1 MAYSAATR
9 AFKAINSAVDDIEKR
24 RKKEGESFTYE
35 PWAVPSEEEQSI
47 RAAQINQRY
56 ADIAQNGPDAAA
68 IAGREAMKNLQAQQ
82 KYLQYQREMEE
93 QRNNR
98 LLQNGFTQ
106 GDIDASNMYRN
117 ASSAQKLALENI
129 YTAQS
134 MTPSGGDRYSG
145 YTTSDYMANQFKKD
159 NSVDDE
165 AYKNLMAG
173 YKAYRAQQA
182 LAAQDSYS
190 GITDEQK
197 KELSQIGETQS
208 TGGILNGI
216 TGRTK
221 QSQQEAQNLTDQFK
235 KKYGVD
241 DATYSAWQ
249 GMNDQEQAE
258 KEAEEEASKSG
269 KRTYSQELD
278 YAENMFKA
286 KGKSNSD
293 SLRADISKYSSMV
306 SEAKMQRSSGL
317 AESASNIQTD
327 FGEQAQK
334 DADSFRESLKKKY
347 ALSDNDIDDLVYYGQ
362 ELDDYS
368 NRQQQKQ
375 EAYNNVHQDSTAKN
389 ILGGIKNTATA
400 LTLNPYAGIGAIG
413 ETAKYYGGGY
423 RDKKSPMNVNS
434 VAFGAS
440 NATTDY
446 QSTTQNAINQK
457 SKLLGGLYAAGMSS
471 AESWETGAL
480 GGAVSGSGVAA
491 RIGRSALSLAPFG
504 ANAYASS
511 ISQNIADKNQTQEKA
526 MTNALTSAGIEVAT
540 EIASADKF
548 WDIFKNHNARAR
560 KLIVDYLVRAGIEG
574 SEEVVGDIAD
584 NFMDAVNNGKNSEYN
599 QSVRDYMMQG
609 MSKDEAKKQATKDQI
624 SEAARDFVIAALS
637 GAMGAGIATA
647 SGYANDAY
655 NSKTMFDGYTKEDY
669 AQWAEGL
676 DTDPTHYKNA
686 STAQSAEMAKSL
698 AEKMAQED
706 NATPRQKRELY
717 EYYQDMQNTEMEAAA
732 ESEEKENRKD
742 KIEGIKNKVGS
753 FFGRNEA
760 AEGQQAAEQTNT
772 VESSDTQ
779 KTAMVEPQNVPEEHR
794 TQSTDIAPNDAY
806 AKMAAAQNGEELR
819 NAYQEA
825 VHSTNEETREHAD
838 GDLQIVSGMLQ
849 KRGISA
855 EEIESAKIS
864 TEDAYAAG
872 YSGQEIS
879 ENVPATVKI
888 AYNDGQKQAIE
899 DRARQTLEARDSV
912 KRTAAKQITDGAR
925 TIIEA
930 NYKDGMNASAYN
942 DVMSSAINAGRTG
955 MSYENYLKKAGSS
968 VSIVGEDLAKKAYA
982 AGLQVSVND
991 AAKEAARS
999 MSEKTGVKTF
1009 GTGTFTDA
1017 RSDTSEAF
1025 SGAPVMQAVARMT
1038 GLNVVLTDQNFR
1050 EGENGYYKSGNST
1063 IYINSERAE
1072 NAASTLFHEVGEFAS
1087 VWNQKE
1093 YAGVVS
1099 DIMKASQDVLGTRA
1113 FNNIRQKYV
1122 NAYIGE
1128 EEKTDADV
1136 DKEMANDLIYQ
1147 FLGNEK
1153 GMNKLMDQIDQNHG
1167 YKEAKSIKQKLADWV
1182 GHMVESIKNFL
1193 SDLNP
1198 NSYQRKMAEANLQNY
1213 EELQDAIVKSIANAE
1228 KSYSEAKA
1236 QGQQAVATGSNTR
1249 RSNEVENKNTYGKAD
1264 YVKDHDYSYG
1274 RLAALGNIPLY
1285 NVNSFNFKSI
1295 DYSKDTKRGDILS
1308 SVKGNI
1314 ERYNKAT
1321 GYAGNNSINNKS
1333 LGGIIVSSAGLRH
1346 GMERMS
1352 PQLLEMYE
1360 NLPSALA
1367 NAIVINEGEGERGTK
1382 QEYVLIGA
1390 FETKT
1395 GEIGIVRFSVNEYEN
1410 SNNLDGI
1417 HLALYASRSKA
1428 LKREGVAYNT
1438 TQGSS
1443 DNADALKPSLSLSVS
1458 QLLDLVKEAYPNE
1471 LSKSVADHFGISRG
1485 TSDIRNLRFS
1495 KQIREVQDE
1504 ISGTNE
1510 KKDLT
1515 GNEKIEKT
1523 KDFIAV
1529 HNLTMD
1535 QLMKDI
1541 NMGGFPSPSIAIIRS
1556 AMQHTR
1562 YGDVS
1567 VIFNRDTIDPERS
1580 KANKVYGGDA
1590 WTPTFPGIEYDVNED
1605 KYYSV
1610 MHSVDDAM
1618 KGKVPEYLRAEARR
1632 FNTPGMNSTAE
1643 KGGVDAV
1650 VEKAKD
1656 NYGMKAAYLASNG
1669 ETIEDHVHKKEVRKY
1684 DDEEA
1689 NRFDKMEEAIAPVE
1703 DEFLK
1708 DRSALSARDMLQKY
1722 GDQIQQAYE
1731 AYAETIPEDQKKRWT
1746 GRVKRA
1752 NEKAFFAHNVIDDIT
1767 TAIDYYNN
1775 GNESHTENER
1785 DTAAIEKQIDSKVDP
1800 EGYDAWLRKTYDG
1813 IIRDEGIYNGKDP
1826 FTASGNR
1833 KSFKQMHYAV
1843 TLENIV
1849 RAMNEAGE
1857 KAVGTFGGASAVREE
1872 AIKSFSS
1879 VDEMHQNEDMLRTMD
1894 QDEYKK
1900 MEGEYIGQIGK
1911 IAHRIMRAGDNSFIQ
1926 ADNAADAILD
1936 AVRTRKTAAGIEK
1949 ALKSYGMNVYEG
1961 VGNDIL
1967 NLMHKISEMPTEYF
1981 EAKPQRAVGLDEI
1994 AMVVAPDTIT
2004 KEQTRALNENRIP
2017 LQTYEAGNE
2026 DARHQVIENLQGVR
2040 FSRPIQ
2046 DSEGRNLSEG
2056 QQEFF
2061 KDSKL
2066 KDEYGRLLVMYHGTP
2081 QGGFTVFKPDISYFT
2096 ANRDYAEEYARA
2108 SSGNSRVNYTHDP
2121 EHKVYEVYLNAKKPF
2136 DTRDPKVRKVWEK
2149 EFFGKYS
2156 RTPLTDRG
2164 LLDRTDGYDIW
2175 DFIDDNDL
2183 DYDAVLLDEGSVP
2196 NGNGGTKWR
2205 GISYTVRDKNQIKNV
2220 DNKTPTD
2227 DSDIRRD
2234 IGIDDYVTDQELWS
2248 DHYDTK
2254 KSLIEVLR
2262 SGNEILKNS
2271 DIDGTAVRRIAREIK
2286 EQYHSNIDV
2295 NELSENLAKVFR
2307 YAQGQNYIDYDDLAT
2322 VISEV
2327 ASPVIDGSVTKVGAE
2342 EFKQFKNALQ
2352 GATYNL
2358 DSKQE
2363 AEVVSA
2369 FGSWGNFR
2377 KAIPGVKF
2385 TRDGSGVSLDGVWS
2399 TLVQETGYVLDMD
2412 TSSNDM
2418 PLALVDA
2425 YNSMK
2430 PEYQNAF
2437 GEDATQAAQDV
2448 AMEIVARYYQYSA
2461 GQEKLKLKAKQKQ
2474 ELLDQA
2480 RRMAA
2485 SNAAYRKKIK
2495 QEYQKRYEE
2504 ELSKVRQSGGRSE
2517 TVSKQVARL
2526 RAKNART
2533 VASIREQ
2540 QKRKDELR
2548 MLKTP
2553 VKSLMDMLTGPTD
2566 KKHVPAL
2573 VQTPVLQLA
2582 SAFDFVPQTVRET
2595 ADGKFSIRI
2604 LESRDINADGSYSY
2618 KWRTIHAD
2626 SRADAI
2632 AQYKKAMEENGL
2644 GSAENKSWQESLR
2657 AIQDLYQ
2664 QDEGD
2669 DWFERSELKQG
2680 LDKELGEKLGEI
2692 LRKNQGT
2699 ISIAQL
2705 SSDELKTLNAVVR
2718 NVLHSINQMNRMY
2731 SQPSKQVSDIAHMAM
2746 DRTTSGVK
2754 GRREHFKPVATLVNT
2769 LTLDHAS
2776 PETYFHGIFGG
2787 ENTDPITK
2795 TLIGAQNKNGRDI
2808 RQASEYMKG
2817 VRDKARVKPQNLES
2831 WMKET
2836 KNYYGLNLTTTQV
2849 MSLYELSKRPDAQ
2862 QHKIGGFIADE
2873 SNREKV
2879 SGQRLPVQLTDAQ
2892 IKAIT
2897 DTLTPQ
2903 QKQMADAMQYYL
2915 AHQCAEQGNETCM
2928 QLYGYEKFVD
2938 EHYFPMT
2945 TDKNTIATRDS
2956 NVTQGAINAIKNS
2969 GFTKDITPNA
2979 SNPLVLRDIFAVYV
2993 DHVAQMAAYHAWA
3006 APIQDLIRFFNY
3018 SEKTDVKVDGQT
3030 FTGRNSV
3037 KDAIDFFYGKKGQ
3050 EYFIKLLSSI
3060 NNREKSSFVGGDLYD
3075 MLTGHAKTAAT
3086 LGNGR
3091 VIIQQPTAIFRAGEM
3106 ISYEYLNA
3114 GIVGKYRKEAAELR
3128 DRTSDV
3134 FWLKNQGNI
3143 DGYITQSLVST
3154 ITGVKTTREKIL
3166 DFVGKPASKADE
3178 ITWAAMYRAV
3188 YAEQVDKLG
3197 KGKIGTKEFEDA
3209 VNERFSEV
3217 VLRTQVY
3224 DGTITRSQF
3233 MRSPDTKN
3241 RMMSAFMAEPVK
3253 AYNMILRDMIDISQS
3268 EDERQ
3273 VKKAVA
3279 HLATIT
3285 APALLITHVA
3295 NAVAQSFMDAFRSA
3309 GDPDDEDKDFLRRF
3323 MDAMGF
3329 GNWLDEDAS
3338 FGDKAE
3344 EFLNGNLVDNMDLL
3358 SNIPMVAQYWDATK
3372 EGVKS
3377 VLGESTYSS
3386 DSDLSM
3392 SGVKNFFKA
3401 VKAIVNPGEKMT
3413 TYGKVAALT
3422 RAFSDL
3428 SGYPLYA
3435 AQRDVV
3441 AIYNTLL
3448 GRTIEQL
3455 PVLQKTTKYT
3465 PKRQAKLDVYTA
3477 ALESGGDYKKAI
3489 EDAVAQG
3496 NDYKAIS
3503 SGISDTY
3510 KDTYLALKE
3519 TNPNEA
3525 IKMKNR
3531 LVTLYVYLSDKAG
3544 TNKDKTTSEKKKYYS
3559 DNIDKWK

>member
-9 AFKAINSAVDDIEKR
+9 AFKAINSARDDIEKR
-24 RKKEGESFTYE
+24 RKEEGESFTYE

-47 RAAQINQRY
+47 RAAQVNQRY
-56 ADIAQNGPDAAA
+56 ADIAQNGPDSAA

-117 ASSAQKLALENI
+117 ASPAQKSALENI

-134 MTPSGGDRYSG
+134 MTPTGGDRYSG
-145 YTTSDYMANQFKKD
+145 YTTSDYMANQFKND

-173 YKAYRAQQA
+173 YQMYRAQKALSAQNSYNAASDDAKQA
-182 LAAQDSYS
+182 LA
-190 GITDEQK
+190 K
-197 KELSQIGETQS
+197 IGQLQS

-221 QSQQEAQNLTDQFK
+221 QNWQEAQSLADQFK

-241 DATYSAWQ
+241 DATYSTWQ
-249 GMNDQEQAE
+249 GMNDQEQAD
-258 KEAEEEASKSG
+258 KEAAEEASKSG

-334 DADSFRESLKKKY
+334 DADSFRESVKKKY
-347 ALSDNDIDDLVYYGQ
+347 GLSDNDIDDLVYYGQ

-446 QSTTQNAINQK
+446 QSTTQEALNNK
-457 SKLLGGLYAAGMSS
+457 SKVLGTLYGAGMSAIES
-471 AESWETGAL
+471 AETGTL
-480 GGAVSGSGVAA
+480 GGAVDGAGLGARVA
-491 RIGRSALSLAPFG
+491 RSALSLAPFG

-511 ISQNIADKNQTQEKA
+511 ISQNVADKDQSQGKA
-526 MTNALTSAGIEVAT
+526 MANALASASVEVAT

-548 WDIFKNHNARAR
+548 WDIFKNHNATAR
-560 KLIVDYLVRAGIEG
+560 KRIIDFLVSSGIEG

-584 NFMDAVNNGKNSEYN
+584 NFIDAALNGKNSEYN
-599 QSVRDYMMQG
+599 QSVRDYMKQG
-609 MSKDEAKKQATKDQI
+609 MSREEAKKQATKDTLADTAN
-624 SEAARDFVIAALS
+624 SFVTGALS

-686 STAQSAEMAKSL
+686 STAQSAEMAKNL

-717 EYYQDMQNTEMEAAA
+717 EYYRDMQNTEMEAAA
-732 ESEEKENRKD
+732 ESEEKQNRKD

-760 AEGQQAAEQTNT
+760 TEGQQAAEQTNT
-772 VESSDTQ
+772 AESADTQ

-794 TQSTDIAPNDAY
+794 TQSTDIEPNDAY

-825 VHSTNEETREHAD
+825 VHSTNEETRERAD
-838 GDLQIVSGMLQ
+838 SDLQIVSGMLQ

-879 ENVPATVKI
+879 ENVPANVKI

-968 VSIVGEDLAKKAYA
+968 VSVVGEDLAKKAYS

-991 AAKEAARS
+991 AVKEAARS
-999 MSEKTGVKTF
+999 VSEKTGVKTF

-1017 RSDTSEAF
+1017 RSDTSEPF
-1025 SGAPVMQAVARMT
+1025 NGSSVMQAVARMT

-1099 DIMKASQDVLGTRA
+1099 DIMKASQNVLGTRT

-1122 NAYIGE
+1122 NAYLGE
-1128 EEKTDADV
+1128 EGKTDADV

-1193 SDLNP
+1193 SELNP

-1213 EELQDAIVKSIANAE
+1213 EELQDAIIKSIANAE

-1236 QGQQAVATGSNTR
+1236 QSQQDVATDESAKR
-1249 RSNEVENKNTYGKAD
+1249 
-1264 YVKDHDYSYG
+1264 
-1274 RLAALGNIPLY
+1274 
-1285 NVNSFNFKSI
+1285 KSI
-1295 DYSKDTKRGDILS
+1295 EVLPDTINDDIEDNIRNFGDMKPVID
-1308 SVKGNI
+1308 VP
-1314 ERYNKAT
+1314 
-1321 GYAGNNSINNKS
+1321 NN
-1333 LGGIIVSSAGLRH
+1333 AF
-1346 GMERMS
+1346 
-1352 PQLLEMYE
+1352 
-1360 NLPSALA
+1360 
-1367 NAIVINEGEGERGTK
+1367 ERGEK
-1382 QEYVLIGA
+1382 KLSEQVKEYFL
-1390 FETKT
+1390 
-1395 GEIGIVRFSVNEYEN
+1395 EN
-1410 SNNLDGI
+1410 SNNGI
-1417 HLALYASRSKA
+1417 VY
-1428 LKREGVAYNT
+1428 GNVIGDVDIVA
-1438 TQGSS
+1438 
-1443 DNADALKPSLSLSVS
+1443 
-1458 QLLDLVKEAYPNE
+1458 
-1471 LSKSVADHFGISRG
+1471 GIK
-1485 TSDIRNLRFS
+1485 SDIAHGVGRMKAMAFYAVPETIKKGVIVDYQKNRKQRGYDSLLLAAPIRIQNGAGNFENAVEMVAINRSNTDVQKFYFHEAFIINEDESLFKNGRPNRSLPVNNSSSSVYSIAQRLIRGNGEDNSVNIDSDTKRMS

-1504 ISGTNE
+1504 IADTKE

-1515 GNEKIEKT
+1515 GDEKIEKT
-1523 KDFIAV
+1523 EDFIAV

-1541 NMGGFPSPSIAIIRS
+1541 DMGGFPSPSIAIIRS

-1618 KGKVPEYLRAEARR
+1618 KGKVPEYLRAEAKR

-1643 KGGVDAV
+1643 EGGVDAV

-1656 NYGMKAAYLASNG
+1656 NYGMKAAYLASKG
-1669 ETIEDHVHKKEVRKY
+1669 ETIEDQVRQKEVRKY
-1684 DDEEA
+1684 DDEKA

-1708 DRSALSARDMLQKY
+1708 DRSTLSVRDMLRKY
-1722 GDQIQQAYE
+1722 GDRIQQAYE
-1731 AYAETIPEDQKKRWT
+1731 AYAETVPEDQRKRWT

-1752 NEKAFFAHNVIDDIT
+1752 NEKAFFAHNVIDDIIN
-1767 TAIDYYNN
+1767 AIDYYNN

-1800 EGYDAWLRKTYDG
+1800 EGYEAWLRETYDG
-1813 IIRDEGIYNGKDP
+1813 LIRDEGIYNGKDP
-1826 FTASGNR
+1826 FTASGTR

-1849 RAMNEAGE
+1849 RAMNEAGA
-1857 KAVGTFGGASAVREE
+1857 KAVGTFGGVSAVREE
-1872 AIKSFSS
+1872 AVKDFSS
-1879 VDEMHQNEDMLRTMD
+1879 VDEMHQNEGMLRTMD

-1900 MEGEYIGQIGK
+1900 MEGEYIDQIGK
-1911 IAHRIMRAGDNSFIQ
+1911 IAHRIMRTGDNSFIQ

-1949 ALKSYGMNVYEG
+1949 ELKSYGMNVYEG

-1967 NLMHKISEMPTEYF
+1967 NLIHKISEMPTEYF

-2004 KEQTRALNENRIP
+2004 NEQTKTLNENGIP

-2026 DARHQVIENLQGVR
+2026 DARHQVIENLQDVR
-2040 FSRPIQ
+2040 FSREINDNE
-2046 DSEGRNLSEG
+2046 DS
-2056 QQEFF
+2056 
-2061 KDSKL
+2061 
-2066 KDEYGRLLVMYHGTP
+2066 
-2081 QGGFTVFKPDISYFT
+2081 
-2096 ANRDYAEEYARA
+2096 
-2108 SSGNSRVNYTHDP
+2108 
-2121 EHKVYEVYLNAKKPF
+2121 
-2136 DTRDPKVRKVWEK
+2136 
-2149 EFFGKYS
+2149 
-2156 RTPLTDRG
+2156 
-2164 LLDRTDGYDIW
+2164 
-2175 DFIDDNDL
+2175 
-2183 DYDAVLLDEGSVP
+2183 LDEE
-2196 NGNGGTKWR
+2196 K
-2205 GISYTVRDKNQIKNV
+2205 KEKFE
-2220 DNKTPTD
+2220 K
-2227 DSDIRRD
+2227 IRRD

-2271 DIDGTAVRRIAREIK
+2271 DIDKSAVRRIAREIK

-2295 NELSENLAKVFR
+2295 NELAENLEKVFQ

-2342 EFKQFKNALQ
+2342 EFNQFKNALQ
-2352 GATYNL
+2352 GVTYNL

-2418 PLALVDA
+2418 PLSLVDA

-2437 GEDATQAAQDV
+2437 GEDATQAAQDA

-2485 SNAAYRKKIK
+2485 SNAEYRKKIK

-2533 VASIREQ
+2533 VASIREEQ
-2540 QKRKDELR
+2540 RRKDELR
-2548 MLKTP
+2548 RLKTP
-2553 VKSLMDMLTGPTD
+2553 VKNIMDMLTGPTD

-2644 GSAENKSWQESLR
+2644 GSAENKSWQENLR

-2754 GRREHFKPVATLVNT
+2754 GRREHFKPVASLVNT

-2787 ENTDPITK
+2787 ENTDPVTK
-2795 TLIGAQNKNGRDI
+2795 TLIGAQNKKARDV
-2808 RQASEYMKG
+2808 RQASEYMAG
-2817 VRDKARVKPQNLES
+2817 VRDKVGVKPKDLES

-2862 QHKIGGFIADE
+2862 QHKAGGFVADE
-2873 SNREKV
+2873 SSRKTV

-2979 SNPLVLRDIFAVYV
+2979 SNPLVLRDIFAVYS
-2993 DHVAQMAAYHAWA
+2993 DHVAQMATYHAWA
-3006 APIQDLIRFFNY
+3006 APIQDIIRFFNY

-3037 KDAIDFFYGKKGQ
+3037 KDAIDFFYGKSGQ
-3050 EYFIKLLSSI
+3050 EYFVKLLSSI
-3060 NNREKSSFVGGDLYD
+3060 NDREKSSFVGGDFYD
-3075 MLTGHAKTAAT
+3075 LMTGHAKTAAVM
-3086 LGNGR
+3086 GNLR
-3091 VIIQQPTAIFRAGEM
+3091 VVIQQPTAIFRAGEM
-3106 ISYEYLNA
+3106 ISYKYLNEGMA
-3114 GIVGKYRKEAAELR
+3114 GKYRKEAAELR

-3154 ITGVKTTREKIL
+3154 ITGVKTTREKIN
-3166 DFVGKPASKADE
+3166 DFAGKAASKADE
-3178 ITWAAMYRAV
+3178 ITWGAMYRAV

-3197 KGKIGTKEFEDA
+3197 KEKIGTKEFEDA
-3209 VNERFSEV
+3209 VNERFSEI

-3224 DGTITRSQF
+3224 DGIITRSQF
-3233 MRSPDTKN
+3233 MRSPDKAN

-3253 AYNMILRDMIDISQS
+3253 TYNMILRDMIDISQAT
-3268 EDERQ
+3268 DERQ

-3279 HLATIT
+3279 HLVRIT
-3285 APALLITHVA
+3285 APVLLITNAV
-3295 NAVAQSFMDAFRSA
+3295 NAVAQSFADALRSA

-3323 MDAMGF
+3323 MDALGF

-3338 FGDKAE
+3338 FSDKAW
-3344 EFLNGNLVDNMDLL
+3344 EFLSGNLVDNMDLL

-3372 EGVKS
+3372 EGVMS

-3401 VKAIVNPGEKMT
+3401 VKAIVNPSEKMT

-3441 AIYNTLL
+3441 AIYNTVASE
-3448 GRTIEQL
+3448 IFKQL

-3465 PKRQAKLDVYTA
+3465 PKKQAKLDVYTA
-3477 ALESGGDYKKAI
+3477 ALESGGDYKKAV

-3531 LVTLYVYLSDKAG
+3531 LVMLYVYLSDKAG
-3544 TNKDKTTSEKKKYYS
+3544 TNKDKTTSEKTKYYS

>member
-9 AFKAINSAVDDIEKR
+9 AFKAINSARDDIEKR
-24 RKKEGESFTYE
+24 RKEEGESFTYE

-47 RAAQINQRY
+47 RAAQVNQRY

-117 ASSAQKLALENI
+117 ASSAQKSALENI

-134 MTPSGGDRYSG
+134 MIPTGGDRYSG
-145 YTTSDYMANQFKKD
+145 YTSSDYMANQFKKD

-190 GITDEQK
+190 GVTDEQK
-197 KELSQIGETQS
+197 KELSRIGETQS

-221 QSQQEAQNLTDQFK
+221 QSQQEAQSLSDQFK

-249 GMNDQEQAE
+249 GMNDQEQAY
-258 KEAEEEASKSG
+258 KEAAGEISRSG
-269 KRTYSQELD
+269 KRTYSQELY
-278 YAENMFKA
+278 YADAMFKV
-286 KGKSNSD
+286 KGKNNSD
-293 SLRADISKYSSMV
+293 SLRSDISKYSSMV

-327 FGEQAQK
+327 FGDQAQR

-375 EAYNNVHQDSTAKN
+375 EAYNNVHQGSTAKN

-480 GGAVSGSGVAA
+480 GGAVDGSGVAA

-560 KLIVDYLVRAGIEG
+560 KLIVDYLVRSGIEG

-624 SEAARDFVIAALS
+624 SEAARDFAIAALS
-637 GAMGAGIATA
+637 GAMGAGIATV

-760 AEGQQAAEQTNT
+760 TEGQQAAEQTNT
-772 VESSDTQ
+772 TESADTQ
-779 KTAMVEPQNVPEEHR
+779 KTATVEPQNVPEEHR

-838 GDLQIVSGMLQ
+838 SDLQIVSGMLQ

-879 ENVPATVKI
+879 ETVPATVKI

-912 KRTAAKQITDGAR
+912 KRTAAKQMTDGAR

-991 AAKEAARS
+991 AVKESARS

-1017 RSDTSEAF
+1017 RSNTSEAF
-1025 SGAPVMQAVARMT
+1025 SGASVMQAVAKMT

-1099 DIMKASQDVLGTRA
+1099 DIMKASQNVLGTRT

-1122 NAYIGE
+1122 NAYLGE
-1128 EEKTDADV
+1128 EGKTDADV

-1236 QGQQAVATGSNTR
+1236 QGQQTIESVETDSSRKSKNVDFAGTTISISADGKYGIDKDGREYPIIDVTGIPSSSIKNDENGVRELVRDQLRELRGKTFTIKSDGTTVKCARDFAEEYVTSRSYSSLNVPTKRVKLNAASNIREIIENAVNPRWETNKEKKHNFDAGRGWKYYDTAWLVKRDDNFIPYIGTLCVRMSLDGNNYIYDVIKIKKPPVNGSADVVSSFR
-1249 RSNEVENKNTYGKAD
+1249 RSPMASANNISQNGIDVKPLSAD
-1264 YVKDHDYSYG
+1264 S
-1274 RLAALGNIPLY
+1274 
-1285 NVNSFNFKSI
+1285 
-1295 DYSKDTKRGDILS
+1295 DTKR
-1308 SVKGNI
+1308 
-1314 ERYNKAT
+1314 
-1321 GYAGNNSINNKS
+1321 
-1333 LGGIIVSSAGLRH
+1333 
-1346 GMERMS
+1346 M
-1352 PQLLEMYE
+1352 
-1360 NLPSALA
+1360 
-1367 NAIVINEGEGERGTK
+1367 
-1382 QEYVLIGA
+1382 
-1390 FETKT
+1390 
-1395 GEIGIVRFSVNEYEN
+1395 
-1410 SNNLDGI
+1410 
-1417 HLALYASRSKA
+1417 
-1428 LKREGVAYNT
+1428 
-1438 TQGSS
+1438 
-1443 DNADALKPSLSLSVS
+1443 
-1458 QLLDLVKEAYPNE
+1458 
-1471 LSKSVADHFGISRG
+1471 
-1485 TSDIRNLRFS
+1485 S
-1495 KQIREVQDE
+1495 KQIQDVQDE
-1504 ISGTNE
+1504 IADTKE

-1515 GNEKIEKT
+1515 GDEKIEKT

-1541 NMGGFPSPSIAIIRS
+1541 DMGGFPSPSIAIIRS

-1605 KYYSV
+1605 KYYGV
-1610 MHSVDDAM
+1610 RDDVDKTM
-1618 KGKVPEYLRAEARR
+1618 QGKAPAYLREEAKR
-1632 FNTPGMNSTAE
+1632 FNTSEVFSYAE
-1643 KGGVDAV
+1643 NGGLNVII
-1650 VEKAKD
+1650 EKAKD
-1656 NYGMKAAYLASNG
+1656 NYGMKAAYLASKG
-1669 ETIEDHVHKKEVRKY
+1669 ESVKDQVQKKEVKKY
-1684 DDEEA
+1684 DEEKEA
-1689 NRFDKMEEAIAPVE
+1689 RFTAMEEAIAPVE

-1708 DRSALSARDMLQKY
+1708 DRSTLSIRDMLQKY
-1722 GDQIQQAYE
+1722 GNRIQQAYE
-1731 AYAETIPEDQKKRWT
+1731 AYAETVPEDQRKRWT
-1746 GRVKRA
+1746 NRVKRA
-1752 NEKAFFAHNVIDDIT
+1752 NEKAFFAHNVIDDIAN
-1767 TAIDYYNN
+1767 AIDYYNN

-1785 DTAAIEKQIDSKVDP
+1785 DTAAIEKQINSKVDP
-1800 EGYDAWLRKTYDG
+1800 EGYEAWLRETYDG
-1813 IIRDEGIYNGKDP
+1813 LIRDEGIYNGKEL

-1833 KSFKQMHYAV
+1833 RSFKQTHYAV

-1849 RAMNEAGE
+1849 RAMNSKGTKGVDTFFGAAG
-1857 KAVGTFGGASAVREE
+1857 VREE
-1872 AIKSFSS
+1872 AIKNFKS
-1879 VDEMHQNEDMLRTMD
+1879 VDEMHQNEGMLRTMD
-1894 QDEYKK
+1894 HDEYKE
-1900 MEGEYIGQIGK
+1900 MEGEYIDQIGR
-1911 IAHRIMRAGDNSFIQ
+1911 IAHRIMRTGDNSFIQ
-1926 ADNAADAILD
+1926 ADSAANAILD

-2004 KEQTRALNENRIP
+2004 KEQTRTLNENRIP

-2026 DARHQVIENLQGVR
+2026 DARHQVIENLQDVR
-2040 FSRPIQ
+2040 FSRPVQ

-2136 DTRDPKVRKVWEK
+2136 DTRDPKVRKVWK
-2149 EFFGKYS
+2149 QEFFGKYS

-2164 LLDRTDGYDIW
+2164 LLDWTDGYDIW

-2183 DYDAVLLDEGSVP
+2183 DYDAVLFDEGSVP

-2227 DSDIRRD
+2227 DSDIRRG

-2271 DIDGTAVRRIAREIK
+2271 DIDKTTVRRIAREIK

-2295 NELSENLAKVFR
+2295 NELEENLAKVFR

-2352 GATYNL
+2352 GVTYNL

-2504 ELSKVRQSGGRSE
+2504 ELSKVRQSGSRSE
-2517 TVSKQVARL
+2517 TVSKQVAKL
-2526 RAKNART
+2526 RARNART
-2533 VASIREQ
+2533 VASIREEQ
-2540 QKRKDELR
+2540 RRKDELR
-2548 MLKTP
+2548 RLRTP
-2553 VKSLMDMLTGPTD
+2553 VKNIMDMLTSPTD
-2566 KKHVPAL
+2566 KKHVPAF

-2582 SAFDFVPQTVRET
+2582 AAFDFVPQTVRET

-2618 KWRTIHAD
+2618 KWRTIRAD
-2626 SRADAI
+2626 SREDAI
-2632 AQYKKAMEENGL
+2632 AQYKKAMDENGL
-2644 GSAENKSWQESLR
+2644 GSAENKSWQERLW
-2657 AIQDLYQ
+2657 AVQNLYQ
-2664 QDEGD
+2664 QDESD

-2680 LDKELGEKLGEI
+2680 LDKELGEKLGKI
-2692 LRKNQGT
+2692 LRDNQGML
-2699 ISIAQL
+2699 SIAQL
-2705 SSDELKTLNAVVR
+2705 SSSELRTLNEVVR
-2718 NVLHSINQMNRMY
+2718 NVLHAVNQINRMY
-2731 SQPSKQVSDIAHMAM
+2731 SKPSQQVSDVAHMAM

-2754 GRREHFKPVATLVNT
+2754 GRREHFKPVASLVNT

-2776 PETYFHGIFGG
+2776 PETFLHGIFGG
-2787 ENTDPITK
+2787 EETDPITK
-2795 TLIGAQNKNGRDI
+2795 TLYRAEDQKSRDI
-2808 RQASEYMKG
+2808 HQAQDYMTDVCNRLATEKEME
-2817 VRDKARVKPQNLES
+2817 N

-2836 KNYYGLNLTTTQV
+2836 KNYYGLDLTTTQI

-2862 QHKIGGFIADE
+2862 QHKIGGFVADE

-2879 SGQRLPVQLTDAQ
+2879 SGQRIPVHLTNEQ
-2892 IKAIT
+2892 IKEIT

-2903 QKQMADAMQYYL
+2903 QKQMADAMQHYL

-2928 QLYGYEKFVD
+2928 KLYGYEKFVD

-2969 GFTKDITPNA
+2969 GFTKDITPEA
-2979 SNPLVLRDIFAVYV
+2979 DNPLVLRDIFMVYV
-2993 DHVAQMAAYHAWA
+2993 DHVAQMATYHAWA
-3006 APIQDLIRFFNY
+3006 APLQDLIRFFNY
-3018 SEKTDVKVDGQT
+3018 NEKAYVEREDGQK
-3030 FTGRNSV
+3030 FAFRNSV
-3037 KDAIDFFYGKKGQ
+3037 KDAIDYFYGKKGQ
-3050 EYFIKLLSSI
+3050 EYFVKLISSI
-3060 NNREKSSFVGGDLYD
+3060 NDREKSSFVGGDFYD

-3091 VIIQQPTAIFRAGEM
+3091 VIAQQPTAIFRAGEM
-3106 ISYEYLNA
+3106 ISYEYLYA

-3128 DRTSDV
+3128 DRTSDI

-3166 DFVGKPASKADE
+3166 DLAGKPASKADE
-3178 ITWAAMYRAV
+3178 VTWAAMYRAV

-3197 KGKIGTKEFEDA
+3197 EGKIGTKEFEDA
-3209 VNERFSEV
+3209 VNDRYSDIV
-3217 VLRTQVY
+3217 RRTQVY
-3224 DGTITRSQF
+3224 DSVITRSQF
-3233 MRSPDTKN
+3233 MRSPDKAN

-3253 AYNMILRDMIDISQS
+3253 TYNMILRDMIDISQA

-3273 VKKAVA
+3273 VKKAKA
-3279 HLATIT
+3279 HLVKVT
-3285 APALLITHVA
+3285 APVLLITYVA
-3295 NAVAQSFMDAFRSA
+3295 NAVAQSIMDAVRSA
-3309 GDPDDEDKDFLRRF
+3309 GDPDDEDKTFLRRF

-3338 FGDKAE
+3338 FGDKLK

-3372 EGVKS
+3372 EGAKY

-3448 GRTIEQL
+3448 GRTFEQL

-3465 PKRQAKLDVYTA
+3465 PKRQAKLDVYKA
-3477 ALESGGDYKKAI
+3477 ALESGGDYKKAV

>member
-1 MAYSAATR
+1 MARNATEILNR
-9 AFKAINSAVDDIEKR
+9 M
-24 RKKEGESFTYE
+24 KKYGYTAPEHVISSDEDSYQ
-35 PWAVPSEEEQSI
+35 EQLE
-47 RAAQINQRY
+47 
-56 ADIAQNGPDAAA
+56 
-68 IAGREAMKNLQAQQ
+68 REAERQRMTAQE
-82 KYLQYQREMEE
+82 KYRQYQRE
-93 QRNNR
+93 
-98 LLQNGFTQ
+98 
-106 GDIDASNMYRN
+106 N
-117 ASSAQKLALENI
+117 AEMQARQSYALATPAQKSALENI
-129 YTAQS
+129 YTAQNAAQ
-134 MTPSGGDRYSG
+134 TGGDRYSG

-173 YKAYRAQQA
+173 YQMYRAQKALSAQNSYNAASDDAKQA
-182 LAAQDSYS
+182 LA
-190 GITDEQK
+190 K
-197 KELSQIGETQS
+197 IGQLQS

-221 QSQQEAQNLTDQFK
+221 QNRQEAQSLADQFK

-241 DATYSAWQ
+241 DATYSTWQ
-249 GMNDQEQAE
+249 GMNDQEQAD
-258 KEAEEEASKSG
+258 KEAAEEASKSG

-286 KGKSNSD
+286 KGKNNSD
-293 SLRADISKYSSMV
+293 SLRADISRYNSMV

-317 AESASNIQTD
+317 AESASNIQTN

-334 DADSFRESLKKKY
+334 NADSFRESLKKKY
-347 ALSDNDIDDLVYYGQ
+347 GLNDNDIDDLVYYGQ

-446 QSTTQNAINQK
+446 QSSTQEALNNK
-457 SKLLGGLYAAGMSS
+457 SKVLGTLYSAGMSTVES
-471 AESWETGAL
+471 AETGTL
-480 GGAVSGSGVAA
+480 GGAVNGTGLGA
-491 RIGRSALSLAPFG
+491 RVTRSALSLAPFG

-511 ISQNIADKNQTQEKA
+511 ISQNVADKNQSQGKA
-526 MTNALTSAGIEVAT
+526 MANALASAGVEVAT

-548 WDIFKNHNARAR
+548 WDIFKNHNATAR
-560 KLIVDYLVRAGIEG
+560 KRIIDFLVSSGIEG

-584 NFMDAVNNGKNSEYN
+584 NFIDAALNGKNSEYN
-599 QSVRDYMMQG
+599 QSVRDYMKQG
-609 MSKDEAKKQATKDQI
+609 MSREEAKKQATKDTLADTAN
-624 SEAARDFVIAALS
+624 SFVTGALS

-760 AEGQQAAEQTNT
+760 TEGQQAAEQTNT
-772 VESSDTQ
+772 TESADTQ

-794 TQSTDIAPNDAY
+794 TQSTDIEPNDAY

-825 VHSTNEETREHAD
+825 VHSTNEETRERAD
-838 GDLQIVSGMLQ
+838 SDLQIVSGMLQ

-879 ENVPATVKI
+879 ENVPANVKI

-991 AAKEAARS
+991 AVKEAARS

-1017 RSDTSEAF
+1017 RSNTSEAF
-1025 SGAPVMQAVARMT
+1025 SGASVMQAVAKMT

-1122 NAYIGE
+1122 NAYLGE
-1128 EEKTDADV
+1128 EGKTDTDV

-1213 EELQDAIVKSIANAE
+1213 EELQDSIARSIANAE
-1228 KSYSEAKA
+1228 KNYSAAQTQNQQTTGTDSDIRHAYEISTDEDLAEMAKE
-1236 QGQQAVATGSNTR
+1236 VSNG
-1249 RSNEVENKNTYGKAD
+1249 TYDGA
-1264 YVKDHDYSYG
+1264 
-1274 RLAALGNIPLY
+1274 
-1285 NVNSFNFKSI
+1285 
-1295 DYSKDTKRGDILS
+1295 S
-1308 SVKGNI
+1308 S
-1314 ERYNKAT
+1314 
-1321 GYAGNNSINNKS
+1321 
-1333 LGGIIVSSAGLRH
+1333 L
-1346 GMERMS
+1346 
-1352 PQLLEMYE
+1352 
-1360 NLPSALA
+1360 
-1367 NAIVINEGEGERGTK
+1367 VINEHIPAKLAEKIED
-1382 QEYVLIGA
+1382 
-1390 FETKT
+1390 
-1395 GEIGIVRFSVNEYEN
+1395 IVGFSVDDYSNTISVNGIKHILKRHGEKGTADHSMSNYEDIGRIGYAVDHAEKVWPSDEKGSREYKDSDNKPSQKVVIQSKIGNGYYYVVEAVPN
-1410 SNNLDGI
+1410 SNKKTLGVVTAYINKKDTSPVVANTNKGPVLDVQNALRQNVSNDNL
-1417 HLALYASRSKA
+1417 S
-1428 LKREGVAYNT
+1428 
-1438 TQGSS
+1438 Q
-1443 DNADALKPSLSLSVS
+1443 DA
-1458 QLLDLVKEAYPNE
+1458 
-1471 LSKSVADHFGISRG
+1471 RM
-1485 TSDIRNLRFS
+1485 S
-1495 KQIREVQDE
+1495 KQIQEVQDE
-1504 ISGTNE
+1504 ISDTKE

-1515 GNEKIEKT
+1515 GDEKIEKT
-1523 KDFIAV
+1523 EDFIAV

-1590 WTPTFPGIEYDVNED
+1590 WTPTFPDIEYDVNED

-1618 KGKVPEYLRAEARR
+1618 KGKVPEYLRAEAKK

-1656 NYGMKAAYLASNG
+1656 NYGMKAAYLASKG
-1669 ETIEDHVHKKEVRKY
+1669 ETIEDQVHQKEVRKY
-1684 DDEEA
+1684 DDEKA

-1708 DRSALSARDMLQKY
+1708 DRSTLSVRDMLRKY
-1722 GDQIQQAYE
+1722 GDRIQQAYE
-1731 AYAETIPEDQKKRWT
+1731 AYAETVPEDQKKRWT

-1767 TAIDYYNN
+1767 NAIDYYNN

-1800 EGYDAWLRKTYDG
+1800 EGYEAWLRETYDG
-1813 IIRDEGIYNGKDP
+1813 LIRDEGIYNGKDP

-1833 KSFKQMHYAV
+1833 KSFRQTHYAV

-1849 RAMNEAGE
+1849 RAMNEVGT

-1872 AIKSFSS
+1872 AIKNFSS
-1879 VDEMHQNEDMLRTMD
+1879 VDEMHQNEGMLRTMD

-1900 MEGEYIGQIGK
+1900 MEGEYIDQIGK
-1911 IAHRIMRAGDNSFIQ
+1911 IAHRIMRTGDNSFIQ
-1926 ADNAADAILD
+1926 ADNAANAILD

-1949 ALKSYGMNVYEG
+1949 VLKSYGMNVYEG
-1961 VGNDIL
+1961 AGNDIL
-1967 NLMHKISEMPTEYF
+1967 NLIHKISEMPTEYF

-2004 KEQTRALNENRIP
+2004 NEQTKALNKNGIP
-2017 LQTYEAGNE
+2017 FQTYEAGNE
-2026 DARHQVIENLQGVR
+2026 DARHQVIENLQDVR
-2040 FSRPIQ
+2040 FSREINDNE
-2046 DSEGRNLSEG
+2046 DS
-2056 QQEFF
+2056 
-2061 KDSKL
+2061 
-2066 KDEYGRLLVMYHGTP
+2066 
-2081 QGGFTVFKPDISYFT
+2081 
-2096 ANRDYAEEYARA
+2096 
-2108 SSGNSRVNYTHDP
+2108 
-2121 EHKVYEVYLNAKKPF
+2121 
-2136 DTRDPKVRKVWEK
+2136 
-2149 EFFGKYS
+2149 
-2156 RTPLTDRG
+2156 
-2164 LLDRTDGYDIW
+2164 
-2175 DFIDDNDL
+2175 
-2183 DYDAVLLDEGSVP
+2183 LDEE
-2196 NGNGGTKWR
+2196 K
-2205 GISYTVRDKNQIKNV
+2205 KEKFE
-2220 DNKTPTD
+2220 K
-2227 DSDIRRD
+2227 IRRD

-2248 DHYDTK
+2248 DYYDTK

-2262 SGNEILKNS
+2262 SGNEILKHS
-2271 DIDGTAVRRIAREIK
+2271 DIDKTAVRRIAREIK

-2295 NELSENLAKVFR
+2295 NELAENLAKVFR

-2352 GATYNL
+2352 GVTYNL

-2437 GEDATQAAQDV
+2437 GEDATQAAQDA

-2485 SNAAYRKKIK
+2485 SNAEYRKKIK

-2582 SAFDFVPQTVRET
+2582 STFDFVPQTVRET

-2644 GSAENKSWQESLR
+2644 GSAENKSWQENLR

-2754 GRREHFKPVATLVNT
+2754 GRREHFKPVASLVNT

-2787 ENTDPITK
+2787 ENTDPVTK
-2795 TLIGAQNKNGRDI
+2795 TLIGAQNKKARDV
-2808 RQASEYMKG
+2808 RQASEYMAG
-2817 VRDKARVKPQNLES
+2817 VRDKVGVKPKDLES

-2862 QHKIGGFIADE
+2862 QHKVGGFVADE
-2873 SNREKV
+2873 SSRKTV

-2979 SNPLVLRDIFAVYV
+2979 SNPLVLRDIFAVYS
-2993 DHVAQMAAYHAWA
+2993 DHVAQMATYHAWA
-3006 APIQDLIRFFNY
+3006 APIQDIIRFFNY

-3037 KDAIDFFYGKKGQ
+3037 KDAIDFFYGKSGQ
-3050 EYFIKLLSSI
+3050 EYFVKLLSSI
-3060 NNREKSSFVGGDLYD
+3060 NDREKSSFVGGDFYD
-3075 MLTGHAKTAAT
+3075 LMTGHAKTAAVM
-3086 LGNGR
+3086 GNLR
-3091 VIIQQPTAIFRAGEM
+3091 VVIQQPTAIFRAGEM
-3106 ISYEYLNA
+3106 ISYKYLNEGMA
-3114 GIVGKYRKEAAELR
+3114 GKYRKEAAELR

-3154 ITGVKTTREKIL
+3154 ITGVKTTREKIN
-3166 DFVGKPASKADE
+3166 DFAGKAASKADE
-3178 ITWAAMYRAV
+3178 ITWGAMYRAV
-3188 YAEQVDKLG
+3188 YAEQVDKIG
-3197 KGKIGTKEFEDA
+3197 KEKIGTKEFEDA
-3209 VNERFSEV
+3209 VNERFSEI

-3224 DGTITRSQF
+3224 DGIITRSQF
-3233 MRSPDTKN
+3233 MRSPDKAN

-3253 AYNMILRDMIDISQS
+3253 TYNMILRDMIDISQAT
-3268 EDERQ
+3268 DERQ
-3273 VKKAVA
+3273 AKKAVA
-3279 HLATIT
+3279 HLVRIT
-3285 APALLITHVA
+3285 APVLLITNAV
-3295 NAVAQSFMDAFRSA
+3295 NAVAQSFADALRSA

-3323 MDAMGF
+3323 MDALGF

-3338 FGDKAE
+3338 FSDKAW
-3344 EFLNGNLVDNMDLL
+3344 EFLSGNLVDNMDLL

-3372 EGVKS
+3372 EGVMS

-3477 ALESGGDYKKAI
+3477 ALESGGDYKKAV

-3510 KDTYLALKE
+3510 KDTYLVLRE

-3544 TNKDKTTSEKKKYYS
+3544 TNKDKTTSEKTKYYS

>member
-1 MAYSAATR
+1 MASLTPGSAKWIRSRLVDYHYAPTYGGDQQSEADRIADEERDRVVR
-9 AFKAINSAVDDIEKR
+9 AQ
-24 RKKEGESFTYE
+24 
-35 PWAVPSEEEQSI
+35 EQY
-47 RAAQINQRY
+47 R
-56 ADIAQNGPDAAA
+56 
-68 IAGREAMKNLQAQQ
+68 
-82 KYLQYQREMEE
+82 QYQQEVEA
-93 QRNNR
+93 QRNQR

-106 GDIDASNMYRN
+106 GDINAYQDYKN
-117 ASSAQKLALENI
+117 ASAGIQSGLQNIADIQQNTLTGFDRRVGNTTGTFSATRA
-129 YTAQS
+129 
-134 MTPSGGDRYSG
+134 
-145 YTTSDYMANQFKKD
+145 ANQFKQD
-159 NSVDDE
+159 NNLDDE
-165 AYKNLMAG
+165 AYNRLMAG
-173 YKAYRAQQA
+173 YKTYRAKQS
-182 LAAQDSYS
+182 LAAEDSYS

-197 KELSQIGETQS
+197 NELSQIGKMQNTK
-208 TGGILNGI
+208 GLLNDI
-216 TGRTK
+216 TGKAMRNRR
-221 QSQQEAQNLTDQFK
+221 EAKDLSNQFK
-235 KKYGVD
+235 QKYGVD
-241 DATYSAWQ
+241 DATYSTWQ
-249 GMNDQEQAE
+249 GMNDQEDAE
-258 KEAEEEASKSG
+258 KEEAQNTRISASRASRISSDEINKLDRESRSAIDQYMKGYKQSQTSAGTGSLFENLKGQFSLPSTQMKGIFEGRQMMENARQRLRTLGYSESDIKKYEEYAQVYAEDSLMTKDQKEAQNHPLSSNANAVLTDATLGMATGLSQFGQDTSDQAYRLLTGNRAKNDSPNNFGVGHGNGARAARYSSNVQEGTQKAILNGNEENPSLAQKVGKQLYTMGYSAAQSHLTNIVGALGSAALGSNVAGELVSLVPAFGNSYYQGKINAEERGLTNDKAYQTAFAEARHEVETETLSDRILGTLFKEDSIKNILKETLKGSAEEGGEEIANNILNAITDQIINGDKS
-269 KRTYSQELD
+269 ELNQSVQN
-278 YAENMFKA
+278 YVAQ
-286 KGKSNSD
+286 G
-293 SLRADISKYSSMV
+293 
-306 SEAKMQRSSGL
+306 
-317 AESASNIQTD
+317 AS
-327 FGEQAQK
+327 QK
-334 DADSFRESLKKKY
+334 DAIVQTAVDFIQQSASDFLNAAGSTLIGMGPNFAARTIENRTSGNELFKNYTAQDYRDLQDSYDLDQSKASYPLVKKASDLASQYAEKLDKGEKVTTRDRAKLWDTTSEIVGAEQTAAENRERDEKKKQLKEDIKWGFRE
-347 ALSDNDIDDLVYYGQ
+347 A
-362 ELDDYS
+362 
-368 NRQQQKQ
+368 
-375 EAYNNVHQDSTAKN
+375 
-389 ILGGIKNTATA
+389 
-400 LTLNPYAGIGAIG
+400 
-413 ETAKYYGGGY
+413 
-423 RDKKSPMNVNS
+423 
-434 VAFGAS
+434 
-440 NATTDY
+440 
-446 QSTTQNAINQK
+446 
-457 SKLLGGLYAAGMSS
+457 
-471 AESWETGAL
+471 
-480 GGAVSGSGVAA
+480 
-491 RIGRSALSLAPFG
+491 
-504 ANAYASS
+504 
-511 ISQNIADKNQTQEKA
+511 
-526 MTNALTSAGIEVAT
+526 
-540 EIASADKF
+540 
-548 WDIFKNHNARAR
+548 
-560 KLIVDYLVRAGIEG
+560 
-574 SEEVVGDIAD
+574 
-584 NFMDAVNNGKNSEYN
+584 
-599 QSVRDYMMQG
+599 
-609 MSKDEAKKQATKDQI
+609 
-624 SEAARDFVIAALS
+624 
-637 GAMGAGIATA
+637 
-647 SGYANDAY
+647 
-655 NSKTMFDGYTKEDY
+655 
-669 AQWAEGL
+669 
-676 DTDPTHYKNA
+676 
-686 STAQSAEMAKSL
+686 
-698 AEKMAQED
+698 
-706 NATPRQKRELY
+706 
-717 EYYQDMQNTEMEAAA
+717 
-732 ESEEKENRKD
+732 
-742 KIEGIKNKVGS
+742 
-753 FFGRNEA
+753 FGRNKA

-772 VESSDTQ
+772 TESADAQ

-794 TQSTDIAPNDAY
+794 TQSTDIKPNDAY
-806 AKMAAAQNGEELR
+806 AKMAVAQNGEELR

-825 VHSTNEETREHAD
+825 VHSTNEETRERAD
-838 GDLQIVSGMLQ
+838 SDLQIVSGMLQ

-912 KRTAAKQITDGAR
+912 KRTAAKQLTDGAR

-991 AAKEAARS
+991 AVKESARS

-1017 RSDTSEAF
+1017 RFDTSEPF
-1025 SGAPVMQAVARMT
+1025 NGSSVMQAVARMT

-1099 DIMKASQDVLGTRA
+1099 DIMKASQNVLGTRT
-1113 FNNIRQKYV
+1113 FNDIRQKYV
-1122 NAYIGE
+1122 NAYLNE
-1128 EEKTDADV
+1128 EGKTDADV

-1153 GMNKLMDQIDQNHG
+1153 GMNKLMDQIYQNHG

-1236 QGQQAVATGSNTR
+1236 QGQQAIESVETDSSRKSKNVDFAGTTISISADGKYGIDEEGREYPVVDMAGISSSSIKNDEKSVREFVRGELRKLMGETFTIKSDNMTVMCGRDFAEEYVASKSYRMTNVPTKRVKLNAANNIREIIENAENPKWEANKETKHNSDASRGWRYYDVAWLVKRDDNLIPYTGTLCVRMSENGNDYVYDIIKIKKPPVKGSADVVSSFR
-1249 RSNEVENKNTYGKAD
+1249 RSPMASANNISQNGTD
-1264 YVKDHDYSYG
+1264 VK
-1274 RLAALGNIPLY
+1274 PL
-1285 NVNSFNFKSI
+1285 STDS
-1295 DYSKDTKRGDILS
+1295 DTKR
-1308 SVKGNI
+1308 
-1314 ERYNKAT
+1314 
-1321 GYAGNNSINNKS
+1321 
-1333 LGGIIVSSAGLRH
+1333 
-1346 GMERMS
+1346 M
-1352 PQLLEMYE
+1352 
-1360 NLPSALA
+1360 
-1367 NAIVINEGEGERGTK
+1367 
-1382 QEYVLIGA
+1382 
-1390 FETKT
+1390 
-1395 GEIGIVRFSVNEYEN
+1395 
-1410 SNNLDGI
+1410 
-1417 HLALYASRSKA
+1417 
-1428 LKREGVAYNT
+1428 
-1438 TQGSS
+1438 
-1443 DNADALKPSLSLSVS
+1443 
-1458 QLLDLVKEAYPNE
+1458 
-1471 LSKSVADHFGISRG
+1471 
-1485 TSDIRNLRFS
+1485 S
-1495 KQIREVQDE
+1495 KQIQEVQDE
-1504 ISGTNE
+1504 IVDTKE

-1515 GNEKIEKT
+1515 GDEKIEKT

-1580 KANKVYGGDA
+1580 TANKVYGGDA

-1605 KYYSV
+1605 KYYGV

-1618 KGKVPEYLRAEARR
+1618 KGKVPEYLRAEAKR
-1632 FNTPGMNSTAE
+1632 FNTPGLSSTAE

-1650 VEKAKD
+1650 IEKAKD
-1656 NYGMKAAYLASNG
+1656 NYSMKAAYLASKG
-1669 ETIEDHVHKKEVRKY
+1669 ESIEDQVRQKEVRKY
-1684 DDEEA
+1684 DDEKA

-1708 DRSALSARDMLQKY
+1708 DHSTLSMRDMLQKY
-1722 GDQIQQAYE
+1722 GDRIQQAYE
-1731 AYAETIPEDQKKRWT
+1731 AYAETVPEDQRKRWT

-1752 NEKAFFAHNVIDDIT
+1752 NEKAFFAHNVIDDIVN
-1767 TAIDYYNN
+1767 AIDYYNN

-1800 EGYDAWLRKTYDG
+1800 EGYDAWLRETYNG
-1813 IIRDEGIYNGKDP
+1813 LTRDEGIYNGKDP
-1826 FTASGNR
+1826 FTASGTR

-1849 RAMNEAGE
+1849 RAMNEAGA
-1857 KAVGTFGGASAVREE
+1857 KAVGTFGGVSAVREE
-1872 AIKSFSS
+1872 AVKNFSS
-1879 VDEMHQNEDMLRTMD
+1879 VDEMHQNEGMLRTMD

-1900 MEGEYIGQIGK
+1900 MEGEYIDQIGK
-1911 IAHRIMRAGDNSFIQ
+1911 IAHRIMRTGDNSFIQ

-2004 KEQTRALNENRIP
+2004 NEQTKVLNENGIP
-2017 LQTYEAGNE
+2017 LQTYEDGNE
-2026 DARHQVIENLQGVR
+2026 DARHQVIEDLQDVR
-2040 FSRPIQ
+2040 FSREINDNE
-2046 DSEGRNLSEG
+2046 DS
-2056 QQEFF
+2056 
-2061 KDSKL
+2061 
-2066 KDEYGRLLVMYHGTP
+2066 
-2081 QGGFTVFKPDISYFT
+2081 
-2096 ANRDYAEEYARA
+2096 
-2108 SSGNSRVNYTHDP
+2108 
-2121 EHKVYEVYLNAKKPF
+2121 
-2136 DTRDPKVRKVWEK
+2136 
-2149 EFFGKYS
+2149 
-2156 RTPLTDRG
+2156 
-2164 LLDRTDGYDIW
+2164 
-2175 DFIDDNDL
+2175 
-2183 DYDAVLLDEGSVP
+2183 LDEE
-2196 NGNGGTKWR
+2196 KKER
-2205 GISYTVRDKNQIKNV
+2205 FEK
-2220 DNKTPTD
+2220 
-2227 DSDIRRD
+2227 IRRD

-2271 DIDGTAVRRIAREIK
+2271 DIDKTAVRRIAREIK

-2295 NELSENLAKVFR
+2295 NELAENLEKVFQ

-2342 EFKQFKNALQ
+2342 EFNQFKNALQ
-2352 GATYNL
+2352 GVTYNL

-2363 AEVVSA
+2363 AEVISA

-2437 GEDATQAAQDV
+2437 GEDATQAAQDA

-2461 GQEKLKLKAKQKQ
+2461 GQEKLKLKAKKKQ

-2485 SNAAYRKKIK
+2485 SNAEYRKKIK

-2517 TVSKQVARL
+2517 PVSKQVARL

-2746 DRTTSGVK
+2746 DRTTSGAK
-2754 GRREHFKPVATLVNT
+2754 GRREHFKPVASLVNT

-2787 ENTDPITK
+2787 ENTDPVTK
-2795 TLIGAQNKNGRDI
+2795 TLIGAQNKKARDV
-2808 RQASEYMKG
+2808 RQASEYMKD
-2817 VRDKARVKPQNLES
+2817 VRDKVGVKPKDLES

-2836 KNYYGLNLTTTQV
+2836 KNYYGLNLTATQV

-2862 QHKIGGFIADE
+2862 QHKVGGFVADE
-2873 SNREKV
+2873 SSRKTV

-2979 SNPLVLRDIFAVYV
+2979 SNPLVLRDIFAVYS
-2993 DHVAQMAAYHAWA
+2993 DHVAQMATYHAWA
-3006 APIQDLIRFFNY
+3006 APIQDIIRFFNY

-3037 KDAIDFFYGKKGQ
+3037 KDAIDFFYGKSGQ
-3050 EYFIKLLSSI
+3050 EYFVKLLSSI
-3060 NNREKSSFVGGDLYD
+3060 NDREKSSFVGGDFYD
-3075 MLTGHAKTAAT
+3075 LMTGHAKTAAVM
-3086 LGNGR
+3086 GNLR
-3091 VIIQQPTAIFRAGEM
+3091 VVIQQPTAIFRAGEM
-3106 ISYEYLNA
+3106 ISYKYLNEGMA
-3114 GIVGKYRKEAAELR
+3114 GKYRKEAAELR

-3154 ITGVKTTREKIL
+3154 ITGVKTTREKIN
-3166 DFVGKPASKADE
+3166 DFAGKAASKADE
-3178 ITWAAMYRAV
+3178 ITWGAMYRAV

-3197 KGKIGTKEFEDA
+3197 KEKIGTKEFEDA
-3209 VNERFSEV
+3209 VNERFSEI

-3224 DGTITRSQF
+3224 DGIITRSQF
-3233 MRSPDTKN
+3233 MRSPDKAN

-3253 AYNMILRDMIDISQS
+3253 TYNIILRDMIDISQAT
-3268 EDERQ
+3268 DEQ
-3273 VKKAVA
+3273 QAKKAVA
-3279 HLATIT
+3279 HLVRIT
-3285 APALLITHVA
+3285 APVLLITNAV
-3295 NAVAQSFMDAFRSA
+3295 NAVAQSFMDALRSA
-3309 GDPDDEDKDFLRRF
+3309 GDPDDEDKNFFRRF

-3338 FGDKAE
+3338 FGDKLE

-3358 SNIPMVAQYWDATK
+3358 SNIPMIAQYWDANK

-3392 SGVKNFFKA
+3392 SGVKNFYRA
-3401 VKAIVNPGEKMT
+3401 VKAIVNPSEKMT
-3413 TYGKVAALT
+3413 AYGKVAALT

-3448 GRTIEQL
+3448 GRTFEQL

-3465 PKRQAKLDVYTA
+3465 PKKQAKLDVYTA
-3477 ALESGGDYKKAI
+3477 ALESGGDYKKAV

-3510 KDTYLALKE
+3510 KDTYLELKE
-3519 TNPNEA
+3519 SNPNEA

-3544 TNKDKTTSEKKKYYS
+3544 TNKDKTTSEKTKYYS

>member
-9 AFKAINSAVDDIEKR
+9 AFKAINSAMDDIEKR

-47 RAAQINQRY
+47 RAAQVNQRY

-117 ASSAQKLALENI
+117 ASTAQKSALENI

-197 KELSQIGETQS
+197 KELSRIGETQS

-216 TGRTK
+216 TGKTK
-221 QSQQEAQNLTDQFK
+221 QSQQEAQSLTDQFK

-446 QSTTQNAINQK
+446 QSTTQEALNNK
-457 SKLLGGLYAAGMSS
+457 SKVLGTLYGAGMSAAES
-471 AESWETGAL
+471 AETGTL
-480 GGAVSGSGVAA
+480 GGAVNGTGLGARVA
-491 RIGRSALSLAPFG
+491 RSALSLAPFG

-511 ISQNIADKNQTQEKA
+511 ISQNVADKNQSQGKA
-526 MTNALTSAGIEVAT
+526 MANALASASVEVAT

-548 WDIFKNHNARAR
+548 WDIFKNHNATAR
-560 KLIVDYLVRAGIEG
+560 KKIIDFLVSSGIEG
-574 SEEVVGDIAD
+574 TEEVVGDIAD
-584 NFMDAVNNGKNSEYN
+584 NFIDAALNGKNSEYN
-599 QSVRDYMMQG
+599 QSVRDYMKLG
-609 MSKDEAKKQATKDQI
+609 MSAENAKRQATKDTL
-624 SEAARDFVIAALS
+624 SDTANSFVTGALS

-698 AEKMAQED
+698 AKKMAQED

-717 EYYQDMQNTEMEAAA
+717 EYYQDMHNTEMEAAT
-732 ESEEKENRKD
+732 ESEEKEKRKD

-760 AEGQQAAEQTNT
+760 TEGQQAAEQTNT
-772 VESSDTQ
+772 TESADTQ

-838 GDLQIVSGMLQ
+838 SDLQIVSGMLQ

-879 ENVPATVKI
+879 ENVPAAVKI

-899 DRARQTLEARDSV
+899 DRAQQTLEARDSV
-912 KRTAAKQITDGAR
+912 KRTAAKQLTDSAR
-925 TIIEA
+925 KFIESG
-930 NYKDGMNASAYN
+930 YKDGMNAAAYN
-942 DVMSSAINAGRTG
+942 TVIPAAINAGRTG
-955 MSYENYLKKAGSS
+955 VTFEEYSKKNGASLQLVDDGLAKRAYE
-968 VSIVGEDLAKKAYA
+968 VGQQIAIEDL
-982 AGLQVSVND
+982 S
-991 AAKEAARS
+991 KETARA
-999 MSEKTGVKTF
+999 MAERNGVKEF
-1009 GTGTFTDA
+1009 GTGTFIDSRTDK
-1017 RSDTSEAF
+1017 SGSI
-1025 SGAPVMQAVARMT
+1025 SGARVMKAVARMT
-1038 GLNVVLTDQNFR
+1038 GLNIVFTDNGFD
-1050 EGENGYYKSGNST
+1050 GKTNGYYNPENST
-1063 IYINSERAE
+1063 IYLNSDMADRV
-1072 NAASTLFHEVGEFAS
+1072 ASTLSHEGIGEFSA
-1087 VWNQKE
+1087 VWNPDE
-1093 YAGVVS
+1093 YAKVVK
-1099 DIMKASQDVLGTRA
+1099 DIMQASQEIYGTA
-1113 FNNIRQKYV
+1113 EFNRERQKYV
-1122 NAYIGE
+1122 DAYSKEKG
-1128 EEKTDADV
+1128 KTDADV
-1136 DKEMANDLIYQ
+1136 DKEMANDVLYQ
-1147 FLGNEK
+1147 LVGTEK
-1153 GMNKLMDQIDQNHG
+1153 GVKKLLEQIDQNHSHE
-1167 YKEAKSIKQKLADWV
+1167 EAKSIKQKLADWV
-1182 GHMVESIKNFL
+1182 HKMVESIKNLLDEFR
-1193 SDLNP
+1193 P
-1198 NSYQRKMAEANLQNY
+1198 NSYQRKMAEANLDRF
-1213 EELQDAIVKSIANAE
+1213 EKLQDEVIHSFAGAINN
-1228 KSYSEAKA
+1228 YSAAKA
-1236 QGQQAVATGSNTR
+1236 QSQQNVATDESAN
-1249 RSNEVENKNTYGKAD
+1249 VE
-1264 YVKDHDYSYG
+1264 
-1274 RLAALGNIPLY
+1274 GNS
-1285 NVNSFNFKSI
+1285 VDVDS
-1295 DYSKDTKRGDILS
+1295 DTKR
-1308 SVKGNI
+1308 
-1314 ERYNKAT
+1314 
-1321 GYAGNNSINNKS
+1321 
-1333 LGGIIVSSAGLRH
+1333 
-1346 GMERMS
+1346 M
-1352 PQLLEMYE
+1352 
-1360 NLPSALA
+1360 
-1367 NAIVINEGEGERGTK
+1367 
-1382 QEYVLIGA
+1382 
-1390 FETKT
+1390 
-1395 GEIGIVRFSVNEYEN
+1395 
-1410 SNNLDGI
+1410 
-1417 HLALYASRSKA
+1417 
-1428 LKREGVAYNT
+1428 
-1438 TQGSS
+1438 
-1443 DNADALKPSLSLSVS
+1443 
-1458 QLLDLVKEAYPNE
+1458 
-1471 LSKSVADHFGISRG
+1471 
-1485 TSDIRNLRFS
+1485 S
-1495 KQIREVQDE
+1495 KQIQGENGEILYGGKAVGIEDE
-1504 ISGTNE
+1504 SSGERRFSLNTYEHGGKQYLEDFLNNTDDLTDAQKE
-1510 KKDLT
+1510 DILTHMEFAYNLAKDLSKNNQFTYFGQWSKT
-1515 GNEKIEKT
+1515 GLAKTDSGVPLLEVRSGSDGKPIRSVAVNNGEYPLNIDFSQVCKKRSTLNAVLNYMVKNYGMNLRTLTASDVININQAIKNHGFEIACGLCFVDAKRYRTGAWASTFAEGTKNKKGELNANQPGYNNLVRMIVPKDKSNDVGYSYFNFATDIPSASARTIDQLSDDELDFTKIEKKLGRYAKYDEDGNIVGISGYRDKSGRTKNPTETIRLAWAIYSNPEMRHLISEEDLISSDGLDAMRDQNGQLYSLVNAHWGAGKPKLSHGGTAYGNEILRSAEWGAKNDFNPESAAKVGGVRVQSFSDYEANMFFDYMQLFADMSARKLTSHAYTKEPYYAKLFGMTGQKINLSIVAKAAELTEEQQARYEKLVNKGDKYLLNDPEFKEIAEHAGLAKDKNGNWTVPLVEDETFPLQEALALQKDPRYSSNCGIIWIGISDAQIRVLLDSDDVPMVIPYHSSGVSRIVKKERNLLLYKDYTNQQNTRT
-1523 KDFIAV
+1523 KDGKKI
-1529 HNLTMD
+1529 TG
-1535 QLMKDI
+1535 KD
-1541 NMGGFPSPSIAIIRS
+1541 FDF
-1556 AMQHTR
+1556 
-1562 YGDVS
+1562 YGSLAKTNDV
-1567 VIFNRDTIDPERS
+1567 IKTTEEYKAWCEKNGYLPKFDTFKDHPNYYKLLIDFRAYDYNGIDPE
-1580 KANKVYGGDA
+1580 KMA
-1590 WTPTFPGIEYDVNED
+1590 
-1605 KYYSV
+1605 
-1610 MHSVDDAM
+1610 H
-1618 KGKVPEYLRAEARR
+1618 
-1632 FNTPGMNSTAE
+1632 
-1643 KGGVDAV
+1643 
-1650 VEKAKD
+1650 
-1656 NYGMKAAYLASNG
+1656 
-1669 ETIEDHVHKKEVRKY
+1669 RKY
-1684 DDEEA
+1684 QPQGIVQMKFPDNLAELVAESLA
-1689 NRFDKMEEAIAPVE
+1689 EQQET
-1703 DEFLK
+1703 K
-1708 DRSALSARDMLQKY
+1708 DL
-1722 GDQIQQAYE
+1722 
-1731 AYAETIPEDQKKRWT
+1731 
-1746 GRVKRA
+1746 
-1752 NEKAFFAHNVIDDIT
+1752 
-1767 TAIDYYNN
+1767 
-1775 GNESHTENER
+1775 
-1785 DTAAIEKQIDSKVDP
+1785 
-1800 EGYDAWLRKTYDG
+1800 
-1813 IIRDEGIYNGKDP
+1813 
-1826 FTASGNR
+1826 
-1833 KSFKQMHYAV
+1833 
-1843 TLENIV
+1843 
-1849 RAMNEAGE
+1849 
-1857 KAVGTFGGASAVREE
+1857 
-1872 AIKSFSS
+1872 
-1879 VDEMHQNEDMLRTMD
+1879 
-1894 QDEYKK
+1894 
-1900 MEGEYIGQIGK
+1900 
-1911 IAHRIMRAGDNSFIQ
+1911 
-1926 ADNAADAILD
+1926 
-1936 AVRTRKTAAGIEK
+1936 
-1949 ALKSYGMNVYEG
+1949 
-1961 VGNDIL
+1961 
-1967 NLMHKISEMPTEYF
+1967 
-1981 EAKPQRAVGLDEI
+1981 EAKEFTDAQGSLLNDVKEILGLGDVRSSKNIDED
-1994 AMVVAPDTIT
+1994 V
-2004 KEQTRALNENRIP
+2004 
-2017 LQTYEAGNE
+2017 
-2026 DARHQVIENLQGVR
+2026 
-2040 FSRPIQ
+2040 
-2046 DSEGRNLSEG
+2046 
-2056 QQEFF
+2056 
-2061 KDSKL
+2061 
-2066 KDEYGRLLVMYHGTP
+2066 
-2081 QGGFTVFKPDISYFT
+2081 
-2096 ANRDYAEEYARA
+2096 
-2108 SSGNSRVNYTHDP
+2108 
-2121 EHKVYEVYLNAKKPF
+2121 
-2136 DTRDPKVRKVWEK
+2136 
-2149 EFFGKYS
+2149 
-2156 RTPLTDRG
+2156 
-2164 LLDRTDGYDIW
+2164 
-2175 DFIDDNDL
+2175 
-2183 DYDAVLLDEGSVP
+2183 
-2196 NGNGGTKWR
+2196 
-2205 GISYTVRDKNQIKNV
+2205 
-2220 DNKTPTD
+2220 
-2227 DSDIRRD
+2227 DIRRD

-2262 SGNEILKNS
+2262 SGNEILKHS
-2271 DIDGTAVRRIAREIK
+2271 DIDKTAVRRIAREIK

-2295 NELSENLAKVFR
+2295 NELAENLAKVFR

-2342 EFKQFKNALQ
+2342 EFNQFKTALQ

-2504 ELSKVRQSGGRSE
+2504 ELSKVRRSGGRSE

-2731 SQPSKQVSDIAHMAM
+2731 SQPSKHVSDIAHMAM

-2754 GRREHFKPVATLVNT
+2754 GRREHFKPVATLVDT

-2787 ENTDPITK
+2787 ENTDPVTK
-2795 TLIGAQNKNGRDI
+2795 TLIGAQNKKARDI

-2817 VRDKARVKPQNLES
+2817 VRDKVGVKPKDLEG

-2836 KNYYGLNLTTTQV
+2836 KNYYGLNLTTTQI

-2862 QHKIGGFIADE
+2862 QHKIGGFVADE
-2873 SNREKV
+2873 SNREKI
-2879 SGQRLPVQLTDAQ
+2879 SGQRIPVHLTNEQ
-2892 IKAIT
+2892 IKEIT

-2979 SNPLVLRDIFAVYV
+2979 SNPLVLRDIFAVYS
-2993 DHVAQMAAYHAWA
+2993 DHVAQMATYHAWA
-3006 APIQDLIRFFNY
+3006 APIQDIIRFFNY

-3037 KDAIDFFYGKKGQ
+3037 KDAIDFFYGKSGQ
-3050 EYFIKLLSSI
+3050 EYFVKLLSSI
-3060 NNREKSSFVGGDLYD
+3060 NDREKSSFVGGDFYD
-3075 MLTGHAKTAAT
+3075 LMTGHAKTAAVM
-3086 LGNGR
+3086 GNLR
-3091 VIIQQPTAIFRAGEM
+3091 VVIQQPTAIFRAGEM
-3106 ISYEYLNA
+3106 ISYKYLNEGMA
-3114 GIVGKYRKEAAELR
+3114 GKYRKEAAELR

-3154 ITGVKTTREKIL
+3154 ITGVKTTREKIN
-3166 DFVGKPASKADE
+3166 DFAGNPASKADE

-3197 KGKIGTKEFEDA
+3197 KGEIGTKEFEDA

-3253 AYNMILRDMIDISQS
+3253 TYNMILRDMIDISQAT
-3268 EDERQ
+3268 DERQ

-3279 HLATIT
+3279 HLVRIT
-3285 APALLITHVA
+3285 APVLLITNAV
-3295 NAVAQSFMDAFRSA
+3295 NAVAQSFVDALRSE
-3309 GDPDDEDKDFLRRF
+3309 GDPDDDDKDFLRLF
-3323 MDAMGF
+3323 MDALGF

-3338 FGDKAE
+3338 FNDKAW
-3344 EFLNGNLVDNMDLL
+3344 EFLSGNLVDGMDLL

-3401 VKAIVNPGEKMT
+3401 VKAIVNPSEKMT

-3441 AIYNTLL
+3441 AIYNTVASQ
-3448 GRTIEQL
+3448 IFKQL
-3455 PVLQKTTKYT
+3455 PVLQKATKYT
-3465 PKRQAKLDVYTA
+3465 PKKQAKLDVYTA

-3503 SGISDTY
+3503 KGISDSY

-3544 TNKDKTTSEKKKYYS
+3544 TNKDKTTSEKTKYYS

>member
-9 AFKAINSAVDDIEKR
+9 AFKAINSAMDDIEKR

-47 RAAQINQRY
+47 RAAQVNQRY
-56 ADIAQNGPDAAA
+56 ADIVQNGPDAAA
-68 IAGREAMKNLQAQQ
+68 IAGREAMKNLQTQQ

-117 ASSAQKLALENI
+117 ASPAQKSALENI

-134 MTPSGGDRYSG
+134 MIPTGGDRYSG
-145 YTTSDYMANQFKKD
+145 YTSSDYMANQFKKD

-190 GITDEQK
+190 GVTDEQK
-197 KELSQIGETQS
+197 EELSRIGETQS

-221 QSQQEAQNLTDQFK
+221 QSQQEAQSLSDQFK

-249 GMNDQEQAE
+249 GMNDQEQAY
-258 KEAEEEASKSG
+258 KEAAGEISRSG
-269 KRTYSQELD
+269 KRTYSQELY
-278 YAENMFKA
+278 YADAMFKV
-286 KGKSNSD
+286 KGKNNSD
-293 SLRADISKYSSMV
+293 SLRSDISKYSSMV

-327 FGEQAQK
+327 FGDQAQK
-334 DADSFRESLKKKY
+334 DADSFRESVKKKY
-347 ALSDNDIDDLVYYGQ
+347 GLSDNDIDDLVYYGQ
-362 ELDDYS
+362 ELDDYN

-375 EAYNNVHQDSTAKN
+375 EAYNNVHQGSTAKN

-400 LTLNPYAGIGAIG
+400 LTLNPYAGVGAIG

-446 QSTTQNAINQK
+446 QSATQEAINQK
-457 SKLLGGLYAAGMSS
+457 SKVLGTLYGAGMSAVES
-471 AESWETGAL
+471 AETGTL
-480 GGAVSGSGVAA
+480 GGAVGGTGLGARVA
-491 RIGRSALSLAPFG
+491 RSALSLAPFG

-511 ISQNIADKNQTQEKA
+511 ISQNVADKDQSQGKA
-526 MTNALTSAGIEVAT
+526 MANALASASVEVAT

-548 WDIFKNHNARAR
+548 WDIFKNHNATAR
-560 KLIVDYLVRAGIEG
+560 KRIIDFLVSSGIEG

-584 NFMDAVNNGKNSEYN
+584 NFIDAALNGKNSEYN
-599 QSVRDYMMQG
+599 QSVRDYMKQG
-609 MSKDEAKKQATKDQI
+609 MSREEAKKQATKDTLADTAN
-624 SEAARDFVIAALS
+624 SFVTGALS

-732 ESEEKENRKD
+732 ESEEKEDRKD

-760 AEGQQAAEQTNT
+760 TGGQQAAEQTNT
-772 VESSDTQ
+772 TESADTQ
-779 KTAMVEPQNVPEEHR
+779 KTATVEPQNVPEEHR

-838 GDLQIVSGMLQ
+838 SDLQIVSGMLQ

-912 KRTAAKQITDGAR
+912 KRTAAKQMTDGAR

-991 AAKEAARS
+991 AVKEVARS

-1017 RSDTSEAF
+1017 RSNTSEAF
-1025 SGAPVMQAVARMT
+1025 SGASVMQAVAKMT

-1087 VWNQKE
+1087 VWSQKE

-1099 DIMKASQDVLGTRA
+1099 DIMKASQDVLGTRT

-1122 NAYIGE
+1122 NAYLNE
-1128 EEKTDADV
+1128 EGKTDADV

-1236 QGQQAVATGSNTR
+1236 QGQQTIESVETDSSRKSKNVDFAGTTISISADGKYGIDKDGRKYPIIDVSGIPSSSIKSDENGVRELVRGKLRELMGKTFTIKSDNTTVKCARDFAEEYVTSRSYSSLNVPTKRVKLNAASNIREIIENAANPRWETNKEKKHNFDAGRGWKYYDTAWLVKRDDNLIPYIGTLCVRMSLDGNNYIYDVIKIKKPPVNGSADVVSSFR
-1249 RSNEVENKNTYGKAD
+1249 RSPMASANNISQNGTD
-1264 YVKDHDYSYG
+1264 VK
-1274 RLAALGNIPLY
+1274 PL
-1285 NVNSFNFKSI
+1285 STDS
-1295 DYSKDTKRGDILS
+1295 DTKR
-1308 SVKGNI
+1308 
-1314 ERYNKAT
+1314 
-1321 GYAGNNSINNKS
+1321 
-1333 LGGIIVSSAGLRH
+1333 
-1346 GMERMS
+1346 M
-1352 PQLLEMYE
+1352 
-1360 NLPSALA
+1360 
-1367 NAIVINEGEGERGTK
+1367 
-1382 QEYVLIGA
+1382 
-1390 FETKT
+1390 
-1395 GEIGIVRFSVNEYEN
+1395 
-1410 SNNLDGI
+1410 
-1417 HLALYASRSKA
+1417 
-1428 LKREGVAYNT
+1428 
-1438 TQGSS
+1438 
-1443 DNADALKPSLSLSVS
+1443 
-1458 QLLDLVKEAYPNE
+1458 
-1471 LSKSVADHFGISRG
+1471 
-1485 TSDIRNLRFS
+1485 S
-1495 KQIREVQDE
+1495 KQIQEVQDE
-1504 ISGTNE
+1504 IADTKE

-1515 GNEKIEKT
+1515 GDEKIEKT

-1541 NMGGFPSPSIAIIRS
+1541 NLGGFPSPSIAIIRS

-1580 KANKVYGGDA
+1580 TANKVYGGDA

-1605 KYYSV
+1605 KYYGV
-1610 MHSVDDAM
+1610 RDDVDKTM
-1618 KGKVPEYLRAEARR
+1618 QGKAPAYLREEAKR
-1632 FNTPGMNSTAE
+1632 FNTSEVFSYAE
-1643 KGGVDAV
+1643 NGGLNVII
-1650 VEKAKD
+1650 EKAKD
-1656 NYGMKAAYLASNG
+1656 NYGMKAAYLASKG
-1669 ETIEDHVHKKEVRKY
+1669 ESVKDQVQKKEVKKY
-1684 DDEEA
+1684 DEEKEA
-1689 NRFDKMEEAIAPVE
+1689 RFTAMEEAIAPVE

-1708 DRSALSARDMLQKY
+1708 DRSTLSIRDMLQKY
-1722 GDQIQQAYE
+1722 GNRIQQAYE
-1731 AYAETIPEDQKKRWT
+1731 AYAETVPEDQRKRWT
-1746 GRVKRA
+1746 NRVKRA
-1752 NEKAFFAHNVIDDIT
+1752 NEKAFFAHNVIDDIAN
-1767 TAIDYYNN
+1767 AIDYYNN

-1785 DTAAIEKQIDSKVDP
+1785 DTAAIEKQINSKVDP
-1800 EGYDAWLRKTYDG
+1800 EGYEAWLRETYDG
-1813 IIRDEGIYNGKDP
+1813 LIRDEGIYNGKEL

-1833 KSFKQMHYAV
+1833 RSFKQTHYAV

-1849 RAMNEAGE
+1849 RAMNSKGTKGVDTFFGAAG
-1857 KAVGTFGGASAVREE
+1857 VREE
-1872 AIKSFSS
+1872 AIKNFKS
-1879 VDEMHQNEDMLRTMD
+1879 VDEMHQNEGMLRTMD

-1900 MEGEYIGQIGK
+1900 MEGEYIDQIEK
-1911 IAHRIMRAGDNSFIQ
+1911 IAHRIMRTGDNSFIQ

-2004 KEQTRALNENRIP
+2004 KEQTRALNENGIP

-2026 DARHQVIENLQGVR
+2026 DARHQVIENLQDVR

-2081 QGGFTVFKPDISYFT
+2081 QGGFTVFKPNISYFT

-2136 DTRDPKVRKVWEK
+2136 DTRDPKVRKVWEQ

-2164 LLDRTDGYDIW
+2164 LLDWTDGYDIW

-2271 DIDGTAVRRIAREIK
+2271 DIDETAVRRIAREIK

-2352 GATYNL
+2352 GVTYNL

-2504 ELSKVRQSGGRSE
+2504 ELSKVRQSGSRSE
-2517 TVSKQVARL
+2517 TVSKQVAKL
-2526 RAKNART
+2526 RARNART
-2533 VASIREQ
+2533 VASIREEQ
-2540 QKRKDELR
+2540 RRKDELR
-2548 MLKTP
+2548 RLRTP
-2553 VKSLMDMLTGPTD
+2553 VKNIMDMLTSPTD
-2566 KKHVPAL
+2566 KKHVPAF

-2582 SAFDFVPQTVRET
+2582 AAFDFVPQTVRET

-2618 KWRTIHAD
+2618 KWMTIRAD
-2626 SRADAI
+2626 SREDAI
-2632 AQYKKAMEENGL
+2632 AQYKKAMDENGL
-2644 GSAENKSWQESLR
+2644 GSAENKSWQERLW
-2657 AIQDLYQ
+2657 AVQNLYQ
-2664 QDEGD
+2664 QDESD

-2680 LDKELGEKLGEI
+2680 LDKELGEKLGKI
-2692 LRKNQGT
+2692 LRDNQGML
-2699 ISIAQL
+2699 SIAQL
-2705 SSDELKTLNAVVR
+2705 SSSELRTLNEVVR
-2718 NVLHSINQMNRMY
+2718 NVLHAVNQINRMY
-2731 SQPSKQVSDIAHMAM
+2731 SKPSQQVSDVAHMAM

-2754 GRREHFKPVATLVNT
+2754 GRREHFKPVASLVNT

-2776 PETYFHGIFGG
+2776 PETFLHGIFGG
-2787 ENTDPITK
+2787 EETDPITK
-2795 TLIGAQNKNGRDI
+2795 TLYRAEDQKSRDI
-2808 RQASEYMKG
+2808 HQAQDYMTDVCNRLATEKEME
-2817 VRDKARVKPQNLES
+2817 N

-2836 KNYYGLNLTTTQV
+2836 KNYYGLDLTTTQI

-2862 QHKIGGFIADE
+2862 QHKIGGFVADE

-2879 SGQRLPVQLTDAQ
+2879 SGQRIPVHLTNEQ
-2892 IKAIT
+2892 IKEIT

-2903 QKQMADAMQYYL
+2903 QKQMADAMQHYL

-2969 GFTKDITPNA
+2969 GFTKDITPEA
-2979 SNPLVLRDIFAVYV
+2979 DNPLVLRDIFMVYV
-2993 DHVAQMAAYHAWA
+2993 DHVAQMATYHAWA
-3006 APIQDLIRFFNY
+3006 APLQDLIRFFNY
-3018 SEKTDVKVDGQT
+3018 NEKAYVEREDGQK
-3030 FTGRNSV
+3030 FAFRNSV
-3037 KDAIDFFYGKKGQ
+3037 KDAIDYYYGKKGQ
-3050 EYFIKLLSSI
+3050 EYFVKLISSI
-3060 NNREKSSFVGGDLYD
+3060 NDREKSSFVGGNFYD

-3128 DRTSDV
+3128 DRTSDI

-3166 DFVGKPASKADE
+3166 DFAGKPASKADE
-3178 ITWAAMYRAV
+3178 ITWAAIYRAV

-3197 KGKIGTKEFEDA
+3197 AGKIGTKEFEDA
-3209 VNERFSEV
+3209 VNDRYSDIV
-3217 VLRTQVY
+3217 RRTQVY
-3224 DGTITRSQF
+3224 DSVITRSQF

-3253 AYNMILRDMIDISQS
+3253 TYNMILRDMIDISQA

-3273 VKKAVA
+3273 VKKAKA
-3279 HLATIT
+3279 HLVRVT
-3285 APALLITHVA
+3285 APVLLITHVI
-3295 NAVAQSFMDAFRSA
+3295 NAAAMSFADAFRSA
-3309 GDPDDEDKDFLRRF
+3309 GDPDDDDKNLLRRF

-3338 FGDKAE
+3338 FGDKLK

-3372 EGVKS
+3372 EGAKS

-3435 AQRDVV
+3435 AQRDVA

-3477 ALESGGDYKKAI
+3477 ALESGGDYKKAV

>member
-1 MAYSAATR
+1 MASLTPGSAKWIRSRLVDYHYAPTYGGDQQSEADRIADEERDRVVR
-9 AFKAINSAVDDIEKR
+9 AQ
-24 RKKEGESFTYE
+24 
-35 PWAVPSEEEQSI
+35 EQY
-47 RAAQINQRY
+47 R
-56 ADIAQNGPDAAA
+56 
-68 IAGREAMKNLQAQQ
+68 
-82 KYLQYQREMEE
+82 QYQQEVEA
-93 QRNNR
+93 QRNQR

-106 GDIDASNMYRN
+106 GDINAYQDYKN
-117 ASSAQKLALENI
+117 ASAGIQSGLQNIAHIQQNTLTGFDRRVGNTTGTFSATRA
-129 YTAQS
+129 
-134 MTPSGGDRYSG
+134 
-145 YTTSDYMANQFKKD
+145 ANQFKQE
-159 NSVDDE
+159 NNLDDE
-165 AYKNLMAG
+165 AYNRLMAG
-173 YKAYRAQQA
+173 YKTYYAKQA
-182 LAAQDSYS
+182 LAAEDSYS

-197 KELSQIGETQS
+197 NELSQIGNMQNTK
-208 TGGILNGI
+208 GLLNDI
-216 TGRTK
+216 TGKAMRNRR
-221 QSQQEAQNLTDQFK
+221 EAKDLSNQFK
-235 KKYGVD
+235 QKYGVD
-241 DATYSAWQ
+241 DATYSTWQ
-249 GMNDQEQAE
+249 GMNDQEDAE
-258 KEAEEEASKSG
+258 KEEAQNTRISASRASRISSDEINKLDRESRSAIDQYMKGYKQSQTSAGTGSLFENLKGQFSLPSTQMKGIFEGRQMMENARQRLRTLGYSESDIKKYEEYAQVYAEDSLMAKDQKEAQNHPLSSNANAVLTDATLGMATGLSQFGQDTSDQAYQIITGNRAKNNSPNNFGVGHGNGARAARYSSNVQEGTQKAILNGNEENPSLAQKVGKQLYTMGYSAAQSHLTNIVGALGSAALGGSVVGEVAALLPFFSSAYYQGKMNAEERGINNDSAYLTAGAEGVNEALTELGSDRVLKAIFKEDSIKNILKETLKGSAEEGGEEIANNILNAIADHVINGDKS
-269 KRTYSQELD
+269 ELNQSVQN
-278 YAENMFKA
+278 YVAQ
-286 KGKSNSD
+286 G
-293 SLRADISKYSSMV
+293 
-306 SEAKMQRSSGL
+306 
-317 AESASNIQTD
+317 AS
-327 FGEQAQK
+327 QK
-334 DADSFRESLKKKY
+334 DAIVQTAVDFIQQSASDFLNAAGSTLIGMGPNFAARTIENRTSGNELFKNYTAQDYRDLQDSYDLDQSKASYPLVKKASDLASQYAEKLDKGEKVTTRDRAKLWDTTSEIAGAEQTAAENRERDEKKKQLKEDIKWGFRE
-347 ALSDNDIDDLVYYGQ
+347 A
-362 ELDDYS
+362 
-368 NRQQQKQ
+368 
-375 EAYNNVHQDSTAKN
+375 
-389 ILGGIKNTATA
+389 
-400 LTLNPYAGIGAIG
+400 
-413 ETAKYYGGGY
+413 
-423 RDKKSPMNVNS
+423 
-434 VAFGAS
+434 
-440 NATTDY
+440 
-446 QSTTQNAINQK
+446 
-457 SKLLGGLYAAGMSS
+457 
-471 AESWETGAL
+471 
-480 GGAVSGSGVAA
+480 
-491 RIGRSALSLAPFG
+491 
-504 ANAYASS
+504 
-511 ISQNIADKNQTQEKA
+511 
-526 MTNALTSAGIEVAT
+526 
-540 EIASADKF
+540 
-548 WDIFKNHNARAR
+548 
-560 KLIVDYLVRAGIEG
+560 
-574 SEEVVGDIAD
+574 
-584 NFMDAVNNGKNSEYN
+584 
-599 QSVRDYMMQG
+599 
-609 MSKDEAKKQATKDQI
+609 
-624 SEAARDFVIAALS
+624 
-637 GAMGAGIATA
+637 
-647 SGYANDAY
+647 
-655 NSKTMFDGYTKEDY
+655 
-669 AQWAEGL
+669 
-676 DTDPTHYKNA
+676 
-686 STAQSAEMAKSL
+686 
-698 AEKMAQED
+698 
-706 NATPRQKRELY
+706 
-717 EYYQDMQNTEMEAAA
+717 
-732 ESEEKENRKD
+732 
-742 KIEGIKNKVGS
+742 
-753 FFGRNEA
+753 FGRNKATEA
-760 AEGQQAAEQTNT
+760 QNAAGQTNT
-772 VESSDTQ
+772 TESADTQ

-838 GDLQIVSGMLQ
+838 SDLQIVSGMLQ

-991 AAKEAARS
+991 AVKEFARS

-1017 RSDTSEAF
+1017 RSDTSEPF
-1025 SGAPVMQAVARMT
+1025 NGSSVMQAVARMT

-1072 NAASTLFHEVGEFAS
+1072 NAASTLFHEGIGEFSA

-1099 DIMKASQDVLGTRA
+1099 DIMKASQNVLGTRT

-1122 NAYIGE
+1122 NAYLGE
-1128 EEKTDADV
+1128 EGKTDADV
-1136 DKEMANDLIYQ
+1136 DKEMANDVLYQ
-1147 FLGNEK
+1147 LVGTEK
-1153 GMNKLMDQIDQNHG
+1153 GVKKLLEQIDQNHSHE
-1167 YKEAKSIKQKLADWV
+1167 EAKSIKQKLADWV
-1182 GHMVESIKNFL
+1182 HKMVESIKNLLDEFR
-1193 SDLNP
+1193 P
-1198 NSYQRKMAEANLQNY
+1198 NSYQRKMAEANLDRF
-1213 EELQDAIVKSIANAE
+1213 EKLQDEVIHSFVGAINN
-1228 KSYSEAKA
+1228 YSAAKA
-1236 QGQQAVATGSNTR
+1236 QGQQATGNAETNVQDTQARESKKIDF
-1249 RSNEVENKNTYGKAD
+1249 SDEAAENVKNS
-1264 YVKDHDYSYG
+1264 DYSY
-1274 RLAALGNIPLY
+1274 AALVKKPAIKIESYKDYGLRSGTGVNSRNDIRDLARENIKKYNEKIGREGDNAIYNKDLGVSLLFSRRSLDHSLNRGKELPGELFANIP
-1285 NVNSFNFKSI
+1285 VFAS
-1295 DYSKDTKRGDILS
+1295 
-1308 SVKGNI
+1308 
-1314 ERYNKAT
+1314 
-1321 GYAGNNSINNKS
+1321 
-1333 LGGIIVSSAGLRH
+1333 
-1346 GMERMS
+1346 
-1352 PQLLEMYE
+1352 
-1360 NLPSALA
+1360 
-1367 NAIVINEGEGERGTK
+1367 NAIVINEADGKRD
-1382 QEYVLIGA
+1382 GA
-1390 FETKT
+1390 DDTFIMDGIYADEHNPSQIHLV
-1395 GEIGIVRFSVNEYEN
+1395 EIGVVHYRNEYN
-1410 SNNLDGI
+1410 AGI
-1417 HLALYASRSKA
+1417 RSDRVYSFVQQKEDA
-1428 LKREGVAYNT
+1428 VLSTELGSKKSY
-1438 TQGSS
+1438 TQTSS
-1443 DNADALKPSLSLSVS
+1443 ELSVA
-1458 QLLDLVKEAYPNE
+1458 QLLEIASKTYPNE
-1471 LSKSVADHFGISRG
+1471 LSEDVLKHFGLKRESSRFEG
-1485 TSDIRNLRFS
+1485 LRYS
-1495 KQIREVQDE
+1495 KQIQKVQDE
-1504 ISGTNE
+1504 IADTKE

-1515 GNEKIEKT
+1515 GDEKIEKT
-1523 KDFIAV
+1523 EDFIAV

-1541 NMGGFPSPSIAIIRS
+1541 DMGGFPSPSIAIIRS

-1618 KGKVPEYLRAEARR
+1618 KGKVPEYLRAEAKR

-1650 VEKAKD
+1650 IEKAKD
-1656 NYGMKAAYLASNG
+1656 NYGMKAAYLASKG
-1669 ETIEDHVHKKEVRKY
+1669 ESIEDQVRQKEVRKY
-1684 DDEEA
+1684 DDEKA

-1708 DRSALSARDMLQKY
+1708 DRSTLSVRDMLQKY
-1722 GDQIQQAYE
+1722 GDRIQQAYE
-1731 AYAETIPEDQKKRWT
+1731 AYAETVPEDQRKRWT

-1752 NEKAFFAHNVIDDIT
+1752 NEKVFFAHNVIDDIIN
-1767 TAIDYYNN
+1767 AIDYYNN

-1800 EGYDAWLRKTYDG
+1800 EGYEAWLRETYDG
-1813 IIRDEGIYNGKDP
+1813 LIRDEGIYNGKDP
-1826 FTASGNR
+1826 FTASGTR

-1849 RAMNEAGE
+1849 RAMNEAGA
-1857 KAVGTFGGASAVREE
+1857 KAVGTFGGVSAVREE
-1872 AIKSFSS
+1872 AVKDFSS
-1879 VDEMHQNEDMLRTMD
+1879 VDEMHQNEGMLRTMD

-1900 MEGEYIGQIGK
+1900 MEGEYIDQIGK
-1911 IAHRIMRAGDNSFIQ
+1911 IAHRIMRTGDNSFIQ

-2004 KEQTRALNENRIP
+2004 KEQTRTLNENRIP

-2026 DARHQVIENLQGVR
+2026 DARHQVIEDLQDVR
-2040 FSRPIQ
+2040 FSRTVQ

-2136 DTRDPKVRKVWEK
+2136 DTRDPKVRKVWEQ

-2164 LLDRTDGYDIW
+2164 LLDWTDGYDIW

-2248 DHYDTK
+2248 DYYDTK

-2262 SGNEILKNS
+2262 SGNEILKHS
-2271 DIDGTAVRRIAREIK
+2271 DIDKTAVRRIAREIK

-2295 NELSENLAKVFR
+2295 NELSENLAKVFQ
-2307 YAQGQNYIDYDDLAT
+2307 YAQGQDYIDYDDLAT

-2327 ASPVIDGSVTKVGAE
+2327 ASPVIDGSVTKVGAD

-2352 GATYNL
+2352 GVTYNL

-2363 AEVVSA
+2363 AEVISA

-2485 SNAAYRKKIK
+2485 SNAEYRKKIK

-2517 TVSKQVARL
+2517 TVSKQVAKL
-2526 RAKNART
+2526 RARNART
-2533 VASIREQ
+2533 VASIREEQ
-2540 QKRKDELR
+2540 RRKDELR
-2548 MLKTP
+2548 RLRTP
-2553 VKSLMDMLTGPTD
+2553 VKNIMDMLTNPTD
-2566 KKHVPAL
+2566 KKHVPAF

-2582 SAFDFVPQTVRET
+2582 AAFDFVPQTVRET

-2618 KWRTIHAD
+2618 KWKTIRAD
-2626 SRADAI
+2626 SREDAI
-2632 AQYKKAMEENGL
+2632 AQYKKAMDENGL
-2644 GSAENKSWQESLR
+2644 GSAENKSWQERLW
-2657 AIQDLYQ
+2657 AVQNLYQ
-2664 QDEGD
+2664 QDESD

-2680 LDKELGEKLGEI
+2680 LDKELGEKLGKI
-2692 LRKNQGT
+2692 LRDNQGML
-2699 ISIAQL
+2699 SIAQL
-2705 SSDELKTLNAVVR
+2705 SSSELRTLNEVVR
-2718 NVLHSINQMNRMY
+2718 NVLHAVNQINRMY
-2731 SQPSKQVSDIAHMAM
+2731 SKPSQQVSDIAHMAM

-2754 GRREHFKPVATLVNT
+2754 GRREHFKPVASLVNT
-2769 LTLDHAS
+2769 LTLDHAVA
-2776 PETYFHGIFGG
+2776 ETYFHGIFGG
-2787 ENTDPITK
+2787 EETDPITK
-2795 TLIGAQNKNGRDI
+2795 TLYRAEDQKSRDI
-2808 RQASEYMKG
+2808 HQAQDYMTDVCNRLATEKEME
-2817 VRDKARVKPQNLES
+2817 N

-2836 KNYYGLNLTTTQV
+2836 KNYYGLDLTTTQI

-2862 QHKIGGFIADE
+2862 QHKIGGFVADE

-2879 SGQRLPVQLTDAQ
+2879 SGQRIPVHLTNEQ
-2892 IKAIT
+2892 IKEIT

-2903 QKQMADAMQYYL
+2903 QKQMADAMQHYL

-2969 GFTKDITPNA
+2969 GFTKDITPEA
-2979 SNPLVLRDIFAVYV
+2979 DNPLVLRDIFMVYA
-2993 DHVAQMAAYHAWA
+2993 DHVAQMATYHAWA
-3006 APIQDLIRFFNY
+3006 APLQDLIRFFNY
-3018 SEKTDVKVDGQT
+3018 NEKAYVEREDGQK
-3030 FTGRNSV
+3030 FAFRNSV
-3037 KDAIDFFYGKKGQ
+3037 KDAIDYFYGKKGQ
-3050 EYFIKLLSSI
+3050 EYFVKLISSI
-3060 NNREKSSFVGGDLYD
+3060 NDREKSSFVGGDFYD

-3091 VIIQQPTAIFRAGEM
+3091 VIAQQPTAIFRAGEM
-3106 ISYEYLNA
+3106 ISYEYLYA

-3128 DRTSDV
+3128 DRTSDI

-3166 DFVGKPASKADE
+3166 DFAGKPASKADE

-3197 KGKIGTKEFEDA
+3197 KEKIGTKEFEDA
-3209 VNERFSEV
+3209 VNDRYSDIV
-3217 VLRTQVY
+3217 RRTQVY
-3224 DGTITRSQF
+3224 DSVITRSQF
-3233 MRSPDTKN
+3233 MRSPDKAN

-3253 AYNMILRDMIDISQS
+3253 TYNMILRDMIDISQA

-3273 VKKAVA
+3273 VKKAVT
-3279 HLATIT
+3279 HLAKIT
-3285 APALLITHVA
+3285 APVLLITHVM
-3295 NAVAQSFMDAFRSA
+3295 NAVAQSIMDAFRSA

-3338 FGDKAE
+3338 FDDKLK

-3358 SNIPMVAQYWDATK
+3358 SNIPMIARYWDATK

-3401 VKAIVNPGEKMT
+3401 VKAIVNPSEKMT

-3441 AIYNTLL
+3441 AIYNTVASQ
-3448 GRTIEQL
+3448 IFKQL

-3465 PKRQAKLDVYTA
+3465 PKKQAKLDVYTA
-3477 ALESGGDYKKAI
+3477 ALESGGDYKKAV

-3544 TNKDKTTSEKKKYYS
+3544 TNKDKTTSEKTKYYS

>member
-47 RAAQINQRY
+47 RAAQVNQRY

-117 ASSAQKLALENI
+117 ASTAQKSALENI

-145 YTTSDYMANQFKKD
+145 YTTSDYMANQFKKE

-216 TGRTK
+216 TGKTK
-221 QSQQEAQNLTDQFK
+221 QSQQEAQNLADQFK
-235 KKYGVD
+235 KKYGVN
-241 DATYSAWQ
+241 DATYSTWQ
-249 GMNDQEQAE
+249 GMNDQEQAD
-258 KEAEEEASKSG
+258 KEAAEEASKSG
-269 KRTYSQELD
+269 KRTYSQELE
-278 YAENMFKA
+278 YAENVFKT
-286 KGKSNSD
+286 KGKNNSD
-293 SLRADISKYSSMV
+293 SLRTDISRYNSMV

-334 DADSFRESLKKKY
+334 DADSFRESVKKKY
-347 ALSDNDIDDLVYYGQ
+347 GLSDNDIDDLSYYGK

-584 NFMDAVNNGKNSEYN
+584 NFMDAVNNGKNSDYN

-609 MSKDEAKKQATKDQI
+609 MSKDEAKKQSTKDQI
-624 SEAARDFVIAALS
+624 SEAARDFAVAALS

-760 AEGQQAAEQTNT
+760 AEGQQAAEHTNT

-794 TQSTDIAPNDAY
+794 TQSTDIEPNDAY

-825 VHSTNEETREHAD
+825 VHSTNKDTREHAD
-838 GDLQIVSGMLQ
+838 SDLQIVSGMLQ
-849 KRGISA
+849 KRGISE

-879 ENVPATVKI
+879 ENVPAAVKI
-888 AYNDGQKQAIE
+888 AYNDGQKRAIE

-942 DVMSSAINAGRTG
+942 DVVSSAINAGRTG

-991 AAKEAARS
+991 AVKEVARS

-1017 RSDTSEAF
+1017 RSNTSEAF
-1025 SGAPVMQAVARMT
+1025 SGASVMQAVAKMT

-1099 DIMKASQDVLGTRA
+1099 DIMKTSQDVLGTRT

-1122 NAYIGE
+1122 NAYLGE
-1128 EEKTDADV
+1128 EGKTDADV

-1236 QGQQAVATGSNTR
+1236 QSQQDVATDESAKR
-1249 RSNEVENKNTYGKAD
+1249 
-1264 YVKDHDYSYG
+1264 
-1274 RLAALGNIPLY
+1274 
-1285 NVNSFNFKSI
+1285 KSI
-1295 DYSKDTKRGDILS
+1295 EVLPDTINDDIEDNIRNFGDMKPVID
-1308 SVKGNI
+1308 VP
-1314 ERYNKAT
+1314 
-1321 GYAGNNSINNKS
+1321 NN
-1333 LGGIIVSSAGLRH
+1333 AF
-1346 GMERMS
+1346 
-1352 PQLLEMYE
+1352 
-1360 NLPSALA
+1360 
-1367 NAIVINEGEGERGTK
+1367 ERGEK
-1382 QEYVLIGA
+1382 KLSEQVKEYFL
-1390 FETKT
+1390 
-1395 GEIGIVRFSVNEYEN
+1395 EN
-1410 SNNLDGI
+1410 SNNGI
-1417 HLALYASRSKA
+1417 VY
-1428 LKREGVAYNT
+1428 GNVIGDVDIVA
-1438 TQGSS
+1438 
-1443 DNADALKPSLSLSVS
+1443 
-1458 QLLDLVKEAYPNE
+1458 
-1471 LSKSVADHFGISRG
+1471 GIK
-1485 TSDIRNLRFS
+1485 SDIAHGVGRMKAMAFYAVPETIKKGVIVDYQKNRKQRGYDSLLLAAPIRIQNEAGNFENAVEMVAINRSNTDVQKFYFHEAFIINEDESLFKNGRPNRSLPVNDSSSSVYSIARRLIKGNGEGNSVNVDSDTKRMS
-1495 KQIREVQDE
+1495 KQIQEVQDE
-1504 ISGTNE
+1504 IADTKE
-1510 KKDLT
+1510 KRDLT
-1515 GNEKIEKT
+1515 GDEKIEKT
-1523 KDFIAV
+1523 EDFIAV

-1618 KGKVPEYLRAEARR
+1618 KGKVPEYLRAEAKR

-1656 NYGMKAAYLASNG
+1656 NYGMKAAYLASKG
-1669 ETIEDHVHKKEVRKY
+1669 ETIEDQVHQKEVRKY
-1684 DDEEA
+1684 DDEKA

-1708 DRSALSARDMLQKY
+1708 DRSVLSARDMLQKY
-1722 GDQIQQAYE
+1722 GGQIQQAYE
-1731 AYAETIPEDQKKRWT
+1731 AYAETVPEDQKKRWT

-1752 NEKAFFAHNVIDDIT
+1752 NEKAFFAHNIIDDIT
-1767 TAIDYYNN
+1767 NAIDYYNN

-1800 EGYDAWLRKTYDG
+1800 EGYDAWLRETYDG
-1813 IIRDEGIYNGKDP
+1813 LIRDEGIYNGKDP
-1826 FTASGNR
+1826 FTASGTR
-1833 KSFKQMHYAV
+1833 KSFRQMHYAV

-1849 RAMNEAGE
+1849 RAMNEAGA
-1857 KAVGTFGGASAVREE
+1857 KAVGTFGGISAVREE
-1872 AIKSFSS
+1872 AVKDFSS
-1879 VDEMHQNEDMLRTMD
+1879 VAEMHQNEGMLRTMN
-1894 QDEYKK
+1894 QDEYRN
-1900 MEGEYIGQIGK
+1900 MEGEYINQIRQ
-1911 IAHRIMRAGDNSFIQ
+1911 ISHRIARSGQNSLIQ
-1926 ADNAADAILD
+1926 DDNAADAILD

-2004 KEQTRALNENRIP
+2004 KEQTRTLNENRIP

-2026 DARHQVIENLQGVR
+2026 DARHQVIEDLQDVR
-2040 FSRPIQ
+2040 FSRPVQ

-2136 DTRDPKVRKVWEK
+2136 DTRDPKVRKVWEQ

-2164 LLDRTDGYDIW
+2164 LLDWTDGYDIW

-2196 NGNGGTKWR
+2196 NGNGGTRWR

-2248 DHYDTK
+2248 DYYDTK

-2262 SGNEILKNS
+2262 SGNEILKHS
-2271 DIDGTAVRRIAREIK
+2271 DIDKTAVRRIAREIK

-2352 GATYNL
+2352 GVTYNL

-2485 SNAAYRKKIK
+2485 SNAEYRKKIK
-2495 QEYQKRYEE
+2495 QEYQKRYEA
-2504 ELSKVRQSGGRSE
+2504 ELSKVKQSGGRSE
-2517 TVSKQVARL
+2517 PVSKQVAKL
-2526 RAKNART
+2526 RARNART
-2533 VASIREQ
+2533 VASIREEQ
-2540 QKRKDELR
+2540 RRKDELR
-2548 MLKTP
+2548 RLRTP
-2553 VKSLMDMLTGPTD
+2553 VKNIMDMLTSPTD
-2566 KKHVPAL
+2566 KKHVPAF

-2582 SAFDFVPQTVRET
+2582 AAFDFVPQTVRET

-2618 KWRTIHAD
+2618 KWRTIRAD
-2626 SRADAI
+2626 SREDAI
-2632 AQYKKAMEENGL
+2632 AQYKKAMDENGL
-2644 GSAENKSWQESLR
+2644 GSAENKSWQERLW
-2657 AIQDLYQ
+2657 AVQNLYQ
-2664 QDEGD
+2664 QDESD

-2680 LDKELGEKLGEI
+2680 LDKELGEKLGKI
-2692 LRKNQGT
+2692 LRDNQGML
-2699 ISIAQL
+2699 SIAQL
-2705 SSDELKTLNAVVR
+2705 SSSELRTLNEVVR
-2718 NVLHSINQMNRMY
+2718 NVLHAVNQINRMY
-2731 SQPSKQVSDIAHMAM
+2731 SKPSQHVSDIAHMVM

-2754 GRREHFKPVATLVNT
+2754 GRREHFKPVATLVDT
-2769 LTLDHAS
+2769 LTLDHAVA
-2776 PETYFHGIFGG
+2776 ETYFHGIFGG
-2787 ENTDPITK
+2787 KETDPITK
-2795 TLIGAQNKNGRDI
+2795 TLYRAEDQKSRDI
-2808 RQASEYMKG
+2808 HQAQDYMADVCDRLATEKEM
-2817 VRDKARVKPQNLES
+2817 ES
-2831 WMKET
+2831 WMNET
-2836 KNYYGLNLTTTQV
+2836 KNYYGLDLTTTQI

-2862 QHKIGGFIADE
+2862 QHKIGGFVADE

-2879 SGQRLPVQLTDAQ
+2879 SGQRIPVHLTNEQ
-2892 IKAIT
+2892 IKEIT

-2969 GFTKDITPNA
+2969 GFTKDITPEA
-2979 SNPLVLRDIFAVYV
+2979 DNPLVLRDIFMVYV
-2993 DHVAQMAAYHAWA
+2993 DHVAQMATYHAWA
-3006 APIQDLIRFFNY
+3006 APLQDLIRFFNY
-3018 SEKTDVKVDGQT
+3018 NEKAYVEREDGQK
-3030 FTGRNSV
+3030 FAFRNSV
-3037 KDAIDFFYGKKGQ
+3037 KDAIDYYYGKKGQ
-3050 EYFIKLLSSI
+3050 EYFVKLISSI
-3060 NNREKSSFVGGDLYD
+3060 NDREKSSFVGGNFYD

-3128 DRTSDV
+3128 DRTSDI

-3166 DFVGKPASKADE
+3166 DFAGKPASKADE
-3178 ITWAAMYRAV
+3178 ITWAAIYRAV

-3197 KGKIGTKEFEDA
+3197 EGKIGTKEFEDA
-3209 VNERFSEV
+3209 VNDRYSDIV
-3217 VLRTQVY
+3217 RRTQVY
-3224 DGTITRSQF
+3224 DSVITRSQF

-3253 AYNMILRDMIDISQS
+3253 TYNMILRDMIDISQA

-3273 VKKAVA
+3273 VKKAKA
-3279 HLATIT
+3279 HLVRVT
-3285 APALLITHVA
+3285 APVLLITHVI
-3295 NAVAQSFMDAFRSA
+3295 NAAAMSFADAFRSA
-3309 GDPDDEDKDFLRRF
+3309 GDPDDEDKNFLRRF

-3338 FGDKAE
+3338 FGDKLK

-3401 VKAIVNPGEKMT
+3401 VKAIVNPSEKMT

-3477 ALESGGDYKKAI
+3477 ALESGGDYKKAV

-3510 KDTYLALKE
+3510 KNTYLALKE

-3544 TNKDKTTSEKKKYYS
+3544 TNKDKTTSEKTKYYS

>member
-1 MAYSAATR
+1 MASLTPGSAKWIRSRLVDYHYAPTYGGDQQSEADRIADEERDRIVR
-9 AFKAINSAVDDIEKR
+9 AQ
-24 RKKEGESFTYE
+24 
-35 PWAVPSEEEQSI
+35 EQY
-47 RAAQINQRY
+47 R
-56 ADIAQNGPDAAA
+56 
-68 IAGREAMKNLQAQQ
+68 
-82 KYLQYQREMEE
+82 QYQQEVEAK
-93 QRNNR
+93 RNQR

-117 ASSAQKLALENI
+117 ASPAQKAALENI

-145 YTTSDYMANQFKKD
+145 YATSDYMANQFKKD

-197 KELSQIGETQS
+197 KELSQIGKMQS
-208 TGGILNGI
+208 AGGILNGI
-216 TGRTK
+216 TGRTE
-221 QSQQEAQNLTDQFK
+221 QNQQESQNLADQFK
-235 KKYGVD
+235 KKYGVN
-241 DATYSAWQ
+241 DATYSTWQ

-278 YAENMFKA
+278 YAENMFKT
-286 KGKSNSD
+286 KGKNNSD
-293 SLRADISKYSSMV
+293 SLRADISRYNSMV

-334 DADSFRESLKKKY
+334 DADSFRESVKKKY
-347 ALSDNDIDDLVYYGQ
+347 GLNDNDIDDLVYYGQ

-368 NRQQQKQ
+368 NRQKQKQ

-389 ILGGIKNTATA
+389 ILGGVKNTATA
-400 LTLNPYAGIGAIG
+400 LALNPYAGVGAIG

-434 VAFGAS
+434 AAFGAS

-446 QSTTQNAINQK
+446 QSTTQEALNNK
-457 SKLLGGLYAAGMSS
+457 SKVLGTLYGAGMSAAES
-471 AESWETGAL
+471 AETGTL
-480 GGAVSGSGVAA
+480 GGAVNGTGLGARVA
-491 RIGRSALSLAPFG
+491 RSALSLAPFG

-511 ISQNIADKNQTQEKA
+511 ISQNVADKNQSQGKA
-526 MTNALTSAGIEVAT
+526 MANALASAGVEVAT

-548 WDIFKNHNARAR
+548 WDIFKNHNATAR
-560 KLIVDYLVRAGIEG
+560 KKIIDFLVSSGIEG
-574 SEEVVGDIAD
+574 TEEVVGDIAD
-584 NFMDAVNNGKNSEYN
+584 NFIDAALNGKNSEYN
-599 QSVRDYMMQG
+599 QSVRDYMKQG
-609 MSKDEAKKQATKDQI
+609 MSAENAKRQATKDTLLDTAN
-624 SEAARDFVIAALS
+624 SFVTGALS

-686 STAQSAEMAKSL
+686 STAQSAEMAKRL

-742 KIEGIKNKVGS
+742 KIEGIKSKVGS

-760 AEGQQAAEQTNT
+760 TEGQQAAEQTNT
-772 VESSDTQ
+772 AESSDTQ
-779 KTAMVEPQNVPEEHR
+779 KTAMLEPQNVPEEHR

-838 GDLQIVSGMLQ
+838 SDLQIVSGMLQ

-879 ENVPATVKI
+879 ENMPANVKI
-888 AYNDGQKQAIE
+888 AYNDGQKRAIE

-1017 RSDTSEAF
+1017 RSNTSEAF
-1025 SGAPVMQAVARMT
+1025 SGASVMQAVAKMT

-1099 DIMKASQDVLGTRA
+1099 DIMKTSQDVLGTRA

-1122 NAYIGE
+1122 NAYLGE
-1128 EEKTDADV
+1128 EGKTDADV

-1236 QGQQAVATGSNTR
+1236 QSQQDVATDESAKR
-1249 RSNEVENKNTYGKAD
+1249 
-1264 YVKDHDYSYG
+1264 
-1274 RLAALGNIPLY
+1274 
-1285 NVNSFNFKSI
+1285 KSI
-1295 DYSKDTKRGDILS
+1295 EVLPDTINDDIEDNIRNFGDMKPVID
-1308 SVKGNI
+1308 VP
-1314 ERYNKAT
+1314 
-1321 GYAGNNSINNKS
+1321 NN
-1333 LGGIIVSSAGLRH
+1333 AF
-1346 GMERMS
+1346 
-1352 PQLLEMYE
+1352 
-1360 NLPSALA
+1360 
-1367 NAIVINEGEGERGTK
+1367 ERGEK
-1382 QEYVLIGA
+1382 KLSEQVKEYFL
-1390 FETKT
+1390 
-1395 GEIGIVRFSVNEYEN
+1395 EN
-1410 SNNLDGI
+1410 SNNGI
-1417 HLALYASRSKA
+1417 VY
-1428 LKREGVAYNT
+1428 GNVIGDVDIVA
-1438 TQGSS
+1438 
-1443 DNADALKPSLSLSVS
+1443 
-1458 QLLDLVKEAYPNE
+1458 
-1471 LSKSVADHFGISRG
+1471 GIK
-1485 TSDIRNLRFS
+1485 SDIAHGVGRMKAMAFYAVPETIKKGVIVDYQKNRKQRGYDSLLLAAPIRIQNEAGNFENAVEMVAINRSNTDVQKFYFHEAFIINEDESLFKNGRPNRSLPVNNSSSSVYSIAQRLIRGNGEVNSVNIDSDTKRMS
-1495 KQIREVQDE
+1495 KQIQEVQDE
-1504 ISGTNE
+1504 ISDTKE

-1541 NMGGFPSPSIAIIRS
+1541 DMGGFPSPSIAIIRS

-1567 VIFNRDTIDPERS
+1567 VIFNRNTIDPERS

-1618 KGKVPEYLRAEARR
+1618 KGKVPEYLRAEAKR

-1656 NYGMKAAYLASNG
+1656 NYGMKAAYLASKG
-1669 ETIEDHVHKKEVRKY
+1669 ETIEDQVHKKEVRKY
-1684 DDEEA
+1684 DDEKA

-1708 DRSALSARDMLQKY
+1708 DRSTLSVRDMLRKY
-1722 GDQIQQAYE
+1722 GDRIQQAYE
-1731 AYAETIPEDQKKRWT
+1731 AYAETVPEDQKKRWT

-1752 NEKAFFAHNVIDDIT
+1752 NEKAFFAHMVIDDIT
-1767 TAIDYYNN
+1767 DAIDYYNN

-1800 EGYDAWLRKTYDG
+1800 EAYDAWLRKTYDG

-1872 AIKSFSS
+1872 AIKNFSS

-1900 MEGEYIGQIGK
+1900 MEGGYIEQIGK
-1911 IAHRIMRAGDNSFIQ
+1911 IAHRIMRTGDNSFIQ

-1949 ALKSYGMNVYEG
+1949 ALKSHGMNVYEG

-2004 KEQTRALNENRIP
+2004 KEQTRTLNENRIP

-2026 DARHQVIENLQGVR
+2026 DARHQVIEDLQDVR
-2040 FSRPIQ
+2040 FSRTVQ

-2136 DTRDPKVRKVWEK
+2136 DTRDPKVRKVWEQ

-2164 LLDRTDGYDIW
+2164 LLDWTDGYDIW

-2271 DIDGTAVRRIAREIK
+2271 DIDETAVRRIAREIK

-2295 NELSENLAKVFR
+2295 NELAENLAKVFR

-2327 ASPVIDGSVTKVGAE
+2327 AVPVIDGSVTKVGAE

-2352 GATYNL
+2352 GVTYNL

-2526 RAKNART
+2526 RARNART

-2632 AQYKKAMEENGL
+2632 AQYKKAMDENGL

-2754 GRREHFKPVATLVNT
+2754 GRREHFKPVATLVDT

-2787 ENTDPITK
+2787 ENTDPVTK
-2795 TLIGAQNKNGRDI
+2795 TLIGAQNKKARDI

-2817 VRDKARVKPQNLES
+2817 VRDKVGVKPKDLEG

-2836 KNYYGLNLTTTQV
+2836 KNYYGLNLTATQV

-2862 QHKIGGFIADE
+2862 QHKIGGFVADE
-2873 SNREKV
+2873 ASRKTV

-2892 IKAIT
+2892 IKSIT
-2897 DTLTPQ
+2897 DTLTSQ
-2903 QKQMADAMQYYL
+2903 QKQMADAMQHYL

-2979 SNPLVLRDIFAVYV
+2979 SNPLVLRDIFAVYS
-2993 DHVAQMAAYHAWA
+2993 DHVAQMATYHAWA
-3006 APIQDLIRFFNY
+3006 APIQDIIRFFNY

-3037 KDAIDFFYGKKGQ
+3037 KDAIDFFYGKSGQ
-3050 EYFIKLLSSI
+3050 EYFVKLLSSI
-3060 NNREKSSFVGGDLYD
+3060 NDREKSSFVGGDFYD
-3075 MLTGHAKTAAT
+3075 LMTGHAKTAAVM
-3086 LGNGR
+3086 GNLR
-3091 VIIQQPTAIFRAGEM
+3091 VVIQQPTAIFRAGEM
-3106 ISYEYLNA
+3106 ISYKYLNEGMA
-3114 GIVGKYRKEAAELR
+3114 GKYRKEAAELR

-3154 ITGVKTTREKIL
+3154 ITGVKTTREKIN
-3166 DFVGKPASKADE
+3166 DFAGNPASKADE

-3233 MRSPDTKN
+3233 MRSPDKWN
-3241 RMMSAFMAEPVK
+3241 RAMSAFMAEPVK
-3253 AYNMILRDMIDISQS
+3253 TYNMILRDMIDISQAT
-3268 EDERQ
+3268 DERQ

-3279 HLATIT
+3279 HLVRIT
-3285 APALLITHVA
+3285 APVLLITNAV
-3295 NAVAQSFMDAFRSA
+3295 NAVAQSFVDALRSA
-3309 GDPDDEDKDFLRRF
+3309 GDPDDEDKDFLKRF
-3323 MDAMGF
+3323 MDALGF

-3338 FGDKAE
+3338 FNDKAW
-3344 EFLNGNLVDNMDLL
+3344 EFLSGNLVDGMDLL

-3372 EGVKS
+3372 EGVMS
-3377 VLGESTYSS
+3377 ILGESTYSS

-3401 VKAIVNPGEKMT
+3401 VKAIVNPSEKMT

-3441 AIYNTLL
+3441 AIYNTVASQ
-3448 GRTIEQL
+3448 IFKQL

-3465 PKRQAKLDVYTA
+3465 PKKQAKLDVYTA

-3503 SGISDTY
+3503 NGISDIY

-3544 TNKDKTTSEKKKYYS
+3544 TNKDKTTSEKTKYYS

>member
-9 AFKAINSAVDDIEKR
+9 AFKAINSARDDIEKR
-24 RKKEGESFTYE
+24 RKEEGESFTYE

-47 RAAQINQRY
+47 RAAQVNQRY
-56 ADIAQNGPDAAA
+56 DDIAQNGPDAAV

-117 ASSAQKLALENI
+117 ASSAQKSALENI

-134 MTPSGGDRYSG
+134 MTPTGGDRYSG

-216 TGRTK
+216 TGKTK
-221 QSQQEAQNLTDQFK
+221 QSQREAQSLADQFK

-241 DATYSAWQ
+241 DATYNTWQ
-249 GMNDQEQAE
+249 GMNDQEQAD
-258 KEAEEEASKSG
+258 KEAAEEASRSG
-269 KRTYSQELD
+269 KRTYSQELY
-278 YAENMFKA
+278 YADAMFKV
-286 KGKSNSD
+286 KGKNNSD
-293 SLRADISKYSSMV
+293 SLKADISRYNSMV

-334 DADSFRESLKKKY
+334 NADSFRESLKKKY
-347 ALSDNDIDDLVYYGQ
+347 GLSDNDIDDLAYYGQ

-400 LTLNPYAGIGAIG
+400 LALNPYAGIGAIG

-434 VAFGAS
+434 AAFGAS

-446 QSTTQNAINQK
+446 QSTTQEALNNK
-457 SKLLGGLYAAGMSS
+457 SKVLGTLYGAGMSAIES
-471 AESWETGAL
+471 AETGTL
-480 GGAVSGSGVAA
+480 GGAVGGTGLGARVA
-491 RIGRSALSLAPFG
+491 RSALSLAPFG

-511 ISQNIADKNQTQEKA
+511 ISQNVADKNQSQGKA
-526 MTNALTSAGIEVAT
+526 MANALASAGVEVAT

-548 WDIFKNHNARAR
+548 WDIFKNHNATAR
-560 KLIVDYLVRAGIEG
+560 KKIIDFLVSSGIEG
-574 SEEVVGDIAD
+574 TEEVVGDIAD
-584 NFMDAVNNGKNSEYN
+584 NFIDAALNGKNSEYN
-599 QSVRDYMMQG
+599 QSVRDYMKQG
-609 MSKDEAKKQATKDQI
+609 MSAENAKRQATKDTL
-624 SEAARDFVIAALS
+624 SDTANSFVTGALS

-742 KIEGIKNKVGS
+742 KIEGIKSKVGS

-760 AEGQQAAEQTNT
+760 TEGQQAAGQTNT

-779 KTAMVEPQNVPEEHR
+779 KTAMVELQNVPEEHR
-794 TQSTDIAPNDAY
+794 TQSTDIEPNDAY

-838 GDLQIVSGMLQ
+838 SDLQIVSGMLQ

-955 MSYENYLKKAGSS
+955 MPYENYLKKAGSS
-968 VSIVGEDLAKKAYA
+968 VSVVGEDLAKKAYA

-991 AAKEAARS
+991 AVKEAARS
-999 MSEKTGVKTF
+999 MSEKTGVKAF

-1025 SGAPVMQAVARMT
+1025 SGAPVMQAVAKMT

-1093 YAGVVS
+1093 YAVVVS

-1122 NAYIGE
+1122 NAYLGE
-1128 EEKTDADV
+1128 EGKTDADV

-1236 QGQQAVATGSNTR
+1236 QSQQDVATDESAKR
-1249 RSNEVENKNTYGKAD
+1249 
-1264 YVKDHDYSYG
+1264 
-1274 RLAALGNIPLY
+1274 
-1285 NVNSFNFKSI
+1285 KSI
-1295 DYSKDTKRGDILS
+1295 EVLPDTINDDIEDNIRNFGDMKPVID
-1308 SVKGNI
+1308 VP
-1314 ERYNKAT
+1314 
-1321 GYAGNNSINNKS
+1321 NN
-1333 LGGIIVSSAGLRH
+1333 AF
-1346 GMERMS
+1346 
-1352 PQLLEMYE
+1352 
-1360 NLPSALA
+1360 
-1367 NAIVINEGEGERGTK
+1367 ERGEK
-1382 QEYVLIGA
+1382 KLSEQVKEYFL
-1390 FETKT
+1390 
-1395 GEIGIVRFSVNEYEN
+1395 EN
-1410 SNNLDGI
+1410 SNNGI
-1417 HLALYASRSKA
+1417 VY
-1428 LKREGVAYNT
+1428 GNVIGDVDIVA
-1438 TQGSS
+1438 
-1443 DNADALKPSLSLSVS
+1443 
-1458 QLLDLVKEAYPNE
+1458 
-1471 LSKSVADHFGISRG
+1471 GIK
-1485 TSDIRNLRFS
+1485 SDIAHGVGRMKAMAFYAVPETIKKGVIVDYQKNRKQRGYDSLLLAAPIRIQNEAGDFENAVEMVAINRSNTDVQKFYFHEAFIINEDESLFKNGRPNRSLPVNNSSSSVYSIAQRLIRGNGEGNSVNIDSDTKRMS

-1504 ISGTNE
+1504 IADTKE

-1515 GNEKIEKT
+1515 GDEKIEKT

-1541 NMGGFPSPSIAIIRS
+1541 DMGGFPSPSIAIIRS

-1618 KGKVPEYLRAEARR
+1618 KGKVPEYLRAEAKK

-1656 NYGMKAAYLASNG
+1656 NYGMKAAYLASKG
-1669 ETIEDHVHKKEVRKY
+1669 ETIEDQVHQKEVRKY
-1684 DDEEA
+1684 DDEKA

-1731 AYAETIPEDQKKRWT
+1731 AYAETVPDDQKKRWT

-1767 TAIDYYNN
+1767 NAIDYYNN

-1800 EGYDAWLRKTYDG
+1800 ESYEAWLRETYDG
-1813 IIRDEGIYNGKDP
+1813 LIRDEGIYNGKDP

-1833 KSFKQMHYAV
+1833 KSFRQTHYAV

-1849 RAMNEAGE
+1849 RAMNEAGT

-1872 AIKSFSS
+1872 AIKNFSS
-1879 VDEMHQNEDMLRTMD
+1879 VDEMHQNEGMLRTMD

-1900 MEGEYIGQIGK
+1900 MEGEYIDQIGK
-1911 IAHRIMRAGDNSFIQ
+1911 IAHRIMRTGDNSFIQ
-1926 ADNAADAILD
+1926 ADNAANAILD

-2004 KEQTRALNENRIP
+2004 KEQTRTLNENRIP

-2026 DARHQVIENLQGVR
+2026 DARHQVIEDLQDVR

-2081 QGGFTVFKPDISYFT
+2081 QGGFTVFRPDISYFT
-2096 ANRDYAEEYARA
+2096 TNRDYAEEYARA

-2136 DTRDPKVRKVWEK
+2136 DTRDPKVRKVWEQ

-2164 LLDRTDGYDIW
+2164 LLDWTDGYDIW

-2220 DNKTPTD
+2220 DNKAPTD

-2271 DIDGTAVRRIAREIK
+2271 DIDKTVVRRIAREIK

-2295 NELSENLAKVFR
+2295 NELAENLAKVFR
-2307 YAQGQNYIDYDDLAT
+2307 YAQGRDYIDYDDLAT

-2352 GATYNL
+2352 GVTYNL

-2437 GEDATQAAQDV
+2437 GEDATQAAQDA
-2448 AMEIVARYYQYSA
+2448 AMEIVAKYYQYSA

-2485 SNAAYRKKIK
+2485 SNAEYRKKIK

-2553 VKSLMDMLTGPTD
+2553 VKNLMDMLTGPTD

-2644 GSAENKSWQESLR
+2644 GSAENKSWQENLR

-2746 DRTTSGVK
+2746 DRTTRGVK
-2754 GRREHFKPVATLVNT
+2754 GRREHFKPVASLVNT

-2787 ENTDPITK
+2787 ENTDPVTK
-2795 TLIGAQNKNGRDI
+2795 TLIGAQNKKARDV
-2808 RQASEYMKG
+2808 RQASEYMAG
-2817 VRDKARVKPQNLES
+2817 VRDKVGVKPKDLES

-2862 QHKIGGFIADE
+2862 QHKVGGFVADE
-2873 SNREKV
+2873 SSRKTV

-2979 SNPLVLRDIFAVYV
+2979 SNPLVLRDIFAVYS
-2993 DHVAQMAAYHAWA
+2993 DHVAQMATYHAWA
-3006 APIQDLIRFFNY
+3006 APIQDIIRFFNY

-3037 KDAIDFFYGKKGQ
+3037 KDAIDFFYGKSGQ
-3050 EYFIKLLSSI
+3050 EYFVKLLSSI
-3060 NNREKSSFVGGDLYD
+3060 NDREKSSFVGGDFYD
-3075 MLTGHAKTAAT
+3075 LMTGHAKTAAVM
-3086 LGNGR
+3086 GNLR
-3091 VIIQQPTAIFRAGEM
+3091 VVIQQPTAIFRAGEM
-3106 ISYEYLNA
+3106 ISYKYLNEGMA
-3114 GIVGKYRKEAAELR
+3114 GKYRKEAAELR

-3154 ITGVKTTREKIL
+3154 ITGVKTTREKIN
-3166 DFVGKPASKADE
+3166 DFAGKAASKADE
-3178 ITWAAMYRAV
+3178 ITWGVMYRAV
-3188 YAEQVDKLG
+3188 YAEQVDKIG
-3197 KGKIGTKEFEDA
+3197 KEKIGTKEFEDA
-3209 VNERFSEV
+3209 VNERFSEI

-3224 DGTITRSQF
+3224 DGIITRSQF
-3233 MRSPDTKN
+3233 MRSPDKAN

-3253 AYNMILRDMIDISQS
+3253 TYNIILRDMIDISQAT
-3268 EDERQ
+3268 DEQ
-3273 VKKAVA
+3273 QMKKAVA
-3279 HLATIT
+3279 HLVRIT
-3285 APALLITHVA
+3285 APVLLITNAV
-3295 NAVAQSFMDAFRSA
+3295 NAVAQSFADALRSA

-3323 MDAMGF
+3323 MDALGF

-3338 FGDKAE
+3338 FGDKAW
-3344 EFLNGNLVDNMDLL
+3344 EFLSGNLVDNMDLL

-3372 EGVKS
+3372 EGVMS

-3401 VKAIVNPGEKMT
+3401 VKAIVNPSEKMT

-3441 AIYNTLL
+3441 AIYNTVASQ
-3448 GRTIEQL
+3448 IFKQL

-3465 PKRQAKLDVYTA
+3465 PKKQAKLDVYTA
-3477 ALESGGDYKKAI
+3477 ALESGGDYKKAV
-3489 EDAVAQG
+3489 EDAVAQE

-3544 TNKDKTTSEKKKYYS
+3544 TNKDKTTSEKTKYYS

>member
-1 MAYSAATR
+1 MARNATEILNR
-9 AFKAINSAVDDIEKR
+9 M
-24 RKKEGESFTYE
+24 KKYGYTAPEHVISSDEDSYQ
-35 PWAVPSEEEQSI
+35 EQLE
-47 RAAQINQRY
+47 
-56 ADIAQNGPDAAA
+56 
-68 IAGREAMKNLQAQQ
+68 REAERQRMTAQE
-82 KYLQYQREMEE
+82 KYRQYQRE
-93 QRNNR
+93 
-98 LLQNGFTQ
+98 
-106 GDIDASNMYRN
+106 N
-117 ASSAQKLALENI
+117 AEMQARQSYALATPAQKSALENI
-129 YTAQS
+129 YTAQNAAQ
-134 MTPSGGDRYSG
+134 TGGDRYSG

-173 YKAYRAQQA
+173 YQMYRAQKALSAQNSYNAASDDAKQA
-182 LAAQDSYS
+182 LA
-190 GITDEQK
+190 K
-197 KELSQIGETQS
+197 IGQLQS

-221 QSQQEAQNLTDQFK
+221 QNRQEAQSLADQFK

-241 DATYSAWQ
+241 DATYSTWQ
-249 GMNDQEQAE
+249 GMNDQEQAD
-258 KEAEEEASKSG
+258 KEAAEEASRSG

-278 YAENMFKA
+278 YAENMFKT
-286 KGKSNSD
+286 KGKNNSD
-293 SLRADISKYSSMV
+293 SLRSDISKYSSMV
-306 SEAKMQRSSGL
+306 SEAKMQKSSGL

-334 DADSFRESLKKKY
+334 DADYFRESVKKKY
-347 ALSDNDIDDLVYYGQ
+347 GLSDNDIDDLVYYGQ

-375 EAYNNVHQDSTAKN
+375 EAYNNVHQGSTAKN

-446 QSTTQNAINQK
+446 QSTTQEALNNK
-457 SKLLGGLYAAGMSS
+457 SKVLGTLYGAGMSTIES
-471 AESWETGAL
+471 AETGTL
-480 GGAVSGSGVAA
+480 GGAVDGAGLGARVA
-491 RIGRSALSLAPFG
+491 RSALSLAPFG

-511 ISQNIADKNQTQEKA
+511 ISQNVADKDQSQGKA
-526 MTNALTSAGIEVAT
+526 MANALASASVEVAT

-548 WDIFKNHNARAR
+548 WDIFKNHNATAR
-560 KLIVDYLVRAGIEG
+560 KRIIDFLVSSGIEG
-574 SEEVVGDIAD
+574 TEEVVGDIAD
-584 NFMDAVNNGKNSEYN
+584 NFIDAALNGKNSEYN
-599 QSVRDYMMQG
+599 QSVRDYMKQG
-609 MSKDEAKKQATKDQI
+609 MSREEAKKQATKDTLADTAN
-624 SEAARDFVIAALS
+624 SFVTGALS

-760 AEGQQAAEQTNT
+760 TEGQQAAEQTNT
-772 VESSDTQ
+772 TESADTQ
-779 KTAMVEPQNVPEEHR
+779 KTAIVEPQNVPEEHR

-838 GDLQIVSGMLQ
+838 SDLQIVSGMLQ

-991 AAKEAARS
+991 AVKEVARS

-1017 RSDTSEAF
+1017 RSDTSEPF
-1025 SGAPVMQAVARMT
+1025 NGSSVMQAVAKMT

-1122 NAYIGE
+1122 NAYFGE
-1128 EEKTDADV
+1128 EGKTDADV

-1213 EELQDAIVKSIANAE
+1213 EELQDSIARSIANAE
-1228 KSYSEAKA
+1228 KNYSAAQTQNQQTTGTDSDVRHAYEISTDEDLAEMAKE
-1236 QGQQAVATGSNTR
+1236 VSNG
-1249 RSNEVENKNTYGKAD
+1249 TYDGA
-1264 YVKDHDYSYG
+1264 
-1274 RLAALGNIPLY
+1274 
-1285 NVNSFNFKSI
+1285 
-1295 DYSKDTKRGDILS
+1295 S
-1308 SVKGNI
+1308 S
-1314 ERYNKAT
+1314 
-1321 GYAGNNSINNKS
+1321 
-1333 LGGIIVSSAGLRH
+1333 L
-1346 GMERMS
+1346 
-1352 PQLLEMYE
+1352 
-1360 NLPSALA
+1360 
-1367 NAIVINEGEGERGTK
+1367 VINEHIPAKLAEKIED
-1382 QEYVLIGA
+1382 
-1390 FETKT
+1390 
-1395 GEIGIVRFSVNEYEN
+1395 IVGFSVDDYSNTISVNGIKHILKRHGEKGTADHSMSNYEDIGRIGYAVDHAEKVWPSDEKGSREYKDSDNKPSQKVVIQSKIGNGYYYVVEAVPN
-1410 SNNLDGI
+1410 SNKKTLGVVTAYINKKDTSPVVANTNKGPVLDVQNALRQNVSNDNL
-1417 HLALYASRSKA
+1417 S
-1428 LKREGVAYNT
+1428 
-1438 TQGSS
+1438 Q
-1443 DNADALKPSLSLSVS
+1443 DA
-1458 QLLDLVKEAYPNE
+1458 
-1471 LSKSVADHFGISRG
+1471 RM
-1485 TSDIRNLRFS
+1485 S
-1495 KQIREVQDE
+1495 KQIQEVQDE
-1504 ISGTNE
+1504 ISDTKE

-1515 GNEKIEKT
+1515 GDEKIEKT
-1523 KDFIAV
+1523 EDFIAV

-1618 KGKVPEYLRAEARR
+1618 KGKVPEYLRAEAKK

-1656 NYGMKAAYLASNG
+1656 NYGMKAAYLASKG
-1669 ETIEDHVHKKEVRKY
+1669 ETIEDQVHQKEVRKY
-1684 DDEEA
+1684 DDEKA

-1708 DRSALSARDMLQKY
+1708 DRSTLSVRDMLRKY
-1722 GDQIQQAYE
+1722 GDRIQQAYE
-1731 AYAETIPEDQKKRWT
+1731 AYAETVPEDQKKRWT

-1752 NEKAFFAHNVIDDIT
+1752 NEKAFFAHNVFDDIT
-1767 TAIDYYNN
+1767 NAIDYYNN

-1800 EGYDAWLRKTYDG
+1800 EAYDAWLRETYDG
-1813 IIRDEGIYNGKDP
+1813 LIRDEGIYNGKDP
-1826 FTASGNR
+1826 FTASGTR
-1833 KSFKQMHYAV
+1833 KSFRQMHYAV

-1849 RAMNEAGE
+1849 RAMNEAGA
-1857 KAVGTFGGASAVREE
+1857 KAVGTFGGISAVREE
-1872 AIKSFSS
+1872 AVKDFSS
-1879 VDEMHQNEDMLRTMD
+1879 VAEMHQNEGMLRTMN
-1894 QDEYKK
+1894 QDEYRN
-1900 MEGEYIGQIGK
+1900 MEGEYINQIRQ
-1911 IAHRIMRAGDNSFIQ
+1911 ISHRIARSGQNSLIQ
-1926 ADNAADAILD
+1926 DDNAADAILD

-2004 KEQTRALNENRIP
+2004 NEQTKALNKNGIP
-2017 LQTYEAGNE
+2017 FQTYEAGNE
-2026 DARHQVIENLQGVR
+2026 DARHQVIENLQDVR
-2040 FSRPIQ
+2040 FSREINDNE
-2046 DSEGRNLSEG
+2046 DS
-2056 QQEFF
+2056 
-2061 KDSKL
+2061 
-2066 KDEYGRLLVMYHGTP
+2066 
-2081 QGGFTVFKPDISYFT
+2081 
-2096 ANRDYAEEYARA
+2096 
-2108 SSGNSRVNYTHDP
+2108 
-2121 EHKVYEVYLNAKKPF
+2121 
-2136 DTRDPKVRKVWEK
+2136 
-2149 EFFGKYS
+2149 
-2156 RTPLTDRG
+2156 
-2164 LLDRTDGYDIW
+2164 
-2175 DFIDDNDL
+2175 
-2183 DYDAVLLDEGSVP
+2183 LDEE
-2196 NGNGGTKWR
+2196 K
-2205 GISYTVRDKNQIKNV
+2205 KEKFE
-2220 DNKTPTD
+2220 K
-2227 DSDIRRD
+2227 IRRD

-2248 DHYDTK
+2248 DYYDTK

-2262 SGNEILKNS
+2262 SGNEILKHS
-2271 DIDGTAVRRIAREIK
+2271 DIDKTAVRRIAREIK

-2295 NELSENLAKVFR
+2295 NELAENLAKVFR

-2352 GATYNL
+2352 GVTYNL

-2437 GEDATQAAQDV
+2437 GEDATQAAQDA

-2485 SNAAYRKKIK
+2485 SNAEYRKKIK

-2644 GSAENKSWQESLR
+2644 GSAENKSWQENLR

-2731 SQPSKQVSDIAHMAM
+2731 SQPSQQVSDIAHMAM

-2754 GRREHFKPVATLVNT
+2754 GRREHFKPVASLVNT
-2769 LTLDHAS
+2769 LTLDHAVA
-2776 PETYFHGIFGG
+2776 ETYFHGIFGG
-2787 ENTDPITK
+2787 EETDPITK
-2795 TLIGAQNKNGRDI
+2795 TLYRAEDQKSRDI
-2808 RQASEYMKG
+2808 HQAQDYMTDVCNRLATEKEME
-2817 VRDKARVKPQNLES
+2817 N

-2836 KNYYGLNLTTTQV
+2836 KNYYGLDLTTTQI

-2862 QHKIGGFIADE
+2862 QHKIGGFVADE

-2879 SGQRLPVQLTDAQ
+2879 SGQRIPVHLTNEQ
-2892 IKAIT
+2892 IKEIT

-2903 QKQMADAMQYYL
+2903 QKQMADAMQHYL

-2956 NVTQGAINAIKNS
+2956 NVTQGAINSIKNS
-2969 GFTKDITPNA
+2969 GFTKDITPEA
-2979 SNPLVLRDIFAVYV
+2979 DNPLVLRDIFMVYA
-2993 DHVAQMAAYHAWA
+2993 DHVAQMATYHAWA
-3006 APIQDLIRFFNY
+3006 APLQDLIRFFNY
-3018 SEKTDVKVDGQT
+3018 NEKAYVEREDGQK
-3030 FTGRNSV
+3030 FAFRNSV
-3037 KDAIDFFYGKKGQ
+3037 KDAIDYFYGKKGQ
-3050 EYFIKLLSSI
+3050 EYFVKLISSI
-3060 NNREKSSFVGGDLYD
+3060 NDREKSSFVGGDFYD

-3091 VIIQQPTAIFRAGEM
+3091 VIAQQPTAIFRAGEM
-3106 ISYEYLNA
+3106 ISYEYLYA

-3128 DRTSDV
+3128 DRTSDI

-3166 DFVGKPASKADE
+3166 DFAGKLASKADE

-3197 KGKIGTKEFEDA
+3197 KEKIGTKEFEDA
-3209 VNERFSEV
+3209 VNDRYSDIV
-3217 VLRTQVY
+3217 RRTQVY
-3224 DGTITRSQF
+3224 DSVITRSQF
-3233 MRSPDTKN
+3233 MRSPDKAN

-3253 AYNMILRDMIDISQS
+3253 TYNMILRDMIDISQAT
-3268 EDERQ
+3268 DERQ

-3279 HLATIT
+3279 HLARIT

-3338 FGDKAE
+3338 FGDKLE
-3344 EFLNGNLVDNMDLL
+3344 EFLSGNLVDNMDLL

-3477 ALESGGDYKKAI
+3477 ALESGGDYKKAV

-3544 TNKDKTTSEKKKYYS
+3544 TNKDKTTSEKTKYYS

>member
-9 AFKAINSAVDDIEKR
+9 AFKAINSARDDIEKR
-24 RKKEGESFTYE
+24 RKEEGESFTYE

-47 RAAQINQRY
+47 RAAQVNQRY
-56 ADIAQNGPDAAA
+56 ADIVQNGPDAAA

-117 ASSAQKLALENI
+117 ASPAQKSALENI

-134 MTPSGGDRYSG
+134 MIPTGGDRYSG
-145 YTTSDYMANQFKKD
+145 YTSSDYMANQFKKD

-190 GITDEQK
+190 GVTDEQK
-197 KELSQIGETQS
+197 KELSRIGETQS

-221 QSQQEAQNLTDQFK
+221 QSQQEAQSLTDQFK

-241 DATYSAWQ
+241 DATYSTWQ
-249 GMNDQEQAE
+249 GMNDQEQAY
-258 KEAEEEASKSG
+258 KEAAGEVSRSG
-269 KRTYSQELD
+269 KRTYSQELY
-278 YAENMFKA
+278 YADAMFKV
-286 KGKSNSD
+286 KGKNNSD
-293 SLRADISKYSSMV
+293 SLRSDISKYSSMV

-327 FGEQAQK
+327 FGDQAQK

-375 EAYNNVHQDSTAKN
+375 EAYNNVHQGSTAKN

-446 QSTTQNAINQK
+446 QSATQEALNNK
-457 SKLLGGLYAAGMSS
+457 SKVLGTLYGAGMSAIES
-471 AESWETGAL
+471 AETGTL
-480 GGAVSGSGVAA
+480 GGAVDGNGLGARVA
-491 RIGRSALSLAPFG
+491 RSALSLAPFG

-511 ISQNIADKNQTQEKA
+511 ISQNVADKDQSQGKA
-526 MTNALTSAGIEVAT
+526 MANALASASVEVAT

-548 WDIFKNHNARAR
+548 WDIFKNHNATAR
-560 KLIVDYLVRAGIEG
+560 KRIIDFLVSSGIEG

-584 NFMDAVNNGKNSEYN
+584 NFIDAALNGKNSEYN
-599 QSVRDYMMQG
+599 QSVRDYMKQG
-609 MSKDEAKKQATKDQI
+609 MSREEAKRQATKDTLADTAN
-624 SEAARDFVIAALS
+624 SFVTGALS

-753 FFGRNEA
+753 FFGRKEA
-760 AEGQQAAEQTNT
+760 TEGQQAAEQTNT
-772 VESSDTQ
+772 TESADTQ

-794 TQSTDIAPNDAY
+794 TQSTDIEPNDAY

-825 VHSTNEETREHAD
+825 VHSTNEETRERAD
-838 GDLQIVSGMLQ
+838 SDLQIVSGMLQ

-879 ENVPATVKI
+879 EAVPANVKI

-991 AAKEAARS
+991 AVKEFARS

-1017 RSDTSEAF
+1017 RSDTSEPF
-1025 SGAPVMQAVARMT
+1025 NGSSVMQAVARMT

-1063 IYINSERAE
+1063 IYINSKRAE
-1072 NAASTLFHEVGEFAS
+1072 NAASTLFHEVGEFSS

-1099 DIMKASQDVLGTRA
+1099 DIMKASQNVLGTRT

-1122 NAYIGE
+1122 NAYIDE
-1128 EEKTDADV
+1128 EGKTDADV

-1198 NSYQRKMAEANLQNY
+1198 NSYQRKMAEANLQNS

-1228 KSYSEAKA
+1228 KSYAEAKA
-1236 QGQQAVATGSNTR
+1236 QSQQAIESVETDSSRKSKNVDFAGTTISISADGKYGIDEEGRKYPVVDMAGISSSSIKNDEKSVREFVRDKLRELMGKTFTIKSDNTTVKCARDFAEEYVTSRSYSSLNVPTKRVKLNTANNIREIIENAANPRWETNKEKKHNFDAGRGWKYYDTAWLVKRDDNFIPYIGTLCVRMSLDGNNYIYDVIKIKKPPVNGSADVVSSFR
-1249 RSNEVENKNTYGKAD
+1249 RSPMASANNISQNGTDVKPLSAD
-1264 YVKDHDYSYG
+1264 S
-1274 RLAALGNIPLY
+1274 
-1285 NVNSFNFKSI
+1285 
-1295 DYSKDTKRGDILS
+1295 DTKR
-1308 SVKGNI
+1308 
-1314 ERYNKAT
+1314 
-1321 GYAGNNSINNKS
+1321 
-1333 LGGIIVSSAGLRH
+1333 
-1346 GMERMS
+1346 M
-1352 PQLLEMYE
+1352 
-1360 NLPSALA
+1360 
-1367 NAIVINEGEGERGTK
+1367 
-1382 QEYVLIGA
+1382 
-1390 FETKT
+1390 
-1395 GEIGIVRFSVNEYEN
+1395 
-1410 SNNLDGI
+1410 
-1417 HLALYASRSKA
+1417 
-1428 LKREGVAYNT
+1428 
-1438 TQGSS
+1438 
-1443 DNADALKPSLSLSVS
+1443 
-1458 QLLDLVKEAYPNE
+1458 
-1471 LSKSVADHFGISRG
+1471 
-1485 TSDIRNLRFS
+1485 S
-1495 KQIREVQDE
+1495 KQIREVQD
-1504 ISGTNE
+1504 
-1510 KKDLT
+1510 
-1515 GNEKIEKT
+1515 
-1523 KDFIAV
+1523 
-1529 HNLTMD
+1529 
-1535 QLMKDI
+1535 
-1541 NMGGFPSPSIAIIRS
+1541 
-1556 AMQHTR
+1556 
-1562 YGDVS
+1562 
-1567 VIFNRDTIDPERS
+1567 
-1580 KANKVYGGDA
+1580 
-1590 WTPTFPGIEYDVNED
+1590 
-1605 KYYSV
+1605 
-1610 MHSVDDAM
+1610 
-1618 KGKVPEYLRAEARR
+1618 
-1632 FNTPGMNSTAE
+1632 
-1643 KGGVDAV
+1643 
-1650 VEKAKD
+1650 
-1656 NYGMKAAYLASNG
+1656 
-1669 ETIEDHVHKKEVRKY
+1669 
-1684 DDEEA
+1684 
-1689 NRFDKMEEAIAPVE
+1689 
-1703 DEFLK
+1703 
-1708 DRSALSARDMLQKY
+1708 
-1722 GDQIQQAYE
+1722 
-1731 AYAETIPEDQKKRWT
+1731 
-1746 GRVKRA
+1746 
-1752 NEKAFFAHNVIDDIT
+1752 
-1767 TAIDYYNN
+1767 
-1775 GNESHTENER
+1775 
-1785 DTAAIEKQIDSKVDP
+1785 
-1800 EGYDAWLRKTYDG
+1800 
-1813 IIRDEGIYNGKDP
+1813 
-1826 FTASGNR
+1826 
-1833 KSFKQMHYAV
+1833 
-1843 TLENIV
+1843 
-1849 RAMNEAGE
+1849 
-1857 KAVGTFGGASAVREE
+1857 
-1872 AIKSFSS
+1872 
-1879 VDEMHQNEDMLRTMD
+1879 
-1894 QDEYKK
+1894 
-1900 MEGEYIGQIGK
+1900 
-1911 IAHRIMRAGDNSFIQ
+1911 
-1926 ADNAADAILD
+1926 
-1936 AVRTRKTAAGIEK
+1936 
-1949 ALKSYGMNVYEG
+1949 
-1961 VGNDIL
+1961 
-1967 NLMHKISEMPTEYF
+1967 
-1981 EAKPQRAVGLDEI
+1981 
-1994 AMVVAPDTIT
+1994 
-2004 KEQTRALNENRIP
+2004 
-2017 LQTYEAGNE
+2017 
-2026 DARHQVIENLQGVR
+2026 VR
-2040 FSRPIQ
+2040 FSRLVQ

-2136 DTRDPKVRKVWEK
+2136 DTRDPKVRKVWEQ

-2164 LLDRTDGYDIW
+2164 LLDWTDGYDIW

-2227 DSDIRRD
+2227 NSDIRRD

-2262 SGNEILKNS
+2262 SGNEILKHS
-2271 DIDGTAVRRIAREIK
+2271 DIDKTAVRRIAREIK

-2295 NELSENLAKVFR
+2295 NELSENLAKVFQ
-2307 YAQGQNYIDYDDLAT
+2307 YAQGQDYIDYDDLAT

-2327 ASPVIDGSVTKVGAE
+2327 ASPVIDGSVTKVGAD

-2485 SNAAYRKKIK
+2485 SNAEYRKKIK

-2582 SAFDFVPQTVRET
+2582 SVFDFVPQTVRET

-2632 AQYKKAMEENGL
+2632 AQYKKAMDENGL

-2787 ENTDPITK
+2787 ENTDPVTK
-2795 TLIGAQNKNGRDI
+2795 TLIGAQNKKVRDI
-2808 RQASEYMKG
+2808 RQASEYMEG
-2817 VRDKARVKPQNLES
+2817 VRDKVGVKPQNLES
-2831 WMKET
+2831 WIKET

-2862 QHKIGGFIADE
+2862 QHKIGGFVADE

-2979 SNPLVLRDIFAVYV
+2979 SNPLVLRDIFAVYSE
-2993 DHVAQMAAYHAWA
+2993 HVAQMATYHAWA

-3018 SEKTDVKVDGQT
+3018 SEKTDVEVDGQT

-3037 KDAIDFFYGKKGQ
+3037 KDAIDFFYGKSGQ
-3050 EYFIKLLSSI
+3050 EYFVKLLSSI
-3060 NNREKSSFVGGDLYD
+3060 NDREKSSFVGGDFYD
-3075 MLTGHAKTAAT
+3075 LMTGHAKTAAVM
-3086 LGNGR
+3086 GNLR
-3091 VIIQQPTAIFRAGEM
+3091 VVIQQPTAIFRAGEM
-3106 ISYEYLNA
+3106 ISYKYLNEGMA
-3114 GIVGKYRKEAAELR
+3114 GKYRKEAAELR

-3154 ITGVKTTREKIL
+3154 ITGVKTTREKIN
-3166 DFVGKPASKADE
+3166 DFAGRAASKADE
-3178 ITWAAMYRAV
+3178 ITWGAMYRAV

-3197 KGKIGTKEFEDA
+3197 KEKIGTKEFEDA
-3209 VNERFSEV
+3209 VNERFSEI

-3224 DGTITRSQF
+3224 DGIITRSQF
-3233 MRSPDTKN
+3233 MRSPDKAN

-3253 AYNMILRDMIDISQS
+3253 TYNIILRDMIDISQAT
-3268 EDERQ
+3268 DEQQ

-3279 HLATIT
+3279 HLVRIT
-3285 APALLITHVA
+3285 APVLLITNAV
-3295 NAVAQSFMDAFRSA
+3295 NAVAQSFADALRSA

-3323 MDAMGF
+3323 MDALGF

-3338 FGDKAE
+3338 FSDKAW
-3344 EFLNGNLVDNMDLL
+3344 EFLSGNLVDNMDLL

-3372 EGVKS
+3372 EGVMS

-3401 VKAIVNPGEKMT
+3401 VKAIVNPSEKMT

-3441 AIYNTLL
+3441 AIYNTVASQ
-3448 GRTIEQL
+3448 IFKQL

-3465 PKRQAKLDVYTA
+3465 PKKQAKLDVYTA
-3477 ALESGGDYKKAI
+3477 ALESGGDYKKAV

-3503 SGISDTY
+3503 KGISDTY

-3544 TNKDKTTSEKKKYYS
+3544 TNKDKTTSEKTKYYS

>member
-47 RAAQINQRY
+47 RAAQVNQRY

-117 ASSAQKLALENI
+117 ASSAQKSALENI
-129 YTAQS
+129 YTAQP

-145 YTTSDYMANQFKKD
+145 FTTSDYMANQFKKD

-197 KELSQIGETQS
+197 KELSQIGKMQS

-221 QSQQEAQNLTDQFK
+221 QNQQESQNLADQFK
-235 KKYGVD
+235 KKYGVN
-241 DATYSAWQ
+241 DATYSTWQ

-278 YAENMFKA
+278 YAENMFKI
-286 KGKSNSD
+286 KGKNNSD
-293 SLRADISKYSSMV
+293 SLRADISRYNSMV

-327 FGEQAQK
+327 FGEQAQR

-375 EAYNNVHQDSTAKN
+375 EAYNNVHQGSTAKN

-480 GGAVSGSGVAA
+480 GGAVGGSGVAA

-560 KLIVDYLVRAGIEG
+560 KLIVDYLVRSGIEG

-624 SEAARDFVIAALS
+624 SEAARDFAIAALS
-637 GAMGAGIATA
+637 GAMGAGIATV

-760 AEGQQAAEQTNT
+760 TEGQQAAGQTNT

-838 GDLQIVSGMLQ
+838 SDLQIVSGMLQ

-912 KRTAAKQITDGAR
+912 KRTAAKQMTDGAR

-991 AAKEAARS
+991 AVKEVARS

-1017 RSDTSEAF
+1017 RSNTSEAF
-1025 SGAPVMQAVARMT
+1025 SGASVMQAVAKMT

-1087 VWNQKE
+1087 VWSQKE

-1099 DIMKASQDVLGTRA
+1099 DIMKVSQDVLGTRT
-1113 FNNIRQKYV
+1113 FNNLRQKYV
-1122 NAYIGE
+1122 NAYLDE
-1128 EEKTDADV
+1128 EGKTDADV

-1228 KSYSEAKA
+1228 KSYAEAKA
-1236 QGQQAVATGSNTR
+1236 QGQQTIESVETDSSRKSKNVDFAGTTISISADGKYGIDKDGRKYPIIDVSGIPSSSIKSDENGVRELVRGKLRELMGKTFTIKSDNTTVKCARDFAEEYVTSRSYSSLNVPTKRVKLNAASNIREIIENAANPRWETNKEKKHNFDAGRGWKYYDTAWLVKRDDNLIPYIGTLCVRMSLDGNNYIYDVIKIKKPPVNGSADVVSSFR
-1249 RSNEVENKNTYGKAD
+1249 RSPMASANNISQNGTDVKPLSAD
-1264 YVKDHDYSYG
+1264 S
-1274 RLAALGNIPLY
+1274 
-1285 NVNSFNFKSI
+1285 
-1295 DYSKDTKRGDILS
+1295 DTKR
-1308 SVKGNI
+1308 
-1314 ERYNKAT
+1314 
-1321 GYAGNNSINNKS
+1321 
-1333 LGGIIVSSAGLRH
+1333 
-1346 GMERMS
+1346 M
-1352 PQLLEMYE
+1352 
-1360 NLPSALA
+1360 
-1367 NAIVINEGEGERGTK
+1367 
-1382 QEYVLIGA
+1382 
-1390 FETKT
+1390 
-1395 GEIGIVRFSVNEYEN
+1395 
-1410 SNNLDGI
+1410 
-1417 HLALYASRSKA
+1417 
-1428 LKREGVAYNT
+1428 
-1438 TQGSS
+1438 
-1443 DNADALKPSLSLSVS
+1443 
-1458 QLLDLVKEAYPNE
+1458 
-1471 LSKSVADHFGISRG
+1471 
-1485 TSDIRNLRFS
+1485 S

-1504 ISGTNE
+1504 IADTKE

-1515 GNEKIEKT
+1515 GDEKIEKT

-1541 NMGGFPSPSIAIIRS
+1541 DMGGFPSPSIAIIRS

-1605 KYYSV
+1605 KYYGV
-1610 MHSVDDAM
+1610 RDDVDKTM
-1618 KGKVPEYLRAEARR
+1618 QGKAPAYLREEAKR
-1632 FNTPGMNSTAE
+1632 FNTSEVFSYAE
-1643 KGGVDAV
+1643 NGGLNVII
-1650 VEKAKD
+1650 EKAKD
-1656 NYGMKAAYLASNG
+1656 NYGMKAAYLASKG
-1669 ETIEDHVHKKEVRKY
+1669 ESVKDQVQKKEVKKY
-1684 DDEEA
+1684 DEEKEA
-1689 NRFDKMEEAIAPVE
+1689 RFTAMEEAIAPVE

-1708 DRSALSARDMLQKY
+1708 DRSTLSIRDMLQKY
-1722 GDQIQQAYE
+1722 GNRIQQAYE
-1731 AYAETIPEDQKKRWT
+1731 AYAETVPEDQRKRWT
-1746 GRVKRA
+1746 NRVKRA
-1752 NEKAFFAHNVIDDIT
+1752 NEKAFFAHNVIDDIAN
-1767 TAIDYYNN
+1767 AIDYYNN

-1785 DTAAIEKQIDSKVDP
+1785 DTAAIEKQINSKVDP
-1800 EGYDAWLRKTYDG
+1800 EGYEAWLRETYDG
-1813 IIRDEGIYNGKDP
+1813 LIRDEGIYNGKEL

-1833 KSFKQMHYAV
+1833 RSFKQTHYAV

-1849 RAMNEAGE
+1849 RAMNSKGTKGVDTFFGAAG
-1857 KAVGTFGGASAVREE
+1857 VREE
-1872 AIKSFSS
+1872 AIKNFKS
-1879 VDEMHQNEDMLRTMD
+1879 VDEMHQNEGMLRTMD
-1894 QDEYKK
+1894 HDEYKK
-1900 MEGEYIGQIGK
+1900 MEGEYIDQIGK
-1911 IAHRIMRAGDNSFIQ
+1911 IAHRIMRTGDNSFIQ

-2004 KEQTRALNENRIP
+2004 KEQTRTLNENGIP
-2017 LQTYEAGNE
+2017 FQTYEAGNE
-2026 DARHQVIENLQGVR
+2026 DARHQVIEDLQDVR
-2040 FSRPIQ
+2040 FSREINDNE
-2046 DSEGRNLSEG
+2046 DS
-2056 QQEFF
+2056 
-2061 KDSKL
+2061 
-2066 KDEYGRLLVMYHGTP
+2066 
-2081 QGGFTVFKPDISYFT
+2081 
-2096 ANRDYAEEYARA
+2096 
-2108 SSGNSRVNYTHDP
+2108 
-2121 EHKVYEVYLNAKKPF
+2121 
-2136 DTRDPKVRKVWEK
+2136 
-2149 EFFGKYS
+2149 
-2156 RTPLTDRG
+2156 
-2164 LLDRTDGYDIW
+2164 
-2175 DFIDDNDL
+2175 
-2183 DYDAVLLDEGSVP
+2183 LDEE
-2196 NGNGGTKWR
+2196 K
-2205 GISYTVRDKNQIKNV
+2205 KEKFE
-2220 DNKTPTD
+2220 K
-2227 DSDIRRD
+2227 IRRD

-2271 DIDGTAVRRIAREIK
+2271 DIDKTAVRRIAREIK

-2352 GATYNL
+2352 GVTYNL

-2363 AEVVSA
+2363 AEVISA

-2385 TRDGSGVSLDGVWS
+2385 TRDGSGVSLDGVWN

-2412 TSSNDM
+2412 TPSNDM

-2437 GEDATQAAQDV
+2437 GEDAAQAAQDA

-2485 SNAAYRKKIK
+2485 SNAEYRKKIK

-2504 ELSKVRQSGGRSE
+2504 ELSKARQSGGRSE

-2731 SQPSKQVSDIAHMAM
+2731 SQPSQQVSDIAHMAM

-2754 GRREHFKPVATLVNT
+2754 GRREHFKPVASLVNT

-2787 ENTDPITK
+2787 ENTDPVTK
-2795 TLIGAQNKNGRDI
+2795 TLIGAQNKKARDV
-2808 RQASEYMKG
+2808 RQASEYMKD
-2817 VRDKARVKPQNLES
+2817 VRDKVGVKPKDLES

-2862 QHKIGGFIADE
+2862 QHKIGGFVADE

-3338 FGDKAE
+3338 FGDKLE

-3358 SNIPMVAQYWDATK
+3358 SNIPMIAQYWDATK

-3401 VKAIVNPGEKMT
+3401 VKAIVNPSEKMT
-3413 TYGKVAALT
+3413 AYGKVAALT

-3448 GRTIEQL
+3448 GRTFEQL

-3465 PKRQAKLDVYTA
+3465 PKRQAKLDVYKA
-3477 ALESGGDYKKAI
+3477 ALESGGDYKKAV

-3510 KDTYLALKE
+3510 KDTYLELKE
-3519 TNPNEA
+3519 SNPNEA

-3544 TNKDKTTSEKKKYYS
+3544 TNKDKTTSEKTKYYS

>member
-1 MAYSAATR
+1 MASLTPGSAKWIRSRLVDYHYAPTYGGDQQSEADRIADEERDRIVR
-9 AFKAINSAVDDIEKR
+9 AQ
-24 RKKEGESFTYE
+24 
-35 PWAVPSEEEQSI
+35 EQY
-47 RAAQINQRY
+47 R
-56 ADIAQNGPDAAA
+56 
-68 IAGREAMKNLQAQQ
+68 
-82 KYLQYQREMEE
+82 QYQQEVEAK
-93 QRNNR
+93 RNQR

-117 ASSAQKLALENI
+117 ASPSQKSALENI

-159 NSVDDE
+159 NSVNDE

-182 LAAQDSYS
+182 IAAQDSYS

-197 KELSQIGETQS
+197 KELSQIGKMQS

-221 QSQQEAQNLTDQFK
+221 QNQQESKNLAEQFK

-241 DATYSAWQ
+241 DATYSTWQ

-278 YAENMFKA
+278 YAENMFKT
-286 KGKSNSD
+286 KGKNNSD
-293 SLRADISKYSSMV
+293 SLRSDISKYSSMV

-347 ALSDNDIDDLVYYGQ
+347 GLNDNDIDDLVYYGQ

-375 EAYNNVHQDSTAKN
+375 EAYNNVHQGSTAKN

-446 QSTTQNAINQK
+446 QSTAQNAINQK

-609 MSKDEAKKQATKDQI
+609 MSKDEAKKQSTKDQI
-624 SEAARDFVIAALS
+624 SEAARDFVVAALS

-676 DTDPTHYKNA
+676 DTDPTHYKNT

-760 AEGQQAAEQTNT
+760 TEVQQAAEQTNT
-772 VESSDTQ
+772 TESADTQ
-779 KTAMVEPQNVPEEHR
+779 KTAIVEPQNVPDEHR

-838 GDLQIVSGMLQ
+838 SDLQIVSGMLQ

-879 ENVPATVKI
+879 ENVPAAVKI
-888 AYNDGQKQAIE
+888 SYNDGQKQAIE

-930 NYKDGMNASAYN
+930 NYRDGMNASAYN

-1017 RSDTSEAF
+1017 RSNTSEAF
-1025 SGAPVMQAVARMT
+1025 SGASVMQAVAKMT

-1072 NAASTLFHEVGEFAS
+1072 NAASTIFHEVGEFAS

-1122 NAYIGE
+1122 NAYLGE
-1128 EEKTDADV
+1128 EGKTDADV

-1249 RSNEVENKNTYGKAD
+1249 RSNEVENKNIYGKAD
-1264 YVKDHDYSYG
+1264 YVKDHDYSYD

-1360 NLPSALA
+1360 NLPSSLA

-1410 SNNLDGI
+1410 SNNLDEI

-1443 DNADALKPSLSLSVS
+1443 GNADALKPSLSLSVS

-1495 KQIREVQDE
+1495 KQIREVHDE
-1504 ISGTNE
+1504 IADTKE

-1515 GNEKIEKT
+1515 GDEKIEKT

-1580 KANKVYGGDA
+1580 TANKVYGGDA
-1590 WTPTFPGIEYDVNED
+1590 WTPTFPEIEYDVNED
-1605 KYYSV
+1605 KYYAV
-1610 MHSVDDAM
+1610 MHFVNDAM
-1618 KGKVPEYLRAEARR
+1618 TGKVPEYLRAEARK

-1656 NYGMKAAYLASNG
+1656 NYGMKAAYLASKG
-1669 ETIEDHVHKKEVRKY
+1669 ETIEDQVRQKEVRKY
-1684 DDEEA
+1684 DDEKV

-1708 DRSALSARDMLQKY
+1708 DRSTLSIRNMLQKY
-1722 GDQIQQAYE
+1722 GDRIQQAYE
-1731 AYAETIPEDQKKRWT
+1731 AYAETVPEDQRKRWT
-1746 GRVKRA
+1746 NRVKRA
-1752 NEKAFFAHNVIDDIT
+1752 NEKAFFAYNVIDDIAN
-1767 TAIDYYNN
+1767 AIDYYNN

-1785 DTAAIEKQIDSKVDP
+1785 DTAAIEKQINSKVDP
-1800 EGYDAWLRKTYDG
+1800 EGYEAWLRETYDG
-1813 IIRDEGIYNGKDP
+1813 LIRDEGIYNGKEL

-1833 KSFKQMHYAV
+1833 RSFKQTHYAV

-1849 RAMNEAGE
+1849 RAMNSNGTKGVDTFFGAAG
-1857 KAVGTFGGASAVREE
+1857 VREE
-1872 AIKSFSS
+1872 AIKNFKS

-1894 QDEYKK
+1894 QDEYKE
-1900 MEGEYIGQIGK
+1900 MEGEYIEQIGK
-1911 IAHRIMRAGDNSFIQ
+1911 IAHRIMRTGDNSFIQ
-1926 ADNAADAILD
+1926 ADNAAYAILD

-2004 KEQTRALNENRIP
+2004 NEQTKALNENGIP
-2017 LQTYEAGNE
+2017 FQTYEAGNE
-2026 DARHQVIENLQGVR
+2026 DARHQVIENLQDVR
-2040 FSRPIQ
+2040 FSREINDNE
-2046 DSEGRNLSEG
+2046 DS
-2056 QQEFF
+2056 
-2061 KDSKL
+2061 
-2066 KDEYGRLLVMYHGTP
+2066 
-2081 QGGFTVFKPDISYFT
+2081 
-2096 ANRDYAEEYARA
+2096 
-2108 SSGNSRVNYTHDP
+2108 
-2121 EHKVYEVYLNAKKPF
+2121 
-2136 DTRDPKVRKVWEK
+2136 
-2149 EFFGKYS
+2149 
-2156 RTPLTDRG
+2156 
-2164 LLDRTDGYDIW
+2164 
-2175 DFIDDNDL
+2175 
-2183 DYDAVLLDEGSVP
+2183 LDEE
-2196 NGNGGTKWR
+2196 K
-2205 GISYTVRDKNQIKNV
+2205 KEKFE
-2220 DNKTPTD
+2220 K
-2227 DSDIRRD
+2227 IRRD

-2248 DHYDTK
+2248 DYYDTK

-2262 SGNEILKNS
+2262 SGNEILKHS
-2271 DIDGTAVRRIAREIK
+2271 DIDKTAVRRIAREIK

-2295 NELSENLAKVFR
+2295 NELAENLAKVFR
-2307 YAQGQNYIDYDDLAT
+2307 YAQGQKYIDYDDLAT

-2352 GATYNL
+2352 GVAYNL

-2430 PEYQNAF
+2430 PEYQNTF
-2437 GEDATQAAQDV
+2437 GEDATQAAQDA

-2680 LDKELGEKLGEI
+2680 LDKELGEKLGKI
-2692 LRKNQGT
+2692 LRDNQGML
-2699 ISIAQL
+2699 SIAQL
-2705 SSDELKTLNAVVR
+2705 SSSELRTLNEVVR
-2718 NVLHSINQMNRMY
+2718 NVLHAVNQINRMY
-2731 SQPSKQVSDIAHMAM
+2731 SKPSQHVSDIAHMVM

-2754 GRREHFKPVATLVNT
+2754 GRREHFKPVATLVDT
-2769 LTLDHAS
+2769 LTLDHAVA
-2776 PETYFHGIFGG
+2776 ETYFHGIFGG
-2787 ENTDPITK
+2787 KETDPITK
-2795 TLIGAQNKNGRDI
+2795 TLYRAEDQKSRDI
-2808 RQASEYMKG
+2808 HQAQDYMADVCDRLATEKEM
-2817 VRDKARVKPQNLES
+2817 ES
-2831 WMKET
+2831 WMNET
-2836 KNYYGLNLTTTQV
+2836 KNYYGLDLTTTQI

-2862 QHKIGGFIADE
+2862 QHKIGGFVADE

-2879 SGQRLPVQLTDAQ
+2879 SGQRIPVHLTNEQ
-2892 IKAIT
+2892 IKEIT

-2969 GFTKDITPNA
+2969 GFTKDITPEA
-2979 SNPLVLRDIFAVYV
+2979 DNPLVLRDIFMVYV
-2993 DHVAQMAAYHAWA
+2993 DHVAQMATYHAWA
-3006 APIQDLIRFFNY
+3006 APLQDLIRFFNY
-3018 SEKTDVKVDGQT
+3018 NEKAYVEREDGQK
-3030 FTGRNSV
+3030 FAFRNSV
-3037 KDAIDFFYGKKGQ
+3037 KDAIDYYYGKKGQ
-3050 EYFIKLLSSI
+3050 EYFVKLISSI
-3060 NNREKSSFVGGDLYD
+3060 NDREKSSFVGGNFYD

-3128 DRTSDV
+3128 DRTSDI

-3166 DFVGKPASKADE
+3166 DFAGKPASKADE
-3178 ITWAAMYRAV
+3178 ITWAAIYRAV

-3197 KGKIGTKEFEDA
+3197 EGKIGTKEFEDA
-3209 VNERFSEV
+3209 VNDRYSDIV
-3217 VLRTQVY
+3217 RRTQVY
-3224 DGTITRSQF
+3224 DSVITRSQF

-3253 AYNMILRDMIDISQS
+3253 TYNMILRDMIDISQA

-3273 VKKAVA
+3273 VKKAKA
-3279 HLATIT
+3279 HLVRVT
-3285 APALLITHVA
+3285 APVLLITHVI
-3295 NAVAQSFMDAFRSA
+3295 NAAAMSFADAFRSA
-3309 GDPDDEDKDFLRRF
+3309 GDPDDDDKNFLRRF

-3338 FGDKAE
+3338 FGDKLK

-3372 EGVKS
+3372 EGAKS

-3386 DSDLSM
+3386 ESDLSM

-3413 TYGKVAALT
+3413 TYGKVATLT

-3477 ALESGGDYKKAI
+3477 ALESGGDYKKAV

-3503 SGISDTY
+3503 KGISDTY

-3519 TNPNEA
+3519 TDPNEA

>member
-1 MAYSAATR
+1 MARNATEILNR
-9 AFKAINSAVDDIEKR
+9 M
-24 RKKEGESFTYE
+24 KKYGYTAPEHVISSDEDSYQ
-35 PWAVPSEEEQSI
+35 EQLE
-47 RAAQINQRY
+47 
-56 ADIAQNGPDAAA
+56 
-68 IAGREAMKNLQAQQ
+68 REAERQRMTAQE
-82 KYLQYQREMEE
+82 KYRQYQRE
-93 QRNNR
+93 
-98 LLQNGFTQ
+98 
-106 GDIDASNMYRN
+106 N
-117 ASSAQKLALENI
+117 AEMQARQSYALATPAQKSALENI
-129 YTAQS
+129 YTAQNAVQ
-134 MTPSGGDRYSG
+134 TGGDRYSG

-197 KELSQIGETQS
+197 KELSQIGKMQN

-221 QSQQEAQNLTDQFK
+221 QNQQESQNLADQFK
-235 KKYGVD
+235 KKYGVN
-241 DATYSAWQ
+241 DATYSTWQ
-249 GMNDQEQAE
+249 GMNDQEQAD
-258 KEAEEEASKSG
+258 KEAAEEASRSG

-278 YAENMFKA
+278 YAENMFKT
-286 KGKSNSD
+286 KGKNNSNS
-293 SLRADISKYSSMV
+293 LRSDISKYSSMV

-334 DADSFRESLKKKY
+334 DADSFRESVKKKY
-347 ALSDNDIDDLVYYGQ
+347 GLSDNDIDDLVYYGQ

-375 EAYNNVHQDSTAKN
+375 EAYNNVHQGSTAKN

-446 QSTTQNAINQK
+446 QSATQEALNNK
-457 SKLLGGLYAAGMSS
+457 SKVLGTLYGAGMSTVES
-471 AESWETGAL
+471 AETGTL
-480 GGAVSGSGVAA
+480 GGAVDGTGLGARVA
-491 RIGRSALSLAPFG
+491 RSALSLAPFG

-511 ISQNIADKNQTQEKA
+511 ISQNVADKDQSQGKA
-526 MTNALTSAGIEVAT
+526 MANALASASVEVAT

-548 WDIFKNHNARAR
+548 WDIFKNHNATAR
-560 KLIVDYLVRAGIEG
+560 KRIIDFLVSSGIEG

-584 NFMDAVNNGKNSEYN
+584 NFIDAALNEKNSEYN
-599 QSVRDYMMQG
+599 QSVRDYMKQG
-609 MSKDEAKKQATKDQI
+609 MSREEAKRQATKDTLADTAN
-624 SEAARDFVIAALS
+624 SFVTGALS

-760 AEGQQAAEQTNT
+760 TEGQQAEEQTNT
-772 VESSDTQ
+772 TESTDTQ

-794 TQSTDIAPNDAY
+794 TQSTDIEPNDAY

-825 VHSTNEETREHAD
+825 VHSTNEETRERAD
-838 GDLQIVSGMLQ
+838 SDLQIVSGMLQ

-879 ENVPATVKI
+879 EAVPANVKI

-991 AAKEAARS
+991 AVKEVARS

-1017 RSDTSEAF
+1017 RSDTSEPF
-1025 SGAPVMQAVARMT
+1025 NGSSVMQAVARMT

-1099 DIMKASQDVLGTRA
+1099 DIMKASQNVLGTRT

-1128 EEKTDADV
+1128 EGKTDADV

-1228 KSYSEAKA
+1228 KSYAEAKA
-1236 QGQQAVATGSNTR
+1236 QSQQAIES
-1249 RSNEVENKNTYGKAD
+1249 VETDSSRKSKNVDFAGTTISISADGKYG
-1264 YVKDHDYSYG
+1264 
-1274 RLAALGNIPLY
+1274 
-1285 NVNSFNFKSI
+1285 I
-1295 DYSKDTKRGDILS
+1295 D
-1308 SVKGNI
+1308 
-1314 ERYNKAT
+1314 E
-1321 GYAGNNSINNKS
+1321 
-1333 LGGIIVSSAGLRH
+1333 
-1346 GMERMS
+1346 
-1352 PQLLEMYE
+1352 
-1360 NLPSALA
+1360 
-1367 NAIVINEGEGERGTK
+1367 EG
-1382 QEYVLIGA
+1382 
-1390 FETKT
+1390 
-1395 GEIGIVRFSVNEYEN
+1395 
-1410 SNNLDGI
+1410 
-1417 HLALYASRSKA
+1417 
-1428 LKREGVAYNT
+1428 
-1438 TQGSS
+1438 
-1443 DNADALKPSLSLSVS
+1443 
-1458 QLLDLVKEAYPNE
+1458 
-1471 LSKSVADHFGISRG
+1471 
-1485 TSDIRNLRFS
+1485 
-1495 KQIREVQDE
+1495 
-1504 ISGTNE
+1504 
-1510 KKDLT
+1510 
-1515 GNEKIEKT
+1515 
-1523 KDFIAV
+1523 
-1529 HNLTMD
+1529 
-1535 QLMKDI
+1535 
-1541 NMGGFPSPSIAIIRS
+1541 
-1556 AMQHTR
+1556 
-1562 YGDVS
+1562 
-1567 VIFNRDTIDPERS
+1567 
-1580 KANKVYGGDA
+1580 
-1590 WTPTFPGIEYDVNED
+1590 
-1605 KYYSV
+1605 
-1610 MHSVDDAM
+1610 
-1618 KGKVPEYLRAEARR
+1618 
-1632 FNTPGMNSTAE
+1632 
-1643 KGGVDAV
+1643 
-1650 VEKAKD
+1650 
-1656 NYGMKAAYLASNG
+1656 
-1669 ETIEDHVHKKEVRKY
+1669 RKY
-1684 DDEEA
+1684 
-1689 NRFDKMEEAIAPVE
+1689 PV
-1703 DEFLK
+1703 
-1708 DRSALSARDMLQKY
+1708 
-1722 GDQIQQAYE
+1722 
-1731 AYAETIPEDQKKRWT
+1731 
-1746 GRVKRA
+1746 V
-1752 NEKAFFAHNVIDDIT
+1752 
-1767 TAIDYYNN
+1767 
-1775 GNESHTENER
+1775 
-1785 DTAAIEKQIDSKVDP
+1785 
-1800 EGYDAWLRKTYDG
+1800 
-1813 IIRDEGIYNGKDP
+1813 
-1826 FTASGNR
+1826 
-1833 KSFKQMHYAV
+1833 
-1843 TLENIV
+1843 
-1849 RAMNEAGE
+1849 
-1857 KAVGTFGGASAVREE
+1857 
-1872 AIKSFSS
+1872 
-1879 VDEMHQNEDMLRTMD
+1879 
-1894 QDEYKK
+1894 
-1900 MEGEYIGQIGK
+1900 
-1911 IAHRIMRAGDNSFIQ
+1911 
-1926 ADNAADAILD
+1926 
-1936 AVRTRKTAAGIEK
+1936 
-1949 ALKSYGMNVYEG
+1949 
-1961 VGNDIL
+1961 
-1967 NLMHKISEMPTEYF
+1967 
-1981 EAKPQRAVGLDEI
+1981 
-1994 AMVVAPDTIT
+1994 
-2004 KEQTRALNENRIP
+2004 
-2017 LQTYEAGNE
+2017 
-2026 DARHQVIENLQGVR
+2026 
-2040 FSRPIQ
+2040 
-2046 DSEGRNLSEG
+2046 
-2056 QQEFF
+2056 
-2061 KDSKL
+2061 
-2066 KDEYGRLLVMYHGTP
+2066 
-2081 QGGFTVFKPDISYFT
+2081 
-2096 ANRDYAEEYARA
+2096 
-2108 SSGNSRVNYTHDP
+2108 
-2121 EHKVYEVYLNAKKPF
+2121 
-2136 DTRDPKVRKVWEK
+2136 
-2149 EFFGKYS
+2149 
-2156 RTPLTDRG
+2156 
-2164 LLDRTDGYDIW
+2164 
-2175 DFIDDNDL
+2175 DL

-2271 DIDGTAVRRIAREIK
+2271 DIDKTAVRRIAREIK

-2295 NELSENLAKVFR
+2295 NELAENLAKVFR

-2342 EFKQFKNALQ
+2342 EFNQFKNALQ
-2352 GATYNL
+2352 GVTYNL

-2363 AEVVSA
+2363 AEVISA

-2385 TRDGSGVSLDGVWS
+2385 TRDGSGVSLDGVWN

-2425 YNSMK
+2425 YNAMK

-2437 GEDATQAAQDV
+2437 GEDATQAAQDA

-2485 SNAAYRKKIK
+2485 SNAEYRKKIK

-2517 TVSKQVARL
+2517 PVSKQVARL

-2548 MLKTP
+2548 MLRTP
-2553 VKSLMDMLTGPTD
+2553 VKNLMDMLTGPTD

-2618 KWRTIHAD
+2618 KWKTIHAD

-2731 SQPSKQVSDIAHMAM
+2731 SQPSQQVSDIAHMAM

-2754 GRREHFKPVATLVNT
+2754 GRREHFKPVASLVNT

-2787 ENTDPITK
+2787 ENTDPVTK
-2795 TLIGAQNKNGRDI
+2795 TLIGAQNKKARDV
-2808 RQASEYMKG
+2808 RQASEYMED
-2817 VRDKARVKPQNLES
+2817 VRDKVGVKPKDLES

-2862 QHKIGGFIADE
+2862 QHKAGGFVADE
-2873 SNREKV
+2873 ASRKTV

-2979 SNPLVLRDIFAVYV
+2979 SNPLVLRDIFAVYS
-2993 DHVAQMAAYHAWA
+2993 DHVAQMATYHAWA
-3006 APIQDLIRFFNY
+3006 APIQDIIRFFNY

-3037 KDAIDFFYGKKGQ
+3037 KDAIDFFYGKSGQ
-3050 EYFIKLLSSI
+3050 EYFVKLLSSI
-3060 NNREKSSFVGGDLYD
+3060 NDREKSSFVGGDFYD
-3075 MLTGHAKTAAT
+3075 LMTGHAKTAAVM
-3086 LGNGR
+3086 GNLR
-3091 VIIQQPTAIFRAGEM
+3091 VVIQQPTAIFRAGEM
-3106 ISYEYLNA
+3106 ISYKYLNEGMA
-3114 GIVGKYRKEAAELR
+3114 GKYRKEAAELR

-3154 ITGVKTTREKIL
+3154 ITGVKTTREKIN
-3166 DFVGKPASKADE
+3166 DFAGRAASKADE
-3178 ITWAAMYRAV
+3178 ITWGAMYRAV

-3197 KGKIGTKEFEDA
+3197 KEKIGTKEFEDA
-3209 VNERFSEV
+3209 VNERFSEI

-3224 DGTITRSQF
+3224 DGIITRSQF
-3233 MRSPDTKN
+3233 MRSPDKAN

-3253 AYNMILRDMIDISQS
+3253 TYNIILRDMIDISQAT
-3268 EDERQ
+3268 DEQQ

-3279 HLATIT
+3279 HLVRIT
-3285 APALLITHVA
+3285 APVLLITNAV
-3295 NAVAQSFMDAFRSA
+3295 NAVAQSFADALRSA

-3323 MDAMGF
+3323 MDALGF

-3338 FGDKAE
+3338 FSDKAW
-3344 EFLNGNLVDNMDLL
+3344 EFLSGNLVDNMDLL

-3372 EGVKS
+3372 EGVMS

-3401 VKAIVNPGEKMT
+3401 VKAIVNPSEKMT

-3441 AIYNTLL
+3441 AIYNTVASQ
-3448 GRTIEQL
+3448 IFKQL

-3465 PKRQAKLDVYTA
+3465 PKKQAKLDVYTA
-3477 ALESGGDYKKAI
+3477 ALESGGDYKKAV

-3531 LVTLYVYLSDKAG
+3531 LVMLYVYLSDKAG
-3544 TNKDKTTSEKKKYYS
+3544 TNKDKTTSEKTKYYS

>member
-9 AFKAINSAVDDIEKR
+9 AFKAINSAMDDIEKR

-47 RAAQINQRY
+47 RAAQVNQRY

-117 ASSAQKLALENI
+117 ASPAQKSALENI

-159 NSVDDE
+159 NSVNDE

-197 KELSQIGETQS
+197 KDLSRIGETQS

-221 QSQQEAQNLTDQFK
+221 QSQQEAQSLADQFK

-241 DATYSAWQ
+241 DATYSTWQ
-249 GMNDQEQAE
+249 GMNDQEQAD
-258 KEAEEEASKSG
+258 KEAAEEASKSG

-278 YAENMFKA
+278 YAENMFKT
-286 KGKSNSD
+286 KGKNNSD
-293 SLRADISKYSSMV
+293 SLRADISRYNSMV

-334 DADSFRESLKKKY
+334 DADSFRESVKKKY
-347 ALSDNDIDDLVYYGQ
+347 GLNDNDIDNLSYYGK

-375 EAYNNVHQDSTAKN
+375 EAYNNVHQGSTAKN

-434 VAFGAS
+434 AAFGAS

-446 QSTTQNAINQK
+446 QSTTQEALNNK
-457 SKLLGGLYAAGMSS
+457 SKVLGTLYGAGMSAAES
-471 AESWETGAL
+471 AETGTL
-480 GGAVSGSGVAA
+480 GGAVNGTGLGARVA
-491 RIGRSALSLAPFG
+491 RSTLSLAPFG

-511 ISQNIADKNQTQEKA
+511 ISQNVADKNQSQGKA
-526 MTNALTSAGIEVAT
+526 MANALASAGVEVAT

-548 WDIFKNHNARAR
+548 WDIFKNHNATAR
-560 KLIVDYLVRAGIEG
+560 KKIIDFLVSSGIEG
-574 SEEVVGDIAD
+574 TEEVVGDIAD
-584 NFMDAVNNGKNSEYN
+584 NFIDAALNGKNSEYN
-599 QSVRDYMMQG
+599 QSVRDYMKQG
-609 MSKDEAKKQATKDQI
+609 MSAENAKRQATKDTLLDTAN
-624 SEAARDFVIAALS
+624 SFVTGALS

-676 DTDPTHYKNA
+676 DTDPTHYRNA
-686 STAQSAEMAKSL
+686 STAQSAEMAKNL

-760 AEGQQAAEQTNT
+760 TEGQQAAEQTNT
-772 VESSDTQ
+772 EESSDTQ
-779 KTAMVEPQNVPEEHR
+779 KTATVEPQNVPEEHR
-794 TQSTDIAPNDAY
+794 TQSTDIEPNDAY

-838 GDLQIVSGMLQ
+838 SDLQIVSGMLQ

-1017 RSDTSEAF
+1017 RSNTSEAF
-1025 SGAPVMQAVARMT
+1025 SGASVMQAVAKMT

-1063 IYINSERAE
+1063 IYINSEQAE

-1122 NAYIGE
+1122 NAYLGE
-1128 EEKTDADV
+1128 EGKTDADV

-1182 GHMVESIKNFL
+1182 VHMVESIKNFL

-1213 EELQDAIVKSIANAE
+1213 EELQDAIAKSIANAE

-1236 QGQQAVATGSNTR
+1236 QSQQDVATDESAKR
-1249 RSNEVENKNTYGKAD
+1249 
-1264 YVKDHDYSYG
+1264 
-1274 RLAALGNIPLY
+1274 
-1285 NVNSFNFKSI
+1285 KSI
-1295 DYSKDTKRGDILS
+1295 EVLPDTINDDIEDNIRNFGDMKPVID
-1308 SVKGNI
+1308 VP
-1314 ERYNKAT
+1314 
-1321 GYAGNNSINNKS
+1321 NN
-1333 LGGIIVSSAGLRH
+1333 AF
-1346 GMERMS
+1346 
-1352 PQLLEMYE
+1352 
-1360 NLPSALA
+1360 
-1367 NAIVINEGEGERGTK
+1367 ERGEK
-1382 QEYVLIGA
+1382 KLSEQVKEYFL
-1390 FETKT
+1390 
-1395 GEIGIVRFSVNEYEN
+1395 EN
-1410 SNNLDGI
+1410 SNNGI
-1417 HLALYASRSKA
+1417 VY
-1428 LKREGVAYNT
+1428 GNVIGDVDIVA
-1438 TQGSS
+1438 
-1443 DNADALKPSLSLSVS
+1443 
-1458 QLLDLVKEAYPNE
+1458 
-1471 LSKSVADHFGISRG
+1471 GIK
-1485 TSDIRNLRFS
+1485 SDIAHGVGRMKAMAFYAVPETIKKGVIVDYQKNRKQRGYDSLLLAAPIRIQNEAEDFENAVEMVAINRSNTDVQKFYFHEAFIINEDESLFKNGRPNRSLPVNNSSSSVYSIAQRLIRGNGEGNSVNIDSDTKRMS

-1504 ISGTNE
+1504 IADTKE

-1515 GNEKIEKT
+1515 GDEKIEKT
-1523 KDFIAV
+1523 EDFIAV

-1562 YGDVS
+1562 YGEVS

-1580 KANKVYGGDA
+1580 SANKVYGGDA

-1618 KGKVPEYLRAEARR
+1618 KGKVPEYLRAEAKR

-1643 KGGVDAV
+1643 EGGVNAV
-1650 VEKAKD
+1650 VENAKD
-1656 NYGMKAAYLASNG
+1656 NYGMKAAYLASKG
-1669 ETIEDHVHKKEVRKY
+1669 ETIEDQVRQKEVRKY
-1684 DDEEA
+1684 DDEKA

-1708 DRSALSARDMLQKY
+1708 DRSTLSVRDMLRKY
-1722 GDQIQQAYE
+1722 GDRIQQAYE
-1731 AYAETIPEDQKKRWT
+1731 AYAETVPEDQKKRWT

-1767 TAIDYYNN
+1767 NAIDYYNN

-1800 EGYDAWLRKTYDG
+1800 EGYDAWLRETYDG
-1813 IIRDEGIYNGKDP
+1813 LIRDEGIYNGKDP

-1894 QDEYKK
+1894 QDEYKE
-1900 MEGEYIGQIGK
+1900 MEGEYIEQIGK
-1911 IAHRIMRAGDNSFIQ
+1911 IAHRIMRTGDNSFIQ

-2004 KEQTRALNENRIP
+2004 NEQTKALNENGIP
-2017 LQTYEAGNE
+2017 FQTYEDGNE
-2026 DARHQVIENLQGVR
+2026 DARHQVIENLQDVR

-2136 DTRDPKVRKVWEK
+2136 DTRDPKVRKVWER

-2164 LLDRTDGYDIW
+2164 LLDWTDGYDIW

-2196 NGNGGTKWR
+2196 NGNGGTRWR

-2227 DSDIRRD
+2227 DSDIRRN

-2248 DHYDTK
+2248 DYYDTK

-2262 SGNEILKNS
+2262 SGNEILKHS
-2271 DIDGTAVRRIAREIK
+2271 DIDKTAVRRIAREIK

-2295 NELSENLAKVFR
+2295 NELAENLAKVFR
-2307 YAQGQNYIDYDDLAT
+2307 YAQGQKYIDYDDLAT

-2352 GATYNL
+2352 GVTYNL

-2437 GEDATQAAQDV
+2437 GEDATQAAQDA

-2573 VQTPVLQLA
+2573 VQTPVIQLA

-2632 AQYKKAMEENGL
+2632 AQYKNAMEENGL

-2669 DWFERSELKQG
+2669 DWFERIELKQG

-2795 TLIGAQNKNGRDI
+2795 TLIGAHNKKSRDI
-2808 RQASEYMKG
+2808 HQAQDYMHDVSDRFQSTEKEM
-2817 VRDKARVKPQNLES
+2817 ES

-2836 KNYYGLNLTTTQV
+2836 KNYYGLNLTATQV

-2862 QHKIGGFIADE
+2862 QHKIGGFVADE

-2969 GFTKDITPNA
+2969 GFTKDIAPNA
-2979 SNPLVLRDIFAVYV
+2979 SNPLVLRDIFVVYSE
-2993 DHVAQMAAYHAWA
+2993 HVAQMATYHAWA

-3060 NNREKSSFVGGDLYD
+3060 NDREKSSFVGGDFYD

-3154 ITGVKTTREKIL
+3154 ITGVKTTRERIL

-3197 KGKIGTKEFEDA
+3197 KEKIGTKEFEDA
-3209 VNERFSEV
+3209 VNDRFSEI

-3224 DGTITRSQF
+3224 DSVITRSQF

-3253 AYNMILRDMIDISQS
+3253 TYNMILRDMIDISQA

-3279 HLATIT
+3279 HLARIT
-3285 APALLITHVA
+3285 APALLITHVMTA
-3295 NAVAQSFMDAFRSA
+3295 AAMSLADAFRSA
-3309 GDPDDEDKDFLRRF
+3309 GDPDDEDKTFLRRF

-3338 FGDKAE
+3338 FGDKLK

-3358 SNIPMVAQYWDATK
+3358 SNIPMVVQYWDATK

-3448 GRTIEQL
+3448 GRTFEQL

-3477 ALESGGDYKKAI
+3477 ALESGGDYKKAV

>member
-9 AFKAINSAVDDIEKR
+9 AFKAINSARDDIEKR
-24 RKKEGESFTYE
+24 RKEEGESFTYE

-47 RAAQINQRY
+47 RAAQVNQRY
-56 ADIAQNGPDAAA
+56 ADIVQNGPDAAA

-106 GDIDASNMYRN
+106 GDIDAYQDYKN
-117 ASSAQKLALENI
+117 ASAGIQSGLQNIANIQQNTLTGFDRRVGNTTGTFSATRA
-129 YTAQS
+129 
-134 MTPSGGDRYSG
+134 
-145 YTTSDYMANQFKKD
+145 ANQFKQD
-159 NSVDDE
+159 NNLNDE
-165 AYKNLMAG
+165 AYNRLMAG
-173 YKAYRAQQA
+173 YKTYYAKQA
-182 LAAQDSYS
+182 LAAENSYS

-197 KELSQIGETQS
+197 NELSQIGKMQNTK
-208 TGGILNGI
+208 GLLNDI
-216 TGRTK
+216 TGKAMRNR
-221 QSQQEAQNLTDQFK
+221 QEAKDLSNQFK
-235 KKYGVD
+235 QKYGVD
-241 DATYSAWQ
+241 DATYSTWQ
-249 GMNDQEQAE
+249 GMNNQEDAE
-258 KEAEEEASKSG
+258 KEEAQNTRISASRASRISSDEINKLDRESRSAIDQYMKGYKQSQTSAGTGSLFENLKGQFSLPSTQMKGIFEGRQMMENARQRLRTLGYSESDIKKYEEYAQVYAEDSLMAKDQREAQNHPLSSNANAVLTDATLGMATGLSQFGQDTSDQAYQIITGNRAKNNSPNNFGVGHGNGARAARYSSNVQEGTQKAILNGNEENPSLAQKVGKQLYTMGYSAAQSHLTNIVGALGSAALGSNVAGELVSLVPAFGNSYYQGKINAEERGLTNDKAYQTAFAEARHEVETETLSDRILGTLFKEDSIKNILKETLKGSAEEGGEEIANNILNAITDQIINGDKS
-269 KRTYSQELD
+269 ELNQSVQN
-278 YAENMFKA
+278 YVAQ
-286 KGKSNSD
+286 G
-293 SLRADISKYSSMV
+293 
-306 SEAKMQRSSGL
+306 
-317 AESASNIQTD
+317 AS
-327 FGEQAQK
+327 QK
-334 DADSFRESLKKKY
+334 DAIVQTAVDFIQQSASDFLNAAGSTLIGMGPNFAARTIENRTSGNELFKNYTAQDYRDLQDSYDLDQSKASYPLVKKASDLASQYAEKLDKGEKVTTRDRAKLWDTTSEIAGAEQTAAENRERDEKKKQLKEDIKWGFRE
-347 ALSDNDIDDLVYYGQ
+347 A
-362 ELDDYS
+362 
-368 NRQQQKQ
+368 
-375 EAYNNVHQDSTAKN
+375 
-389 ILGGIKNTATA
+389 
-400 LTLNPYAGIGAIG
+400 
-413 ETAKYYGGGY
+413 
-423 RDKKSPMNVNS
+423 
-434 VAFGAS
+434 
-440 NATTDY
+440 
-446 QSTTQNAINQK
+446 
-457 SKLLGGLYAAGMSS
+457 
-471 AESWETGAL
+471 
-480 GGAVSGSGVAA
+480 
-491 RIGRSALSLAPFG
+491 
-504 ANAYASS
+504 
-511 ISQNIADKNQTQEKA
+511 
-526 MTNALTSAGIEVAT
+526 
-540 EIASADKF
+540 
-548 WDIFKNHNARAR
+548 
-560 KLIVDYLVRAGIEG
+560 
-574 SEEVVGDIAD
+574 
-584 NFMDAVNNGKNSEYN
+584 
-599 QSVRDYMMQG
+599 
-609 MSKDEAKKQATKDQI
+609 
-624 SEAARDFVIAALS
+624 
-637 GAMGAGIATA
+637 
-647 SGYANDAY
+647 
-655 NSKTMFDGYTKEDY
+655 
-669 AQWAEGL
+669 
-676 DTDPTHYKNA
+676 
-686 STAQSAEMAKSL
+686 
-698 AEKMAQED
+698 
-706 NATPRQKRELY
+706 
-717 EYYQDMQNTEMEAAA
+717 
-732 ESEEKENRKD
+732 
-742 KIEGIKNKVGS
+742 
-753 FFGRNEA
+753 FGRNKATEA
-760 AEGQQAAEQTNT
+760 QNAAGQTNT
-772 VESSDTQ
+772 TESTDTQ
-779 KTAMVEPQNVPEEHR
+779 KTAMVEPQDVPEGHR
-794 TQSTDIAPNDAY
+794 TQSTDIEPNDAY

-825 VHSTNEETREHAD
+825 VHSTNEETRERAD
-838 GDLQIVSGMLQ
+838 SDLQIVSGMLQ

-991 AAKEAARS
+991 AVKEVARS

-1017 RSDTSEAF
+1017 RSDASEPF
-1025 SGAPVMQAVARMT
+1025 NGSSVMQAVARMT

-1072 NAASTLFHEVGEFAS
+1072 NAASTLFHEVGEFSS

-1099 DIMKASQDVLGTRA
+1099 DIMKASQNVLGTRT
-1113 FNNIRQKYV
+1113 FNNIRQRYV
-1122 NAYIGE
+1122 DAYLNE
-1128 EEKTDADV
+1128 EGKTDADV

-1236 QGQQAVATGSNTR
+1236 QIQQTATTEDTTKR
-1249 RSNEVENKNTYGKAD
+1249 
-1264 YVKDHDYSYG
+1264 
-1274 RLAALGNIPLY
+1274 
-1285 NVNSFNFKSI
+1285 KSI
-1295 DYSKDTKRGDILS
+1295 EVLPDTINDDIEDNIRNF
-1308 SVKGNI
+1308 GNM
-1314 ERYNKAT
+1314 K
-1321 GYAGNNSINNKS
+1321 
-1333 LGGIIVSSAGLRH
+1333 
-1346 GMERMS
+1346 
-1352 PQLLEMYE
+1352 P
-1360 NLPSALA
+1360 
-1367 NAIVINEGEGERGTK
+1367 VINVPNNAFERGEK
-1382 QEYVLIGA
+1382 KLSEQVKEYFL
-1390 FETKT
+1390 
-1395 GEIGIVRFSVNEYEN
+1395 EN
-1410 SNNLDGI
+1410 SNNGI
-1417 HLALYASRSKA
+1417 VY
-1428 LKREGVAYNT
+1428 GNVIGDVDIVA
-1438 TQGSS
+1438 
-1443 DNADALKPSLSLSVS
+1443 
-1458 QLLDLVKEAYPNE
+1458 
-1471 LSKSVADHFGISRG
+1471 GIK
-1485 TSDIRNLRFS
+1485 SDIAHGVGRMKAMAFYAVPETIKKGVIVDYQKNRKQRGYDSLLLAAPIRIQNEAGDFENAVEMVAINRSNTDVQKFYFHEAFIINEDESLFKNGRPNRSLPVNNSSSSVYSIAQRLIRGNGESNSVNIDSDTKRMS
-1495 KQIREVQDE
+1495 KQIQEVQDE
-1504 ISGTNE
+1504 IADTKE

-1580 KANKVYGGDA
+1580 TANKVYGGDA

-1605 KYYSV
+1605 KYYGV

-1618 KGKVPEYLRAEARR
+1618 KGKVPEYLREEARR
-1632 FNTPGMNSTAE
+1632 FNTPGRDSTAE

-1650 VEKAKD
+1650 IEKAKD
-1656 NYGMKAAYLASNG
+1656 NYGMKAAYLASKG
-1669 ETIEDHVHKKEVRKY
+1669 ESIEDQVRQKEVRKY
-1684 DDEEA
+1684 DDEKA

-1708 DRSALSARDMLQKY
+1708 DHSTLSMRDMLQKY
-1722 GDQIQQAYE
+1722 GDRIQQAYE
-1731 AYAETIPEDQKKRWT
+1731 AYAETVPEDQRKRWT

-1752 NEKAFFAHNVIDDIT
+1752 NEKAFFAHNVIDDIVN
-1767 TAIDYYNN
+1767 AIDYYNN

-1800 EGYDAWLRKTYDG
+1800 EGYDAWLRETYDG
-1813 IIRDEGIYNGKDP
+1813 LIRDEGIYNGKDP
-1826 FTASGNR
+1826 FTASGAR

-1849 RAMNEAGE
+1849 RAMNDAGA
-1857 KAVGTFGGASAVREE
+1857 KAVGTFGGVSAVREE
-1872 AIKSFSS
+1872 AVKNFSS
-1879 VDEMHQNEDMLRTMD
+1879 VDEMHQNEGMLRTMD

-1900 MEGEYIGQIGK
+1900 MEGEYIDQIGK
-1911 IAHRIMRAGDNSFIQ
+1911 IAHRIMRTGDNSFIQ
-1926 ADNAADAILD
+1926 ADNAANAILD

-2004 KEQTRALNENRIP
+2004 NEQTKVLNENGIP

-2026 DARHQVIENLQGVR
+2026 DARHQVIEDLQDVR
-2040 FSRPIQ
+2040 FSREINDNE
-2046 DSEGRNLSEG
+2046 DS
-2056 QQEFF
+2056 
-2061 KDSKL
+2061 
-2066 KDEYGRLLVMYHGTP
+2066 
-2081 QGGFTVFKPDISYFT
+2081 
-2096 ANRDYAEEYARA
+2096 
-2108 SSGNSRVNYTHDP
+2108 
-2121 EHKVYEVYLNAKKPF
+2121 
-2136 DTRDPKVRKVWEK
+2136 
-2149 EFFGKYS
+2149 
-2156 RTPLTDRG
+2156 
-2164 LLDRTDGYDIW
+2164 
-2175 DFIDDNDL
+2175 
-2183 DYDAVLLDEGSVP
+2183 LDEE
-2196 NGNGGTKWR
+2196 KKER
-2205 GISYTVRDKNQIKNV
+2205 FEK
-2220 DNKTPTD
+2220 
-2227 DSDIRRD
+2227 IRRD

-2271 DIDGTAVRRIAREIK
+2271 DIDKTAVRRIAREIK

-2295 NELSENLAKVFR
+2295 NELAENLEKVFR

-2352 GATYNL
+2352 GVTYNL

-2363 AEVVSA
+2363 AEVISA

-2385 TRDGSGVSLDGVWS
+2385 TRDGSGVSLDGVWN

-2437 GEDATQAAQDV
+2437 GEDATQAAQDA

-2485 SNAAYRKKIK
+2485 SNAEYRKKIK

-2553 VKSLMDMLTGPTD
+2553 VKNLMDMLTGPTD

-2582 SAFDFVPQTVRET
+2582 SVFDFVPQTVRET

-2669 DWFERSELKQG
+2669 DWLERSELKQG

-2731 SQPSKQVSDIAHMAM
+2731 SQPSQQVSDIAHMAM

-2754 GRREHFKPVATLVNT
+2754 GRREHFKPVASLVNT
-2769 LTLDHAS
+2769 LTLNHAS

-2787 ENTDPITK
+2787 EETDPITK
-2795 TLIGAQNKNGRDI
+2795 TLYRAEDQKSRDI
-2808 RQASEYMKG
+2808 HQAQDYMTDVCNRLATEKEME
-2817 VRDKARVKPQNLES
+2817 N

-2836 KNYYGLNLTTTQV
+2836 KNYYGLDLTTTQI

-2862 QHKIGGFIADE
+2862 QHKIGGFVADE

-2879 SGQRLPVQLTDAQ
+2879 SGQRIPVHLTNEQ
-2892 IKAIT
+2892 IKEIT

-2903 QKQMADAMQYYL
+2903 QKQMADAMQHYL

-2979 SNPLVLRDIFAVYV
+2979 SNPLVLRDIFVVYSE
-2993 DHVAQMAAYHAWA
+2993 HVAQMATYHAWA

-3030 FTGRNSV
+3030 FTGRKSV
-3037 KDAIDFFYGKKGQ
+3037 KDAIDFYYGKKGQ

-3060 NNREKSSFVGGDLYD
+3060 NDREKSSFVGGDFYD
-3075 MLTGHAKTAAT
+3075 MLTGRAKTAAT

-3091 VIIQQPTAIFRAGEM
+3091 VIAQQPTAIFRAGEM
-3106 ISYEYLNA
+3106 ISYEYLYA

-3128 DRTSDV
+3128 DRTSDI

-3166 DFVGKPASKADE
+3166 DFFGKPASKADE
-3178 ITWAAMYRAV
+3178 VTWAAMYRAV

-3197 KGKIGTKEFEDA
+3197 KEKVGTKEFEDA
-3209 VNERFSEV
+3209 VNDRYSDIV
-3217 VLRTQVY
+3217 RRTQVY
-3224 DGTITRSQF
+3224 DSVITRSQF
-3233 MRSPDTKN
+3233 MRSPDKAN

-3253 AYNMILRDMIDISQS
+3253 TYNMVLRDMIDISQAT
-3268 EDERQ
+3268 DERQ

-3279 HLATIT
+3279 HLARIT
-3285 APALLITHVA
+3285 APVLLITHVM
-3295 NAVAQSFMDAFRSA
+3295 NAVAQSLMDAFRSA
-3309 GDPDDEDKDFLRRF
+3309 GDPDDEDKNFLRRF

-3338 FGDKAE
+3338 FDDKLK

-3358 SNIPMVAQYWDATK
+3358 SNIPMIAQYWDATK

-3401 VKAIVNPGEKMT
+3401 VKAIVNPSEKMT

-3441 AIYNTLL
+3441 AIYNTVASE
-3448 GRTIEQL
+3448 IFKQL
-3455 PVLQKTTKYT
+3455 PVLQKTTKDT
-3465 PKRQAKLDVYTA
+3465 PKKQAKLDVYTA
-3477 ALESGGDYKKAI
+3477 ALESGGDYKKAV

-3544 TNKDKTTSEKKKYYS
+3544 TNKDKTTSEKTKYYS

>member
-1 MAYSAATR
+1 MARNATEILNR
-9 AFKAINSAVDDIEKR
+9 M
-24 RKKEGESFTYE
+24 KKYGYTAPEHIISSDEDSYQ
-35 PWAVPSEEEQSI
+35 EQLE
-47 RAAQINQRY
+47 
-56 ADIAQNGPDAAA
+56 
-68 IAGREAMKNLQAQQ
+68 REAERQRMTAQE
-82 KYLQYQREMEE
+82 KYRQYQRE
-93 QRNNR
+93 
-98 LLQNGFTQ
+98 
-106 GDIDASNMYRN
+106 N
-117 ASSAQKLALENI
+117 AEMQARQSYALATPAQKSALENI
-129 YTAQS
+129 YTAQNAVQ
-134 MTPSGGDRYSG
+134 TGGDRYSG

-173 YKAYRAQQA
+173 YQMYRAQKA
-182 LAAQDSYS
+182 LSAQNSYNAASD
-190 GITDEQK
+190 DV
-197 KELSQIGETQS
+197 KEALSKIGQLQS
-208 TGGILNGI
+208 TSGILNGI

-221 QSQQEAQNLTDQFK
+221 QNQQEAQNLADQFK
-235 KKYGVD
+235 KKYGID
-241 DATYSAWQ
+241 DATYSTWQ

-293 SLRADISKYSSMV
+293 SLRADIGRYNSMV

-334 DADSFRESLKKKY
+334 NADSFRESLKKKY
-347 ALSDNDIDDLVYYGQ
+347 GLSDNDIDDLVYYGQ

-375 EAYNNVHQDSTAKN
+375 EAYNNVHQDSTVKN

-584 NFMDAVNNGKNSEYN
+584 NFMDAVNNGKNSDYN

-624 SEAARDFVIAALS
+624 SEAARDFAVAALS

-686 STAQSAEMAKSL
+686 STAQAAEMAKSL

-732 ESEEKENRKD
+732 ESEEKEDRKD

-760 AEGQQAAEQTNT
+760 TEGQQAAEQTNT
-772 VESSDTQ
+772 TESADTQ

-838 GDLQIVSGMLQ
+838 SDLQIVSGMLQ

-879 ENVPATVKI
+879 ENVPAPVKI

-1017 RSDTSEAF
+1017 RSNTSEAF
-1025 SGAPVMQAVARMT
+1025 SGASVMQAVAKMT

-1099 DIMKASQDVLGTRA
+1099 DIMKASQDVLGTRE

-1122 NAYIGE
+1122 NAYLDE
-1128 EEKTDADV
+1128 EGKTDADV

-1228 KSYSEAKA
+1228 KNYSSAQTQSESENENRRSAKTIDGVPYDATTINLGGVEYDISKDRENAVSSDGKVIPVINVKSYTIANFKKNPDIIRNEVRDYIISMRGKSVTIKEDGTVVNFDRSSGKEYARSNDTRKMSRRVQVSKFNASAKYKEIIENATNPSEVERNEKHAEGRDYDVRFIIHESFGKDEKLIPYSGTLRLENKSGKFYA
-1236 QGQQAVATGSNTR
+1236 YDIINLDTIKEAPQANGFYPALSAPHASSNT
-1249 RSNEVENKNTYGKAD
+1249 
-1264 YVKDHDYSYG
+1264 
-1274 RLAALGNIPLY
+1274 
-1285 NVNSFNFKSI
+1285 
-1295 DYSKDTKRGDILS
+1295 LS
-1308 SVKGNI
+1308 QDV
-1314 ERYNKAT
+1314 
-1321 GYAGNNSINNKS
+1321 
-1333 LGGIIVSSAGLRH
+1333 
-1346 GMERMS
+1346 RM
-1352 PQLLEMYE
+1352 
-1360 NLPSALA
+1360 
-1367 NAIVINEGEGERGTK
+1367 
-1382 QEYVLIGA
+1382 
-1390 FETKT
+1390 
-1395 GEIGIVRFSVNEYEN
+1395 
-1410 SNNLDGI
+1410 
-1417 HLALYASRSKA
+1417 
-1428 LKREGVAYNT
+1428 
-1438 TQGSS
+1438 
-1443 DNADALKPSLSLSVS
+1443 
-1458 QLLDLVKEAYPNE
+1458 
-1471 LSKSVADHFGISRG
+1471 
-1485 TSDIRNLRFS
+1485 S
-1495 KQIREVQDE
+1495 KQIQEVQDK
-1504 ISGTNE
+1504 IADTKE

-1515 GNEKIEKT
+1515 GDEKIEKT
-1523 KDFIAV
+1523 EDFIAV

-1541 NMGGFPSPSIAIIRS
+1541 DMGGFPSPSIAIIRS

-1618 KGKVPEYLRAEARR
+1618 KGKVPEYLRAEAKK

-1656 NYGMKAAYLASNG
+1656 NYGMKAAYLASKG
-1669 ETIEDHVHKKEVRKY
+1669 ETIEDQVRQKEVRKY
-1684 DDEEA
+1684 DDEKA

-1708 DRSALSARDMLQKY
+1708 DRSTLSVRDMLRKY
-1722 GDQIQQAYE
+1722 GDRIQQAYE
-1731 AYAETIPEDQKKRWT
+1731 AYAETVPEDQKKKWT

-1767 TAIDYYNN
+1767 NAIDYYNN

-1785 DTAAIEKQIDSKVDP
+1785 DTAAIKKQIDSKVDP
-1800 EGYDAWLRKTYDG
+1800 EAYDAWLRETYDG
-1813 IIRDEGIYNGKDP
+1813 LIRDEGIYNGKDP

-1849 RAMNEAGE
+1849 RAMNEAGA
-1857 KAVGTFGGASAVREE
+1857 KAVGTLGRISAVREE
-1872 AIKSFSS
+1872 AVKDFRS
-1879 VDEMHQNEDMLRTMD
+1879 VAEMHQNEGMLRTMD
-1894 QDEYKK
+1894 QDEYKE
-1900 MEGEYIGQIGK
+1900 MEGEYIEQIGK
-1911 IAHRIMRAGDNSFIQ
+1911 IAHRIMRTGDNSFIQ

-2004 KEQTRALNENRIP
+2004 NEQTKALNENGIP
-2017 LQTYEAGNE
+2017 FQTYEAGNE
-2026 DARHQVIENLQGVR
+2026 DARHRVIEDLQDVR
-2040 FSRPIQ
+2040 FSREINDNE
-2046 DSEGRNLSEG
+2046 DS
-2056 QQEFF
+2056 
-2061 KDSKL
+2061 
-2066 KDEYGRLLVMYHGTP
+2066 
-2081 QGGFTVFKPDISYFT
+2081 
-2096 ANRDYAEEYARA
+2096 
-2108 SSGNSRVNYTHDP
+2108 
-2121 EHKVYEVYLNAKKPF
+2121 
-2136 DTRDPKVRKVWEK
+2136 
-2149 EFFGKYS
+2149 
-2156 RTPLTDRG
+2156 
-2164 LLDRTDGYDIW
+2164 
-2175 DFIDDNDL
+2175 
-2183 DYDAVLLDEGSVP
+2183 LDEE
-2196 NGNGGTKWR
+2196 K
-2205 GISYTVRDKNQIKNV
+2205 KEKFE
-2220 DNKTPTD
+2220 K
-2227 DSDIRRD
+2227 IRRD

-2271 DIDGTAVRRIAREIK
+2271 DIDKTAVRRIAREIK

-2295 NELSENLAKVFR
+2295 NELAENLAKVFR

-2485 SNAAYRKKIK
+2485 SNAEYRKKIK

-2618 KWRTIHAD
+2618 KWRTINAD

-2754 GRREHFKPVATLVNT
+2754 GRREHFKPVATLVDT

-2787 ENTDPITK
+2787 ENTDPVTK
-2795 TLIGAQNKNGRDI
+2795 TLIGAQNKKARDI

-2817 VRDKARVKPQNLES
+2817 VRDKVGVKPKNLES

-2862 QHKIGGFIADE
+2862 QHKIGGFVADE
-2873 SNREKV
+2873 ASRKTV

-2938 EHYFPMT
+2938 GHYFPMT
-2945 TDKNTIATRDS
+2945 TDKNTITTRDS

-2979 SNPLVLRDIFAVYV
+2979 SNPLVLRDIFAVYS
-2993 DHVAQMAAYHAWA
+2993 DHVAQMATYHAWA
-3006 APIQDLIRFFNY
+3006 APIQDIIRFFNY

-3037 KDAIDFFYGKKGQ
+3037 KDAIDFFYGKSGQ
-3050 EYFIKLLSSI
+3050 EYFVKLLSSI
-3060 NNREKSSFVGGDLYD
+3060 NDREKSSFVGGDFYD
-3075 MLTGHAKTAAT
+3075 LMTGHAKTAAVM
-3086 LGNGR
+3086 GNLR
-3091 VIIQQPTAIFRAGEM
+3091 VVIQQPTAIFRAGEM
-3106 ISYEYLNA
+3106 ISYKYLNEGMA
-3114 GIVGKYRKEAAELR
+3114 GKYRKEAAELR

-3154 ITGVKTTREKIL
+3154 ITGVKTTREKIN
-3166 DFVGKPASKADE
+3166 DFAGNPASKADE

-3197 KGKIGTKEFEDA
+3197 KEKIGTKEFEDA
-3209 VNERFSEV
+3209 VNDRFSEI

-3224 DGTITRSQF
+3224 DGIITRSQF
-3233 MRSPDTKN
+3233 MRSPDKWN
-3241 RMMSAFMAEPVK
+3241 RAMSAFMAEPVK
-3253 AYNMILRDMIDISQS
+3253 TYNMILRDMIDISQAT
-3268 EDERQ
+3268 DERQ

-3279 HLATIT
+3279 HLVRIT
-3285 APALLITHVA
+3285 APVLLITNAV
-3295 NAVAQSFMDAFRSA
+3295 NAVAQSFVDALRSE
-3309 GDPDDEDKDFLRRF
+3309 GDPDDEDKDFLRLF
-3323 MDAMGF
+3323 MDALGF

-3338 FGDKAE
+3338 FNDKAW
-3344 EFLNGNLVDNMDLL
+3344 EFLSGNLVDGMDLL

-3401 VKAIVNPGEKMT
+3401 VKAIVNPSEKMT

-3441 AIYNTLL
+3441 AIYNTVASQ
-3448 GRTIEQL
+3448 IFKQL

-3477 ALESGGDYKKAI
+3477 ALESGGDYKKAV

>member
-1 MAYSAATR
+1 MASLTPGSAKWIRSRLVDYHYAPTYGGDQQSEADRIADEERDRIVR
-9 AFKAINSAVDDIEKR
+9 AQ
-24 RKKEGESFTYE
+24 
-35 PWAVPSEEEQSI
+35 EQY
-47 RAAQINQRY
+47 R
-56 ADIAQNGPDAAA
+56 
-68 IAGREAMKNLQAQQ
+68 
-82 KYLQYQREMEE
+82 QYQQEVEAK
-93 QRNNR
+93 RNQR

-117 ASSAQKLALENI
+117 ASPAQKSALENI

-159 NSVDDE
+159 NSVNDE

-197 KELSQIGETQS
+197 KELSQIGKMQS

-221 QSQQEAQNLTDQFK
+221 QNQQESQNLAEQFK

-241 DATYSAWQ
+241 DATYSTWQ

-278 YAENMFKA
+278 YAENMFKT
-286 KGKSNSD
+286 KGKNNSD
-293 SLRADISKYSSMV
+293 SLRSDISKYSSMV

-327 FGEQAQK
+327 FGAQAQK
-334 DADSFRESLKKKY
+334 DADSFRESVKKKY
-347 ALSDNDIDDLVYYGQ
+347 GLNDNDIDDLVYYGQ

-434 VAFGAS
+434 AAFGAS

-446 QSTTQNAINQK
+446 QSATQKVLNNK
-457 SKLLGGLYAAGMSS
+457 SKVLGTLYDAGMSAAES
-471 AESWETGAL
+471 AETGTL
-480 GGAVSGSGVAA
+480 GGAVNGTGLGARVA
-491 RIGRSALSLAPFG
+491 RSALSLAPFG

-511 ISQNIADKNQTQEKA
+511 ISQNVADKNQSQGKA
-526 MTNALTSAGIEVAT
+526 MANALASAGVEVAT

-548 WDIFKNHNARAR
+548 WDIFKNHNATAR
-560 KLIVDYLVRAGIEG
+560 KKIIDFLVSSGIEG
-574 SEEVVGDIAD
+574 TEEVVGDIAD
-584 NFMDAVNNGKNSEYN
+584 NFIDAALNGKNSEYN
-599 QSVRDYMMQG
+599 QSVRDYMKLG
-609 MSKDEAKKQATKDQI
+609 MSAENAKRQATKDTL
-624 SEAARDFVIAALS
+624 SDTANSFVTGALS

-676 DTDPTHYKNA
+676 DTDPAHYKNA

-760 AEGQQAAEQTNT
+760 AEGQQAAEQTNAT
-772 VESSDTQ
+772 ESADTQ

-794 TQSTDIAPNDAY
+794 TQPTNIAPNDAY

-838 GDLQIVSGMLQ
+838 SDLQIVSGMLQ

-912 KRTAAKQITDGAR
+912 KRTAAKQLTDGAR

-968 VSIVGEDLAKKAYA
+968 VSIVGEGLAKKAYA

-991 AAKEAARS
+991 AVKEVARS

-1017 RSDTSEAF
+1017 RSNTSEAF

-1050 EGENGYYKSGNST
+1050 EGENGYYKSGSST

-1122 NAYIGE
+1122 NAYLGE
-1128 EEKTDADV
+1128 EGKTDADV

-1213 EELQDAIVKSIANAE
+1213 EELQDAIAKSIANAE

-1236 QGQQAVATGSNTR
+1236 QSQQDVATDESAKR
-1249 RSNEVENKNTYGKAD
+1249 
-1264 YVKDHDYSYG
+1264 
-1274 RLAALGNIPLY
+1274 
-1285 NVNSFNFKSI
+1285 KSI
-1295 DYSKDTKRGDILS
+1295 EVLPDTINDDIEDNIRNFGDMKPVID
-1308 SVKGNI
+1308 VP
-1314 ERYNKAT
+1314 
-1321 GYAGNNSINNKS
+1321 NN
-1333 LGGIIVSSAGLRH
+1333 AF
-1346 GMERMS
+1346 
-1352 PQLLEMYE
+1352 
-1360 NLPSALA
+1360 
-1367 NAIVINEGEGERGTK
+1367 ERGEK
-1382 QEYVLIGA
+1382 KLSEQVKKYFL
-1390 FETKT
+1390 
-1395 GEIGIVRFSVNEYEN
+1395 EN
-1410 SNNLDGI
+1410 SNNGI
-1417 HLALYASRSKA
+1417 VY
-1428 LKREGVAYNT
+1428 GNVIGDVDIVA
-1438 TQGSS
+1438 
-1443 DNADALKPSLSLSVS
+1443 
-1458 QLLDLVKEAYPNE
+1458 
-1471 LSKSVADHFGISRG
+1471 GIK
-1485 TSDIRNLRFS
+1485 SDIAHGVGRMKAMAFYAVPETIKKGVIVDYQKNRKQRGYDSLLLAAPIRIQNEAENFENAVEMVAINRSNTDVQKFYFHEAFIINEDESLFKNGRPNRSLPVNNSSSSVYSIAQRLIRGNGEGNSVNIDSDTKRMS

-1504 ISGTNE
+1504 IADTKE

-1515 GNEKIEKT
+1515 GDEKIEKT
-1523 KDFIAV
+1523 EDFIAV

-1562 YGDVS
+1562 YGEVS

-1618 KGKVPEYLRAEARR
+1618 KGKVPEYLRAEAKK

-1684 DDEEA
+1684 DDEKA
-1689 NRFDKMEEAIAPVE
+1689 NRFDKMEEAIAPIE

-1731 AYAETIPEDQKKRWT
+1731 AYAETVPDDQKTRWT

-1767 TAIDYYNN
+1767 NAIDYYNN

-1800 EGYDAWLRKTYDG
+1800 EGYDAWLRETYDG
-1813 IIRDEGIYNGKDP
+1813 LIRDEGIYNGKDP

-1894 QDEYKK
+1894 QDEYKE
-1900 MEGEYIGQIGK
+1900 MEGEYIEQIGK
-1911 IAHRIMRAGDNSFIQ
+1911 IAHRIMRTGDNSFIQ

-1949 ALKSYGMNVYEG
+1949 ALKSYGMHVYEG

-2004 KEQTRALNENRIP
+2004 NEQTKALNENGIP

-2026 DARHQVIENLQGVR
+2026 DARHQVIEDLQDVR
-2040 FSRPIQ
+2040 FSRPVQ

-2136 DTRDPKVRKVWEK
+2136 DTRDPKVRKVWEQ

-2164 LLDRTDGYDIW
+2164 LLDWTDGYDIW

-2196 NGNGGTKWR
+2196 NGNGGTRWR

-2248 DHYDTK
+2248 DYYDTK

-2262 SGNEILKNS
+2262 SGNEILKHS
-2271 DIDGTAVRRIAREIK
+2271 DIDKTAVRRIAREIK

-2307 YAQGQNYIDYDDLAT
+2307 YAQVQNYIDYDDLAT

-2352 GATYNL
+2352 GVTYNL

-2553 VKSLMDMLTGPTD
+2553 VKNLMDMLTGPTD

-2787 ENTDPITK
+2787 ENTDPVTK
-2795 TLIGAQNKNGRDI
+2795 TLIGAQNKKARDV

-2817 VRDKARVKPQNLES
+2817 VRDKVGVKPKNLES

-2862 QHKIGGFIADE
+2862 QHKVGGFVADE
-2873 SNREKV
+2873 ASRQTV

-2979 SNPLVLRDIFAVYV
+2979 SNPLVLRDIFAVYS
-2993 DHVAQMAAYHAWA
+2993 DHVAQMATYHAWA
-3006 APIQDLIRFFNY
+3006 APIQDIIRFFNY

-3037 KDAIDFFYGKKGQ
+3037 KDAIDFFYGKSGQ
-3050 EYFIKLLSSI
+3050 EYFVKLLSSI
-3060 NNREKSSFVGGDLYD
+3060 NDREKSSFVGGDFYD
-3075 MLTGHAKTAAT
+3075 LMTGHAKTAAVM
-3086 LGNGR
+3086 GNLR
-3091 VIIQQPTAIFRAGEM
+3091 VVIQQPTAIFRAGEM
-3106 ISYEYLNA
+3106 ISYKYLNEGMA
-3114 GIVGKYRKEAAELR
+3114 GKYRKEAAELR

-3143 DGYITQSLVST
+3143 DGYITQSLIST
-3154 ITGVKTTREKIL
+3154 ITGVKTTREKIN
-3166 DFVGKPASKADE
+3166 DFAGNPASKADE

-3188 YAEQVDKLG
+3188 YAEQVDKIG
-3197 KGKIGTKEFEDA
+3197 KEKIGTKEFEDA
-3209 VNERFSEV
+3209 VNDRFSEI

-3224 DGTITRSQF
+3224 DGIITRSQF
-3233 MRSPDTKN
+3233 MRSPDKRN
-3241 RMMSAFMAEPVK
+3241 RAMSAFMAEPVK
-3253 AYNMILRDMIDISQS
+3253 TYNMILRDMIDISQAT
-3268 EDERQ
+3268 DERQ

-3279 HLATIT
+3279 HLVRIT
-3285 APALLITHVA
+3285 APVLLITNAV
-3295 NAVAQSFMDAFRSA
+3295 NAVAQSFVDALRSA

-3323 MDAMGF
+3323 MDALGF

-3338 FGDKAE
+3338 FNDKAW
-3344 EFLNGNLVDNMDLL
+3344 EFLSGNLVDGMDLL

-3372 EGVKS
+3372 EGVMS
-3377 VLGESTYSS
+3377 VLGESMYSS

-3401 VKAIVNPGEKMT
+3401 VKAIVNPSEKMT

-3441 AIYNTLL
+3441 AIYNTVASQ
-3448 GRTIEQL
+3448 IFKHL

-3465 PKRQAKLDVYTA
+3465 PKKQAKLDVYTA
-3477 ALESGGDYKKAI
+3477 ALESGGDYKNAV

-3503 SGISDTY
+3503 KGISDTY

-3519 TNPNEA
+3519 TNLNEA

>member
-1 MAYSAATR
+1 MASMTPGSAKWIRSRLVDYHYAPTYGGDQQSEADRIADEERDRVVR
-9 AFKAINSAVDDIEKR
+9 AQ
-24 RKKEGESFTYE
+24 
-35 PWAVPSEEEQSI
+35 EQY
-47 RAAQINQRY
+47 R
-56 ADIAQNGPDAAA
+56 
-68 IAGREAMKNLQAQQ
+68 
-82 KYLQYQREMEE
+82 QYQQEVEA
-93 QRNNR
+93 QRNQR

-106 GDIDASNMYRN
+106 GDLSAYQDYQN
-117 ASSAQKLALENI
+117 ASAGIQSGLQNVADIQRNTLTGFDRRVGNTTGTFSATRA
-129 YTAQS
+129 
-134 MTPSGGDRYSG
+134 
-145 YTTSDYMANQFKKD
+145 ANQFKQE
-159 NSVDDE
+159 NNLDDE
-165 AYKNLMAG
+165 AYNRLMAG
-173 YKAYRAQQA
+173 YKTYRAKQA
-182 LAAQDSYS
+182 LAAEDSYS

-197 KELSQIGETQS
+197 NELSQIGNMQNTK
-208 TGGILNGI
+208 GLLNDI
-216 TGRTK
+216 TGKVMRNRR
-221 QSQQEAQNLTDQFK
+221 EAKDLSNQFK
-235 KKYGVD
+235 QKYGVD
-241 DATYSAWQ
+241 DATYDTWQ
-249 GMNDQEQAE
+249 GMNDQEDAE
-258 KEAEEEASKSG
+258 KEEAQNTRISASRASRISSDEINKLDRESRSAIDQYMKGYKQSQTSAGTGSLFENLKGQFSLPSTQMKGIFEGRQMMENARQRLRTLGYSESDIKKYEEYAQVYAEDSLMAKDQKEAQNHPLSSNANAVLTDATLGMATGLSQFGQDTSDQAYQIITGNRAKNNSPNNFGVGHGNGARAARYSSNVQEGTQKAILNGNEENPSLAQKVGKQLYTMGYSAAQSHLTNIVGALGSAALGSNVAGELVSLVPAFGNSYYQGKINAEERGLTNDKAYQTAFAEARHEVETETLSDRILGTLFKEDSIKNILKETLKGSAEEGGEEIANNILNAITDQIINGDKS
-269 KRTYSQELD
+269 ELNQSVQS
-278 YAENMFKA
+278 YVAQ
-286 KGKSNSD
+286 G
-293 SLRADISKYSSMV
+293 
-306 SEAKMQRSSGL
+306 
-317 AESASNIQTD
+317 AS
-327 FGEQAQK
+327 QK
-334 DADSFRESLKKKY
+334 DAIVQTAVDFIQQSASDFLNAAGSTLIGMGPNFAARTIENRTSGNELFKNYTAQDYRDLQDSYDLDQSKASYPLVKKASDLASQYAEKLDKGEKVTTRDRAKLWDTASEIAGAEQTAAENRERDEKKKQLKEDIKWGFRE
-347 ALSDNDIDDLVYYGQ
+347 A
-362 ELDDYS
+362 
-368 NRQQQKQ
+368 
-375 EAYNNVHQDSTAKN
+375 
-389 ILGGIKNTATA
+389 
-400 LTLNPYAGIGAIG
+400 
-413 ETAKYYGGGY
+413 
-423 RDKKSPMNVNS
+423 
-434 VAFGAS
+434 
-440 NATTDY
+440 
-446 QSTTQNAINQK
+446 
-457 SKLLGGLYAAGMSS
+457 
-471 AESWETGAL
+471 
-480 GGAVSGSGVAA
+480 
-491 RIGRSALSLAPFG
+491 
-504 ANAYASS
+504 
-511 ISQNIADKNQTQEKA
+511 
-526 MTNALTSAGIEVAT
+526 
-540 EIASADKF
+540 
-548 WDIFKNHNARAR
+548 
-560 KLIVDYLVRAGIEG
+560 
-574 SEEVVGDIAD
+574 
-584 NFMDAVNNGKNSEYN
+584 
-599 QSVRDYMMQG
+599 
-609 MSKDEAKKQATKDQI
+609 
-624 SEAARDFVIAALS
+624 
-637 GAMGAGIATA
+637 
-647 SGYANDAY
+647 
-655 NSKTMFDGYTKEDY
+655 
-669 AQWAEGL
+669 
-676 DTDPTHYKNA
+676 
-686 STAQSAEMAKSL
+686 
-698 AEKMAQED
+698 
-706 NATPRQKRELY
+706 
-717 EYYQDMQNTEMEAAA
+717 
-732 ESEEKENRKD
+732 
-742 KIEGIKNKVGS
+742 
-753 FFGRNEA
+753 FGRNKA
-760 AEGQQAAEQTNT
+760 TEGQQAAEQTNT
-772 VESSDTQ
+772 TESADTQ

-838 GDLQIVSGMLQ
+838 SDLQIVSGMLQ

-879 ENVPATVKI
+879 ENVPAAVKI
-888 AYNDGQKQAIE
+888 AYNDGQKRAIE

-930 NYKDGMNASAYN
+930 NYKDGMNVSAYN

-991 AAKEAARS
+991 AVKEAARS

-1017 RSDTSEAF
+1017 RSDTSEPLNG
-1025 SGAPVMQAVARMT
+1025 SSVMQAVARMT

-1099 DIMKASQDVLGTRA
+1099 DIMKASQDVLGTRT

-1128 EEKTDADV
+1128 EGKTDADV

-1236 QGQQAVATGSNTR
+1236 QSQQDVATDESAKR
-1249 RSNEVENKNTYGKAD
+1249 
-1264 YVKDHDYSYG
+1264 
-1274 RLAALGNIPLY
+1274 
-1285 NVNSFNFKSI
+1285 KSI
-1295 DYSKDTKRGDILS
+1295 EVLPDTINDDIEDNIRNFGDMKPVID
-1308 SVKGNI
+1308 VP
-1314 ERYNKAT
+1314 
-1321 GYAGNNSINNKS
+1321 NN
-1333 LGGIIVSSAGLRH
+1333 AF
-1346 GMERMS
+1346 
-1352 PQLLEMYE
+1352 
-1360 NLPSALA
+1360 
-1367 NAIVINEGEGERGTK
+1367 ERGEK
-1382 QEYVLIGA
+1382 KLSEQVKEYFL
-1390 FETKT
+1390 
-1395 GEIGIVRFSVNEYEN
+1395 EN
-1410 SNNLDGI
+1410 SNNGI
-1417 HLALYASRSKA
+1417 VY
-1428 LKREGVAYNT
+1428 GNVIGDVDIVA
-1438 TQGSS
+1438 
-1443 DNADALKPSLSLSVS
+1443 
-1458 QLLDLVKEAYPNE
+1458 
-1471 LSKSVADHFGISRG
+1471 GIK
-1485 TSDIRNLRFS
+1485 SDIAHGVGRMKAMAFYAVPETIKKGVIVDYQKNRKQRGYDSLLLAAPIRIQNGAGNFENAVEMVAINRSNTDVQKFYFHEAFIINEDESLFKNGRPNRSLPVNNSSSSVYSIAQRLIRGNGEDNSVNIDSDTKRMS

-1504 ISGTNE
+1504 IADTKE

-1515 GNEKIEKT
+1515 GDEKIEKT
-1523 KDFIAV
+1523 EDFIAV

-1541 NMGGFPSPSIAIIRS
+1541 DMGGFPSPSIAIIRS

-1618 KGKVPEYLRAEARR
+1618 KGKVPEYLRAEAKR

-1643 KGGVDAV
+1643 EGGVDAV

-1656 NYGMKAAYLASNG
+1656 NYGMKAAYLASKG
-1669 ETIEDHVHKKEVRKY
+1669 ESIEDQVRQKEVRKY
-1684 DDEEA
+1684 DDEKA
-1689 NRFDKMEEAIAPVE
+1689 NRFDKMEEAIALVE

-1708 DRSALSARDMLQKY
+1708 DRSTLSVRDMLQKY
-1722 GDQIQQAYE
+1722 GDRIQQAYE
-1731 AYAETIPEDQKKRWT
+1731 AYAETVPEDQRKRWT

-1767 TAIDYYNN
+1767 NAIDYYNN

-1785 DTAAIEKQIDSKVDP
+1785 DTAAIKKQIDGKVDP
-1800 EGYDAWLRKTYDG
+1800 EAYDAWLRETYDG
-1813 IIRDEGIYNGKDP
+1813 LIRDEGIYNGKDP
-1826 FTASGNR
+1826 FTASGTR

-1849 RAMNEAGE
+1849 RAMNEAGA
-1857 KAVGTFGGASAVREE
+1857 KAVGTFGGVSAVREE
-1872 AIKSFSS
+1872 AVKNFSS
-1879 VDEMHQNEDMLRTMD
+1879 VDEMHQNEGMLRTMD

-1900 MEGEYIGQIGK
+1900 MEGEYIDQIGK
-1911 IAHRIMRAGDNSFIQ
+1911 IAHRIMRTGDNSFIQ

-1936 AVRTRKTAAGIEK
+1936 AVRTRKTVAGIEK

-1994 AMVVAPDTIT
+1994 AMVVAPNTIT
-2004 KEQTRALNENRIP
+2004 SKQAKTLNENGIP

-2026 DARHQVIENLQGVR
+2026 DARHQVIENLQDVR
-2040 FSRPIQ
+2040 FSREINDNE
-2046 DSEGRNLSEG
+2046 DS
-2056 QQEFF
+2056 
-2061 KDSKL
+2061 
-2066 KDEYGRLLVMYHGTP
+2066 
-2081 QGGFTVFKPDISYFT
+2081 
-2096 ANRDYAEEYARA
+2096 
-2108 SSGNSRVNYTHDP
+2108 
-2121 EHKVYEVYLNAKKPF
+2121 
-2136 DTRDPKVRKVWEK
+2136 
-2149 EFFGKYS
+2149 
-2156 RTPLTDRG
+2156 
-2164 LLDRTDGYDIW
+2164 
-2175 DFIDDNDL
+2175 
-2183 DYDAVLLDEGSVP
+2183 LDEE
-2196 NGNGGTKWR
+2196 K
-2205 GISYTVRDKNQIKNV
+2205 KEKFE
-2220 DNKTPTD
+2220 K
-2227 DSDIRRD
+2227 IRRD

-2262 SGNEILKNS
+2262 SGNEILKHS
-2271 DIDGTAVRRIAREIK
+2271 DIDKTAVRRIAREIK
-2286 EQYHSNIDV
+2286 DQYHSNIDV
-2295 NELSENLAKVFR
+2295 NELAENLEKVFR

-2342 EFKQFKNALQ
+2342 EFNQFKTALQ
-2352 GATYNL
+2352 GVTYNL

-2425 YNSMK
+2425 YNAMK

-2474 ELLDQA
+2474 ELIDQA

-2485 SNAAYRKKIK
+2485 SNAEYRKKIK

-2644 GSAENKSWQESLR
+2644 GSAENKSWQENLR

-2754 GRREHFKPVATLVNT
+2754 GRREHFKPVASLVNT
-2769 LTLDHAS
+2769 LTLDHAVA
-2776 PETYFHGIFGG
+2776 ETYFHGIFGG
-2787 ENTDPITK
+2787 EETDPITK
-2795 TLIGAQNKNGRDI
+2795 TLYRAENKKSRDI
-2808 RQASEYMKG
+2808 HQAQDYMDDVSDRFQATEKEM
-2817 VRDKARVKPQNLES
+2817 ES

-2836 KNYYGLNLTTTQV
+2836 KNYYGLNLTATQV

-2862 QHKIGGFIADE
+2862 QHKIGGFVADE
-2873 SNREKV
+2873 SNREKI
-2879 SGQRLPVQLTDAQ
+2879 SGQRLPVHLTDAQ

-2979 SNPLVLRDIFAVYV
+2979 SNPLVLRDIFVVYSE
-2993 DHVAQMAAYHAWA
+2993 HVAQMATYHAWA

-3037 KDAIDFFYGKKGQ
+3037 KDAIDFYYGKKGQ

-3060 NNREKSSFVGGDLYD
+3060 NDREKSSFVGGDFYD

-3086 LGNGR
+3086 LGNFR
-3091 VIIQQPTAIFRAGEM
+3091 VFVQQPTAIFRAGEM

-3114 GIVGKYRKEAAELR
+3114 GILGKYRKEAAELR
-3128 DRTSDV
+3128 DRTSDI

-3166 DFVGKPASKADE
+3166 DFAGKPASKADE

-3188 YAEQVDKLG
+3188 YAEQVDKIG
-3197 KGKIGTKEFEDA
+3197 KEKIGTKEFEDA
-3209 VNERFSEV
+3209 VNDRYSDIV
-3217 VLRTQVY
+3217 RRTQVY
-3224 DGTITRSQF
+3224 DSVITRSQF

-3253 AYNMILRDMIDISQS
+3253 TYNMILRDMIDISQA

-3279 HLATIT
+3279 HLARIT
-3285 APALLITHVA
+3285 APVLLITHVA
-3295 NAVAQSFMDAFRSA
+3295 NAVVQSFMDAFRSA

-3338 FGDKAE
+3338 FDDKLK

-3358 SNIPMVAQYWDATK
+3358 SNIPIVAQYWDATK

-3448 GRTIEQL
+3448 GRTFEQL
-3455 PVLQKTTKYT
+3455 PVLQKTAKYT
-3465 PKRQAKLDVYTA
+3465 PKKQAKLDVYTT

-3496 NDYKAIS
+3496 NDYKSIS
-3503 SGISDTY
+3503 KGISDTY

-3544 TNKDKTTSEKKKYYS
+3544 TNKGKTTSEKTKYYS

>member
-1 MAYSAATR
+1 MASLTPGSAKWIRSRLVDYHYAPTYGGDQQSEADRIADEERDRVVR
-9 AFKAINSAVDDIEKR
+9 AQ
-24 RKKEGESFTYE
+24 
-35 PWAVPSEEEQSI
+35 EQY
-47 RAAQINQRY
+47 R
-56 ADIAQNGPDAAA
+56 
-68 IAGREAMKNLQAQQ
+68 
-82 KYLQYQREMEE
+82 QYQQEVEA
-93 QRNNR
+93 QRNQR

-117 ASSAQKLALENI
+117 ASPAQKSALENI

-134 MTPSGGDRYSG
+134 VTPTGGDRYSG

-221 QSQQEAQNLTDQFK
+221 RSQQEAQSLTDQFK

-241 DATYSAWQ
+241 DATYSTWQ
-249 GMNDQEQAE
+249 GMNDQEQAY
-258 KEAEEEASKSG
+258 KEAAGEVSRSG
-269 KRTYSQELD
+269 KRTYSQELY
-278 YAENMFKA
+278 YADAMFKV
-286 KGKSNSD
+286 KGKNNSD
-293 SLRADISKYSSMV
+293 SLRSDISKYSSMV

-327 FGEQAQK
+327 FGDQAQK

-400 LTLNPYAGIGAIG
+400 LTLNPYAGVGAIG

-446 QSTTQNAINQK
+446 QSATQEAINQK
-457 SKLLGGLYAAGMSS
+457 SKVLGTLYGAGMSTVES
-471 AESWETGAL
+471 AETGTL
-480 GGAVSGSGVAA
+480 GGAVDGTGLGARVA
-491 RIGRSALSLAPFG
+491 RSALSLAPFG

-511 ISQNIADKNQTQEKA
+511 ISQNVADKDQSQGKA
-526 MTNALTSAGIEVAT
+526 MANALASASVEVAT

-548 WDIFKNHNARAR
+548 WDIFKNHNATAR
-560 KLIVDYLVRAGIEG
+560 KRIIDFLVSSGIEG

-584 NFMDAVNNGKNSEYN
+584 NFIDAALNGKNSEYN
-599 QSVRDYMMQG
+599 QSVRDYMKQG
-609 MSKDEAKKQATKDQI
+609 MSREEAKKQATKDTLADTAN
-624 SEAARDFVIAALS
+624 SFVTGALS

-760 AEGQQAAEQTNT
+760 TEGQQVAEQTNT
-772 VESSDTQ
+772 AESADTQ

-794 TQSTDIAPNDAY
+794 TQSTDIEPNDAY

-825 VHSTNEETREHAD
+825 VHSTNEETRERAD
-838 GDLQIVSGMLQ
+838 SDLQIVSGMLQ

-879 ENVPATVKI
+879 ENVPANVKI

-991 AAKEAARS
+991 AVKEVARS

-1017 RSDTSEAF
+1017 RSNTSEAF
-1025 SGAPVMQAVARMT
+1025 SGAPVMQAVAKMT

-1099 DIMKASQDVLGTRA
+1099 DIMKASQNVLGTRT

-1122 NAYIGE
+1122 NAYLGE
-1128 EEKTDADV
+1128 EGKTDADV

-1167 YKEAKSIKQKLADWV
+1167 YKEAKSIKQRLADWV

-1236 QGQQAVATGSNTR
+1236 QIQQTATT
-1249 RSNEVENKNTYGKAD
+1249 ED
-1264 YVKDHDYSYG
+1264 
-1274 RLAALGNIPLY
+1274 AAKR
-1285 NVNSFNFKSI
+1285 KSI
-1295 DYSKDTKRGDILS
+1295 EVLPDTINDDIEDNIRNF
-1308 SVKGNI
+1308 GNM
-1314 ERYNKAT
+1314 K
-1321 GYAGNNSINNKS
+1321 
-1333 LGGIIVSSAGLRH
+1333 
-1346 GMERMS
+1346 
-1352 PQLLEMYE
+1352 P
-1360 NLPSALA
+1360 
-1367 NAIVINEGEGERGTK
+1367 VINVPNNAFERGEK
-1382 QEYVLIGA
+1382 KLSEQVKEYFL
-1390 FETKT
+1390 
-1395 GEIGIVRFSVNEYEN
+1395 EN
-1410 SNNLDGI
+1410 SNNGI
-1417 HLALYASRSKA
+1417 VY
-1428 LKREGVAYNT
+1428 GNVIGDVDIVA
-1438 TQGSS
+1438 
-1443 DNADALKPSLSLSVS
+1443 
-1458 QLLDLVKEAYPNE
+1458 
-1471 LSKSVADHFGISRG
+1471 GIK
-1485 TSDIRNLRFS
+1485 SDIAHGVGRMKAMAFYAVPETIKKGVIVDYQKNRKQRGYDSLLLAAPIRIQNEAGNFENAVEMVAINRSNTDVQKFYFHEAFIINEDESLFKNGRPNRSLPVNDSSSSVYSIARRLIKGNGEGNSVNVDSDTKRMS
-1495 KQIREVQDE
+1495 KQIQEVQDE
-1504 ISGTNE
+1504 IADTKE
-1510 KKDLT
+1510 KRDLT
-1515 GNEKIEKT
+1515 GDEKIEKT
-1523 KDFIAV
+1523 EDFIAV

-1618 KGKVPEYLRAEARR
+1618 KGKVPEYLRAEAKR

-1656 NYGMKAAYLASNG
+1656 NYGMKAAYLASKG
-1669 ETIEDHVHKKEVRKY
+1669 ETIEDQVHQKEVRKY
-1684 DDEEA
+1684 DDEKA

-1708 DRSALSARDMLQKY
+1708 DRSVLSARDMLQKY
-1722 GDQIQQAYE
+1722 GGQIQQAYE
-1731 AYAETIPEDQKKRWT
+1731 AYAETVPEDQKKRWT

-1752 NEKAFFAHNVIDDIT
+1752 NEKAFFAHNIIDDIT
-1767 TAIDYYNN
+1767 NAIDYYNN

-1800 EGYDAWLRKTYDG
+1800 EGYDAWLRETYDG
-1813 IIRDEGIYNGKDP
+1813 LIRDEGIYNGKDP
-1826 FTASGNR
+1826 FTASGTR
-1833 KSFKQMHYAV
+1833 KSFRQMHYAV

-1849 RAMNEAGE
+1849 RAMNEAGA
-1857 KAVGTFGGASAVREE
+1857 KAVGTFGGISAVREE
-1872 AIKSFSS
+1872 AVKDFSS
-1879 VDEMHQNEDMLRTMD
+1879 VAEMHQNEGMLRTMN
-1894 QDEYKK
+1894 QDEYRN
-1900 MEGEYIGQIGK
+1900 MEGEYINQIRQ
-1911 IAHRIMRAGDNSFIQ
+1911 ISHRIARSGQNSLIQ
-1926 ADNAADAILD
+1926 DDNAADAILD

-2004 KEQTRALNENRIP
+2004 KEQTRTLNENRIP

-2026 DARHQVIENLQGVR
+2026 DARHQVIEDLQDVR
-2040 FSRPIQ
+2040 FSRPVQ

-2164 LLDRTDGYDIW
+2164 LLDWTDGYDIW

-2220 DNKTPTD
+2220 DNKAPTD

-2271 DIDGTAVRRIAREIK
+2271 DIDKTAVRRIAREIK

-2295 NELSENLAKVFR
+2295 NELAENLAKVFR

-2352 GATYNL
+2352 GVTYNL
-2358 DSKQE
+2358 DPKQE

-2485 SNAAYRKKIK
+2485 SNAEYRKKIK

-2618 KWRTIHAD
+2618 KWRTINAD

-2644 GSAENKSWQESLR
+2644 GSAENKSWQERLR

-2754 GRREHFKPVATLVNT
+2754 GRREHFKPVATLVDT

-2787 ENTDPITK
+2787 ENTDPVTK
-2795 TLIGAQNKNGRDI
+2795 TLIGAQNKKARDI

-2817 VRDKARVKPQNLES
+2817 VRDKVGVKPKNLES

-2862 QHKIGGFIADE
+2862 QHKIGGFVADE
-2873 SNREKV
+2873 ASRKTV

-2956 NVTQGAINAIKNS
+2956 NVTHGAINAIKNS

-2979 SNPLVLRDIFAVYV
+2979 SNPLVLRDIFAVYS
-2993 DHVAQMAAYHAWA
+2993 DHVAQMATYHAWA
-3006 APIQDLIRFFNY
+3006 APIQDIIRFFNY

-3037 KDAIDFFYGKKGQ
+3037 KDAIDFFYGKSGQ
-3050 EYFIKLLSSI
+3050 EYFVKLLSSI
-3060 NNREKSSFVGGDLYD
+3060 NDREKSSFVGGDFYD
-3075 MLTGHAKTAAT
+3075 LMTGHAKTAAVM
-3086 LGNGR
+3086 GNLR
-3091 VIIQQPTAIFRAGEM
+3091 VVIQQPTAIFRAGEM
-3106 ISYEYLNA
+3106 ISYKYLNEGMA
-3114 GIVGKYRKEAAELR
+3114 GKYRKEAAELR

-3154 ITGVKTTREKIL
+3154 ITGVKTTREKIN
-3166 DFVGKPASKADE
+3166 DFAGNPASKADE

-3253 AYNMILRDMIDISQS
+3253 TYNMILRDMIDISQA

-3273 VKKAVA
+3273 VKKAKA
-3279 HLATIT
+3279 HLVRVT
-3285 APALLITHVA
+3285 APVLLITHVI
-3295 NAVAQSFMDAFRSA
+3295 NAAAMSFADAVRSA
-3309 GDPDDEDKDFLRRF
+3309 GDPDDEDKNFLRRF
-3323 MDAMGF
+3323 MDAIGF
-3329 GNWLDEDAS
+3329 GNWMDEDAS
-3338 FGDKAE
+3338 FGDKLK

-3413 TYGKVAALT
+3413 TYGRVAALT

-3455 PVLQKTTKYT
+3455 PVLQKATKYT

-3477 ALESGGDYKKAI
+3477 ALESGGDYKKAV

-3544 TNKDKTTSEKKKYYS
+3544 TNKDKTTSEKTKYYS

>member
-1 MAYSAATR
+1 MASLTPGSAKWIRSRLVDYHYAPTYGGDQQSEADRIADEERDRIVR
-9 AFKAINSAVDDIEKR
+9 AQ
-24 RKKEGESFTYE
+24 
-35 PWAVPSEEEQSI
+35 EQY
-47 RAAQINQRY
+47 R
-56 ADIAQNGPDAAA
+56 
-68 IAGREAMKNLQAQQ
+68 
-82 KYLQYQREMEE
+82 QYQQEVEAK
-93 QRNNR
+93 RNQR

-117 ASSAQKLALENI
+117 ASPAQKSALENI

-159 NSVDDE
+159 NSVNDE

-197 KELSQIGETQS
+197 KELSQIGKMQN

-221 QSQQEAQNLTDQFK
+221 QNQQESQNLADQFK
-235 KKYGVD
+235 KKYGVN
-241 DATYSAWQ
+241 DATYSTWQ

-258 KEAEEEASKSG
+258 KEAEEEVSKSG

-278 YAENMFKA
+278 YAENMFKT
-286 KGKSNSD
+286 KGKNNSD
-293 SLRADISKYSSMV
+293 SLRADISRYNSMV

-334 DADSFRESLKKKY
+334 DADSFRESVKKKY
-347 ALSDNDIDDLVYYGQ
+347 GLNDNDIDDLVYYGQ

-446 QSTTQNAINQK
+446 QSATQKVLNNK
-457 SKLLGGLYAAGMSS
+457 SKVLGTLYGAGMSAIES
-471 AESWETGAL
+471 AETGTL
-480 GGAVSGSGVAA
+480 GGAVNGTGLGARVA
-491 RIGRSALSLAPFG
+491 RSALSLAPFG

-511 ISQNIADKNQTQEKA
+511 ISQNVADKNQSQGKA
-526 MTNALTSAGIEVAT
+526 MANALASASVEVAT

-548 WDIFKNHNARAR
+548 WDIFKNHNATAR
-560 KLIVDYLVRAGIEG
+560 KKIIDFLVSSGIEG
-574 SEEVVGDIAD
+574 TEEVVGDIAD
-584 NFMDAVNNGKNSEYN
+584 NFIDAALNGRNSEYN
-599 QSVRDYMMQG
+599 QSVRDYMKLG
-609 MSKDEAKKQATKDQI
+609 MSAENAKRQATKDTL
-624 SEAARDFVIAALS
+624 SDTANSFVTGALS

-760 AEGQQAAEQTNT
+760 TEGQQEAEQTNT
-772 VESSDTQ
+772 TESADTQ
-779 KTAMVEPQNVPEEHR
+779 KTAIVEPQNVPEEHR

-838 GDLQIVSGMLQ
+838 SDLQIVSGMLQ

-879 ENVPATVKI
+879 ENVPAAVKI

-991 AAKEAARS
+991 AVKEVARS

-1017 RSDTSEAF
+1017 RSNTSEAF
-1025 SGAPVMQAVARMT
+1025 SGASVMQAVAKMT

-1122 NAYIGE
+1122 NAYLGE
-1128 EEKTDADV
+1128 EGKTDADV

-1236 QGQQAVATGSNTR
+1236 QSQQDVATDESAKR
-1249 RSNEVENKNTYGKAD
+1249 
-1264 YVKDHDYSYG
+1264 
-1274 RLAALGNIPLY
+1274 
-1285 NVNSFNFKSI
+1285 KSI
-1295 DYSKDTKRGDILS
+1295 EVLPDTINDDIEDNIRNFGDMKPVID
-1308 SVKGNI
+1308 VP
-1314 ERYNKAT
+1314 
-1321 GYAGNNSINNKS
+1321 NN
-1333 LGGIIVSSAGLRH
+1333 AF
-1346 GMERMS
+1346 
-1352 PQLLEMYE
+1352 
-1360 NLPSALA
+1360 
-1367 NAIVINEGEGERGTK
+1367 ERGEK
-1382 QEYVLIGA
+1382 KLSEQVKEYFL
-1390 FETKT
+1390 
-1395 GEIGIVRFSVNEYEN
+1395 EN
-1410 SNNLDGI
+1410 SNNGI
-1417 HLALYASRSKA
+1417 VY
-1428 LKREGVAYNT
+1428 GNVIGDVDIVA
-1438 TQGSS
+1438 
-1443 DNADALKPSLSLSVS
+1443 
-1458 QLLDLVKEAYPNE
+1458 
-1471 LSKSVADHFGISRG
+1471 GIK
-1485 TSDIRNLRFS
+1485 SDIAHGVGRMKAMAFYAVPETIKKGVIVDYQKNRKQRGYDSLLLAAPIRIQNEAEDFENAVEMVAINRSNTDVQKFYFHEAFIINEDESLFKNGRPNRSLPVNNSSSSVYSIAQRLIRGNGEGNSVNIDSDTKRMS

-1504 ISGTNE
+1504 IADTKE

-1515 GNEKIEKT
+1515 GDEKIEKT
-1523 KDFIAV
+1523 EDFIAV

-1562 YGDVS
+1562 YGEVS

-1618 KGKVPEYLRAEARR
+1618 KGKVPEYLRAEAKK

-1684 DDEEA
+1684 DDEKA
-1689 NRFDKMEEAIAPVE
+1689 NRFDKMEEAIAPIE

-1731 AYAETIPEDQKKRWT
+1731 AYAETVPDDQKTRWT

-1767 TAIDYYNN
+1767 NAIDYYNN

-1800 EGYDAWLRKTYDG
+1800 EGYDAWLRETYDG
-1813 IIRDEGIYNGKDP
+1813 LIRDEGIYNGKDP

-1894 QDEYKK
+1894 QDEYKE
-1900 MEGEYIGQIGK
+1900 MEGEYIEQIGK
-1911 IAHRIMRAGDNSFIQ
+1911 IAHRIMRTGDNSFIQ

-1949 ALKSYGMNVYEG
+1949 ALKSYGMNVYKG

-2004 KEQTRALNENRIP
+2004 NEQTKALNENGIP
-2017 LQTYEAGNE
+2017 FQTYEDGNE
-2026 DARHQVIENLQGVR
+2026 DARHQVIENLQDVR

-2136 DTRDPKVRKVWEK
+2136 DTRDPKVRKVWER

-2164 LLDRTDGYDIW
+2164 LLDWTDGYDIW

-2196 NGNGGTKWR
+2196 NGNGGTRWR

-2227 DSDIRRD
+2227 DSDIRRN

-2248 DHYDTK
+2248 DYYDTK

-2262 SGNEILKNS
+2262 SGNEILKHS
-2271 DIDGTAVRRIAREIK
+2271 DIDKTAVRRIAREIK

-2295 NELSENLAKVFR
+2295 NELAENLAKVFR
-2307 YAQGQNYIDYDDLAT
+2307 YAQGQKYIDYDDLAT

-2352 GATYNL
+2352 GVTYNL

-2437 GEDATQAAQDV
+2437 GEDATQAAQDA

-2754 GRREHFKPVATLVNT
+2754 GRREHFKPVATLVNM

-2787 ENTDPITK
+2787 ENTDPVTK
-2795 TLIGAQNKNGRDI
+2795 TLIGAQNKKARDI

-2817 VRDKARVKPQNLES
+2817 VRDKVGVKPKNLES

-2862 QHKIGGFIADE
+2862 QHKVGGFVADE
-2873 SNREKV
+2873 ASRKTV

-2979 SNPLVLRDIFAVYV
+2979 SNPLVLRDIFAVYS
-2993 DHVAQMAAYHAWA
+2993 DHVAQMATYHAWA
-3006 APIQDLIRFFNY
+3006 APIQDIIRFFNY

-3037 KDAIDFFYGKKGQ
+3037 KDAIDFFYGKSGQ
-3050 EYFIKLLSSI
+3050 EYFVKLLSSI
-3060 NNREKSSFVGGDLYD
+3060 NDREKSSFVGGDFYD
-3075 MLTGHAKTAAT
+3075 LMTGHAKTAAVM
-3086 LGNGR
+3086 GNLR
-3091 VIIQQPTAIFRAGEM
+3091 VVIQQPTAIFRAGEM
-3106 ISYEYLNA
+3106 ISYKYLNEGMA
-3114 GIVGKYRKEAAELR
+3114 GKYRKEAAELR

-3143 DGYITQSLVST
+3143 DGYITQSLIST
-3154 ITGVKTTREKIL
+3154 ITGVKTTREKIN
-3166 DFVGKPASKADE
+3166 DFAGNPASKADE

-3197 KGKIGTKEFEDA
+3197 KEKIGTKEFENA
-3209 VNERFSEV
+3209 VNDRFSEI

-3224 DGTITRSQF
+3224 DGIITRSQF
-3233 MRSPDTKN
+3233 MRSPDKWN
-3241 RMMSAFMAEPVK
+3241 RAMSAFMAEPVK
-3253 AYNMILRDMIDISQS
+3253 TYNMILRDMIDISQAT
-3268 EDERQ
+3268 DERQ

-3279 HLATIT
+3279 HLVRIT
-3285 APALLITHVA
+3285 APVLLITNAV
-3295 NAVAQSFMDAFRSA
+3295 NAVAQSFVDALRSA

-3323 MDAMGF
+3323 MDALGF

-3338 FGDKAE
+3338 FNDKAW
-3344 EFLNGNLVDNMDLL
+3344 EFLSGNLVDGMDLL

-3372 EGVKS
+3372 EGVMS

-3401 VKAIVNPGEKMT
+3401 VKAIVNPSEKMT

-3441 AIYNTLL
+3441 AIYNTVASQ
-3448 GRTIEQL
+3448 IFKQL

-3465 PKRQAKLDVYTA
+3465 PKKQAKLDVYTA
-3477 ALESGGDYKKAI
+3477 ALESGGDYKKAV

-3503 SGISDTY
+3503 KGISDTY

-3544 TNKDKTTSEKKKYYS
+3544 TNKDKTTSEKTKYYS

>member
-1 MAYSAATR
+1 MASLTPGSAKWIRSRLVDYHYAPTYGGDQQSEADRIADEERDRVVR
-9 AFKAINSAVDDIEKR
+9 AQ
-24 RKKEGESFTYE
+24 
-35 PWAVPSEEEQSI
+35 EQY
-47 RAAQINQRY
+47 R
-56 ADIAQNGPDAAA
+56 
-68 IAGREAMKNLQAQQ
+68 
-82 KYLQYQREMEE
+82 QYQQEVEA
-93 QRNNR
+93 QRNQR

-106 GDIDASNMYRN
+106 GDINAYQDYKN
-117 ASSAQKLALENI
+117 ASAGIQSGLQNIANIQQNTLTGFDRRVGNTTGTFSATRA
-129 YTAQS
+129 
-134 MTPSGGDRYSG
+134 
-145 YTTSDYMANQFKKD
+145 ANQFKQE
-159 NSVDDE
+159 NNLDDE
-165 AYKNLMAG
+165 AYNRLMAG
-173 YKAYRAQQA
+173 YKTYRAEQS
-182 LAAQDSYS
+182 LAAEDSYS

-197 KELSQIGETQS
+197 NELSQIGKMQNTK
-208 TGGILNGI
+208 GLLNDI
-216 TGRTK
+216 TGKAMRNR
-221 QSQQEAQNLTDQFK
+221 QEAKDLSNQFK
-235 KKYGVD
+235 QKYGVD
-241 DATYSAWQ
+241 AATYSTWQ
-249 GMNDQEQAE
+249 GMNNQEDAE
-258 KEAEEEASKSG
+258 KEEAQNTRISASRASRISSDEINKLDRESRSAIDQYMKGYKQSQTSAGTGSLFENLKGQFSLPSTQMKGIFEGRQMMENARQRLRTLGYSESDIKKYEEYAQVYAEDSLMAKDQKEAQNHPLSSNANAVLTDATLGMATGLSQFGQDTADQAYQIATGNRAKNNSPNNFGVGHGNGARAARYSSNVQEGTQKAILNGNEENPSLAQKVGKQLYTMGYSAAQSHLTNIVGALGSAALGSNVAGELVSLVPAFGNSYYQGKINAEERGLTNDKAYQTAFAEARHEVETETLSDRILGTLFKEDSIKNILKETLKGSAEEGGEEIANNILNAITDQIINGDKS
-269 KRTYSQELD
+269 ELNQSVQN
-278 YAENMFKA
+278 YVAQ
-286 KGKSNSD
+286 G
-293 SLRADISKYSSMV
+293 
-306 SEAKMQRSSGL
+306 
-317 AESASNIQTD
+317 AS
-327 FGEQAQK
+327 QK
-334 DADSFRESLKKKY
+334 DAIVQTAVDFIQQSASDFLNAAGSTLIGMGPNFAARTIENRTSGNEFFKNYTAQDYRDLQDSYDLDQSKASYLLVKKASDLASQYAEKLDKGEKVTTRDRAKLWDTTSEIAGAEQTAAENRERDEKKKQLKEDIKWGFRE
-347 ALSDNDIDDLVYYGQ
+347 A
-362 ELDDYS
+362 
-368 NRQQQKQ
+368 
-375 EAYNNVHQDSTAKN
+375 
-389 ILGGIKNTATA
+389 
-400 LTLNPYAGIGAIG
+400 
-413 ETAKYYGGGY
+413 
-423 RDKKSPMNVNS
+423 
-434 VAFGAS
+434 
-440 NATTDY
+440 
-446 QSTTQNAINQK
+446 
-457 SKLLGGLYAAGMSS
+457 
-471 AESWETGAL
+471 
-480 GGAVSGSGVAA
+480 
-491 RIGRSALSLAPFG
+491 
-504 ANAYASS
+504 
-511 ISQNIADKNQTQEKA
+511 
-526 MTNALTSAGIEVAT
+526 
-540 EIASADKF
+540 
-548 WDIFKNHNARAR
+548 
-560 KLIVDYLVRAGIEG
+560 
-574 SEEVVGDIAD
+574 
-584 NFMDAVNNGKNSEYN
+584 
-599 QSVRDYMMQG
+599 
-609 MSKDEAKKQATKDQI
+609 
-624 SEAARDFVIAALS
+624 
-637 GAMGAGIATA
+637 
-647 SGYANDAY
+647 
-655 NSKTMFDGYTKEDY
+655 
-669 AQWAEGL
+669 
-676 DTDPTHYKNA
+676 
-686 STAQSAEMAKSL
+686 
-698 AEKMAQED
+698 
-706 NATPRQKRELY
+706 
-717 EYYQDMQNTEMEAAA
+717 
-732 ESEEKENRKD
+732 
-742 KIEGIKNKVGS
+742 
-753 FFGRNEA
+753 FGRNKATEA
-760 AEGQQAAEQTNT
+760 QNAAGQTNT
-772 VESSDTQ
+772 AESTDTQ

-794 TQSTDIAPNDAY
+794 TQSTDIEPNDAY

-825 VHSTNEETREHAD
+825 VHSTNEETRERAD
-838 GDLQIVSGMLQ
+838 SDLQIVSGMLQ

-899 DRARQTLEARDSV
+899 DRARQTIEARDSV

-991 AAKEAARS
+991 AVKEVARS

-1017 RSDTSEAF
+1017 RSDTSEPF
-1025 SGAPVMQAVARMT
+1025 NGSSVMQAVARMT

-1099 DIMKASQDVLGTRA
+1099 DIMKASQNVLGTRT

-1128 EEKTDADV
+1128 EGKTDADV

-1228 KSYSEAKA
+1228 KSYAEAKA
-1236 QGQQAVATGSNTR
+1236 QSQQAIESVETDSSRKSKNVDFAGTTISISADGKYGIDEEGRKYPVVDMAGISSSSIKNDEKSVREFVRDKLRELMGKTFTIKSDNTTVKCARDFAEEYVTSRSYSSLNVPTKRVKLNTANNIREIIENAANPRWETNKEKKHNFDAGRGWKYYDTAWLVKRDDNFIPYIGTLCVRMSLDGNNYIYDVIKIKKPPVNGSADVVSSFR
-1249 RSNEVENKNTYGKAD
+1249 RSPMASANNISQNGTD
-1264 YVKDHDYSYG
+1264 VK
-1274 RLAALGNIPLY
+1274 PL
-1285 NVNSFNFKSI
+1285 STDS
-1295 DYSKDTKRGDILS
+1295 DTKR
-1308 SVKGNI
+1308 
-1314 ERYNKAT
+1314 
-1321 GYAGNNSINNKS
+1321 
-1333 LGGIIVSSAGLRH
+1333 
-1346 GMERMS
+1346 M
-1352 PQLLEMYE
+1352 
-1360 NLPSALA
+1360 
-1367 NAIVINEGEGERGTK
+1367 
-1382 QEYVLIGA
+1382 
-1390 FETKT
+1390 
-1395 GEIGIVRFSVNEYEN
+1395 
-1410 SNNLDGI
+1410 
-1417 HLALYASRSKA
+1417 
-1428 LKREGVAYNT
+1428 
-1438 TQGSS
+1438 
-1443 DNADALKPSLSLSVS
+1443 
-1458 QLLDLVKEAYPNE
+1458 
-1471 LSKSVADHFGISRG
+1471 
-1485 TSDIRNLRFS
+1485 S
-1495 KQIREVQDE
+1495 KQIQEVQDE
-1504 ISGTNE
+1504 IADTKE

-1515 GNEKIEKT
+1515 GDEKIEKT

-1541 NMGGFPSPSIAIIRS
+1541 DMGGFPSPSIAIIRS

-1580 KANKVYGGDA
+1580 SANKVYGGDA
-1590 WTPTFPGIEYDVNED
+1590 WTPTFPSIEYDVNDD
-1605 KYYSV
+1605 KYYDVRS
-1610 MHSVDDAM
+1610 SLNKAM
-1618 KGKVPEYLRAEARR
+1618 QGRVPDYLREEARK
-1632 FNTPGMNSTAE
+1632 FNTPGMSNTAE
-1643 KGGVDAV
+1643 NGGIDAV

-1656 NYGMKAAYLASNG
+1656 NYGMKAAYLASKG
-1669 ETIEDHVHKKEVRKY
+1669 ETIEDRMQQKEVKKY
-1684 DDEEA
+1684 DDEKA
-1689 NRFDKMEEAIAPVE
+1689 NRFDRMEEAIAPVE
-1703 DEFLK
+1703 DEFLE
-1708 DRSALSARDMLQKY
+1708 DRKNLSVRGMLQKY
-1722 GDQIQQAYE
+1722 GDRIQQAYE
-1731 AYAETIPEDQKKRWT
+1731 AYADTVPEDQRKRWT
-1746 GRVKRA
+1746 SRVKRA
-1752 NEKAFFAHNVIDDIT
+1752 NEKAFFAHNVIDDIAN
-1767 TAIDYYNN
+1767 AIDYYSN
-1775 GNESHTENER
+1775 GNEAHTENER
-1785 DTAAIEKQIDSKVDP
+1785 DEDAVRKQIDSKLD
-1800 EGYDAWLRKTYDG
+1800 EKEYEAWLRQTYDG
-1813 IIRDEGIYNGKDP
+1813 LVQGEGIYNGKDP
-1826 FTASGNR
+1826 YTASGNR
-1833 KSFKQMHYAV
+1833 KSFAQLHYPV

-1849 RAMNEAGE
+1849 RAMNESGE
-1857 KAVGTFGGASAVREE
+1857 KGVGTIVGAGAVREE
-1872 AIKSFSS
+1872 AVKNFSS
-1879 VDEMHQNEDMLRTMD
+1879 VDEMHQNEGMLQRISEED
-1894 QDEYKK
+1894 YKKQEDEYISR
-1900 MEGEYIGQIGK
+1900 IGAIAHK
-1911 IAHRIMRAGDNSFIQ
+1911 IARKDGNSFIND
-1926 ADNAADAILD
+1926 DNAANAILD
-1936 AVRTRKTAAGIEK
+1936 AVRTRKSAAGIEK
-1949 ALKSYGMNVYEG
+1949 VLKSYGMNVYEG
-1961 VGNDIL
+1961 TGKDIL
-1967 NLMHKISEMPTEYF
+1967 NLMHEISEMPTEYF

-2004 KEQTRALNENRIP
+2004 NEQTRALNENRIP

-2026 DARHQVIENLQGVR
+2026 DARHQVIENLQDVR

-2066 KDEYGRLLVMYHGTP
+2066 KDEHGRLLVMYHGTP

-2136 DTRDPKVRKVWEK
+2136 DTRDPKVRKVWEQ

-2164 LLDRTDGYDIW
+2164 LLDWTDGYDIW

-2271 DIDGTAVRRIAREIK
+2271 DIDKTAVRRIAREIK

-2295 NELSENLAKVFR
+2295 NELAENLAKVFR
-2307 YAQGQNYIDYDDLAT
+2307 YAQEQNYIDYDDLAT

-2342 EFKQFKNALQ
+2342 EFNQFKNALQ
-2352 GATYNL
+2352 GVTYNL

-2363 AEVVSA
+2363 AEVISA

-2385 TRDGSGVSLDGVWS
+2385 TRDGSGVSLDGVWN
-2399 TLVQETGYVLDMD
+2399 TIVQETGYVLDMD

-2425 YNSMK
+2425 YNAMK

-2437 GEDATQAAQDV
+2437 GEDATQAAQDA

-2485 SNAAYRKKIK
+2485 SNAEYRKKIK

-2517 TVSKQVARL
+2517 PVSKQVARL

-2548 MLKTP
+2548 MLRTP
-2553 VKSLMDMLTGPTD
+2553 VKNLMDMLTGPTD

-2618 KWRTIHAD
+2618 KWKTIHAD

-2731 SQPSKQVSDIAHMAM
+2731 SQPSQQVSDIAHMAM

-2754 GRREHFKPVATLVNT
+2754 GRREHFKPVASLVNT

-2787 ENTDPITK
+2787 ENTDPVTK
-2795 TLIGAQNKNGRDI
+2795 TLIGAQNKKARDV
-2808 RQASEYMKG
+2808 RQASEYMED
-2817 VRDKARVKPQNLES
+2817 VRDKVGVKPKDLES

-2862 QHKIGGFIADE
+2862 QHKVGGFVADE
-2873 SNREKV
+2873 ASRKTV

-2979 SNPLVLRDIFAVYV
+2979 SNPLVLRDIFAVYS
-2993 DHVAQMAAYHAWA
+2993 DHVAQMATYHAWA
-3006 APIQDLIRFFNY
+3006 APIQDIIRFFNY

-3037 KDAIDFFYGKKGQ
+3037 KDAIDFFYGKSGQ
-3050 EYFIKLLSSI
+3050 EYFVKLLSSI
-3060 NNREKSSFVGGDLYD
+3060 NDREKSSFVGGDFYD
-3075 MLTGHAKTAAT
+3075 LMTGHAKTAAVM
-3086 LGNGR
+3086 GNLR
-3091 VIIQQPTAIFRAGEM
+3091 VVIQQPTAIFRAGEM
-3106 ISYEYLNA
+3106 ISYKYLNEGMA
-3114 GIVGKYRKEAAELR
+3114 GKYRKEAAELR

-3154 ITGVKTTREKIL
+3154 ITGVKTTREKIN
-3166 DFVGKPASKADE
+3166 DFAGKAASKADE
-3178 ITWAAMYRAV
+3178 ITWGAMYRAV

-3197 KGKIGTKEFEDA
+3197 KEKIGTKEFEDA
-3209 VNERFSEV
+3209 VNERFSEI

-3224 DGTITRSQF
+3224 DGIITRSQF
-3233 MRSPDTKN
+3233 MRSPDKAN

-3253 AYNMILRDMIDISQS
+3253 TYNMILRDMIDISQAT
-3268 EDERQ
+3268 DERQ

-3279 HLATIT
+3279 HLVRIT
-3285 APALLITHVA
+3285 APVLLITNAV
-3295 NAVAQSFMDAFRSA
+3295 NAVAQSFADALRSA

-3323 MDAMGF
+3323 MDALGF

-3338 FGDKAE
+3338 FSDKAW
-3344 EFLNGNLVDNMDLL
+3344 EFLSGNLVDNMDLL

-3372 EGVKS
+3372 EGVMS

-3401 VKAIVNPGEKMT
+3401 VKAIVNPSEKMT

-3441 AIYNTLL
+3441 AIYNTVASE
-3448 GRTIEQL
+3448 IFKQL

-3465 PKRQAKLDVYTA
+3465 PKKQAKLDVYTA
-3477 ALESGGDYKKAI
+3477 ALESGGDYKKAV

-3544 TNKDKTTSEKKKYYS
+3544 TNKDKTTSEKTKYYS

>member
-9 AFKAINSAVDDIEKR
+9 AFKAINSARDDIEKR

-47 RAAQINQRY
+47 RAAQVNQRY
-56 ADIAQNGPDAAA
+56 ANIVQNGPDAAA
-68 IAGREAMKNLQAQQ
+68 IAGREAMKNLQTQQ

-117 ASSAQKLALENI
+117 ASPAQKSALENI

-134 MTPSGGDRYSG
+134 MTPTGGDRYSG

-159 NSVDDE
+159 NSVNDE

-197 KELSQIGETQS
+197 KELSQIGKMQS
-208 TGGILNGI
+208 TGGVLNGI

-221 QSQQEAQNLTDQFK
+221 QNQKESQNLADQFK
-235 KKYGVD
+235 KKYGVN
-241 DATYSAWQ
+241 DATYSTWQ

-278 YAENMFKA
+278 YAENMFKT
-286 KGKSNSD
+286 KGKNNSD
-293 SLRADISKYSSMV
+293 SLRSDINKYSSMV

-334 DADSFRESLKKKY
+334 DADSFRESVKKKY
-347 ALSDNDIDDLVYYGQ
+347 GLNDNDIDDLVYYGQ

-375 EAYNNVHQDSTAKN
+375 EAYNNVHQGSTAKN

-511 ISQNIADKNQTQEKA
+511 ISQNVADKNQSQGKA
-526 MTNALTSAGIEVAT
+526 MANALASASVEVAT

-548 WDIFKNHNARAR
+548 WDIFKNHNATAR
-560 KLIVDYLVRAGIEG
+560 KRIIDFLVSSGIEG

-584 NFMDAVNNGKNSEYN
+584 NFIDAALNGKNSEYN
-599 QSVRDYMMQG
+599 QSVRDYMKQG
-609 MSKDEAKKQATKDQI
+609 MSREEAKKQATKDTLADTAN
-624 SEAARDFVIAALS
+624 SFVTGALS

-760 AEGQQAAEQTNT
+760 TEGQQAAEQTNT
-772 VESSDTQ
+772 AESTDTQ

-794 TQSTDIAPNDAY
+794 TQSTDIEPNDAY

-825 VHSTNEETREHAD
+825 VHSTNEETRERAD
-838 GDLQIVSGMLQ
+838 SDLQIVSGMLQ

-991 AAKEAARS
+991 AVKEAARS

-1025 SGAPVMQAVARMT
+1025 SGASVMQAVAKMT

-1063 IYINSERAE
+1063 IYINSEQAE

-1099 DIMKASQDVLGTRA
+1099 DIMKVSQDVLGTRA

-1122 NAYIGE
+1122 NAYLGE
-1128 EEKTDADV
+1128 EGKTDADV

-1236 QGQQAVATGSNTR
+1236 QSQQDVATDESAKR
-1249 RSNEVENKNTYGKAD
+1249 
-1264 YVKDHDYSYG
+1264 
-1274 RLAALGNIPLY
+1274 
-1285 NVNSFNFKSI
+1285 KSI
-1295 DYSKDTKRGDILS
+1295 EVLPDTINDDIEDNIRNFGDMKPVID
-1308 SVKGNI
+1308 VP
-1314 ERYNKAT
+1314 
-1321 GYAGNNSINNKS
+1321 NN
-1333 LGGIIVSSAGLRH
+1333 AF
-1346 GMERMS
+1346 
-1352 PQLLEMYE
+1352 
-1360 NLPSALA
+1360 
-1367 NAIVINEGEGERGTK
+1367 ERGEK
-1382 QEYVLIGA
+1382 KLSEQVKEYFL
-1390 FETKT
+1390 
-1395 GEIGIVRFSVNEYEN
+1395 EN
-1410 SNNLDGI
+1410 SNNGI
-1417 HLALYASRSKA
+1417 VY
-1428 LKREGVAYNT
+1428 GNVIGDVDIVA
-1438 TQGSS
+1438 
-1443 DNADALKPSLSLSVS
+1443 
-1458 QLLDLVKEAYPNE
+1458 
-1471 LSKSVADHFGISRG
+1471 GIK
-1485 TSDIRNLRFS
+1485 SDIAHGVGRMKAMAFYAVPETIKKGVIVDYQKNRKQRGYDSLLLAAPIRIQNEAGDFENAVEMVAINRSNTDVQKFYFHEAFIINEDESLFKNGRPNRSLPVNNSSSSVYSIAQRLIRGNGEGNSVNIDSDTKRMS

-1504 ISGTNE
+1504 IADTKE

-1515 GNEKIEKT
+1515 GDEKIEKT
-1523 KDFIAV
+1523 EDFIAV

-1562 YGDVS
+1562 YGEVS

-1618 KGKVPEYLRAEARR
+1618 KGKVPEYLRAEAKK

-1684 DDEEA
+1684 DDEKA
-1689 NRFDKMEEAIAPVE
+1689 NRFDKMEEAIAPIE

-1731 AYAETIPEDQKKRWT
+1731 AYAETVPDDQKTRWT

-1767 TAIDYYNN
+1767 NAIDYYNN

-1800 EGYDAWLRKTYDG
+1800 EGYDAWLRETYDG
-1813 IIRDEGIYNGKDP
+1813 LIRDEGIYNGKDP

-1879 VDEMHQNEDMLRTMD
+1879 VDEMHQNENMLRTMD
-1894 QDEYKK
+1894 QDEYKE
-1900 MEGEYIGQIGK
+1900 MEGEYIEQIGK
-1911 IAHRIMRAGDNSFIQ
+1911 IAHRIMRTGDNSFIQ

-2004 KEQTRALNENRIP
+2004 KEQTRTLNENRIP

-2026 DARHQVIENLQGVR
+2026 DARHQVIEDLQDVR
-2040 FSRPIQ
+2040 FSRPVQ

-2136 DTRDPKVRKVWEK
+2136 DTRDPKVRKVWEQ

-2164 LLDRTDGYDIW
+2164 LLDWTDGYDIW

-2220 DNKTPTD
+2220 DNKAPTD

-2248 DHYDTK
+2248 DYYDTK

-2262 SGNEILKNS
+2262 SGNEILKHS
-2271 DIDGTAVRRIAREIK
+2271 DIDKTAVRRIAREIK

-2352 GATYNL
+2352 GVTYNL

-2787 ENTDPITK
+2787 ENTDPVTK
-2795 TLIGAQNKNGRDI
+2795 TLIGAQNKKARDI

-2817 VRDKARVKPQNLES
+2817 VRDKVGVKPKNLES

-2862 QHKIGGFIADE
+2862 QHKVGGFVADE
-2873 SNREKV
+2873 ASRKTV

-2979 SNPLVLRDIFAVYV
+2979 SNPLVLRDIFAVYS
-2993 DHVAQMAAYHAWA
+2993 DHVAQMATYHAWA
-3006 APIQDLIRFFNY
+3006 APIQDIIRFFNY

-3037 KDAIDFFYGKKGQ
+3037 KDAIDFFYGKSGQ
-3050 EYFIKLLSSI
+3050 EYFVKLLSSI
-3060 NNREKSSFVGGDLYD
+3060 NDREKSSFVGGDFYD
-3075 MLTGHAKTAAT
+3075 LMTGHAKTAAVM
-3086 LGNGR
+3086 GNLR
-3091 VIIQQPTAIFRAGEM
+3091 VVIQQPTAIFRAGEM
-3106 ISYEYLNA
+3106 ISYKYLNEGMA
-3114 GIVGKYRKEAAELR
+3114 GKYRKEAAELR

-3143 DGYITQSLVST
+3143 DGYITQSLIST
-3154 ITGVKTTREKIL
+3154 ITGVKTTREKIN
-3166 DFVGKPASKADE
+3166 DFAGNPASKADE

-3197 KGKIGTKEFEDA
+3197 KEKIGTKEFEDA
-3209 VNERFSEV
+3209 VNDRFSEI

-3224 DGTITRSQF
+3224 DGIITRSQF
-3233 MRSPDTKN
+3233 MRSPDKWN
-3241 RMMSAFMAEPVK
+3241 RAMSAFMAEPVK
-3253 AYNMILRDMIDISQS
+3253 TYNMILRDMIDISQAT
-3268 EDERQ
+3268 DERQ

-3279 HLATIT
+3279 HLVRIT
-3285 APALLITHVA
+3285 APVLLITNAV
-3295 NAVAQSFMDAFRSA
+3295 NAVAQSFVDALRSA

-3323 MDAMGF
+3323 MDALGF

-3338 FGDKAE
+3338 FNDKAW
-3344 EFLNGNLVDNMDLL
+3344 EFLSGNLVDGMDLL
-3358 SNIPMVAQYWDATK
+3358 GNIPMVAQYWDATK
-3372 EGVKS
+3372 EGVMS
-3377 VLGESTYSS
+3377 VRGESTYSS

-3401 VKAIVNPGEKMT
+3401 VKAIVNPSEKMT

-3441 AIYNTLL
+3441 AIYNTVASQ
-3448 GRTIEQL
+3448 IFKQL

-3465 PKRQAKLDVYTA
+3465 PKKQEKLDVYTA

-3503 SGISDTY
+3503 KGISDTY
-3510 KDTYLALKE
+3510 KETYLALKE

>member
-47 RAAQINQRY
+47 RAAQVNQRY

-106 GDIDASNMYRN
+106 GDFDASNMYRN
-117 ASSAQKLALENI
+117 ASPAQKSALENI

-145 YTTSDYMANQFKKD
+145 YTTSDYMADQFKKD

-197 KELSQIGETQS
+197 KDLSRIGETQS

-221 QSQQEAQNLTDQFK
+221 QIQQEAQSLTDQFK

-249 GMNDQEQAE
+249 GMNDQEQAY
-258 KEAEEEASKSG
+258 KEAAGEVSRSG
-269 KRTYSQELD
+269 KRTYSQELY
-278 YAENMFKA
+278 YADAMFKV
-286 KGKSNSD
+286 KGKNNSD
-293 SLRADISKYSSMV
+293 SLRSDISKYSSMA
-306 SEAKMQRSSGL
+306 SEAKMQRSSGP
-317 AESASNIQTD
+317 AEPASNIQTD
-327 FGEQAQK
+327 FGDQAQK

-347 ALSDNDIDDLVYYGQ
+347 GLSDNDIDDLVYYGQ

-457 SKLLGGLYAAGMSS
+457 SKLLGGLYAVGMSS

-480 GGAVSGSGVAA
+480 GGAVGGSGVAA

-609 MSKDEAKKQATKDQI
+609 MSKDEAKKQSTKDQI
-624 SEAARDFVIAALS
+624 SEAARDFVVAALS

-676 DTDPTHYKNA
+676 DTDPTHYKNP

-732 ESEEKENRKD
+732 ESEEKEDRKD

-760 AEGQQAAEQTNT
+760 TGGQQAAEQTNT
-772 VESSDTQ
+772 TESADTQ
-779 KTAMVEPQNVPEEHR
+779 KTATVEPQNVPEEHR

-838 GDLQIVSGMLQ
+838 SDLQIVSGMLQ

-991 AAKEAARS
+991 AVKEFARS

-1017 RSDTSEAF
+1017 RSDTSEPF
-1025 SGAPVMQAVARMT
+1025 NGSSVMQAVAKMT

-1072 NAASTLFHEVGEFAS
+1072 NAASTLFHGVGEFSS

-1099 DIMKASQDVLGTRA
+1099 DIMKVSQDVLGTRA

-1122 NAYIGE
+1122 NAYLGE
-1128 EEKTDADV
+1128 EGKTDADV

-1504 ISGTNE
+1504 ISGTKE

-1580 KANKVYGGDA
+1580 TANKVYGGDA

-1605 KYYSV
+1605 KYYGV
-1610 MHSVDDAM
+1610 RDDVDKTM
-1618 KGKVPEYLRAEARR
+1618 QGKAPAYLREEARR
-1632 FNTPGMNSTAE
+1632 FNTSEVFSYAE
-1643 KGGVDAV
+1643 NGGLNV
-1650 VEKAKD
+1650 VIEKAKD
-1656 NYGMKAAYLASNG
+1656 NYGMKAAYLVSKG
-1669 ETIEDHVHKKEVRKY
+1669 ESVKDQVQKKEVKKY
-1684 DDEEA
+1684 DEEKEA
-1689 NRFDKMEEAIAPVE
+1689 RFTAMEEAIAPVE

-1708 DRSALSARDMLQKY
+1708 DRSTLSIRDMLQKY
-1722 GDQIQQAYE
+1722 GNRIQQAYE
-1731 AYAETIPEDQKKRWT
+1731 AYAETVPEDQRKRWT
-1746 GRVKRA
+1746 NRVKRA
-1752 NEKAFFAHNVIDDIT
+1752 NEKAFFAHNVIDDIAN
-1767 TAIDYYNN
+1767 AIDYYNN

-1785 DTAAIEKQIDSKVDP
+1785 DTAAIEKQINSKVDP
-1800 EGYDAWLRKTYDG
+1800 EGYEAWLRETYDG
-1813 IIRDEGIYNGKDP
+1813 LIRDEGIYNGKEL

-1833 KSFKQMHYAV
+1833 RSFKQTHYAV

-1849 RAMNEAGE
+1849 RAMNSKGTKGVDTFFGAAG
-1857 KAVGTFGGASAVREE
+1857 VREE
-1872 AIKSFSS
+1872 AIKNFKS
-1879 VDEMHQNEDMLRTMD
+1879 VDEMHQNEGMLRTMD

-1900 MEGEYIGQIGK
+1900 MEGEYIDQIGK
-1911 IAHRIMRAGDNSFIQ
+1911 IAHRIMRTGDNSFIQ

-1994 AMVVAPDTIT
+1994 AMAVAPDTIT
-2004 KEQTRALNENRIP
+2004 KEQTRTLNENGIP
-2017 LQTYEAGNE
+2017 FQTYEAGNE
-2026 DARHQVIENLQGVR
+2026 DARHQVIEDLQDVR
-2040 FSRPIQ
+2040 FSREINDNE
-2046 DSEGRNLSEG
+2046 DS
-2056 QQEFF
+2056 
-2061 KDSKL
+2061 
-2066 KDEYGRLLVMYHGTP
+2066 
-2081 QGGFTVFKPDISYFT
+2081 
-2096 ANRDYAEEYARA
+2096 
-2108 SSGNSRVNYTHDP
+2108 
-2121 EHKVYEVYLNAKKPF
+2121 
-2136 DTRDPKVRKVWEK
+2136 
-2149 EFFGKYS
+2149 
-2156 RTPLTDRG
+2156 
-2164 LLDRTDGYDIW
+2164 
-2175 DFIDDNDL
+2175 
-2183 DYDAVLLDEGSVP
+2183 LDEE
-2196 NGNGGTKWR
+2196 K
-2205 GISYTVRDKNQIKNV
+2205 KEKFE
-2220 DNKTPTD
+2220 K
-2227 DSDIRRD
+2227 IRRG

-2271 DIDGTAVRRIAREIK
+2271 DIDETAVRRIAREIK

-2352 GATYNL
+2352 GVTYNL

-2485 SNAAYRKKIK
+2485 SNAEYRKKIK

-2504 ELSKVRQSGGRSE
+2504 ELSKVRQSGSRSE
-2517 TVSKQVARL
+2517 TVSKQVAKL
-2526 RAKNART
+2526 RARNART
-2533 VASIREQ
+2533 VASIREEQ
-2540 QKRKDELR
+2540 RRKDELR
-2548 MLKTP
+2548 RLRTP
-2553 VKSLMDMLTGPTD
+2553 VKNIMDMLTSPTD
-2566 KKHVPAL
+2566 KKHVPAF

-2582 SAFDFVPQTVRET
+2582 AAFDFVPQTVRET

-2618 KWRTIHAD
+2618 KWMTIRAD
-2626 SRADAI
+2626 SREDAI
-2632 AQYKKAMEENGL
+2632 AQYKKAMDENGL
-2644 GSAENKSWQESLR
+2644 GSAENKSWQERLW
-2657 AIQDLYQ
+2657 AVQNLYQ
-2664 QDEGD
+2664 QDESD

-2680 LDKELGEKLGEI
+2680 LDKELGEKLGKI
-2692 LRKNQGT
+2692 LRDNQGML
-2699 ISIAQL
+2699 SIAQL
-2705 SSDELKTLNAVVR
+2705 SSSELKTLNAVVR
-2718 NVLHSINQMNRMY
+2718 NVLHSINQMNWMY

-2817 VRDKARVKPQNLES
+2817 VRDKAGVKPQNLES

-2862 QHKIGGFIADE
+2862 QHKIGGFVADE

-3279 HLATIT
+3279 HLARIT

-3309 GDPDDEDKDFLRRF
+3309 GDPDDEDKNFLRRF

-3358 SNIPMVAQYWDATK
+3358 SNIPMVAQYWDAAK

-3477 ALESGGDYKKAI
+3477 ALESGGDYKKAV

>member
-1 MAYSAATR
+1 MASLTPGSAKWIRSRLVDYHYAPTYGGDQQSEADRIADEERDRIVR
-9 AFKAINSAVDDIEKR
+9 AQ
-24 RKKEGESFTYE
+24 
-35 PWAVPSEEEQSI
+35 EQY
-47 RAAQINQRY
+47 R
-56 ADIAQNGPDAAA
+56 
-68 IAGREAMKNLQAQQ
+68 
-82 KYLQYQREMEE
+82 QYQQEVEAK
-93 QRNNR
+93 RNQR

-117 ASSAQKLALENI
+117 ASPAQKSALENI

-197 KELSQIGETQS
+197 KELSQIGKMQS
-208 TGGILNGI
+208 TGGVLNGI

-221 QSQQEAQNLTDQFK
+221 QNQKESQNLADQFK
-235 KKYGVD
+235 KKYGVN
-241 DATYSAWQ
+241 DATYSTWQ

-278 YAENMFKA
+278 YAENMFKT
-286 KGKSNSD
+286 KGKNNSD
-293 SLRADISKYSSMV
+293 SLRSDINKYSSMV

-334 DADSFRESLKKKY
+334 DADSFRESVKKKY
-347 ALSDNDIDDLVYYGQ
+347 GLNDNDIDDLVYYGQ

-375 EAYNNVHQDSTAKN
+375 EAYNNVHQGSTAKN

-446 QSTTQNAINQK
+446 QSATQKVLNNK
-457 SKLLGGLYAAGMSS
+457 SKVLGTLYGAGMSAIES
-471 AESWETGAL
+471 AETGTL
-480 GGAVSGSGVAA
+480 GGAVNGTGLGARVA
-491 RIGRSALSLAPFG
+491 RSALSLAPFG

-511 ISQNIADKNQTQEKA
+511 ISQNVADKNQSQGKA
-526 MTNALTSAGIEVAT
+526 MANALASASVEVAT

-548 WDIFKNHNARAR
+548 WDIFKNHNATAR
-560 KLIVDYLVRAGIEG
+560 KKIIDFLVSSGIEG
-574 SEEVVGDIAD
+574 TEEVVGDIAD
-584 NFMDAVNNGKNSEYN
+584 NFIDAALNGRNSEYN
-599 QSVRDYMMQG
+599 QSVRDYMKLG
-609 MSKDEAKKQATKDQI
+609 MSAENAKRQATKDTL
-624 SEAARDFVIAALS
+624 SDTANSFVTGALS

-760 AEGQQAAEQTNT
+760 TEGQQAAKQTKT
-772 VESSDTQ
+772 TESADTQ
-779 KTAMVEPQNVPEEHR
+779 KTAMVETQNVPEEHR

-838 GDLQIVSGMLQ
+838 SDLQIVSGMLQ

-879 ENVPATVKI
+879 ETVPATVKI

-912 KRTAAKQITDGAR
+912 KRTAAKQMTDGAR

-991 AAKEAARS
+991 AVKESARS

-1017 RSDTSEAF
+1017 RSNTSEAF
-1025 SGAPVMQAVARMT
+1025 SGASVMQAVAKMT

-1063 IYINSERAE
+1063 IYINSEQAE

-1122 NAYIGE
+1122 NAYLGE
-1128 EEKTDADV
+1128 EGKTDADV

-1236 QGQQAVATGSNTR
+1236 QSQQDVATDESAKR
-1249 RSNEVENKNTYGKAD
+1249 
-1264 YVKDHDYSYG
+1264 
-1274 RLAALGNIPLY
+1274 
-1285 NVNSFNFKSI
+1285 KSI
-1295 DYSKDTKRGDILS
+1295 EALPDTINDDIEDNIRNFGDMKPVID
-1308 SVKGNI
+1308 VP
-1314 ERYNKAT
+1314 
-1321 GYAGNNSINNKS
+1321 NN
-1333 LGGIIVSSAGLRH
+1333 AF
-1346 GMERMS
+1346 
-1352 PQLLEMYE
+1352 
-1360 NLPSALA
+1360 
-1367 NAIVINEGEGERGTK
+1367 ERGEK
-1382 QEYVLIGA
+1382 KLSDQVKEYFL
-1390 FETKT
+1390 
-1395 GEIGIVRFSVNEYEN
+1395 EN
-1410 SNNLDGI
+1410 SNNGI
-1417 HLALYASRSKA
+1417 VY
-1428 LKREGVAYNT
+1428 GNVIGDVDIVA
-1438 TQGSS
+1438 
-1443 DNADALKPSLSLSVS
+1443 
-1458 QLLDLVKEAYPNE
+1458 
-1471 LSKSVADHFGISRG
+1471 GIK
-1485 TSDIRNLRFS
+1485 SDIAHGVGRMKAMAFYAVPETIKKGVIVDYQKNRKQRGYDSLLLAAPIRIQNEAGDFENAVEMVAINRSNTDVQKFYFHEAFIINEDESLFKNGRPNRSLPVNNSSSSVYSIAQRLIRGNGEGNSVNIDSDTKRMS

-1504 ISGTNE
+1504 IADTKE

-1515 GNEKIEKT
+1515 GDEKIEKT

-1541 NMGGFPSPSIAIIRS
+1541 DMGGFPSPSIAIIRS

-1618 KGKVPEYLRAEARR
+1618 KGKVPEYLRAEAKK

-1650 VEKAKD
+1650 IEKAKD
-1656 NYGMKAAYLASNG
+1656 NYGMKAAYLASKG
-1669 ETIEDHVHKKEVRKY
+1669 EAIEDQVRQKEVRKY
-1684 DDEEA
+1684 DDEKA
-1689 NRFDKMEEAIAPVE
+1689 NRFDKMEEAIAPIE

-1708 DRSALSARDMLQKY
+1708 DRSTLSVRDMLRKY
-1722 GDQIQQAYE
+1722 GDRIQQAYE

-1752 NEKAFFAHNVIDDIT
+1752 NEKAFFAHNVFDDIT
-1767 TAIDYYNN
+1767 NAIDYYNN

-1785 DTAAIEKQIDSKVDP
+1785 DTAAIKKQIDSKVDP
-1800 EGYDAWLRKTYDG
+1800 EAYDAWLRETYDG
-1813 IIRDEGIYNGKDP
+1813 LIRDEGIYNGKDP

-1849 RAMNEAGE
+1849 RAMNEAGA
-1857 KAVGTFGGASAVREE
+1857 KAVGTLGGISAVREE
-1872 AIKSFSS
+1872 AVKDFRS
-1879 VDEMHQNEDMLRTMD
+1879 VAEMHQNEGMLRTMN
-1894 QDEYKK
+1894 QDEYRN
-1900 MEGEYIGQIGK
+1900 MEGEYINQIRQ
-1911 IAHRIMRAGDNSFIQ
+1911 ISHRIARSGQNSLIQ
-1926 ADNAADAILD
+1926 DDNAADAILD

-2017 LQTYEAGNE
+2017 LQIYEAGNE
-2026 DARHQVIENLQGVR
+2026 DARHQVIENLQDVR
-2040 FSRPIQ
+2040 FSRPVQ

-2136 DTRDPKVRKVWEK
+2136 DTRDPKVRKVWEQ

-2164 LLDRTDGYDIW
+2164 LLDWTDGYDIW

-2220 DNKTPTD
+2220 DNKAPTD

-2248 DHYDTK
+2248 DYYDTK

-2262 SGNEILKNS
+2262 SGNEILKHS
-2271 DIDGTAVRRIAREIK
+2271 DIDKTAVRRIAREIK
-2286 EQYHSNIDV
+2286 EQYHSSIDV
-2295 NELSENLAKVFR
+2295 NELAEDLAKVFR

-2352 GATYNL
+2352 GVTYNL

-2553 VKSLMDMLTGPTD
+2553 VKNLMDMLTGPTD

-2787 ENTDPITK
+2787 ENTDPVTK
-2795 TLIGAQNKNGRDI
+2795 TLIGAQNKKARDI

-2817 VRDKARVKPQNLES
+2817 VRDKVGVKPKNLES

-2862 QHKIGGFIADE
+2862 QHKVGGFVADE
-2873 SNREKV
+2873 ASRKTV

-2979 SNPLVLRDIFAVYV
+2979 SNPLVLRDIFAVYA
-2993 DHVAQMAAYHAWA
+2993 DHVAQMATYHAWA
-3006 APIQDLIRFFNY
+3006 APIQDIIRFFNY

-3050 EYFIKLLSSI
+3050 EYFVKLLSSI
-3060 NNREKSSFVGGDLYD
+3060 NDREKSSFVGGDFYD
-3075 MLTGHAKTAAT
+3075 LMTGHAKTAAVM
-3086 LGNGR
+3086 GNLR
-3091 VIIQQPTAIFRAGEM
+3091 VVIQQPTAIFRAGEM
-3106 ISYEYLNA
+3106 ISYKYLNEGMA
-3114 GIVGKYRKEAAELR
+3114 GKYRKEAAELR

-3154 ITGVKTTREKIL
+3154 ITGVKTTREKIN
-3166 DFVGKPASKADE
+3166 DFAGNPASKADE
-3178 ITWAAMYRAV
+3178 ITWGAMYRAV

-3253 AYNMILRDMIDISQS
+3253 TYNMILRDMIDISQAT
-3268 EDERQ
+3268 DERQ

-3279 HLATIT
+3279 HLVRIT
-3285 APALLITHVA
+3285 APVLLITNAV
-3295 NAVAQSFMDAFRSA
+3295 NAVAQSFVDALRSV

-3323 MDAMGF
+3323 MDALGF

-3338 FGDKAE
+3338 FNDKAW
-3344 EFLNGNLVDNMDLL
+3344 EFLSGNLVDGMDLL

-3372 EGVKS
+3372 EGVMS

-3401 VKAIVNPGEKMT
+3401 VKAIVNPSEKMT

-3441 AIYNTLL
+3441 AIYNAVASQ
-3448 GRTIEQL
+3448 IFKQL

-3465 PKRQAKLDVYTA
+3465 PKKQAKLDVYTA

-3503 SGISDTY
+3503 KGISDSY

>member
-9 AFKAINSAVDDIEKR
+9 AFKAINSAMDDIEKR

-47 RAAQINQRY
+47 RAAQVNQRY

-106 GDIDASNMYRN
+106 GDIDASNMYRD
-117 ASSAQKLALENI
+117 ASPAQKSALENI

-221 QSQQEAQNLTDQFK
+221 QIQQEAQSLADQFK

-241 DATYSAWQ
+241 DATYSTWQ
-249 GMNDQEQAE
+249 GMNDQEQAD
-258 KEAEEEASKSG
+258 KEAAEEASKSG
-269 KRTYSQELD
+269 KRTYSQELE
-278 YAENMFKA
+278 YAENMFKT
-286 KGKSNSD
+286 KGKHNSD
-293 SLRADISKYSSMV
+293 SLRTDISRYNSMV

-334 DADSFRESLKKKY
+334 NADSFRESLKKKY
-347 ALSDNDIDDLVYYGQ
+347 GLNDNDIDDLVYYGQ

-446 QSTTQNAINQK
+446 QSTTQEALNNK
-457 SKLLGGLYAAGMSS
+457 SKVLGTLYGAGMSAAES
-471 AESWETGAL
+471 AETGTL
-480 GGAVSGSGVAA
+480 GGAVNGTGLGARVA
-491 RIGRSALSLAPFG
+491 RSALSLAPFG

-511 ISQNIADKNQTQEKA
+511 ISQNVADKNQSQGKA
-526 MTNALTSAGIEVAT
+526 MANALASAGVEVAT

-548 WDIFKNHNARAR
+548 WDIFKNHNATAR
-560 KLIVDYLVRAGIEG
+560 KKIIDFLVSSGIEG
-574 SEEVVGDIAD
+574 TEEVVGDIAD
-584 NFMDAVNNGKNSEYN
+584 NFIDAALNGKNSEYN
-599 QSVRDYMMQG
+599 QSVRDYMKQG
-609 MSKDEAKKQATKDQI
+609 MSAENAKRQATKDTL
-624 SEAARDFVIAALS
+624 SDTANSFVTGALS

-760 AEGQQAAEQTNT
+760 TEGQQAAEQANT
-772 VESSDTQ
+772 TESVDTQ

-838 GDLQIVSGMLQ
+838 SDLQIVSGMLQ

-879 ENVPATVKI
+879 ETVPATVKI

-912 KRTAAKQITDGAR
+912 KRTAAKQMTDGAR

-991 AAKEAARS
+991 AVKEVARS

-1017 RSDTSEAF
+1017 RSNTSEAF
-1025 SGAPVMQAVARMT
+1025 SGASVMQAVAKMT
-1038 GLNVVLTDQNFR
+1038 GLNVVLTDRNFR

-1093 YAGVVS
+1093 YAEVVS

-1128 EEKTDADV
+1128 EGKTDADV

-1236 QGQQAVATGSNTR
+1236 QSQQDVATDESAKR
-1249 RSNEVENKNTYGKAD
+1249 
-1264 YVKDHDYSYG
+1264 
-1274 RLAALGNIPLY
+1274 
-1285 NVNSFNFKSI
+1285 KSI
-1295 DYSKDTKRGDILS
+1295 EVLPDTINYDIEDNIRNFGDMKPVID
-1308 SVKGNI
+1308 VP
-1314 ERYNKAT
+1314 
-1321 GYAGNNSINNKS
+1321 NN
-1333 LGGIIVSSAGLRH
+1333 AF
-1346 GMERMS
+1346 
-1352 PQLLEMYE
+1352 
-1360 NLPSALA
+1360 
-1367 NAIVINEGEGERGTK
+1367 ERGEK
-1382 QEYVLIGA
+1382 KLSEQVKEYFL
-1390 FETKT
+1390 
-1395 GEIGIVRFSVNEYEN
+1395 EN
-1410 SNNLDGI
+1410 SNNGI
-1417 HLALYASRSKA
+1417 VY
-1428 LKREGVAYNT
+1428 GNVIGDVDIVA
-1438 TQGSS
+1438 
-1443 DNADALKPSLSLSVS
+1443 
-1458 QLLDLVKEAYPNE
+1458 
-1471 LSKSVADHFGISRG
+1471 GIK
-1485 TSDIRNLRFS
+1485 SDIAHGVGRMKAMAFYAVPETIKKGVIVDYQKNRKQRGYDSLLLAVPIRIQNEAGDFENAVEMVAINRSNTDVQKFYFHEAFIINEDESLFKNGRPNRSLPVNNSSSSVYSIAQRLIRGNGEGNSVNIDSDTKRMS

-1504 ISGTNE
+1504 IADTKE

-1515 GNEKIEKT
+1515 GDEKIEKT

-1541 NMGGFPSPSIAIIRS
+1541 DMGGFPSPSIAIIRS

-1618 KGKVPEYLRAEARR
+1618 KGKVPEYLRAEAKK

-1684 DDEEA
+1684 DDEKA
-1689 NRFDKMEEAIAPVE
+1689 KRFDKMEEAIAPVE

-1731 AYAETIPEDQKKRWT
+1731 AYAETVPDDQKTRWT

-1767 TAIDYYNN
+1767 NAIDYYNN

-1800 EGYDAWLRKTYDG
+1800 EGYDAWLRETYDG
-1813 IIRDEGIYNGKDP
+1813 LIRDEGIYNGKDP

-1894 QDEYKK
+1894 QDEYKE
-1900 MEGEYIGQIGK
+1900 MEGEYIEQIGK
-1911 IAHRIMRAGDNSFIQ
+1911 IAHRIMRTGDNSFIQ

-2004 KEQTRALNENRIP
+2004 NEQTKALNENGIP
-2017 LQTYEAGNE
+2017 FQTYEDGNE
-2026 DARHQVIENLQGVR
+2026 DARHQVIENLQDVR

-2136 DTRDPKVRKVWEK
+2136 DTRDPKVRKVWER

-2164 LLDRTDGYDIW
+2164 LLDWTDGYDIW

-2196 NGNGGTKWR
+2196 NGNGGTRWR

-2227 DSDIRRD
+2227 DSDIRRN

-2248 DHYDTK
+2248 DYYDTK

-2262 SGNEILKNS
+2262 SGNEILKHS
-2271 DIDGTAVRRIAREIK
+2271 DIDKTAVRRIAREIK

-2295 NELSENLAKVFR
+2295 NELAENLAKVFR
-2307 YAQGQNYIDYDDLAT
+2307 YAQGQKYIDYDDLAT

-2352 GATYNL
+2352 GVTYNL

-2437 GEDATQAAQDV
+2437 GEDATQAAQDA

-2787 ENTDPITK
+2787 ENTDPVTK
-2795 TLIGAQNKNGRDI
+2795 TLIGAQNKKARDI

-2817 VRDKARVKPQNLES
+2817 VRDKVGVKPKNLES

-2849 MSLYELSKRPDAQ
+2849 MSLYELSKRPDVQ
-2862 QHKIGGFIADE
+2862 QHKVGGFVADE
-2873 SNREKV
+2873 ASRKTV

-2979 SNPLVLRDIFAVYV
+2979 SNPLVLRDIFAVYS
-2993 DHVAQMAAYHAWA
+2993 DHVAQMATYHAWA
-3006 APIQDLIRFFNY
+3006 APIQDIIRFFNY

-3037 KDAIDFFYGKKGQ
+3037 KDAIDFFYGKSGQ
-3050 EYFIKLLSSI
+3050 EYFVKLLSSI
-3060 NNREKSSFVGGDLYD
+3060 NDREKSSFVGGDFYD
-3075 MLTGHAKTAAT
+3075 LMTGHAKTAAVM
-3086 LGNGR
+3086 GNLR
-3091 VIIQQPTAIFRAGEM
+3091 VVIQQPTAIFRAGEM
-3106 ISYEYLNA
+3106 ISYKYLNEGMA
-3114 GIVGKYRKEAAELR
+3114 GKYRKEAAELR

-3143 DGYITQSLVST
+3143 DGYITQSLIST
-3154 ITGVKTTREKIL
+3154 ITGVKTTREKIN
-3166 DFVGKPASKADE
+3166 DFAGNPASKADE

-3197 KGKIGTKEFEDA
+3197 KEKIGTKEFENA
-3209 VNERFSEV
+3209 VNDRFSEI

-3224 DGTITRSQF
+3224 DGIITRSQF
-3233 MRSPDTKN
+3233 MRSPDKWN
-3241 RMMSAFMAEPVK
+3241 RAMSAFMAEPVK
-3253 AYNMILRDMIDISQS
+3253 TYNMILRDMIDISQAT
-3268 EDERQ
+3268 DERQ

-3279 HLATIT
+3279 HLVRIT
-3285 APALLITHVA
+3285 APVLLITNAV
-3295 NAVAQSFMDAFRSA
+3295 NAVAQSFVDALRSA

-3323 MDAMGF
+3323 MDALGF

-3338 FGDKAE
+3338 FNDKAW
-3344 EFLNGNLVDNMDLL
+3344 EFLSGNLVDGMDLL

-3372 EGVKS
+3372 EGVMS
-3377 VLGESTYSS
+3377 VLGESMYSS

-3401 VKAIVNPGEKMT
+3401 VKAIVNPSEKMT

-3441 AIYNTLL
+3441 AIYNTVASQ
-3448 GRTIEQL
+3448 IFKQL

-3465 PKRQAKLDVYTA
+3465 PKKQAKLDVYTA
-3477 ALESGGDYKKAI
+3477 ALESGGDYKKAV

-3503 SGISDTY
+3503 KGISDTY

-3544 TNKDKTTSEKKKYYS
+3544 TNKDKTTSEKTKYYS

>member
-1 MAYSAATR
+1 MASLTPGSAKWIRSRLVDYHYAPTYGGDQQSEADRIADEERDRIVR
-9 AFKAINSAVDDIEKR
+9 AQ
-24 RKKEGESFTYE
+24 
-35 PWAVPSEEEQSI
+35 EQY
-47 RAAQINQRY
+47 R
-56 ADIAQNGPDAAA
+56 
-68 IAGREAMKNLQAQQ
+68 
-82 KYLQYQREMEE
+82 QYQQEVEAK
-93 QRNNR
+93 RNQR

-117 ASSAQKLALENI
+117 ASPAQKSALENI

-159 NSVDDE
+159 NSVNDE

-197 KELSQIGETQS
+197 KELSQIGKMQS

-221 QSQQEAQNLTDQFK
+221 QNQQESQNLAEQFK

-241 DATYSAWQ
+241 DATYSTWQ

-278 YAENMFKA
+278 YAENMFKT
-286 KGKSNSD
+286 KGKNNSD
-293 SLRADISKYSSMV
+293 SLRSDISKYSSMV

-327 FGEQAQK
+327 FGAQAQK
-334 DADSFRESLKKKY
+334 DADSFRESVKKKY
-347 ALSDNDIDDLVYYGQ
+347 GLNDNDIDDLVYYGQ

-434 VAFGAS
+434 AAFGAS

-446 QSTTQNAINQK
+446 QSATQKVLNNK
-457 SKLLGGLYAAGMSS
+457 SKVLGTLYGAGMSAVES
-471 AESWETGAL
+471 AETGAL
-480 GGAVSGSGVAA
+480 GGAVNGTGLGARVA
-491 RIGRSALSLAPFG
+491 RSALSLAPFG

-511 ISQNIADKNQTQEKA
+511 ISQNVADKNQSQGKA
-526 MTNALTSAGIEVAT
+526 MANALASASVEVAT

-548 WDIFKNHNARAR
+548 WDIFKNHNATAR
-560 KLIVDYLVRAGIEG
+560 KKIIDFLVSSGIEG
-574 SEEVVGDIAD
+574 TEEVVGDIAD
-584 NFMDAVNNGKNSEYN
+584 NFIDAALNGKNSEYN
-599 QSVRDYMMQG
+599 QSVRDYMKLG
-609 MSKDEAKKQATKDQI
+609 MSAENAKRQATKDTL
-624 SEAARDFVIAALS
+624 SDTANSFVTGALS

-676 DTDPTHYKNA
+676 DTDPAHYKNA

-760 AEGQQAAEQTNT
+760 AEGQQAAEQTNAT
-772 VESSDTQ
+772 ESADTQ

-794 TQSTDIAPNDAY
+794 TQPTNIAPNDAY

-838 GDLQIVSGMLQ
+838 SDLQIVSGMLQ

-912 KRTAAKQITDGAR
+912 KRTAAKQLTDGAR

-968 VSIVGEDLAKKAYA
+968 VSIVGEGLAKKAYA

-991 AAKEAARS
+991 AVKEVARS

-1017 RSDTSEAF
+1017 RSNTSEAF

-1050 EGENGYYKSGNST
+1050 EGENGYYKSGSST

-1122 NAYIGE
+1122 NAYLGE
-1128 EEKTDADV
+1128 EGKTDADV

-1213 EELQDAIVKSIANAE
+1213 EELQDAIAKSIANAE

-1236 QGQQAVATGSNTR
+1236 QSQQDVATDESAKR
-1249 RSNEVENKNTYGKAD
+1249 
-1264 YVKDHDYSYG
+1264 
-1274 RLAALGNIPLY
+1274 
-1285 NVNSFNFKSI
+1285 KSI
-1295 DYSKDTKRGDILS
+1295 EVLPDTINDDIEDNIRNFGDMKPVID
-1308 SVKGNI
+1308 VP
-1314 ERYNKAT
+1314 
-1321 GYAGNNSINNKS
+1321 NN
-1333 LGGIIVSSAGLRH
+1333 AF
-1346 GMERMS
+1346 
-1352 PQLLEMYE
+1352 
-1360 NLPSALA
+1360 
-1367 NAIVINEGEGERGTK
+1367 ERGEK
-1382 QEYVLIGA
+1382 KLSEQVKKYFL
-1390 FETKT
+1390 
-1395 GEIGIVRFSVNEYEN
+1395 EN
-1410 SNNLDGI
+1410 SNNGI
-1417 HLALYASRSKA
+1417 VY
-1428 LKREGVAYNT
+1428 GNVIGDVDIVA
-1438 TQGSS
+1438 
-1443 DNADALKPSLSLSVS
+1443 
-1458 QLLDLVKEAYPNE
+1458 
-1471 LSKSVADHFGISRG
+1471 GIK
-1485 TSDIRNLRFS
+1485 SDIAHGVGRMKAMAFYAVPETIKKGVIVDYQKNRKQRGYDSLLLAAPIRIQNEAENFENAVEMVAINRSNTDVQKFYFHEAFIINEDESLFKNGRPNRSLPVNNSSSSVYSIAQRLIRGNGEGNSVNIDSDTKRMS

-1504 ISGTNE
+1504 IADTKE

-1515 GNEKIEKT
+1515 GDEKIEKT
-1523 KDFIAV
+1523 EDFIAV

-1562 YGDVS
+1562 YGEVS

-1618 KGKVPEYLRAEARR
+1618 KGKVPEYLRAEAKK

-1684 DDEEA
+1684 DDEKA
-1689 NRFDKMEEAIAPVE
+1689 NRFDKMEEAIAPIE

-1731 AYAETIPEDQKKRWT
+1731 AYAETVPDDQKTRWT

-1767 TAIDYYNN
+1767 NAIDYYNN

-1800 EGYDAWLRKTYDG
+1800 EGYDAWLRETYDG
-1813 IIRDEGIYNGKDP
+1813 LIRDEGIYNGKDP

-1894 QDEYKK
+1894 QDEYKE
-1900 MEGEYIGQIGK
+1900 MEGEYIEQIGK
-1911 IAHRIMRAGDNSFIQ
+1911 IAHRIMRTGDNSFIQ
-1926 ADNAADAILD
+1926 ADHAADAILD

-2004 KEQTRALNENRIP
+2004 NEQTKALNENGIP
-2017 LQTYEAGNE
+2017 FQTYEDGNE
-2026 DARHQVIENLQGVR
+2026 DARHQVIENLQDVR

-2136 DTRDPKVRKVWEK
+2136 DTRDPKVRKVWER

-2164 LLDRTDGYDIW
+2164 LLDWTDGYDIW

-2196 NGNGGTKWR
+2196 NGNGGTRWR

-2227 DSDIRRD
+2227 DSDIRRN

-2248 DHYDTK
+2248 DYYDTK

-2262 SGNEILKNS
+2262 SGNEILKHS
-2271 DIDGTAVRRIAREIK
+2271 DIDKTAVRRIAREIK

-2295 NELSENLAKVFR
+2295 NELAENLAKVFR
-2307 YAQGQNYIDYDDLAT
+2307 YAQGQKYIDYDDLAT

-2352 GATYNL
+2352 GVTYNL

-2437 GEDATQAAQDV
+2437 GEDATQAAQDA

-2754 GRREHFKPVATLVNT
+2754 GRREHFKPVATLVNM

-2787 ENTDPITK
+2787 ENTDPVTK
-2795 TLIGAQNKNGRDI
+2795 TLIGAQNKKARDI

-2817 VRDKARVKPQNLES
+2817 VRDKVGVKPKNLES

-2862 QHKIGGFIADE
+2862 QHKVGGFVADE
-2873 SNREKV
+2873 ASRKTV

-2979 SNPLVLRDIFAVYV
+2979 SNPLVLRDIFAVYS
-2993 DHVAQMAAYHAWA
+2993 DHVAQMATYHAWA
-3006 APIQDLIRFFNY
+3006 APIQDIIRFFNY

-3037 KDAIDFFYGKKGQ
+3037 KDAIDFFYGKSGQ
-3050 EYFIKLLSSI
+3050 EYFVKLLSSI
-3060 NNREKSSFVGGDLYD
+3060 NDREKSSFVGGDFYD
-3075 MLTGHAKTAAT
+3075 LMTGHAKTAAVM
-3086 LGNGR
+3086 GNLR
-3091 VIIQQPTAIFRAGEM
+3091 VVIQQPTAIFRAGEM
-3106 ISYEYLNA
+3106 ISYKYLNEGMA
-3114 GIVGKYRKEAAELR
+3114 GKYRKEAAELR

-3143 DGYITQSLVST
+3143 DGYITQSLIST
-3154 ITGVKTTREKIL
+3154 ITGVKTTREKIN
-3166 DFVGKPASKADE
+3166 DFAGNPASKADE

-3197 KGKIGTKEFEDA
+3197 KEKIGTKEFENA
-3209 VNERFSEV
+3209 VNDRFSEI

-3224 DGTITRSQF
+3224 DGIITRSQF
-3233 MRSPDTKN
+3233 MRSPDKWN
-3241 RMMSAFMAEPVK
+3241 RAMSAFMAEPVK
-3253 AYNMILRDMIDISQS
+3253 TYNMILRDMIDISQAT
-3268 EDERQ
+3268 DERQ

-3279 HLATIT
+3279 HLVRIT
-3285 APALLITHVA
+3285 APVLLITNAV
-3295 NAVAQSFMDAFRSA
+3295 NAVAQSFVDALRSA

-3323 MDAMGF
+3323 MDALGF

-3338 FGDKAE
+3338 FNDKAW
-3344 EFLNGNLVDNMDLL
+3344 EFLSGNLVDGMDLL

-3372 EGVKS
+3372 EGVMS

-3401 VKAIVNPGEKMT
+3401 VKAIVNPSEKMT

-3441 AIYNTLL
+3441 AIYNTVASQ
-3448 GRTIEQL
+3448 IFKQL

-3465 PKRQAKLDVYTA
+3465 PKKQAKLDVYTA
-3477 ALESGGDYKKAI
+3477 ALESGGDYKKAV

-3503 SGISDTY
+3503 KGISDTY

-3544 TNKDKTTSEKKKYYS
+3544 TNKDKTTSEKTKYYS

>member
-47 RAAQINQRY
+47 RAAQVNQRY

-68 IAGREAMKNLQAQQ
+68 IAGREAMKSMQAQQ

-106 GDIDASNMYRN
+106 GDLSAYQNYQN
-117 ASSAQKLALENI
+117 ASAGIQSGLQNIADIQRNTLTGFDRRVGNTTGTFSATRA
-129 YTAQS
+129 
-134 MTPSGGDRYSG
+134 
-145 YTTSDYMANQFKKD
+145 ANQFKQE
-159 NSVDDE
+159 NNLDDE
-165 AYKNLMAG
+165 AYNRLMAG
-173 YKAYRAQQA
+173 YKTYRAKQS
-182 LAAQDSYS
+182 LAAEDSYS

-197 KELSQIGETQS
+197 NELSQIGKMQNTE
-208 TGGILNGI
+208 GLLNDI
-216 TGRTK
+216 TGKTMRNR
-221 QSQQEAQNLTDQFK
+221 QEAKDLSNQFK
-235 KKYGVD
+235 QKYGVD
-241 DATYSAWQ
+241 DATYSTWQ
-249 GMNDQEQAE
+249 GMNDQEDAE
-258 KEAEEEASKSG
+258 KEEAQNTRISASRASRISSDEINKLDRESRSAIDQYMKGYKQSQTSAGTGSLFENLKGQFSLPSTQMKGIFEGRQMMENARQRLRSLGYSESDIKKYEEYAQVYAEDSLMSKDQKEAQNHPLSSNANAVLTDATLGMATGLSQFVQDTSDQAYRLLTGNRAKNDSPNNFGVGHRNGARAARYSSNVQEGTQKAILNGNEENPSFSQKAVKQLYTMGYSAAQSHLTNVAGAFASAALGGSVAGEVAALLPFFSSGYYQGKMNAEERGINNDSAYLTAGAEGVNEVLTELGSDRVLKAIFKEDSIKNILKETLKGSAEEGGEEIANNILNAIADRVINGDKSELNQSVQNYVAQGAS
-269 KRTYSQELD
+269 
-278 YAENMFKA
+278 
-286 KGKSNSD
+286 
-293 SLRADISKYSSMV
+293 
-306 SEAKMQRSSGL
+306 
-317 AESASNIQTD
+317 
-327 FGEQAQK
+327 QK
-334 DADSFRESLKKKY
+334 DAIVQTAVDFIQQSASDFLNAAGSTLIGMGPNFAARTIENRTSGNELFKNYTAQDYRDLQDSYDLDKSKASYPLVKKASDLASQYAEKLDKGEKVTTRDRAKLWDTTSEIAGAEQTAAENRERDEKKKQLKEDIKWGFRE
-347 ALSDNDIDDLVYYGQ
+347 A
-362 ELDDYS
+362 
-368 NRQQQKQ
+368 
-375 EAYNNVHQDSTAKN
+375 
-389 ILGGIKNTATA
+389 
-400 LTLNPYAGIGAIG
+400 
-413 ETAKYYGGGY
+413 
-423 RDKKSPMNVNS
+423 
-434 VAFGAS
+434 
-440 NATTDY
+440 
-446 QSTTQNAINQK
+446 
-457 SKLLGGLYAAGMSS
+457 
-471 AESWETGAL
+471 
-480 GGAVSGSGVAA
+480 
-491 RIGRSALSLAPFG
+491 
-504 ANAYASS
+504 
-511 ISQNIADKNQTQEKA
+511 
-526 MTNALTSAGIEVAT
+526 
-540 EIASADKF
+540 
-548 WDIFKNHNARAR
+548 
-560 KLIVDYLVRAGIEG
+560 
-574 SEEVVGDIAD
+574 
-584 NFMDAVNNGKNSEYN
+584 
-599 QSVRDYMMQG
+599 
-609 MSKDEAKKQATKDQI
+609 
-624 SEAARDFVIAALS
+624 
-637 GAMGAGIATA
+637 
-647 SGYANDAY
+647 
-655 NSKTMFDGYTKEDY
+655 
-669 AQWAEGL
+669 
-676 DTDPTHYKNA
+676 
-686 STAQSAEMAKSL
+686 
-698 AEKMAQED
+698 
-706 NATPRQKRELY
+706 
-717 EYYQDMQNTEMEAAA
+717 
-732 ESEEKENRKD
+732 
-742 KIEGIKNKVGS
+742 
-753 FFGRNEA
+753 FGRNKA
-760 AEGQQAAEQTNT
+760 TEGQQAAEQTNT
-772 VESSDTQ
+772 TESSDTQ
-779 KTAMVEPQNVPEEHR
+779 KTATVEPQNVPEEHR
-794 TQSTDIAPNDAY
+794 AQSTDIAPNDAY

-825 VHSTNEETREHAD
+825 IHSTNEETRERAD
-838 GDLQIVSGMLQ
+838 SDLQIVSGMLQ

-879 ENVPATVKI
+879 ENVPAAVKI

-912 KRTAAKQITDGAR
+912 KRTAAKQLTDSAR
-925 TIIEA
+925 KFIESG
-930 NYKDGMNASAYN
+930 YKDGMNAAAYN
-942 DVMSSAINAGRTG
+942 TVIPAAINAGRTG
-955 MSYENYLKKAGSS
+955 VTFEEYSKKNGASLQFVDDGLAKRAYE
-968 VSIVGEDLAKKAYA
+968 VGQQIAIEDL
-982 AGLQVSVND
+982 S
-991 AAKEAARS
+991 KETARA
-999 MSEKTGVKTF
+999 MAERNGVKEF
-1009 GTGTFTDA
+1009 GTGTFIDSRTDK
-1017 RSDTSEAF
+1017 SGSI
-1025 SGAPVMQAVARMT
+1025 SGARVMKAVARMT
-1038 GLNVVLTDQNFR
+1038 GLNIVFTDNGFD
-1050 EGENGYYKSGNST
+1050 GKTNGYYNPENST
-1063 IYINSERAE
+1063 IYLNSDMADRV
-1072 NAASTLFHEVGEFAS
+1072 ASTLSHEGIGEFSA
-1087 VWNQKE
+1087 VWNPDE
-1093 YAGVVS
+1093 YAKVVK
-1099 DIMKASQDVLGTRA
+1099 DIMQASQEIYGTA
-1113 FNNIRQKYV
+1113 EFNLERQKYV
-1122 NAYIGE
+1122 DAYSKEKG
-1128 EEKTDADV
+1128 KTDADV
-1136 DKEMANDLIYQ
+1136 DKEMANDVLYQ
-1147 FLGNEK
+1147 LVGTEK
-1153 GMNKLMDQIDQNHG
+1153 GVKKLLEQIDQNHSHE
-1167 YKEAKSIKQKLADWV
+1167 EAKSIKQKLADWV
-1182 GHMVESIKNFL
+1182 HKMVESIKNLLDEFR
-1193 SDLNP
+1193 P
-1198 NSYQRKMAEANLQNY
+1198 NSYQRKMAEANLDRF
-1213 EELQDAIVKSIANAE
+1213 EKLQDEVIHSFAGAINN
-1228 KSYSEAKA
+1228 YSAAKA
-1236 QGQQAVATGSNTR
+1236 QSQQAVATGSNTR
-1249 RSNEVENKNTYGKAD
+1249 SSNEVENKNTYGKAD
-1264 YVKDHDYSYG
+1264 YVKDHDYSYD
-1274 RLAALGNIPLY
+1274 RLSALGNIPLY

-1443 DNADALKPSLSLSVS
+1443 GNADALKPSLSLSVS

-1485 TSDIRNLRFS
+1485 TSDIRNIRFS
-1495 KQIREVQDE
+1495 KQIREVHDE
-1504 ISGTNE
+1504 IAYTKE

-1515 GNEKIEKT
+1515 GDEKIEKT

-1529 HNLTMD
+1529 HNLTMN

-1541 NMGGFPSPSIAIIRS
+1541 DMGGFPSPSIAIIRS

-1618 KGKVPEYLRAEARR
+1618 KGKVPEYLRAEAKK

-1656 NYGMKAAYLASNG
+1656 NYGMKAAYLASKG
-1669 ETIEDHVHKKEVRKY
+1669 ETIEDQVRQKEVRKY
-1684 DDEEA
+1684 DDEKV

-1708 DRSALSARDMLQKY
+1708 DRSTLSIRDMLQKY
-1722 GDQIQQAYE
+1722 GDRIQQAYE
-1731 AYAETIPEDQKKRWT
+1731 AYAETVPEDQRKRWT
-1746 GRVKRA
+1746 NRVKRA
-1752 NEKAFFAHNVIDDIT
+1752 NEKAFFAYNVIDDIAN
-1767 TAIDYYNN
+1767 AIDYYNN

-1785 DTAAIEKQIDSKVDP
+1785 DTAAIEKQINSKVDP
-1800 EGYDAWLRKTYDG
+1800 EGYEAWLRETYDG
-1813 IIRDEGIYNGKDP
+1813 LIRDEGIYNGKEL
-1826 FTASGNR
+1826 FTESGNR
-1833 KSFKQMHYAV
+1833 RSFKQTHYAV

-1849 RAMNEAGE
+1849 RAMNSKGT
-1857 KAVGTFGGASAVREE
+1857 KGVGTFFGAAGVREE
-1872 AIKSFSS
+1872 AIKNFKS

-1894 QDEYKK
+1894 QDEYKE
-1900 MEGEYIGQIGK
+1900 MEGEYIEQIGK
-1911 IAHRIMRAGDNSFIQ
+1911 IAHRIMRTGDNSFIQ

-2004 KEQTRALNENRIP
+2004 KEQTRKLNENRIP

-2026 DARHQVIENLQGVR
+2026 DARHQVIEDLQDVR
-2040 FSRPIQ
+2040 FSREINDNE
-2046 DSEGRNLSEG
+2046 DSLDKEQKER
-2056 QQEFF
+2056 F
-2061 KDSKL
+2061 
-2066 KDEYGRLLVMYHGTP
+2066 
-2081 QGGFTVFKPDISYFT
+2081 
-2096 ANRDYAEEYARA
+2096 
-2108 SSGNSRVNYTHDP
+2108 
-2121 EHKVYEVYLNAKKPF
+2121 
-2136 DTRDPKVRKVWEK
+2136 EK
-2149 EFFGKYS
+2149 
-2156 RTPLTDRG
+2156 
-2164 LLDRTDGYDIW
+2164 
-2175 DFIDDNDL
+2175 
-2183 DYDAVLLDEGSVP
+2183 
-2196 NGNGGTKWR
+2196 
-2205 GISYTVRDKNQIKNV
+2205 
-2220 DNKTPTD
+2220 
-2227 DSDIRRD
+2227 IRRD

-2271 DIDGTAVRRIAREIK
+2271 DIDETAVRRIAREIK

-2295 NELSENLAKVFR
+2295 NELAENLAKVFR

-2352 GATYNL
+2352 GVTYNL

-2485 SNAAYRKKIK
+2485 SNAEYRKKIK
-2495 QEYQKRYEE
+2495 QEYQKRYEA
-2504 ELSKVRQSGGRSE
+2504 ELSKVKQSGGRSE
-2517 TVSKQVARL
+2517 PVSKQVAKL
-2526 RAKNART
+2526 RARNART
-2533 VASIREQ
+2533 VASIREEQ
-2540 QKRKDELR
+2540 RRKDELR
-2548 MLKTP
+2548 RLRTP
-2553 VKSLMDMLTGPTD
+2553 VKNIMDMLTSPTD
-2566 KKHVPAL
+2566 KKHVPAF

-2582 SAFDFVPQTVRET
+2582 AAFDFVPQTVRET

-2618 KWRTIHAD
+2618 KWRTIRAD
-2626 SRADAI
+2626 SREDAI
-2632 AQYKKAMEENGL
+2632 AQYKKAMDENGL
-2644 GSAENKSWQESLR
+2644 GSAENKSWQERLWEV
-2657 AIQDLYQ
+2657 QNLYQ
-2664 QDEGD
+2664 QDESD

-2680 LDKELGEKLGEI
+2680 LDKELGEKLGKI
-2692 LRKNQGT
+2692 LRDNQGML
-2699 ISIAQL
+2699 SIAQL
-2705 SSDELKTLNAVVR
+2705 SSSELRTLNEVVR
-2718 NVLHSINQMNRMY
+2718 NVLHAVNQINRMY
-2731 SQPSKQVSDIAHMAM
+2731 SKPSQHVSDIAHMAM

-2754 GRREHFKPVATLVNT
+2754 GRREHFKPVATLVDT

-2795 TLIGAQNKNGRDI
+2795 ILIGAHNKKSRDI
-2808 RQASEYMKG
+2808 HQAQDYMADVCDRLATEKEM
-2817 VRDKARVKPQNLES
+2817 ES
-2831 WMKET
+2831 WMNET
-2836 KNYYGLNLTTTQV
+2836 KNYYGLDLTTTQI

-2862 QHKIGGFIADE
+2862 QHKIGGFVADE

-2969 GFTKDITPNA
+2969 GFTKDITPEA
-2979 SNPLVLRDIFAVYV
+2979 DNPLVLRDIFMVYV
-2993 DHVAQMAAYHAWA
+2993 DHVAQMATYHAWA
-3006 APIQDLIRFFNY
+3006 APLQDLIRFFNY
-3018 SEKTDVKVDGQT
+3018 NEKAYVEREDGQK
-3030 FTGRNSV
+3030 FAFRNSV
-3037 KDAIDFFYGKKGQ
+3037 KDAIDYYYGKKGQ
-3050 EYFIKLLSSI
+3050 EYFVKLISSI
-3060 NNREKSSFVGGDLYD
+3060 NDREKSSFVGGDFYD

-3106 ISYEYLNA
+3106 ISYKYLNEGMA
-3114 GIVGKYRKEAAELR
+3114 GKYRKEAAELR

-3197 KGKIGTKEFEDA
+3197 KEKIGTKEFEDA
-3209 VNERFSEV
+3209 VNDRFSEI

-3224 DGTITRSQF
+3224 DSVITRSQF

-3253 AYNMILRDMIDISQS
+3253 SYNMILRDMIDISQA

-3273 VKKAVA
+3273 VKKAKA
-3279 HLATIT
+3279 HLVRVT
-3285 APALLITHVA
+3285 APVLLITHVI
-3295 NAVAQSFMDAFRSA
+3295 NAAAMSFADAFRSA
-3309 GDPDDEDKDFLRRF
+3309 GDPDDEDKNFLRRF

-3338 FGDKAE
+3338 FGDKLK

-3358 SNIPMVAQYWDATK
+3358 RNIPMVAQYWDATK
-3372 EGVKS
+3372 EGAKY

-3448 GRTIEQL
+3448 GRTFEQL

-3503 SGISDTY
+3503 KGISDSY

>member
-1 MAYSAATR
+1 MASLTPGSAKWIRSRLVDYHYAPTYGGDQQSEADRIADEERDRVVR
-9 AFKAINSAVDDIEKR
+9 AQ
-24 RKKEGESFTYE
+24 
-35 PWAVPSEEEQSI
+35 EQY
-47 RAAQINQRY
+47 R
-56 ADIAQNGPDAAA
+56 
-68 IAGREAMKNLQAQQ
+68 
-82 KYLQYQREMEE
+82 QYQQEVEAK
-93 QRNNR
+93 RNQR

-117 ASSAQKLALENI
+117 ASPAQKSALENI

-134 MTPSGGDRYSG
+134 MTPTGGDRYSG

-159 NSVDDE
+159 NSVNDE

-173 YKAYRAQQA
+173 YKAYRAQRA

-221 QSQQEAQNLTDQFK
+221 QSQQEAQSLTDQFK

-241 DATYSAWQ
+241 DATYNTWQ
-249 GMNDQEQAE
+249 GMNDQEQAY
-258 KEAEEEASKSG
+258 KEAAGEVSRSG
-269 KRTYSQELD
+269 KRTYSQELY
-278 YAENMFKA
+278 YADAMFKV
-286 KGKSNSD
+286 KGKNNSD
-293 SLRADISKYSSMV
+293 SLRSDISKYSSMV
-306 SEAKMQRSSGL
+306 SETKMQRSSGL

-327 FGEQAQK
+327 FGDQAQK

-375 EAYNNVHQDSTAKN
+375 EAYNNVHQGSTAKN

-446 QSTTQNAINQK
+446 QSTTQEALNNK
-457 SKLLGGLYAAGMSS
+457 SKVLGTLYGAGMSAIES
-471 AESWETGAL
+471 AETGTL
-480 GGAVSGSGVAA
+480 GGAVDGAGLGARVA
-491 RIGRSALSLAPFG
+491 RSALSLAPFG

-511 ISQNIADKNQTQEKA
+511 ISQNVADKDQSQGKA
-526 MTNALTSAGIEVAT
+526 MANALASASVEVAT

-548 WDIFKNHNARAR
+548 WDIFKNHNATAR
-560 KLIVDYLVRAGIEG
+560 KRIIDFLVSSGIEG

-584 NFMDAVNNGKNSEYN
+584 NFIDAALNGKNSEYN
-599 QSVRDYMMQG
+599 QSVRDYMKQG
-609 MSKDEAKKQATKDQI
+609 MSREEAKKQATKDTLADTAN
-624 SEAARDFVIAALS
+624 SFVTGALS

-698 AEKMAQED
+698 AERMAQED

-753 FFGRNEA
+753 FFGRNKATEV
-760 AEGQQAAEQTNT
+760 QQAAEQTNT
-772 VESSDTQ
+772 AESADTQ

-794 TQSTDIAPNDAY
+794 TQSTDIEPNDAY

-825 VHSTNEETREHAD
+825 VHSTNEETRERAD
-838 GDLQIVSGMLQ
+838 SDLQIVSGMLQ

-968 VSIVGEDLAKKAYA
+968 VSVVGEDLAKKAYA

-991 AAKEAARS
+991 AVKEAARS
-999 MSEKTGVKTF
+999 MSEKTGVKSF

-1017 RSDTSEAF
+1017 RSNTSEAF
-1025 SGAPVMQAVARMT
+1025 SGASVMQAVAKMT

-1122 NAYIGE
+1122 NAYLGE
-1128 EEKTDADV
+1128 EGKTDADV

-1213 EELQDAIVKSIANAE
+1213 EDLQDAIVKSIANAE

-1236 QGQQAVATGSNTR
+1236 QSQQDVATDESAKR
-1249 RSNEVENKNTYGKAD
+1249 
-1264 YVKDHDYSYG
+1264 
-1274 RLAALGNIPLY
+1274 
-1285 NVNSFNFKSI
+1285 KSI
-1295 DYSKDTKRGDILS
+1295 EVLPDTINDDIEDNIRNFGDMKPVID
-1308 SVKGNI
+1308 VP
-1314 ERYNKAT
+1314 
-1321 GYAGNNSINNKS
+1321 NN
-1333 LGGIIVSSAGLRH
+1333 AF
-1346 GMERMS
+1346 
-1352 PQLLEMYE
+1352 
-1360 NLPSALA
+1360 
-1367 NAIVINEGEGERGTK
+1367 ERGEK
-1382 QEYVLIGA
+1382 KLSEQVKEYFL
-1390 FETKT
+1390 
-1395 GEIGIVRFSVNEYEN
+1395 EN
-1410 SNNLDGI
+1410 SNNGI
-1417 HLALYASRSKA
+1417 VY
-1428 LKREGVAYNT
+1428 GNVIGDVDIVA
-1438 TQGSS
+1438 
-1443 DNADALKPSLSLSVS
+1443 
-1458 QLLDLVKEAYPNE
+1458 
-1471 LSKSVADHFGISRG
+1471 GIK
-1485 TSDIRNLRFS
+1485 SDIAHGVGRMKAMAFYAVPETIKKGVIVDYQKNRKQRGYDSLLLAAPIRIQNEAGDFENAVEMVAINRSNTDVQKFYFHEAFIINEDESLFKNGRPNRSLPVNNSSSSVYSIAQRLIRGNGEGNSVNIDSDTKRMS

-1504 ISGTNE
+1504 IADTKE

-1515 GNEKIEKT
+1515 GDEKIEKT

-1535 QLMKDI
+1535 QLMKNID
-1541 NMGGFPSPSIAIIRS
+1541 MGGFPSPSIAIIRS

-1567 VIFNRDTIDPERS
+1567 VIFNSDTIDPERS

-1618 KGKVPEYLRAEARR
+1618 KGKVPEYLRAEAKK

-1643 KGGVDAV
+1643 RGGVDAV

-1656 NYGMKAAYLASNG
+1656 NYGMKAAYLASKG
-1669 ETIEDHVHKKEVRKY
+1669 ETIEDQVRQKEVRKY
-1684 DDEEA
+1684 DDEKS

-1708 DRSALSARDMLQKY
+1708 DRSTLSVHDMLRKY
-1722 GDQIQQAYE
+1722 GDRIQQAYE
-1731 AYAETIPEDQKKRWT
+1731 AYAETVPEDQKKRWT

-1752 NEKAFFAHNVIDDIT
+1752 NEKKFFAHNVIDDIT
-1767 TAIDYYNN
+1767 NAIDYYNN

-1800 EGYDAWLRKTYDG
+1800 EGYDAWLRETYDG
-1813 IIRDEGIYNGKDP
+1813 LIRDEGIYNGKDP
-1826 FTASGNR
+1826 FTASGAR
-1833 KSFKQMHYAV
+1833 KSFRQMHYAV

-1849 RAMNEAGE
+1849 RAMNEAGA
-1857 KAVGTFGGASAVREE
+1857 KAVGTFGGISAVREE
-1872 AIKSFSS
+1872 AVKDFRS
-1879 VDEMHQNEDMLRTMD
+1879 VAEMHQNEGMLRTMN
-1894 QDEYKK
+1894 QDEYRN
-1900 MEGEYIGQIGK
+1900 MEGEYINQIRQ
-1911 IAHRIMRAGDNSFIQ
+1911 ISHRIARSGQNGLIQ
-1926 ADNAADAILD
+1926 DDNAADAILD

-2004 KEQTRALNENRIP
+2004 KEQTRTLNENRIP

-2026 DARHQVIENLQGVR
+2026 DARHQVIEDLQDVR
-2040 FSRPIQ
+2040 FSRTVQ

-2066 KDEYGRLLVMYHGTP
+2066 RDEYGRLLVMYHGTP

-2096 ANRDYAEEYARA
+2096 ANRDYAEEYARE

-2136 DTRDPKVRKVWEK
+2136 DTRDPKVRKVWEHG
-2149 EFFGKYS
+2149 FFGKYS

-2164 LLDRTDGYDIW
+2164 LLDWTDGYDIW

-2205 GISYTVRDKNQIKNV
+2205 GISYTVRNKNQIKNV
-2220 DNKTPTD
+2220 DNKAPTD

-2271 DIDGTAVRRIAREIK
+2271 DIDKTAVRRIAREIK

-2295 NELSENLAKVFR
+2295 NELAENLAKVFR
-2307 YAQGQNYIDYDDLAT
+2307 YAQGQDYIDYDDLAT

-2327 ASPVIDGSVTKVGAE
+2327 ASPVIDGSVTKVGAD

-2352 GATYNL
+2352 GVTYNL

-2363 AEVVSA
+2363 AEVISA

-2385 TRDGSGVSLDGVWS
+2385 TRDGSGVSLDGVWN

-2485 SNAAYRKKIK
+2485 SNAEYRKKIK

-2553 VKSLMDMLTGPTD
+2553 VKNLMDMLTGPTD

-2644 GSAENKSWQESLR
+2644 GSAENKSWQENLR

-2754 GRREHFKPVATLVNT
+2754 GRREHFKPVASLVNT

-2787 ENTDPITK
+2787 ENTDPVTK
-2795 TLIGAQNKNGRDI
+2795 TLIGAQNKKARDV
-2808 RQASEYMKG
+2808 RQASEYMAG
-2817 VRDKARVKPQNLES
+2817 VRDKVGVKPKDLES

-2862 QHKIGGFIADE
+2862 QHKIGGFVADE

-2979 SNPLVLRDIFAVYV
+2979 SNPLVLRDIFAVYS
-2993 DHVAQMAAYHAWA
+2993 DHVAQMATYHAWA
-3006 APIQDLIRFFNY
+3006 APIQDIIRFFNY

-3037 KDAIDFFYGKKGQ
+3037 KDAIDFFYGKSGQ
-3050 EYFIKLLSSI
+3050 EYFVKLLSSI
-3060 NNREKSSFVGGDLYD
+3060 NDREKSSFVGGDFYD
-3075 MLTGHAKTAAT
+3075 LMTGHAKTAAVM
-3086 LGNGR
+3086 GNLR
-3091 VIIQQPTAIFRAGEM
+3091 VVIQQPTAIFRAGEM
-3106 ISYEYLNA
+3106 ISYKYLNEGMA
-3114 GIVGKYRKEAAELR
+3114 GKYRKEAAELR

-3154 ITGVKTTREKIL
+3154 ITGVKTTREKIN
-3166 DFVGKPASKADE
+3166 DFAGKAASKADE
-3178 ITWAAMYRAV
+3178 ITWGAMYRAV
-3188 YAEQVDKLG
+3188 YAEQVDKIG
-3197 KGKIGTKEFEDA
+3197 KEKIGTKEFEDA
-3209 VNERFSEV
+3209 VNERFSEI

-3224 DGTITRSQF
+3224 DGIITRSQF
-3233 MRSPDTKN
+3233 MRSPDKAN

-3253 AYNMILRDMIDISQS
+3253 TYNIILRDMIDISQAT
-3268 EDERQ
+3268 DEQ
-3273 VKKAVA
+3273 QMKKAVA
-3279 HLATIT
+3279 HLVRIT
-3285 APALLITHVA
+3285 APVLLITNAV
-3295 NAVAQSFMDAFRSA
+3295 NAVAQSFADALRSA

-3323 MDAMGF
+3323 MDALGF

-3338 FGDKAE
+3338 FGDKAW
-3344 EFLNGNLVDNMDLL
+3344 EFLSGNLVDNMDLL

-3372 EGVKS
+3372 EGGMS

-3401 VKAIVNPGEKMT
+3401 VKAIVNPSEKMT

-3441 AIYNTLL
+3441 AIYNTVASQ
-3448 GRTIEQL
+3448 IFKQL

-3465 PKRQAKLDVYTA
+3465 PKKQAKLDVYTA
-3477 ALESGGDYKKAI
+3477 ALESGGDYKKAV

-3519 TNPNEA
+3519 TNSNEA

-3544 TNKDKTTSEKKKYYS
+3544 TNKDKTTSEKTKYYS

>member
-9 AFKAINSAVDDIEKR
+9 AFKAINSARDDIEKR
-24 RKKEGESFTYE
+24 RKEEGESFTYE

-47 RAAQINQRY
+47 RAAQVNQRY
-56 ADIAQNGPDAAA
+56 ADIVQNGPDAAA

-117 ASSAQKLALENI
+117 ASPAQKSALENI

-134 MTPSGGDRYSG
+134 MTPTGGDRYSG
-145 YTTSDYMANQFKKD
+145 YTSSDYMANQFKKD

-173 YKAYRAQQA
+173 YKAYRAQRA
-182 LAAQDSYS
+182 LTAQDSYS

-221 QSQQEAQNLTDQFK
+221 QSQQEVQSLADQFK

-241 DATYSAWQ
+241 DATYSTWQ
-249 GMNDQEQAE
+249 GMNDQEQAD
-258 KEAEEEASKSG
+258 KEAAEEASKSG

-278 YAENMFKA
+278 YAENMFKT
-286 KGKSNSD
+286 KGKNNSD
-293 SLRADISKYSSMV
+293 SLRSDISKYSSMV

-334 DADSFRESLKKKY
+334 DADSFRESVKKKY
-347 ALSDNDIDDLVYYGQ
+347 GLSNNDIDDLVYYGQ

-375 EAYNNVHQDSTAKN
+375 EAYNNVHQGSTAKN

-446 QSTTQNAINQK
+446 QSATQNAINQK

-511 ISQNIADKNQTQEKA
+511 ISQNVADKDQSQGKA
-526 MTNALTSAGIEVAT
+526 MANALASASVEVAT

-548 WDIFKNHNARAR
+548 WDIFKNHNATAR
-560 KLIVDYLVRAGIEG
+560 KRIIDFLVSSGIEG

-584 NFMDAVNNGKNSEYN
+584 NFIDAALNGKNSEYN
-599 QSVRDYMMQG
+599 QSVRDYMKQG
-609 MSKDEAKKQATKDQI
+609 MSREEAKKQATKDTLADTAN
-624 SEAARDFVIAALS
+624 SFVTGALS

-732 ESEEKENRKD
+732 ESEEKQNRKD

-760 AEGQQAAEQTNT
+760 TDGQQAAEQTNT
-772 VESSDTQ
+772 AESTDTQ

-794 TQSTDIAPNDAY
+794 TQSTDIEPNDAY

-825 VHSTNEETREHAD
+825 VHSTNEETRERAD
-838 GDLQIVSGMLQ
+838 SDLQIVSGMLQ

-879 ENVPATVKI
+879 EAVPANVKI

-991 AAKEAARS
+991 AVKEFARS

-1017 RSDTSEAF
+1017 RSDTSEPF
-1025 SGAPVMQAVARMT
+1025 NGSSVMQAVARMT

-1063 IYINSERAE
+1063 IYINYERAE

-1099 DIMKASQDVLGTRA
+1099 DIMKASQDVLGTRT

-1122 NAYIGE
+1122 NAYLGE
-1128 EEKTDADV
+1128 EGKTDADV

-1236 QGQQAVATGSNTR
+1236 QSQQTTGNAEKNYSDVRKSLVAKDGVDMDDVDDFVNTIMTNKGQSGRKYNQITIKKLSENDVENILKATNGRVNATGKYFAFEGGKLFHEIRNNSDPAHSQITGQL
-1249 RSNEVENKNTYGKAD
+1249 TYD
-1264 YVKDHDYSYG
+1264 QTYVPDIIETMIHPDIIED
-1274 RLAALGNIPLY
+1274 LGNAY
-1285 NVNSFNFKSI
+1285 TGDQREKVAFAKKVNGSYI
-1295 DYSKDTKRGDILS
+1295 TVMAIGGKR
-1308 SVKGNI
+1308 
-1314 ERYNKAT
+1314 NKT
-1321 GYAGNNSINNKS
+1321 IT
-1333 LGGIIVSSAGLRH
+1333 
-1346 GMERMS
+1346 
-1352 PQLLEMYE
+1352 PEM
-1360 NLPSALA
+1360 
-1367 NAIVINEGEGERGTK
+1367 I
-1382 QEYVLIGA
+1382 
-1390 FETKT
+1390 
-1395 GEIGIVRFSVNEYEN
+1395 
-1410 SNNLDGI
+1410 
-1417 HLALYASRSKA
+1417 
-1428 LKREGVAYNT
+1428 
-1438 TQGSS
+1438 
-1443 DNADALKPSLSLSVS
+1443 
-1458 QLLDLVKEAYPNE
+1458 
-1471 LSKSVADHFGISRG
+1471 
-1485 TSDIRNLRFS
+1485 LRFNS
-1495 KQIREVQDE
+1495 KE
-1504 ISGTNE
+1504 
-1510 KKDLT
+1510 L
-1515 GNEKIEKT
+1515 
-1523 KDFIAV
+1523 
-1529 HNLTMD
+1529 
-1535 QLMKDI
+1535 
-1541 NMGGFPSPSIAIIRS
+1541 
-1556 AMQHTR
+1556 
-1562 YGDVS
+1562 
-1567 VIFNRDTIDPERS
+1567 
-1580 KANKVYGGDA
+1580 
-1590 WTPTFPGIEYDVNED
+1590 
-1605 KYYSV
+1605 
-1610 MHSVDDAM
+1610 
-1618 KGKVPEYLRAEARR
+1618 
-1632 FNTPGMNSTAE
+1632 
-1643 KGGVDAV
+1643 
-1650 VEKAKD
+1650 
-1656 NYGMKAAYLASNG
+1656 
-1669 ETIEDHVHKKEVRKY
+1669 
-1684 DDEEA
+1684 
-1689 NRFDKMEEAIAPVE
+1689 
-1703 DEFLK
+1703 
-1708 DRSALSARDMLQKY
+1708 
-1722 GDQIQQAYE
+1722 
-1731 AYAETIPEDQKKRWT
+1731 
-1746 GRVKRA
+1746 
-1752 NEKAFFAHNVIDDIT
+1752 
-1767 TAIDYYNN
+1767 
-1775 GNESHTENER
+1775 
-1785 DTAAIEKQIDSKVDP
+1785 
-1800 EGYDAWLRKTYDG
+1800 
-1813 IIRDEGIYNGKDP
+1813 
-1826 FTASGNR
+1826 
-1833 KSFKQMHYAV
+1833 
-1843 TLENIV
+1843 
-1849 RAMNEAGE
+1849 
-1857 KAVGTFGGASAVREE
+1857 
-1872 AIKSFSS
+1872 
-1879 VDEMHQNEDMLRTMD
+1879 
-1894 QDEYKK
+1894 
-1900 MEGEYIGQIGK
+1900 
-1911 IAHRIMRAGDNSFIQ
+1911 
-1926 ADNAADAILD
+1926 
-1936 AVRTRKTAAGIEK
+1936 
-1949 ALKSYGMNVYEG
+1949 
-1961 VGNDIL
+1961 
-1967 NLMHKISEMPTEYF
+1967 
-1981 EAKPQRAVGLDEI
+1981 
-1994 AMVVAPDTIT
+1994 
-2004 KEQTRALNENRIP
+2004 
-2017 LQTYEAGNE
+2017 
-2026 DARHQVIENLQGVR
+2026 
-2040 FSRPIQ
+2040 
-2046 DSEGRNLSEG
+2046 
-2056 QQEFF
+2056 
-2061 KDSKL
+2061 DSKL
-2066 KDEYGRLLVMYHGTP
+2066 KDGTIAELIYGNVRENMTGEQLDLIKKNRVTAASDDLKRSYPDTSETTLRSPLFEDNVAQNQTDGKQLALDTNSNGEIIYGGKAVGTEDESSGEKRFSLNTYEHGGKQYLENFLNNTDDLTDAQKEDILAHMEFAYNFAKDLSKNNRFAYFGQWSKTGLAKTDSGVPLLEVRSGNDGKPIRSVAVNNGEYPLNIDFSQVCKKRSTLNAVLNYMVKNYGMNLRTLTASDVININQAIKNHGFEIACGLCFVDAKRYRTGAWASTFAEGTKNKKGELNANQPGYNNLVRMIVPKDKSNDVGY
-2081 QGGFTVFKPDISYFT
+2081 SYFNFATDIPSASARTIDQLSDDELDFTKIEKKLGRYAKYDEEGNIVGIGGYRDKSGRTKNPTETIRLAWAIYSNPEMRHLISEEDLISSDGLDAMRDQNGQLYSLVNAHWGAGKPKLSHGGT
-2096 ANRDYAEEYARA
+2096 AYGNEILRSAEWGAKNDFNPESAAKVGGVRVQSFSDYEANMFFDYMQLFADMSARKLTSHAYTKEPYYAKLFGMTGQKINLSIVAKAADLTKEQQARYEKL
-2108 SSGNSRVNYTHDP
+2108 VNKGDKYLLNDP
-2121 EHKVYEVYLNAKKPF
+2121 EFKEIAEHAGLAKDKDGNWTVPLVEDETF
-2136 DTRDPKVRKVWEK
+2136 PLQEALALQKDPR
-2149 EFFGKYS
+2149 YS
-2156 RTPLTDRG
+2156 SNCG
-2164 LLDRTDGYDIW
+2164 IIW
-2175 DFIDDNDL
+2175 IGIS
-2183 DYDAVLLDEGSVP
+2183 DAQIRVLLDSDDVPMIIPYHSSGVSRIVKKERNLLLYKDYTNQQNTRTKDGKKITGKDFDFYGSLAKTNDVIKTTEEYKAWCEKNGYLPKFDTFKDHP
-2196 NGNGGTKWR
+2196 NYYKLLIDFRAYDYNGIDPEKMAHRKYQPQGIVQMKFPDNLAELVTESLAEQQETKDLEAKEFTDAQ
-2205 GISYTVRDKNQIKNV
+2205 GSLLNDVKEILGLGDVRSSKNIDEDV
-2220 DNKTPTD
+2220 
-2227 DSDIRRD
+2227 DIRRD

-2271 DIDGTAVRRIAREIK
+2271 DIDKTAVRRIAREIK

-2295 NELSENLAKVFR
+2295 NELAENLAKVFR

-2342 EFKQFKNALQ
+2342 EFNQFKNALQ
-2352 GATYNL
+2352 GVTYNL

-2363 AEVVSA
+2363 AEVISA

-2385 TRDGSGVSLDGVWS
+2385 TRDGSGVSLDGVWN

-2437 GEDATQAAQDV
+2437 GEDATQAAQDA

-2485 SNAAYRKKIK
+2485 SNAEYRKKIK

-2553 VKSLMDMLTGPTD
+2553 VKNLMDMLTGPTD

-2618 KWRTIHAD
+2618 KWKTIHAD

-2731 SQPSKQVSDIAHMAM
+2731 SQPSQQVSDIAHMAM

-2754 GRREHFKPVATLVNT
+2754 GRREHFKPVASLVNT

-2787 ENTDPITK
+2787 ENTDPVTK
-2795 TLIGAQNKNGRDI
+2795 TLIGAQNKKARDV
-2808 RQASEYMKG
+2808 RQASEYMED
-2817 VRDKARVKPQNLES
+2817 VRDKVGVKPKDLES

-2862 QHKIGGFIADE
+2862 QHKVGGFVADE
-2873 SNREKV
+2873 ASRKTV

-2979 SNPLVLRDIFAVYV
+2979 SNPLVLRDIFAVYS
-2993 DHVAQMAAYHAWA
+2993 DHVAQMATYHAWA
-3006 APIQDLIRFFNY
+3006 APIQDIIRFFNY

-3037 KDAIDFFYGKKGQ
+3037 KDAIDFFYGKSGQ
-3050 EYFIKLLSSI
+3050 EYFVKLLSSI
-3060 NNREKSSFVGGDLYD
+3060 NDREKSSFVGGDFYD
-3075 MLTGHAKTAAT
+3075 LMTGHAKTAAVM
-3086 LGNGR
+3086 GNLR
-3091 VIIQQPTAIFRAGEM
+3091 VVIQQPTAIFRAGEM
-3106 ISYEYLNA
+3106 ISYKYLNEGMA
-3114 GIVGKYRKEAAELR
+3114 GKYRKEAAELR

-3154 ITGVKTTREKIL
+3154 ITGVKTTREKIN
-3166 DFVGKPASKADE
+3166 DFAGKAASKADE
-3178 ITWAAMYRAV
+3178 ITWGAMYRAV

-3197 KGKIGTKEFEDA
+3197 KEKIGTKEFEDA
-3209 VNERFSEV
+3209 VNERFSEI

-3224 DGTITRSQF
+3224 DGIITRSQF
-3233 MRSPDTKN
+3233 MRSPDKAN

-3253 AYNMILRDMIDISQS
+3253 TYNMILRDMIDISQAT
-3268 EDERQ
+3268 DERQ

-3279 HLATIT
+3279 HLVRIT
-3285 APALLITHVA
+3285 APVLLITNAV
-3295 NAVAQSFMDAFRSA
+3295 NAVAQSFADALRSA

-3323 MDAMGF
+3323 MDALGF

-3338 FGDKAE
+3338 FSDKAW
-3344 EFLNGNLVDNMDLL
+3344 EFLSGNLVDNMDLL

-3372 EGVKS
+3372 EGVMS

-3401 VKAIVNPGEKMT
+3401 VKAIVNPSEKMT

-3441 AIYNTLL
+3441 AIYNTVASE
-3448 GRTIEQL
+3448 IFKQL

-3465 PKRQAKLDVYTA
+3465 PKKQAKLDVYTA
-3477 ALESGGDYKKAI
+3477 ALESGGDYKKAV

-3544 TNKDKTTSEKKKYYS
+3544 TNKDKTTSEKTKYYS

>member
-1 MAYSAATR
+1 MARNATEILNR
-9 AFKAINSAVDDIEKR
+9 M
-24 RKKEGESFTYE
+24 KKYGYTAPEHVISSDEDSYQ
-35 PWAVPSEEEQSI
+35 EQLE
-47 RAAQINQRY
+47 
-56 ADIAQNGPDAAA
+56 
-68 IAGREAMKNLQAQQ
+68 REAERQRMTAQE
-82 KYLQYQREMEE
+82 KYRQYQRE
-93 QRNNR
+93 
-98 LLQNGFTQ
+98 
-106 GDIDASNMYRN
+106 N
-117 ASSAQKLALENI
+117 AEMQARQSYALATPAQKSALENI
-129 YTAQS
+129 YTAQNAAQ
-134 MTPSGGDRYSG
+134 TGGDRYNG

-173 YKAYRAQQA
+173 YQMYRAQKALSAQNSYNAASDDAKQA
-182 LAAQDSYS
+182 LA
-190 GITDEQK
+190 K
-197 KELSQIGETQS
+197 IGQLQN

-221 QSQQEAQNLTDQFK
+221 QNRQEAQSLADQFK

-241 DATYSAWQ
+241 DATYSTWQ
-249 GMNDQEQAE
+249 GMNDQEQAD
-258 KEAEEEASKSG
+258 KEAAEEASKSG

-286 KGKSNSD
+286 KGKNNSD
-293 SLRADISKYSSMV
+293 SLRSDVSKYSSMV

-375 EAYNNVHQDSTAKN
+375 EAYNNVHQGSTAKN

-446 QSTTQNAINQK
+446 QSTTQEALNNK
-457 SKLLGGLYAAGMSS
+457 SKVLGTLYGAGMSAAES
-471 AESWETGAL
+471 AETGTL
-480 GGAVSGSGVAA
+480 GGAVNGTGLGARVA
-491 RIGRSALSLAPFG
+491 RSALSLAPFG

-511 ISQNIADKNQTQEKA
+511 ISQNVADKNQSQGKA
-526 MTNALTSAGIEVAT
+526 MANALASAGVEVAT

-548 WDIFKNHNARAR
+548 WDIFKNHNATAR
-560 KLIVDYLVRAGIEG
+560 KKIIDFLVSSGIEG
-574 SEEVVGDIAD
+574 TEEVVGDIAD
-584 NFMDAVNNGKNSEYN
+584 NFIDAALNGKNSEYN
-599 QSVRDYMMQG
+599 QSVRDYMKQG
-609 MSKDEAKKQATKDQI
+609 MSREEAKKQATKDTLADTAN
-624 SEAARDFVIAALS
+624 SFVTGALS

-760 AEGQQAAEQTNT
+760 TEGQQAAEQTNT
-772 VESSDTQ
+772 TESADTQ

-838 GDLQIVSGMLQ
+838 SDLQIVSGMLQ

-879 ENVPATVKI
+879 ENVPANVKI

-991 AAKEAARS
+991 AVKEAARS

-1017 RSDTSEAF
+1017 RSDTSEPF
-1025 SGAPVMQAVARMT
+1025 NGSSVMQAVAKMT

-1063 IYINSERAE
+1063 IYINSEHAE

-1099 DIMKASQDVLGTRA
+1099 DIMKASQDVLGTRT

-1128 EEKTDADV
+1128 EGKTDADV

-1193 SDLNP
+1193 SELNP

-1236 QGQQAVATGSNTR
+1236 QSQQDVATDESAKR
-1249 RSNEVENKNTYGKAD
+1249 
-1264 YVKDHDYSYG
+1264 
-1274 RLAALGNIPLY
+1274 
-1285 NVNSFNFKSI
+1285 KSI
-1295 DYSKDTKRGDILS
+1295 EVLPDTINDDIEDNIRNFGDMKPVID
-1308 SVKGNI
+1308 VP
-1314 ERYNKAT
+1314 
-1321 GYAGNNSINNKS
+1321 NN
-1333 LGGIIVSSAGLRH
+1333 AF
-1346 GMERMS
+1346 
-1352 PQLLEMYE
+1352 
-1360 NLPSALA
+1360 
-1367 NAIVINEGEGERGTK
+1367 ERGEK
-1382 QEYVLIGA
+1382 KLSEQVKEYFL
-1390 FETKT
+1390 
-1395 GEIGIVRFSVNEYEN
+1395 EN
-1410 SNNLDGI
+1410 SNNGI
-1417 HLALYASRSKA
+1417 VY
-1428 LKREGVAYNT
+1428 GNVIGNVDIVA
-1438 TQGSS
+1438 
-1443 DNADALKPSLSLSVS
+1443 
-1458 QLLDLVKEAYPNE
+1458 
-1471 LSKSVADHFGISRG
+1471 GIK
-1485 TSDIRNLRFS
+1485 SDIAHGVGRMKAMAFYAVPETIKKGVIVDYQKNRKQRGYDSILLAAPIRIQNGAGNFENAVEMVAINRSNTDVQKFYFHEAFIINEDESLFKNGRPNRSLPVNNSSSSVYSIAQRLIRGNGEDNSVNIDSDTKRMS

-1504 ISGTNE
+1504 IADTKE

-1515 GNEKIEKT
+1515 GDEKIEKT
-1523 KDFIAV
+1523 EDFIAV

-1541 NMGGFPSPSIAIIRS
+1541 DMGGFPSPSIAIIRS

-1618 KGKVPEYLRAEARR
+1618 KGKVPEYLRAEAKR

-1643 KGGVDAV
+1643 EGGVDAV

-1656 NYGMKAAYLASNG
+1656 NYGMKAAYLASKG
-1669 ETIEDHVHKKEVRKY
+1669 ETIEDQVRQKEVRKY
-1684 DDEEA
+1684 DDEKA

-1708 DRSALSARDMLQKY
+1708 DRSTLSVRDMLRKY
-1722 GDQIQQAYE
+1722 GDRIQQAYE
-1731 AYAETIPEDQKKRWT
+1731 AYAETVPEDQRKRWT

-1752 NEKAFFAHNVIDDIT
+1752 NEKAFFAHNVIDDIIN
-1767 TAIDYYNN
+1767 AIDYYNN

-1800 EGYDAWLRKTYDG
+1800 EGYEAWLRETYDG
-1813 IIRDEGIYNGKDP
+1813 LIRDEGIYNGKDP
-1826 FTASGNR
+1826 FTASGTR

-1849 RAMNEAGE
+1849 RAMNEAGA
-1857 KAVGTFGGASAVREE
+1857 KAVGTFGGVSAVREE
-1872 AIKSFSS
+1872 AVKDFSS
-1879 VDEMHQNEDMLRTMD
+1879 VDEMHQNEGMLRTMD

-1900 MEGEYIGQIGK
+1900 MEGEYIDQIGK
-1911 IAHRIMRAGDNSFIQ
+1911 IAHRIMRTGDNSFIQ

-1949 ALKSYGMNVYEG
+1949 ELKSYGMNVYEG

-1967 NLMHKISEMPTEYF
+1967 NLIHKISEMPTEYF

-2004 KEQTRALNENRIP
+2004 NEQTKTLNENGIP

-2026 DARHQVIENLQGVR
+2026 DARHQVIENLQDVR
-2040 FSRPIQ
+2040 FSREINDNE
-2046 DSEGRNLSEG
+2046 DS
-2056 QQEFF
+2056 
-2061 KDSKL
+2061 
-2066 KDEYGRLLVMYHGTP
+2066 
-2081 QGGFTVFKPDISYFT
+2081 
-2096 ANRDYAEEYARA
+2096 
-2108 SSGNSRVNYTHDP
+2108 
-2121 EHKVYEVYLNAKKPF
+2121 
-2136 DTRDPKVRKVWEK
+2136 
-2149 EFFGKYS
+2149 
-2156 RTPLTDRG
+2156 
-2164 LLDRTDGYDIW
+2164 
-2175 DFIDDNDL
+2175 
-2183 DYDAVLLDEGSVP
+2183 LDEE
-2196 NGNGGTKWR
+2196 K
-2205 GISYTVRDKNQIKNV
+2205 KEKFE
-2220 DNKTPTD
+2220 K
-2227 DSDIRRD
+2227 IRRD

-2271 DIDGTAVRRIAREIK
+2271 DIDKSAVRRIAREIK

-2295 NELSENLAKVFR
+2295 NELAENLEKVFQ

-2342 EFKQFKNALQ
+2342 EFNQFKNALQ
-2352 GATYNL
+2352 GVTYNL

-2437 GEDATQAAQDV
+2437 GEDATQAAQDA

-2485 SNAAYRKKIK
+2485 SNAEYRKKIK

-2533 VASIREQ
+2533 VASIREEQ
-2540 QKRKDELR
+2540 RRKDELR
-2548 MLKTP
+2548 RLKTP
-2553 VKSLMDMLTGPTD
+2553 VKNIMDMLTGPTD

-2632 AQYKKAMEENGL
+2632 AQYKRAMEENGL
-2644 GSAENKSWQESLR
+2644 GSAENKSWQENLR

-2754 GRREHFKPVATLVNT
+2754 GRREHFKPVASLVNT

-2787 ENTDPITK
+2787 ENTDPVTK
-2795 TLIGAQNKNGRDI
+2795 TLIGAQNKKARDV
-2808 RQASEYMKG
+2808 RQASEYMAG
-2817 VRDKARVKPQNLES
+2817 VRDKVGVKPKDLES

-2862 QHKIGGFIADE
+2862 QHKIGGFVADE
-2873 SNREKV
+2873 SNREKI
-2879 SGQRLPVQLTDAQ
+2879 SGQRLPVHLTDAQ

-2979 SNPLVLRDIFAVYV
+2979 SNPLVLRDIFAVYS
-2993 DHVAQMAAYHAWA
+2993 DHVAQMATYHAWA
-3006 APIQDLIRFFNY
+3006 APIQDIIRFFNY

-3037 KDAIDFFYGKKGQ
+3037 KDAIDFFYGKSGQ
-3050 EYFIKLLSSI
+3050 EYFVKLLSSI
-3060 NNREKSSFVGGDLYD
+3060 NDREKSSFVGGDFYD
-3075 MLTGHAKTAAT
+3075 LMTGHAKTAAVM
-3086 LGNGR
+3086 GNLR
-3091 VIIQQPTAIFRAGEM
+3091 VVIQQPTAIFRAGEM
-3106 ISYEYLNA
+3106 ISYKYLNEGMA
-3114 GIVGKYRKEAAELR
+3114 GKYRKEAAELR

-3154 ITGVKTTREKIL
+3154 ITGVKTTREKIN
-3166 DFVGKPASKADE
+3166 DFAGKAASKADE
-3178 ITWAAMYRAV
+3178 ITWGAMYRAV
-3188 YAEQVDKLG
+3188 YAEQVDKIG
-3197 KGKIGTKEFEDA
+3197 KEKIGTKEFEDA
-3209 VNERFSEV
+3209 VNERFSEI

-3224 DGTITRSQF
+3224 DGIITRSQF
-3233 MRSPDTKN
+3233 MRSPDKAN

-3253 AYNMILRDMIDISQS
+3253 TYNMILRDMIDISQAT
-3268 EDERQ
+3268 DERQ

-3279 HLATIT
+3279 HLVRIT
-3285 APALLITHVA
+3285 APVLLITNAV
-3295 NAVAQSFMDAFRSA
+3295 NAVAQSFADALRSA

-3323 MDAMGF
+3323 MDALGF

-3338 FGDKAE
+3338 FSDKAW
-3344 EFLNGNLVDNMDLL
+3344 EFLSGNLVDNMDLL
-3358 SNIPMVAQYWDATK
+3358 SNIPMVAQYWDAAK
-3372 EGVKS
+3372 EGVMS

-3401 VKAIVNPGEKMT
+3401 VKAIVNPSEKMT

-3441 AIYNTLL
+3441 AIYNTVASQ
-3448 GRTIEQL
+3448 IFKQL

-3465 PKRQAKLDVYTA
+3465 PKKQAKLDVYTA
-3477 ALESGGDYKKAI
+3477 ALESGGDYKKAV

-3544 TNKDKTTSEKKKYYS
+3544 TNKDKTTSEKTKYYS

>member
-1 MAYSAATR
+1 MASLTPGSAKWIRSRLVDYHYAPTYGGDQQSEADRIADEERDRIVR
-9 AFKAINSAVDDIEKR
+9 AQ
-24 RKKEGESFTYE
+24 
-35 PWAVPSEEEQSI
+35 EQY
-47 RAAQINQRY
+47 R
-56 ADIAQNGPDAAA
+56 
-68 IAGREAMKNLQAQQ
+68 
-82 KYLQYQREMEE
+82 QYQQEVEAK
-93 QRNNR
+93 RNQR

-117 ASSAQKLALENI
+117 ASPAQKSALENI

-145 YTTSDYMANQFKKD
+145 YTTSDYMADQFKKD

-190 GITDEQK
+190 GITDEQR
-197 KELSQIGETQS
+197 KELSQIGKMQS

-221 QSQQEAQNLTDQFK
+221 QNQQESQNLADQFK
-235 KKYGVD
+235 KKYGVN
-241 DATYSAWQ
+241 DATYSTWQ

-258 KEAEEEASKSG
+258 KEAEEEARKSG

-278 YAENMFKA
+278 YAENMFKT
-286 KGKSNSD
+286 KGKNNSD
-293 SLRADISKYSSMV
+293 SLRADISRYNSMV

-327 FGEQAQK
+327 FGEKAQK

-347 ALSDNDIDDLVYYGQ
+347 GLNDNDIDDLVYYGQ

-375 EAYNNVHQDSTAKN
+375 EAYNNVHQGSTAKN

-446 QSTTQNAINQK
+446 QSATQKVLNNK
-457 SKLLGGLYAAGMSS
+457 SKVLGTLYGAGMSAIES
-471 AESWETGAL
+471 AETGTL
-480 GGAVSGSGVAA
+480 GGAVNGTGLGARVA
-491 RIGRSALSLAPFG
+491 RSALSLAPFG

-511 ISQNIADKNQTQEKA
+511 ISQNVADKNQSQGKA
-526 MTNALTSAGIEVAT
+526 MANALASASVEVAT

-548 WDIFKNHNARAR
+548 WDIFKNHNATAR
-560 KLIVDYLVRAGIEG
+560 KKIIDFLVSSGIEG
-574 SEEVVGDIAD
+574 TEEVVGDIAD
-584 NFMDAVNNGKNSEYN
+584 NFIDAALNGRNSEYN
-599 QSVRDYMMQG
+599 QSVRDYMKLG
-609 MSKDEAKKQATKDQI
+609 MSAENAKRQATKDTL
-624 SEAARDFVIAALS
+624 SDTANSFVTGALS

-655 NSKTMFDGYTKEDY
+655 NSNTMFDGYTKEDY

-686 STAQSAEMAKSL
+686 STAQSAEMAKRL

-760 AEGQQAAEQTNT
+760 TEGQQAAEQTNT
-772 VESSDTQ
+772 TESADTQ
-779 KTAMVEPQNVPEEHR
+779 KTAIVEPQNVPEEHR

-825 VHSTNEETREHAD
+825 VHSTNEETRERAD
-838 GDLQIVSGMLQ
+838 SDLQIVSGMLQ

-879 ENVPATVKI
+879 ENVPAAVKI

-925 TIIEA
+925 AIIEA

-1017 RSDTSEAF
+1017 RSNTSEAF
-1025 SGAPVMQAVARMT
+1025 SGASVMQAVAKMT

-1063 IYINSERAE
+1063 IYINSEQAE

-1122 NAYIGE
+1122 NAYLGE
-1128 EEKTDADV
+1128 EGKTDADV

-1228 KSYSEAKA
+1228 KSYSEAEA

-1264 YVKDHDYSYG
+1264 YVKDHDYSYD

-1395 GEIGIVRFSVNEYEN
+1395 GKIGIVRFSVNEYEN

-1443 DNADALKPSLSLSVS
+1443 GNADALKPSLSLSVS

-1471 LSKSVADHFGISRG
+1471 LSKSVDDHFGISRG

-1495 KQIREVQDE
+1495 KQIREVHDE
-1504 ISGTNE
+1504 IAYTKE

-1515 GNEKIEKT
+1515 GDEKIEKT

-1529 HNLTMD
+1529 HNLTMN

-1541 NMGGFPSPSIAIIRS
+1541 DMGGFPSPSIAIIRS

-1590 WTPTFPGIEYDVNED
+1590 WTPTFPDIEYDVNED

-1618 KGKVPEYLRAEARR
+1618 KGKVPEYLRAEAKK

-1643 KGGVDAV
+1643 EGGVDAV

-1656 NYGMKAAYLASNG
+1656 NYGMKAAYLASKG
-1669 ETIEDHVHKKEVRKY
+1669 ETIEDQVRQKEVMKY
-1684 DDEEA
+1684 DDEKV

-1708 DRSALSARDMLQKY
+1708 DRSTLSIRNMLQKY
-1722 GDQIQQAYE
+1722 GDRIQQAYE
-1731 AYAETIPEDQKKRWT
+1731 AYAETVPEDQRKRWT
-1746 GRVKRA
+1746 NRVKRA
-1752 NEKAFFAHNVIDDIT
+1752 NEKAFFAHNVIDDIAN
-1767 TAIDYYNN
+1767 AIDYYNN

-1800 EGYDAWLRKTYDG
+1800 EGYEAWLRETYDG
-1813 IIRDEGIYNGKDP
+1813 LIRDEGIYNGKEL

-1833 KSFKQMHYAV
+1833 RSFKQTHYAV

-1849 RAMNEAGE
+1849 RAMNSKGTKGVDTFFGAAG
-1857 KAVGTFGGASAVREE
+1857 VREE
-1872 AIKSFSS
+1872 AIKNFKS
-1879 VDEMHQNEDMLRTMD
+1879 VDEMHQNEYMLRTMD
-1894 QDEYKK
+1894 QDEYKE
-1900 MEGEYIGQIGK
+1900 MEGEYIEQIGK
-1911 IAHRIMRAGDNSFIQ
+1911 IAHRIMRTGDNSFIQ

-2004 KEQTRALNENRIP
+2004 NEQTKALNENGIP
-2017 LQTYEAGNE
+2017 FQTYEVGNE
-2026 DARHQVIENLQGVR
+2026 DARHQVIEDLQDVR
-2040 FSRPIQ
+2040 FSREINDNE
-2046 DSEGRNLSEG
+2046 DS
-2056 QQEFF
+2056 
-2061 KDSKL
+2061 
-2066 KDEYGRLLVMYHGTP
+2066 
-2081 QGGFTVFKPDISYFT
+2081 
-2096 ANRDYAEEYARA
+2096 
-2108 SSGNSRVNYTHDP
+2108 
-2121 EHKVYEVYLNAKKPF
+2121 
-2136 DTRDPKVRKVWEK
+2136 
-2149 EFFGKYS
+2149 
-2156 RTPLTDRG
+2156 
-2164 LLDRTDGYDIW
+2164 
-2175 DFIDDNDL
+2175 
-2183 DYDAVLLDEGSVP
+2183 LDEE
-2196 NGNGGTKWR
+2196 K
-2205 GISYTVRDKNQIKNV
+2205 KEKFE
-2220 DNKTPTD
+2220 K
-2227 DSDIRRD
+2227 IRRD

-2271 DIDGTAVRRIAREIK
+2271 DIDETAVRRIAREIK

-2295 NELSENLAKVFR
+2295 NELAENLAKVFR

-2352 GATYNL
+2352 GVTYNL

-2437 GEDATQAAQDV
+2437 GEDATQAAQDA

-2485 SNAAYRKKIK
+2485 SNAEYRKKIK
-2495 QEYQKRYEE
+2495 QEYQKRYEA
-2504 ELSKVRQSGGRSE
+2504 ELSKVKQSGGRSE
-2517 TVSKQVARL
+2517 PVSKQIAKL
-2526 RAKNART
+2526 RARNART
-2533 VASIREQ
+2533 VASIREEQ
-2540 QKRKDELR
+2540 RRKDELR
-2548 MLKTP
+2548 RLRTP
-2553 VKSLMDMLTGPTD
+2553 VKNIMDMLTSPTD
-2566 KKHVPAL
+2566 KKHVPAF

-2582 SAFDFVPQTVRET
+2582 AAFDFVPQTVRET

-2604 LESRDINADGSYSY
+2604 LESRDINEDGSYSY
-2618 KWRTIHAD
+2618 KWRTIRAD
-2626 SRADAI
+2626 SREDAI
-2632 AQYKKAMEENGL
+2632 AQYKKAMDENGL
-2644 GSAENKSWQESLR
+2644 GSAENKSWQERLW
-2657 AIQDLYQ
+2657 AVQNLYQ
-2664 QDEGD
+2664 QDESD

-2680 LDKELGEKLGEI
+2680 LDKELGEKLGKI
-2692 LRKNQGT
+2692 LRDNQGML
-2699 ISIAQL
+2699 SIAQL
-2705 SSDELKTLNAVVR
+2705 SSSELRTLNEVVR
-2718 NVLHSINQMNRMY
+2718 NVLHAVNQINRMY
-2731 SQPSKQVSDIAHMAM
+2731 SKPSQHVSDIAHMVM

-2754 GRREHFKPVATLVNT
+2754 GRREHFKPVATLVDT
-2769 LTLDHAS
+2769 LTLDHAVA
-2776 PETYFHGIFGG
+2776 ETYFHGIFGG
-2787 ENTDPITK
+2787 KETDPITK
-2795 TLIGAQNKNGRDI
+2795 TLYRAEDQKSRDI
-2808 RQASEYMKG
+2808 HQAQDYMADVCDRLATEKEM
-2817 VRDKARVKPQNLES
+2817 ES
-2831 WMKET
+2831 WMNET
-2836 KNYYGLNLTTTQV
+2836 KNYYGLDLTTTQV

-2862 QHKIGGFIADE
+2862 QHKIGGFVADE

-2879 SGQRLPVQLTDAQ
+2879 SGQRIPVHLTNEQ
-2892 IKAIT
+2892 IKEIT

-2969 GFTKDITPNA
+2969 GFTKDITPEA
-2979 SNPLVLRDIFAVYV
+2979 DNPLVLRDIFMVYV
-2993 DHVAQMAAYHAWA
+2993 DHVAQMATYHAWA
-3006 APIQDLIRFFNY
+3006 APLQDLIRFFNY
-3018 SEKTDVKVDGQT
+3018 NEKAYVKREDGQK
-3030 FTGRNSV
+3030 FAFRNSV
-3037 KDAIDFFYGKKGQ
+3037 KDAIDYFYGKKGQ
-3050 EYFIKLLSSI
+3050 KYFVKLISSI
-3060 NNREKSSFVGGDLYD
+3060 NDREKSSFVGGDLYD

-3091 VIIQQPTAIFRAGEM
+3091 VIAQQPTAIFRAGEM
-3106 ISYEYLNA
+3106 ISYEYLYA

-3128 DRTSDV
+3128 DRTSDI

-3166 DFVGKPASKADE
+3166 DFAGKLASKADE
-3178 ITWAAMYRAV
+3178 VTWAAIYRAV

-3197 KGKIGTKEFEDA
+3197 AGKIGTKEFEDA
-3209 VNERFSEV
+3209 VNDRYSDV
-3217 VLRTQVY
+3217 VRRTQVY
-3224 DGTITRSQF
+3224 DSVITRSQF

-3253 AYNMILRDMIDISQS
+3253 TYNMILRDMIDISQA

-3273 VKKAVA
+3273 VKKAKA
-3279 HLATIT
+3279 HLVRVT
-3285 APALLITHVA
+3285 APVLLITHVA
-3295 NAVAQSFMDAFRSA
+3295 NAVAQSFIDAFRSA
-3309 GDPDDEDKDFLRRF
+3309 GDPDDDDKNFLRRF

-3338 FGDKAE
+3338 FGDKLK

-3358 SNIPMVAQYWDATK
+3358 SNIPMVAQYLDATK
-3372 EGVKS
+3372 EGAKS

-3441 AIYNTLL
+3441 AIYNTVASQILK
-3448 GRTIEQL
+3448 QL

-3465 PKRQAKLDVYTA
+3465 PKKQAKLDVYTA
-3477 ALESGGDYKKAI
+3477 ALESGGDYKKAV

-3503 SGISDTY
+3503 KGISDTY

>member
-117 ASSAQKLALENI
+117 ASSAQKSALENI

-216 TGRTK
+216 TGKTK
-221 QSQQEAQNLTDQFK
+221 KIQQEAQSLTDQFK

-241 DATYSAWQ
+241 DATYSTWQ
-249 GMNDQEQAE
+249 GMNDQEQAY
-258 KEAEEEASKSG
+258 KEAAGEVSRSG
-269 KRTYSQELD
+269 KRTYSQELY
-278 YAENMFKA
+278 YADAMFKV
-286 KGKSNSD
+286 KGKNNSD
-293 SLRADISKYSSMV
+293 SLRSDISKYSSMA

-317 AESASNIQTD
+317 AEFASNIQTD
-327 FGEQAQK
+327 FGDQAQK

-400 LTLNPYAGIGAIG
+400 LTLNPYAGVGAIG

-480 GGAVSGSGVAA
+480 GGAVGGSGVAA

-609 MSKDEAKKQATKDQI
+609 MSKDEAKKQSTKDQI
-624 SEAARDFVIAALS
+624 SEAARDFVVAALS

-760 AEGQQAAEQTNT
+760 TGGQQAAEQPNT
-772 VESSDTQ
+772 TESADTQ
-779 KTAMVEPQNVPEEHR
+779 KTATVEPQNVPEEHR

-825 VHSTNEETREHAD
+825 VHSTNEETRERAD
-838 GDLQIVSGMLQ
+838 SDLQIVSGMLQ

-879 ENVPATVKI
+879 ENVPAAVKI

-991 AAKEAARS
+991 AVKEFARS

-1017 RSDTSEAF
+1017 RSNTSEAF
-1025 SGAPVMQAVARMT
+1025 SGAPVMQAVAKMT

-1122 NAYIGE
+1122 NAYLGE
-1128 EEKTDADV
+1128 EGKTDADV

-1236 QGQQAVATGSNTR
+1236 QGQQTIESVETDSSRKSKNVDFAGTTISISADGKYGIDKDGRKYPIIDVSGIPSSSIKSDESGVRELVRDKLRELMGKTFTIKSDNTTVKCARDFAEEYVTSRSYSSLNVPTKRVKLNAASNIREIIENAANPRWETNKEKKHNFDAGRGWKYYDTAWLVKRDDNLIPYIGTLCVRMSLDGNNYIYDVIKIKKPPVNGSADVVSSFR
-1249 RSNEVENKNTYGKAD
+1249 RSPMASANNISQNGTD
-1264 YVKDHDYSYG
+1264 VK
-1274 RLAALGNIPLY
+1274 PL
-1285 NVNSFNFKSI
+1285 STDS
-1295 DYSKDTKRGDILS
+1295 DAKR
-1308 SVKGNI
+1308 
-1314 ERYNKAT
+1314 
-1321 GYAGNNSINNKS
+1321 
-1333 LGGIIVSSAGLRH
+1333 
-1346 GMERMS
+1346 M
-1352 PQLLEMYE
+1352 
-1360 NLPSALA
+1360 
-1367 NAIVINEGEGERGTK
+1367 
-1382 QEYVLIGA
+1382 
-1390 FETKT
+1390 
-1395 GEIGIVRFSVNEYEN
+1395 
-1410 SNNLDGI
+1410 
-1417 HLALYASRSKA
+1417 
-1428 LKREGVAYNT
+1428 
-1438 TQGSS
+1438 
-1443 DNADALKPSLSLSVS
+1443 
-1458 QLLDLVKEAYPNE
+1458 
-1471 LSKSVADHFGISRG
+1471 
-1485 TSDIRNLRFS
+1485 S
-1495 KQIREVQDE
+1495 KQIQEVQDE
-1504 ISGTNE
+1504 IADTKE

-1515 GNEKIEKT
+1515 GDEKIEKT

-1580 KANKVYGGDA
+1580 TANKVYGGDA

-1605 KYYSV
+1605 KYYGV
-1610 MHSVDDAM
+1610 RDDVDKTM
-1618 KGKVPEYLRAEARR
+1618 QGKAPAYLREEARR
-1632 FNTPGMNSTAE
+1632 FNTSEVFSYAE
-1643 KGGVDAV
+1643 NGGLNV
-1650 VEKAKD
+1650 VIEKAKD
-1656 NYGMKAAYLASNG
+1656 NYGMKAAYLVSKG
-1669 ETIEDHVHKKEVRKY
+1669 ESVKDQVQKKEVKKY
-1684 DDEEA
+1684 DEEKEA
-1689 NRFDKMEEAIAPVE
+1689 RFTAMEEAIAPVE

-1708 DRSALSARDMLQKY
+1708 DRSTLSIRDMLQKY
-1722 GDQIQQAYE
+1722 GNRIQQAYE
-1731 AYAETIPEDQKKRWT
+1731 AYAETVPEDQRKRWT
-1746 GRVKRA
+1746 NRVKRA
-1752 NEKAFFAHNVIDDIT
+1752 NEKAFFAHNVIDDIAN
-1767 TAIDYYNN
+1767 AIDYYNN

-1785 DTAAIEKQIDSKVDP
+1785 DTAAIEKQINSKVDP
-1800 EGYDAWLRKTYDG
+1800 EGYEAWLRETYDG
-1813 IIRDEGIYNGKDP
+1813 LIRDEGIYNGKEL

-1833 KSFKQMHYAV
+1833 RSFKQTHYAV

-1849 RAMNEAGE
+1849 RAMNSKGTKGVDTFFGAAG
-1857 KAVGTFGGASAVREE
+1857 VREE
-1872 AIKSFSS
+1872 AIKNFKS
-1879 VDEMHQNEDMLRTMD
+1879 VDEMHQNEGMLRTMD

-1900 MEGEYIGQIGK
+1900 MEGEYIDQIGK
-1911 IAHRIMRAGDNSFIQ
+1911 IAHRIMRTGDNSFIQ

-2136 DTRDPKVRKVWEK
+2136 DTRDPKVRKVWEQ

-2164 LLDRTDGYDIW
+2164 LLDWTDGYDIW

-2248 DHYDTK
+2248 GHYDTK

-2295 NELSENLAKVFR
+2295 NELAENLAKVFR

-2553 VKSLMDMLTGPTD
+2553 VKNLMDMLTGPTD

-2669 DWFERSELKQG
+2669 EWFERSELKQG

-2705 SSDELKTLNAVVR
+2705 SSDELKTLNAIVR

-2787 ENTDPITK
+2787 ENTDPVTK
-2795 TLIGAQNKNGRDI
+2795 TLIGAQNKKARDI

-2817 VRDKARVKPQNLES
+2817 VRDKVGVKPKNLES

-2862 QHKIGGFIADE
+2862 QHKVGGFVADE
-2873 SNREKV
+2873 ASRKTV

-2979 SNPLVLRDIFAVYV
+2979 SNPLVLRDIFAVYS
-2993 DHVAQMAAYHAWA
+2993 DHVAQMATYHAWA
-3006 APIQDLIRFFNY
+3006 APIQDIIRFFNY

-3037 KDAIDFFYGKKGQ
+3037 KDAIDFFYGKSGQ
-3050 EYFIKLLSSI
+3050 EYFVKLLSSI
-3060 NNREKSSFVGGDLYD
+3060 NDREKSSFVGGDFYD
-3075 MLTGHAKTAAT
+3075 LMTGHAKTAAVM
-3086 LGNGR
+3086 GNLR
-3091 VIIQQPTAIFRAGEM
+3091 VVIQQPTAIFRAGEM
-3106 ISYEYLNA
+3106 ISYKYLNEGMA
-3114 GIVGKYRKEAAELR
+3114 GKYRKEAAELR

-3143 DGYITQSLVST
+3143 DGYITQSLIST
-3154 ITGVKTTREKIL
+3154 ITGVKTTREKIN
-3166 DFVGKPASKADE
+3166 DFAGNPASKADE

-3197 KGKIGTKEFEDA
+3197 KEKIGTKEFEDA
-3209 VNERFSEV
+3209 VNDRFSEI

-3224 DGTITRSQF
+3224 DGIITRSQF
-3233 MRSPDTKN
+3233 MRSPDKWN
-3241 RMMSAFMAEPVK
+3241 RAMSAFMAEPVK
-3253 AYNMILRDMIDISQS
+3253 TYNMILRDMIDISQAT
-3268 EDERQ
+3268 DERQ

-3279 HLATIT
+3279 HLVRIT
-3285 APALLITHVA
+3285 APVLLITNAV
-3295 NAVAQSFMDAFRSA
+3295 NAVAQSFVDALRSA

-3323 MDAMGF
+3323 MDALGF

-3338 FGDKAE
+3338 FNDKAW
-3344 EFLNGNLVDNMDLL
+3344 EFLSGNLVDGMDLL

-3372 EGVKS
+3372 EGVMS

-3441 AIYNTLL
+3441 AIYNTVASQ
-3448 GRTIEQL
+3448 IFKQL

-3465 PKRQAKLDVYTA
+3465 PKKQAKLDVYTA
-3477 ALESGGDYKKAI
+3477 ALESGGDYKKAV

-3503 SGISDTY
+3503 KGISDTY

-3531 LVTLYVYLSDKAG
+3531 LVTLYVYLSDKVG
-3544 TNKDKTTSEKKKYYS
+3544 TNKDKTTSEKTKYYS

>member
-9 AFKAINSAVDDIEKR
+9 AFKAINSARDDIEKR
-24 RKKEGESFTYE
+24 RKEEGESFTYE

-47 RAAQINQRY
+47 RAAQVNQRY
-56 ADIAQNGPDAAA
+56 ADIVQNGPDSAA

-106 GDIDASNMYRN
+106 GDINAYQDYKN
-117 ASSAQKLALENI
+117 ASAGIQSGLQNIANIQQNTLTGFDRRVGNTTGTFSATRA
-129 YTAQS
+129 
-134 MTPSGGDRYSG
+134 
-145 YTTSDYMANQFKKD
+145 ANQFRQE
-159 NSVDDE
+159 NNLDDE
-165 AYKNLMAG
+165 AYNRLMAG
-173 YKAYRAQQA
+173 YKTYYAKQA
-182 LAAQDSYS
+182 LAAEDSYS

-197 KELSQIGETQS
+197 NELSQIGNMQNTK
-208 TGGILNGI
+208 GLLNDI
-216 TGRTK
+216 TGKATRNRR
-221 QSQQEAQNLTDQFK
+221 EAKDLSNQFK
-235 KKYGVD
+235 QKYGVD
-241 DATYSAWQ
+241 DATYSTWQ
-249 GMNDQEQAE
+249 GMNDQEDAKKEEAQNTRISASRASRISSDEINKLDRESRSAIDQYMKGYKQSQTSAGTGSLFENLKGQFSLPSTQMKGIFEGRQMMENARQRLRTLGYSESDIKKYEEYAQVYAE
-258 KEAEEEASKSG
+258 DSLMAKDQKEAQNHPLSSNANAVLTDATLG
-269 KRTYSQELD
+269 MATGLSQFGQD
-278 YAENMFKA
+278 TADQAYQIATGNRA
-286 KGKSNSD
+286 KNNSPNNFGVGHGNGA
-293 SLRADISKYSSMV
+293 RAARYSSNVQEGTQKAILDGNEENPSLAQKVGKQLYTMGYSAAQSHLTNIVGALGSAALGSNVAGELV
-306 SEAKMQRSSGL
+306 SLVPAFGNSYYQGKINAEERGLTNDKAYQTAFAEARHEVETETLSDRILGTLFKEDSIKNILKETLKGS
-317 AESASNIQTD
+317 AEEGGEEIANNILNAITDQIINGDKSELNQSVQNYVAQGAS
-327 FGEQAQK
+327 QK
-334 DADSFRESLKKKY
+334 DAIVQTAVDFIQQSASDFLNAAGSTLIGMGPNFAARTIENRTSGNEFFKNYTAQDYRDLQDSYDLDQSKASYPLVKKASDLASQYAEKLDKGEKVTTRDRAKLWDTTSEIAGAEQTAAENRERDEKKKQLKEDIKWGFRE
-347 ALSDNDIDDLVYYGQ
+347 A
-362 ELDDYS
+362 
-368 NRQQQKQ
+368 
-375 EAYNNVHQDSTAKN
+375 
-389 ILGGIKNTATA
+389 
-400 LTLNPYAGIGAIG
+400 
-413 ETAKYYGGGY
+413 
-423 RDKKSPMNVNS
+423 
-434 VAFGAS
+434 
-440 NATTDY
+440 
-446 QSTTQNAINQK
+446 
-457 SKLLGGLYAAGMSS
+457 
-471 AESWETGAL
+471 
-480 GGAVSGSGVAA
+480 
-491 RIGRSALSLAPFG
+491 
-504 ANAYASS
+504 
-511 ISQNIADKNQTQEKA
+511 
-526 MTNALTSAGIEVAT
+526 
-540 EIASADKF
+540 
-548 WDIFKNHNARAR
+548 
-560 KLIVDYLVRAGIEG
+560 
-574 SEEVVGDIAD
+574 
-584 NFMDAVNNGKNSEYN
+584 
-599 QSVRDYMMQG
+599 
-609 MSKDEAKKQATKDQI
+609 
-624 SEAARDFVIAALS
+624 
-637 GAMGAGIATA
+637 
-647 SGYANDAY
+647 
-655 NSKTMFDGYTKEDY
+655 
-669 AQWAEGL
+669 
-676 DTDPTHYKNA
+676 
-686 STAQSAEMAKSL
+686 
-698 AEKMAQED
+698 
-706 NATPRQKRELY
+706 
-717 EYYQDMQNTEMEAAA
+717 
-732 ESEEKENRKD
+732 
-742 KIEGIKNKVGS
+742 
-753 FFGRNEA
+753 FGRNKA
-760 AEGQQAAEQTNT
+760 TEGQQAAEQTNT
-772 VESSDTQ
+772 AESADAQ

-794 TQSTDIAPNDAY
+794 TQSTDIEPNDAY

-825 VHSTNEETREHAD
+825 VHSTNEETRERAD
-838 GDLQIVSGMLQ
+838 SDLQIVSGMLQ

-930 NYKDGMNASAYN
+930 NYKDGMNASTYN

-968 VSIVGEDLAKKAYA
+968 VSVVGEDLAKKAYA

-991 AAKEAARS
+991 AVKEAARS
-999 MSEKTGVKTF
+999 VSEKTGVKTF

-1017 RSDTSEAF
+1017 RSNTSEPF
-1025 SGAPVMQAVARMT
+1025 NGSSVMQAVARMT

-1099 DIMKASQDVLGTRA
+1099 DIMKASQNVLGTRT

-1128 EEKTDADV
+1128 EGKTDADV

-1182 GHMVESIKNFL
+1182 GHMIESIKNFL

-1198 NSYQRKMAEANLQNY
+1198 NSYQRKMAEANLHNY
-1213 EELQDAIVKSIANAE
+1213 EELQDAIAKSIANAE

-1236 QGQQAVATGSNTR
+1236 QSQQDVATDESAKR
-1249 RSNEVENKNTYGKAD
+1249 
-1264 YVKDHDYSYG
+1264 
-1274 RLAALGNIPLY
+1274 
-1285 NVNSFNFKSI
+1285 KSI
-1295 DYSKDTKRGDILS
+1295 EVLPDTINDDIEDNIRNFGDMKPVID
-1308 SVKGNI
+1308 VP
-1314 ERYNKAT
+1314 
-1321 GYAGNNSINNKS
+1321 NN
-1333 LGGIIVSSAGLRH
+1333 AF
-1346 GMERMS
+1346 
-1352 PQLLEMYE
+1352 
-1360 NLPSALA
+1360 
-1367 NAIVINEGEGERGTK
+1367 ERGEK
-1382 QEYVLIGA
+1382 KLSEQVKEYFL
-1390 FETKT
+1390 
-1395 GEIGIVRFSVNEYEN
+1395 EN
-1410 SNNLDGI
+1410 SNNGI
-1417 HLALYASRSKA
+1417 VY
-1428 LKREGVAYNT
+1428 GNVIGDVDIVA
-1438 TQGSS
+1438 
-1443 DNADALKPSLSLSVS
+1443 
-1458 QLLDLVKEAYPNE
+1458 
-1471 LSKSVADHFGISRG
+1471 GIK
-1485 TSDIRNLRFS
+1485 SDIAHGVGRMKAMAFYAVPETIKKGVIVDYQKNRKQRGYDSLLLAAPIRIQNGAGNFENAVEMVAINRSNTDVQKFYFHEAFIINEDESLFKNGRPNRSLPVNNSSSSVYSIAQRLIRGNGEDNSVNIDSDTKRMS

-1504 ISGTNE
+1504 IADTKE
-1510 KKDLT
+1510 KRDLT
-1515 GNEKIEKT
+1515 GDEKIEKT
-1523 KDFIAV
+1523 EDFIAV

-1541 NMGGFPSPSIAIIRS
+1541 DMGGFPSPSIAIIRS

-1618 KGKVPEYLRAEARR
+1618 KGKVPEYLRAEAKR

-1643 KGGVDAV
+1643 EGGVDAV

-1656 NYGMKAAYLASNG
+1656 NYGMKAAYLASKG
-1669 ETIEDHVHKKEVRKY
+1669 ETIEDQVRQKEVRKY
-1684 DDEEA
+1684 DDEKA

-1708 DRSALSARDMLQKY
+1708 DRSTLSVRDMLRKY
-1722 GDQIQQAYE
+1722 GDRIQQAYE
-1731 AYAETIPEDQKKRWT
+1731 AYAETVPEDQRKRWT

-1752 NEKAFFAHNVIDDIT
+1752 NEKAFFAHNVIDDIIN
-1767 TAIDYYNN
+1767 AIDYYNN

-1800 EGYDAWLRKTYDG
+1800 EGYEAWLRETYDG
-1813 IIRDEGIYNGKDP
+1813 LIRDEGIYNGKDP
-1826 FTASGNR
+1826 FTASGTR

-1849 RAMNEAGE
+1849 RAMNEAGA
-1857 KAVGTFGGASAVREE
+1857 KAVGTFGGVSAVREE
-1872 AIKSFSS
+1872 AVKDFRS
-1879 VDEMHQNEDMLRTMD
+1879 VDEMHQNEGMLRTMD

-1900 MEGEYIGQIGK
+1900 MEGEYIDQIGK
-1911 IAHRIMRAGDNSFIQ
+1911 IAHRIMRTGDNSFIQ

-1949 ALKSYGMNVYEG
+1949 SLKSYGMNVYEG

-2004 KEQTRALNENRIP
+2004 NEQTKTLNENGIP

-2026 DARHQVIENLQGVR
+2026 DARHQVIENLQDVR
-2040 FSRPIQ
+2040 FSREINDNE
-2046 DSEGRNLSEG
+2046 DS
-2056 QQEFF
+2056 
-2061 KDSKL
+2061 
-2066 KDEYGRLLVMYHGTP
+2066 
-2081 QGGFTVFKPDISYFT
+2081 
-2096 ANRDYAEEYARA
+2096 
-2108 SSGNSRVNYTHDP
+2108 
-2121 EHKVYEVYLNAKKPF
+2121 
-2136 DTRDPKVRKVWEK
+2136 
-2149 EFFGKYS
+2149 
-2156 RTPLTDRG
+2156 
-2164 LLDRTDGYDIW
+2164 
-2175 DFIDDNDL
+2175 
-2183 DYDAVLLDEGSVP
+2183 LDEE
-2196 NGNGGTKWR
+2196 K
-2205 GISYTVRDKNQIKNV
+2205 KEKFE
-2220 DNKTPTD
+2220 K
-2227 DSDIRRD
+2227 IRRD

-2262 SGNEILKNS
+2262 SGNEILKHS
-2271 DIDGTAVRRIAREIK
+2271 DIDKTAVRRIAREIK

-2295 NELSENLAKVFR
+2295 NELSENLAKVFQ

-2342 EFKQFKNALQ
+2342 EFNQFKNALQ
-2352 GATYNL
+2352 GVTYNL

-2437 GEDATQAAQDV
+2437 GEDATQAAQDA

-2485 SNAAYRKKIK
+2485 SNAEYRKKIK

-2533 VASIREQ
+2533 VASIREEQ
-2540 QKRKDELR
+2540 RRKDELR
-2548 MLKTP
+2548 RLKTP
-2553 VKSLMDMLTGPTD
+2553 VKNIMDMLTGPTD

-2644 GSAENKSWQESLR
+2644 GSAENKSWQENLR

-2754 GRREHFKPVATLVNT
+2754 GRREHFKPVASLVNT

-2787 ENTDPITK
+2787 ENTDPVTK
-2795 TLIGAQNKNGRDI
+2795 TLIGAQNKKARDV
-2808 RQASEYMKG
+2808 RQASEYMAG
-2817 VRDKARVKPQNLES
+2817 VRDKVGVKPKDLES

-2862 QHKIGGFIADE
+2862 QHKAGGFVADE
-2873 SNREKV
+2873 SSRKTV

-2979 SNPLVLRDIFAVYV
+2979 SNPLVLRDIFAVYS
-2993 DHVAQMAAYHAWA
+2993 DHVAQMATYHAWA
-3006 APIQDLIRFFNY
+3006 APIQDIIRFFNY

-3037 KDAIDFFYGKKGQ
+3037 KDAIDFFYGKSGQ
-3050 EYFIKLLSSI
+3050 EYFVKLLSSI
-3060 NNREKSSFVGGDLYD
+3060 NDREKSSFVGGDFYD
-3075 MLTGHAKTAAT
+3075 LMTGHAKTAAVM
-3086 LGNGR
+3086 GNLR
-3091 VIIQQPTAIFRAGEM
+3091 VVIQQPTAIFRAGEM
-3106 ISYEYLNA
+3106 ISYKYLNEGMA
-3114 GIVGKYRKEAAELR
+3114 GKYRKEAAELR

-3154 ITGVKTTREKIL
+3154 ITGVKTTREKIN
-3166 DFVGKPASKADE
+3166 DFAGKAASKADE
-3178 ITWAAMYRAV
+3178 ITWGAMYRAV

-3197 KGKIGTKEFEDA
+3197 KEKIGTKEFEDA
-3209 VNERFSEV
+3209 VNERFSEI

-3224 DGTITRSQF
+3224 DGIITRSQF
-3233 MRSPDTKN
+3233 MRSPDKAN

-3253 AYNMILRDMIDISQS
+3253 TYNMILRDMIDISQAT
-3268 EDERQ
+3268 DERQ

-3279 HLATIT
+3279 HLVRIT
-3285 APALLITHVA
+3285 APVLLITNAV
-3295 NAVAQSFMDAFRSA
+3295 NAVAQSFADALRSA

-3323 MDAMGF
+3323 MDALGF

-3338 FGDKAE
+3338 FSDKAW
-3344 EFLNGNLVDNMDLL
+3344 EFLSGNLVDNMDLL

-3372 EGVKS
+3372 EGVMS

-3401 VKAIVNPGEKMT
+3401 VKAIVNPSEKMT

-3441 AIYNTLL
+3441 AIYNTVASE
-3448 GRTIEQL
+3448 IFKQL

-3465 PKRQAKLDVYTA
+3465 PKKQAKLDVYTA
-3477 ALESGGDYKKAI
+3477 ALESGGDYKKAV

-3531 LVTLYVYLSDKAG
+3531 LVMLYVYLSDKAG
-3544 TNKDKTTSEKKKYYS
+3544 TNKDKTTSEKTKYYS